1 MKIRLNP
8 HTLQRAFVLLLF
20 SLVAGISSVFAQG
33 YTYLQFSGNG
43 RTVLF
48 AKDGA
53 LTVVSTTE
61 DAPAG
66 DGYQWAL
73 ETVSGD
79 NVRLK
84 NKEGMYVTPNLTLT
98 NSQDQAATFTKTE
111 NTYSKGRK
119 SYGEGVEVPT
129 HGGSRY
135 DLVYGGKALGVKNG
149 QLIWTVE
156 DSRYGCIRLANNVKG
171 AKVNPF
177 VSSEGGKVHWYY
189 YMELLGNKSAECVMD
204 AGAEKKLEKYSTP
217 SAKDLRAYMW
227 CVYEAN
233 DKGDV
238 YFMSADGNFFCQ
250 KDDTYQYSTSTKTDR
265 CKYRI
270 CDVADQTDGKY
281 QEAFVLYNPQ
291 TTKYVFPYG
300 SGNTDVGNGSSLNP
314 AEAMRFILSTGPHIY
329 QFSANAATA
338 IYDNGT
344 GVTMQP
350 VGSEVAGYQWT
361 LEQVGGAYVLKSGR
375 DNYLKQAGDAFT
387 VTTNRDE
394 ALRLFPCGSA
404 YDDRHDVLTLAAD
417 ASKALG
423 VKDGQLAIVEANS
436 FYSVVRIL
444 DSTAEVKG
452 AVAPKFSDISNVYY
466 YKLQFKANPKGDARL
481 TLTGTGYDN
490 PVTRKEFEPTSAS
503 QNWKLEAARHANS
516 KTGDFYLVN
525 QSGEYL
531 IYKDGRFNFETLDV
545 NETTVFRLKQTD
557 EQPEYWTIDM
567 ALSGDDNHRLGLQA
581 GMTPYTLKACNSTSK
596 FNALSFKESERGS
609 DYDYL
614 QFSGCGRVVLY
625 DDGQNIKAV
634 ATTTEQLEGNGYQ
647 WTFDPI
653 MDGAGKVNGNNL
665 KNKAGRFLRY
675 DAADET
681 FTSVTDRSKASV
693 FDADQNTYYVIP
705 VHDVQGGTYNINIA
719 GGLRYNAVLRGVSE
733 PYNTLGVKNGK
744 LQLVKKNSRY
754 AVVRLAENI
763 EGGLVNPYVSTSA
776 NPHYYALNFFQNGS
790 EYLQDNTPGN
800 ILLKSPVAPFPL
812 RRYCWILEE
821 ANDDGDVYIRSTA
834 GNYISYNPDTD
845 NGKHKVNPT
854 LNDYSLYKICDVAD
868 QPDASLEGL
877 WSLYNCKNLYFVRP
891 FPSENAIGR
900 AEEVGKNTSMTFV
913 DVAANTTSYHFVF
926 PAMGQRALI
935 MDYDEAKKPRVKARD
950 ILASDKDARLYQW
963 VVEGQHIRNRA
974 GFYLTYD
981 GKNKQ
986 FGVSNQKADAYTFV
1000 YNVNNYENNN
1010 NVRYDLCSTDD
1021 QQALSIGEEGALCWA
1036 APGTRN
1042 SVVDLRPYIIA
1053 PELPIPSLG
1062 GADYQLYC
1070 IRTAGGDRYAYHMED
1085 ANSISLKPYEEK
1097 NLCQLWVLIRDGQGK
1112 GDGYLQSAY
1121 NRYFL
1126 KYDTGSNTFVAVADK
1141 KDATRIR
1148 LVETSGNYIHWQ
1160 IELPDVNDSR
1170 NLISHS
1176 YSGGGNPKT
1185 VSLSLQGPNN
1195 GNNFVEIF
1203 PVDITPDFYEEAGG
1217 AFRNLSLNELT
1228 PQLELTADGKALKA
1242 KASASEDDANN
1253 SWKNIGTKDDFV
1265 LRNGHGQ
1272 YIGADAEGNVFLTT
1286 DKAQATHFYLWLNH
1300 GDEDG
1305 TVSWCF
1311 AQLNAD
1317 GSKPEGKPEKCLGVS
1332 DVTNGTVAML
1342 SFSTY
1347 ETDKLHTLCFNFG
1360 RLTCPELSDAAEGK
1374 YYYNFICFDK
1384 VASDKFISEGYDTN
1398 KKVKAESQ
1406 QLINDQ
1412 MWALVGQSKDDVVL
1426 MSKDKYY
1433 MCLNGY
1439 KLCVTHDLKK
1449 AAHFSVDYISDVD
1462 RYVLVL
1468 VGGEGSEG
1476 HLKKCLNLSGDVDEN
1491 GVRHKDVIVWNWN
1504 KTDKNEGPRFYLNFI
1519 SIPVPEDYSDYEILP
1534 KRSWF
1539 VKQAHEATTD
1549 PMTGFIQRDE
1559 SGWTKNP
1566 YTGKM
1571 MQKTSTYTV
1580 IHYLKAEST
1589 RELYVPT
1596 CMVTNDNCPTLSR
1609 AFQRWYNYKTDEA
1622 VSDSVLNLDLPSSRR
1637 YKNGIV
1643 VGDQL
1648 KLNGQV
1654 NGNYVKKKIT
1664 FQMPEVIPDDWEYIL
1679 GADLTPYSDFVD
1691 YFGDNGNPIYNGNVT
1706 KYNGA
1711 VTNDIIL
1718 PSKQNIVEPT
1728 ITGRNLYVIRNA
1740 RAIANELLQC
1750 KEGNGNDKWY
1760 EEHTIA
1766 FPKKK
1771 VTLNYSS
1778 VALNMQKQD
1787 YWFYNNDSPSEDN
1800 LQNAVNSGE
1809 IVIEV
1814 DSLDSGITSAKFLR
1828 SAKTDNVDL
1837 GEGLDRF
1844 IAFDYPGDTD
1854 DGKGIGKAKGDSC
1867 TLKVYGV
1874 ASDGT
1879 RYQIAKFN
1887 LTFEDNFEP
1896 IIYSE
1901 IIGKKDDGSF
1911 KSERSPEALKKATG
1925 DPVATITF
1933 DPEQFDAFVTPP
1945 VGTYTGFLTGDKG
1958 PGTKC
1963 GLTYR
1968 YPFNYDNTSYCF
1980 APIDGDFNSTD
1991 GKTPE
1996 CTWGNYTIAHR
2007 FRMGD
2012 FGDGSSR
2019 GNFFA
2024 VKKYYENE
2032 YGSEKY
2038 DASQSGFLYI
2048 DASDL
2053 PGQIASIDF
2062 SGMPCKAS
2070 RLFVSAW
2077 MSSPSGKDEKPANVV
2092 FSVQGFKNGKAT
2104 TLYSYCPGSI
2114 LGEARDSLANKL
2126 EPKTNNGIGI
2136 WQQVY
2141 FSFVNKNADDFDS
2154 FRLTIDNACTSTVGG
2169 DILIDDVEVFS
2180 VKPEVQIERTIPVC
2194 GDQLTLCKMTVDY
2207 DQVRTQLGLNTG
2219 EVMKDNPKVWY
2230 CLLDKEMFDAE
2241 LGFDTGTSEGQER
2254 LYRMSDAEVK
2264 PAFVKALLGDPNSQ
2278 VSGEGIFRSVE
2289 FKTNFD
2295 SLPVFKYRDAVAA
2308 TVGMASRE
2316 VTSAGVRHFV
2326 ISDKVKEPRIKPN
2339 HDYYFLFVPRFSDD
2353 PVTLANAFHSF
2364 EINTRCS
2371 VRCKFRTLSPI
2382 RVVTDAD
2389 DEAAVEHETQTC
2401 AGKSVSLSVKQ
2412 VGEDEDGNIGERIV
2426 QYDWWRDYVG
2436 GAFTDVCI
2444 NVDNAT
2450 WRVLGKNESR
2460 LSNEISLREALLA
2473 FRHFYPKA
2481 TTVAGAAPKNDEGYT
2496 LEQSVI
2502 DVLHQFTLNSAD
2514 KVASLV
2520 LLNNTCNIYVPAAT
2534 KQGTILKVTV
2544 VPIDHEDSSGTQ
2556 YCYDPQQVGIKV
2568 SGEAP
2573 QLFDG
2578 LHGTQYKYPDKLT
2591 NVPVRSSLA
2600 AVEEV
2605 RARADGSAANVLRV
2619 PLRGIKTVTKDAIGL
2634 TSVSPE
2640 VFLAGT
2646 NDPNMKAY
2654 ETKAA
2659 EERAGLSVQNFRIV
2673 GQLKTLVA
2681 DTADREHAYA
2691 DIVFN
2696 SDFQPRE
2703 GYVYTLRFNY
2713 RELFNAGNATQSTVC
2728 DGNVL
2733 VDLIIVPKYQ
2743 KWTGA
2748 AGNTDWTND
2757 ANWQRADL
2765 EDLHFNADTEPG
2777 YAANADNGTAQGY
2790 VPMLH
2795 TSVIVTP
2802 KKAGP
2807 QLYET
2812 NGADDQFLNFVGNE
2826 GKRTA
2831 TPDIEYALLA
2841 APEAD
2846 KGVNLCGIY
2855 TPYQSKDLVVQ
2866 SGGELLHAERLDYK
2880 KAWVEYALTP
2890 DRWYTLGSPLRQSY
2904 AGEWYAP
2911 NNDACQATPYFKN
2924 VTYNTTDYHRFAP
2937 AVYQRSWDKAKS
2949 TLYYLDTYSAENPQ
2963 TANVKTTTENIYQAA
2978 NWSAVYNDVRE
2989 AYSQGGFSVK
2999 VNGIG
3004 IGAQKYN
3011 TSLFRL
3017 PKEDTAYGYYTELNK
3032 TDEQTYPVDRTH
3044 HHKLATDQL
3053 AKSGTEITVTLT
3065 NENRNNRF
3073 FLVGNPFACAL
3084 DLDKFF
3090 TVNAAQLN
3098 GAKYW
3103 VLTAGGQEGA
3113 MRQPNAGEWISVNG
3127 TTEAAL
3133 ASLPSGQGF
3142 FVEGK
3147 EGTNTITLKFT
3158 ADMQTSLHA
3167 SGTLLRAPAIG
3178 RAEAPMLRI
3187 RASRSGQGSEALV
3200 VKDTTAVNGYEAAED
3215 MQLLLDNSLQ
3225 EIPMV
3230 YTLAGNRTSTINRRR
3245 SLWRVPLGVL
3255 SNSEEPV
3262 QLTFSGM
3269 RSFGETLS
3277 LLDSQTGAVT
3287 PLRGNGNADCVK
3299 VEVPGVT
3306 TGRYFILS
3314 SERPALEDEQDFTQP
3329 LIQADNGSVTI
3340 SSSAAHVLTYVRIV
3354 AADGRTVY
3362 KLTPYVSRL
3371 SLKLPTG
3378 VYVVEARTDEGE
3390 SVGKVSL

>member
-1 MKIRLNP
+1 MKIRLTP

-20 SLVAGISSVFAQG
+20 SLVAGISSVFAQE

-43 RTVLF
+43 RTVLL

-66 DGYQWAL
+66 DGYQWTL
-73 ETVSGD
+73 ETVEGKD
-79 NVRLK
+79 NTVRLK
-84 NKEGMYVTPNLTLT
+84 NKGNQYVTASFTLT
-98 NSQDQAATFTKTE
+98 NEQSQAAEFTKTE
-111 NTYSKGRK
+111 NTYS
-119 SYGEGVEVPT
+119 SATY
-129 HGGSRY
+129 GGSRY
-135 DLVYGGKALGVKNG
+135 DLVYNGKALGVKNG
-149 QLIWTVE
+149 QLIWAVE
-156 DSRYGCIRLANNVKG
+156 DSRYGCIRLAKNVKG
-171 AKVNPF
+171 AKVTPF
-177 VSSEGGKVHWYY
+177 VSKEGGEVRWY
-189 YMELLGNKSAECVMD
+189 YMELLWNGSECVKD
-204 AGAEKKLEKYSTP
+204 AGAGKKLEKYSTP
-217 SAKDLRAYMW
+217 SAKNLRAFMW
-227 CVYEAN
+227 SVYEAN

-238 YFMSADGNFFCQ
+238 YFKSADGNYFYQ
-250 KDDTYQYSTSTKTDR
+250 NGSDQYSASTKPGNSEYTE
-265 CKYRI
+265 YTI
-270 CDVADQTDGKY
+270 CDVSDQSNDN
-281 QEAFVLYNPQ
+281 AFVLRNIGTGEYVLPYNNSN
-291 TTKYVFPYG
+291 K
-300 SGNTDVGNGSSLNP
+300 VGKAGAFNMI
-314 AEAMRFILSTGPHIY
+314 EAMRFIPTTPPTGPHIY

-344 GVTMQP
+344 SVTMQA
-350 VGSEVAGYQWT
+350 VGSEVVGYQWT

-375 DNYLKQAGDAFT
+375 NNYLKQAGEALI

-394 ALRLFPCGSA
+394 ALKVFPCGSA
-404 YDDRHDVLTLAAD
+404 YDDRHYVLTLAAD

-444 DSTAEVKG
+444 DSTDEVKG
-452 AVAPKFSDISNVYY
+452 AVVPKFSDISNVYY
-466 YKLQFKANPKGDARL
+466 YKLQFKANPKGNARL
-481 TLTGTGYDN
+481 TLTSTGYDN
-490 PVTRKEFEPTSAS
+490 PVTRMEFEPTSAS
-503 QNWKLEAARHANS
+503 QNWKLESAKHANS
-516 KTGDFYLVN
+516 KPGDFYLVN
-525 QSGEYL
+525 QLGEYL

-567 ALSGDDNHRLGLQA
+567 ALAGDDNHRLGLQA
-581 GMTPYTLKACNSTSK
+581 GMTPYTLQACNRTSK
-596 FNALSFKESERGS
+596 YNALSFKESKRGS

-614 QFSGCGRVVLY
+614 QFSGSGRVVLY
-625 DDGQNIKAV
+625 DDGQNVKAV

-653 MDGAGKVNGNNL
+653 MDGAGIVNGYNL
-665 KNKAGRFLRY
+665 KNKADRFLRY
-675 DAADET
+675 DATAKT

-693 FDADQNTYYVIP
+693 FDADPNTYYVVP
-705 VHDVQGGTYNINIA
+705 AHVPGGTYNIA
-719 GGLRYNAVLRGVSE
+719 GGLRYNAVLRGVSGT
-733 PYNTLGVKNGK
+733 YNTLGVKNGQ

-763 EGGLVNPYVSTSA
+763 EGGLVNPYVSTSD

-790 EYLQDNTPGN
+790 EYLQDNTSGD

-821 ANDDGDVYIRSTA
+821 ANDDGDVYIKSTA
-834 GNYISYNPDTD
+834 GNYISYNPATD

-913 DVAANTTSYHFVF
+913 DVAADTTSYHLVF

-935 MDYDEAKKPRVKARD
+935 MDYDEAKNPRVKARG

-974 GFYLTYD
+974 GFYLTYNK
-981 GKNKQ
+981 KNEQ
-986 FGVSNQKADAYTFV
+986 FGVSNQKTDAYTFV

-1010 NVRYDLCSTDD
+1010 SVRYDLCSTDD
-1021 QQALSIGEEGALCWA
+1021 QQALSIGAEGVLCWA

-1042 SVVDLRPYIIA
+1042 SVVDLRPYIIG
-1053 PELPIPSLG
+1053 PELPLPSTG
-1062 GADYQLYC
+1062 GVDYHLYC
-1070 IRTAGGDRYAYHMED
+1070 IRTANGDRYAYHMED
-1085 ANSISLKPYEEK
+1085 ANTISLKSYDEK
-1097 NLCQLWVLIRDGQGK
+1097 NLCQLWVLIRDGEGK

-1121 NRYFL
+1121 NRCFL
-1126 KYDTGSNTFVAVADK
+1126 KYDTSSNTFVAVADK
-1141 KDATRIR
+1141 NDATRIR
-1148 LVETSGNYIHWQ
+1148 LVETSGNYDHWQ
-1160 IELPDVNDSR
+1160 IELPDVAGNS

-1176 YSGGGNPKT
+1176 YSGEGNSKT

-1195 GNNFVEIF
+1195 GNNFVDIF

-1217 AFRNLSLNELT
+1217 VFRNINLDELT
-1228 PQLELTADGKALKA
+1228 PKLELTADGTALKA

-1265 LRNGHGQ
+1265 LRNSHGQ
-1272 YIGADAEGNVFLTT
+1272 YIGADVDGNVFLTP

-1300 GDEDG
+1300 GDKDG
-1305 TVSWCF
+1305 NVSWCF

-1317 GSKPEGKPEKCLGVS
+1317 GSKPEGKPDNCLGVS
-1332 DVTNGTVAML
+1332 DVENGTVAML
-1342 SFSTY
+1342 PFSTY
-1347 ETDKLHTLCFNFG
+1347 ETDKLHTLCFTFG

-1374 YYYNFICFDK
+1374 YYYNFMCFDLVGNKYVCDGNDTSK
-1384 VASDKFISEGYDTN
+1384 VVIAEG
-1398 KKVKAESQ
+1398 KRLV
-1406 QLINDQ
+1406 NDQ
-1412 MWALVGQSKDDVVL
+1412 MWALVGVSKDGFVL
-1426 MSKDKYY
+1426 MSKDRYY
-1433 MCLNGY
+1433 LYLNGGIFN
-1439 KLCVTHDLKK
+1439 VTHDLAK
-1449 AAHFSVDYISDVD
+1449 ATHFSGTYDVNKQ
-1462 RYVLVL
+1462 RYVLTVL
-1468 VGGEGSEG
+1468 SAVGGDSRFNGWQVLLSNNGSNVTVG
-1476 HLKKCLNLSGDVDEN
+1476 QKGTS
-1491 GVRHKDVIVWNWN
+1491 
-1504 KTDKNEGPRFYLNFI
+1504 TDNRYYLNFI
-1519 SIPVPEDYSDYEILP
+1519 PIPVPEDFSDYEVLP

-1539 VKQAHEATTD
+1539 VKQAHEATAD

-1571 MQKTSTYTV
+1571 MQKTSTYT
-1580 IHYLKAEST
+1580 ITHYLKAEST
-1589 RELYVPT
+1589 RKLYVPT
-1596 CMVTNDNCPTLSR
+1596 CMVGSANTRSR

-1622 VSDSVLNLDLPSSRR
+1622 VSDSVLNLDLSSSRR
-1637 YKNGIV
+1637 YRNGIV
-1643 VGDQL
+1643 VGEQL
-1648 KLNGQV
+1648 NLNGQ
-1654 NGNYVKKKIT
+1654 NYGNYVDHYVT

-1679 GADLTPYSDFVD
+1679 GGDLTTYSDFVD

-1706 KYNGA
+1706 KYNGN

-1740 RAIANELLQC
+1740 RAIANELLQY
-1750 KEGNGNDKWY
+1750 KADEGNDKWY

-1787 YWFYNNDSPSEDN
+1787 YWFYNGGIASEDN
-1800 LQNAVNSGE
+1800 LQNAVNSGA
-1809 IVIEV
+1809 IEV
-1814 DSLDSGITSAKFLR
+1814 KVDDLGSGITFAGFLN
-1828 SAKTDNVDL
+1828 SGA
-1837 GEGLDRF
+1837 GAGADRA
-1844 IAFDYPGDTD
+1844 IAFNYPGDNN
-1854 DGKGIGKAKGDSC
+1854 GKGRGEANAGSC

-1887 LTFEDNFEP
+1887 LIFEDDFEP

-1911 KSERSPEALKKATG
+1911 KSARSPEALLKTTG

-1933 DPEQFDAFVTPP
+1933 DPDEFDSFVSPP
-1945 VGTYTGFLTGDKG
+1945 VGTYTGFTNSGKGDNANQKYS
-1958 PGTKC
+1958 
-1963 GLTYR
+1963 LTYR

-1980 APIDGDFNSTD
+1980 APIGGDFNSTN
-1991 GKTPE
+1991 GRTSE
-1996 CTWGNYTIAHR
+1996 CTWGNYTVAHR
-2007 FRMGD
+2007 FDMGD
-2012 FGDGSSR
+2012 NR

-2032 YGSEKY
+2032 YGSQNY

-2053 PGQIASIDF
+2053 PGKIASIDF
-2062 SGMPCKAS
+2062 AGMPCKAS

-2077 MSSPSGKDEKPANVV
+2077 MSSPDRDNESPANVV
-2092 FSVQGFKNGKAT
+2092 FSIQGFKNGKAT

-2114 LGEARDSLANKL
+2114 LGQARDSLD
-2126 EPKTNNGIGI
+2126 KTLKPMDNGGKGI

-2141 FSFVNKNADDFDS
+2141 FSFVNKNADDFDN
-2154 FRLTIDNACTSTVGG
+2154 FRLTIDNACTNTSGG

-2180 VKPEVQIERTIPVC
+2180 VKPDVQIERTIPVC

-2207 DQVRTQLGLNTG
+2207 DQVRAQLGLNTG

-2241 LGFDTGTSEGQER
+2241 LGFDTGTPEGQER
-2254 LYRMSDAEVK
+2254 LYRMSDVEVK

-2412 VGEDEDGNIGERIV
+2412 VGEDVDGNIGERIV

-2544 VPIDHEDSSGTQ
+2544 VPIDHEDTSGTQ
-2556 YCYDPQQVGIKV
+2556 YCYDPEQVGIKV

-2578 LHGTQYKYPDKLT
+2578 LHGDKYKYPDKLT

-2600 AVEEV
+2600 AVAEV

-2619 PLRGIKTVTKDAIGL
+2619 PLRGIETVTKDAIGL

-2673 GQLKTLVA
+2673 GQLKKLVA
-2681 DTADREHAYA
+2681 DTADREHAHA

-2713 RELFNAGNATQSTVC
+2713 RELFNAGSATQTTVC

-2765 EDLHFNADTEPG
+2765 ADLHFKADTETG
-2777 YAANADNGTAQGY
+2777 YATNANNGTAQGY

-2802 KKAGP
+2802 DKAGP

-2812 NGADDQFLNFVGNE
+2812 NYAGADDQFLNFVGHE
-2826 GKRTA
+2826 DEQRTA

-2911 NNDACQATPYFKN
+2911 NNDACQATPYFKD
-2924 VTYNTTDYHRFAP
+2924 VKYNTAHYHRFAP
-2937 AVYQRSWDKAKS
+2937 AVYQRSWDKANPK
-2949 TLYYLDTYSAENPQ
+2949 LYYLEPYSANKPQ
-2963 TANVKTTTENIYQAA
+2963 EARVDTTTENIYQAA

-3004 IGAQKYN
+3004 IGAQKY
-3011 TSLFRL
+3011 TKSLFRL
-3017 PKEDTAYGYYTELNK
+3017 PKEDTDYGYYTELNETDGK
-3032 TDEQTYPVDRTH
+3032 TYTVDRTY

-3053 AKSGTEITVTLT
+3053 KSGTKELTVTLK
-3065 NENRNNRF
+3065 NENANNRF

-3084 DLDKFF
+3084 DLNEFF
-3090 TVNAAQLN
+3090 KENETQLN

-3158 ADMQTSLHA
+3158 TDMQTSLHT

-3314 SERPALEDEQDFTQP
+3314 SERPALEDEQNFTQP

-3378 VYVVEARTDEGE
+3378 VYVVEARTNEGE

>member
-20 SLVAGISSVFAQG
+20 SLVAGISSVFAQE

-43 RTVLF
+43 RTVLL

-66 DGYQWAL
+66 DGYQWTL

-84 NKEGMYVTPNLTLT
+84 NKEGMYVTSNLTLT
-98 NSQDQAATFTKTE
+98 NRQDQAATFTKTE
-111 NTYSKGRK
+111 NTYS
-119 SYGEGVEVPT
+119 SATY
-129 HGGSRY
+129 GGSRY
-135 DLVYGGKALGVKNG
+135 DLVYGGKGALGVKNG
-149 QLIWTVE
+149 QLFWTVE

-171 AKVNPF
+171 AKVTPF
-177 VSSEGGKVHWYY
+177 VCSEGGEVHWY
-189 YMELLGNKSAECVMD
+189 YMELLGNGSECVKD
-204 AGAEKKLEKYSTP
+204 AGAGNKLQKYPTP
-217 SAKDLRAYMW
+217 SAKNLRAYKW
-227 CVYEAN
+227 SVYEAN
-233 DKGDV
+233 EQGDIYIKSV
-238 YFMSADGNFFCQ
+238 DGNYM
-250 KDDTYQYSTSTKTDR
+250 YQSGDRQYATSNKSDV

-281 QEAFVLYNPQ
+281 QDAFVLYNTQ

-300 SGNTDVGNGSSLNP
+300 SGNPDVGMGSTLNQ
-314 AEAMRFILSTGPHIY
+314 AEAMRFISTPPPTGPHIY
-329 QFSANAATA
+329 QFSTNAATA

-344 GVTMQP
+344 SVTMQP

-375 DNYLKQAGDAFT
+375 NNYLKRAGDALT
-387 VTTNRDE
+387 VTTSRDE

-404 YDDRHDVLTLAAD
+404 YDDGHDVLTLADD

-444 DSTAEVKG
+444 DSTNEVKG
-452 AVAPKFSDISNVYY
+452 AVAPKFSDISNFYY

-516 KTGDFYLVN
+516 KPGDFYLVN

-581 GMTPYTLKACNSTSK
+581 GNTPYTLKACNRTSTY
-596 FNALSFKESERGS
+596 NALSFKESERGS

-614 QFSGCGRVVLY
+614 QFSGSGRVVLY
-625 DDGQNIKAV
+625 DDGQNVKAV

-653 MDGAGKVNGNNL
+653 MDGAGIVNGFNL

-693 FDADQNTYYVIP
+693 FDANQNTYYVVP
-705 VHDVQGGTYNINIA
+705 AVQGGTCYIA
-719 GGLRYNAVLRGVSE
+719 GGLRYNAVLRGISGT
-733 PYNTLGVKNGK
+733 YNTLGVKNGK

-790 EYLQDNTPGN
+790 EYLQDNTPGG

-834 GNYISYNPDTD
+834 GNYISYNPATD
-845 NGKHKVNPT
+845 NGKHKVNTT

-868 QPDASLEGL
+868 QPDASLDGL
-877 WSLYNCKNLYFVRP
+877 WSLYNCNNHYFVRP
-891 FPSENAIGR
+891 FPSENSVGR

-913 DVAANTTSYHFVF
+913 DVAADTTSYHFVF

-935 MDYDEAKKPRVKARD
+935 MDYDEAKNPRVKARD

-981 GKNKQ
+981 EKNKQ

-1010 NVRYDLCSTDD
+1010 SVRYDLCSTDD
-1021 QQALSIGEEGALCWA
+1021 QQALSIGEEGVLCWA
-1036 APGTRN
+1036 APNTRN
-1042 SVVDLRPYIIA
+1042 SAVDLRPYIIA

-1062 GADYQLYC
+1062 GADYHLYC
-1070 IRTAGGDRYAYHMED
+1070 IRTAEGDDRYAYHMED
-1085 ANSISLKPYEEK
+1085 ATNSISLKPYEEK

-1126 KYDTGSNTFVAVADK
+1126 KYDTVSNTFVAVADK

-1148 LVETSGNYIHWQ
+1148 LVETSGNYVHWQ
-1160 IELPDVNDSR
+1160 IELPDVNGSS

-1176 YSGGGNPKT
+1176 YSGDGNPKT
-1185 VSLSLQGPNN
+1185 VSLSLQEPNN
-1195 GNNFVEIF
+1195 SNNFVEIF

-1217 AFRNLSLNELT
+1217 AFRNINLDELT
-1228 PQLELTADGKALKA
+1228 PKLELTTDGTALKA

-1272 YIGADAEGNVFLTT
+1272 YIGADAGGNVFLTT

-1317 GSKPEGKPEKCLGVS
+1317 GSEPEGKPEKCLGVS
-1332 DVTNGTVAML
+1332 DVANGTVAML
-1342 SFSTY
+1342 PFSTY
-1347 ETDKLHTLCFNFG
+1347 ETNRLHTLCFNFG

-1384 VASDKFISEGYDTN
+1384 ALDKN
-1398 KKVKAESQ
+1398 KKNINRYISDGNDTSKLVFAENDKKHV
-1406 QLINDQ
+1406 NDQ

-1433 MCLNGY
+1433 VYLDGDRFY
-1439 KLCVTHDLKK
+1439 VTHDPKK
-1449 AAHFSVDYISDVD
+1449 AVHFSVKYISSKQ
-1462 RYVLVL
+1462 RYALTI
-1468 VGGEGSEG
+1468 VGGLNAGGKIG
-1476 HLKKCLNLSGDVDEN
+1476 HSMNLSGADDN
-1491 GVRHKDVIVWNWN
+1491 RNTIITWDSDIQ
-1504 KTDKNEGPRFYLNFI
+1504 TDDNYCLNFI
-1519 SIPVPEDYSDYEILP
+1519 SIPVPEDYSDYEVLP

-1539 VKQAHEATTD
+1539 VKQAHEATAD

-1566 YTGKM
+1566 YTGKL

-1589 RELYVPT
+1589 RKLYVPT
-1596 CMVTNDNCPTLSR
+1596 CMVGSANTRSR

-1622 VSDSVLNLDLPSSRR
+1622 VSDSVLNLDLSSSRR

-1648 KLNGQV
+1648 NLNGQ
-1654 NGNYVKKKIT
+1654 NYGNYVDHNVI

-1679 GADLTPYSDFVD
+1679 GGDLTTYSDFVD
-1691 YFGDNGNPIYNGNVT
+1691 YFGDNGNPLYNGNVT
-1706 KYNGA
+1706 S
-1711 VTNDIIL
+1711 DIIL

-1750 KEGNGNDKWY
+1750 KEEGNSNDKWY

-1787 YWFYNNDSPSEDN
+1787 YWFYNNGSASEDN
-1800 LQNAVNSGE
+1800 LQNAVNSGA
-1809 IVIEV
+1809 IEV
-1814 DSLDSGITSAKFLR
+1814 EVEDPLHSGITFAKFLDSGAG
-1828 SAKTDNVDL
+1828 A
-1837 GEGLDRF
+1837 GADRA
-1844 IAFDYPGDTD
+1844 IAFNYPD
-1854 DGKGIGKAKGDSC
+1854 DANGKGIGTAKAGSC
-1867 TLKVYGV
+1867 TLKVYGR
-1874 ASDGT
+1874 ASNGT

-1887 LTFEDNFEP
+1887 LKFEENFEP

-1901 IIGKKDDGSF
+1901 IIGKKDDGTF
-1911 KSERSPEALKKATG
+1911 KSERSPEALLKATG

-1933 DPEQFDAFVTPP
+1933 DPDQFDAFVSPP
-1945 VGTYTGFLTGDKG
+1945 VGTYTGFTNSGKGDNANQKYS
-1958 PGTKC
+1958 
-1963 GLTYR
+1963 LTYR

-1980 APIDGDFNSTD
+1980 APIRGDFNSIN
-1991 GKTPE
+1991 GKTDE
-1996 CTWGNYTIAHR
+1996 CTWGNYTVAHR
-2007 FRMGD
+2007 FDMGD
-2012 FGDGSSR
+2012 NR

-2032 YGSEKY
+2032 YDSENY

-2062 SGMPCKAS
+2062 AGMPCKAS

-2077 MSSPSGKDEKPANVV
+2077 MSSPDRDNESPANVV
-2092 FSVQGFKNGKAT
+2092 FSIQGFKNGKAT

-2114 LGEARDSLANKL
+2114 LGQARDSLD
-2126 EPKTNNGIGI
+2126 KTLKPMDNGGKGI

-2154 FRLTIDNACTSTVGG
+2154 FRLTIDNACTNTSGG

-2180 VKPEVQIERTIPVC
+2180 VKPDVQIERTIPVC

-2207 DQVRTQLGLNTG
+2207 DQVRAQLGLNTG

-2241 LGFDTGTSEGQER
+2241 LGFDTGKPEGQER

-2289 FKTNFD
+2289 FKTKFED
-2295 SLPVFKYRDAVAA
+2295 LPRFTYRDAVAA

-2412 VGEDEDGNIGERIV
+2412 VGEDAEGNIGERIV

-2450 WRVLGKNESR
+2450 WRVLEKNESR

-2502 DVLHQFTLNSAD
+2502 DVLHQFTLNRAD

-2568 SGEAP
+2568 SGQAP

-2578 LHGTQYKYPDKLT
+2578 LHGDKYKYPDKLT

-2600 AVEEV
+2600 AVAEV

-2619 PLRGIKTVTKDAIGL
+2619 PLRGIETVTDGAIGL

-2681 DTADREHAYA
+2681 RTADPENAHA

-2713 RELFNAGNATQSTVC
+2713 RELFNAGGTAQSTVC

-2812 NGADDQFLNFVGNE
+2812 NDPGADDQFLNFVGNE

-2866 SGGELLHAERLDYK
+2866 SGGELLHAERLSYE

-2911 NNDACQATPYFKN
+2911 NNDACQATPYFKD
-2924 VTYNTTDYHRFAP
+2924 VKYNTAHYHRFAP
-2937 AVYQRSWDKAKS
+2937 AVYQRSWDKANPK
-2949 TLYYLDTYSAENPQ
+2949 LYYLEPYLADKPQ
-2963 TANVKTTTENIYQAA
+2963 EAKVDTTTENIYQAA

-3004 IGAQKYN
+3004 IGAQKY
-3011 TSLFRL
+3011 TKSLFRL
-3017 PKEDTAYGYYTELNK
+3017 PKEDTAYGYYTELNE
-3032 TDEQTYPVDRTH
+3032 TDRKTYPVDRTY

-3053 AKSGTEITVTLT
+3053 KSGTELTVTLK
-3065 NENRNNRF
+3065 NENANNRF

-3084 DLDKFF
+3084 DLNEFF
-3090 TVNAAQLN
+3090 KENETQLN

-3147 EGTNTITLKFT
+3147 EGKNTITLKFT
-3158 ADMQTSLHA
+3158 TDMQTSLHT

-3245 SLWRVPLGVL
+3245 SLWRVPMGVL
-3255 SNSEEPV
+3255 SNSEDPV

-3306 TGRYFILS
+3306 TGRYYILS
-3314 SERPALEDEQDFTQP
+3314 SERPSLEEEQDFTQP
-3329 LIQADNGSVTI
+3329 LIQADNGSVTVT
-3340 SSSAAHVLTYVRIV
+3340 SSAAHVLTYVRII

>member
-20 SLVAGISSVFAQG
+20 SLVAGISSVFAQE

-43 RTVLF
+43 RTVLL

-66 DGYQWAL
+66 DGYQWTL
-73 ETVSGD
+73 ETVPGD

-84 NKEGMYVTPNLTLT
+84 NKEGMYVTANLTLT
-98 NSQDQAATFTKTE
+98 NRQDQAATFTKTE
-111 NTYSKGRK
+111 NTYSKGT
-119 SYGEGVEVPT
+119 Y
-129 HGGSRY
+129 GGSRY
-135 DLVYGGKALGVKNG
+135 DLVYGDKALGVKNG
-149 QLIWTVE
+149 QFFWAVRN
-156 DSRYGCIRLANNVKG
+156 SRYGCIRLANNVRG
-171 AKVNPF
+171 AKVTPF
-177 VSSEGGKVHWYY
+177 VSSEGGEVHWY
-189 YMELLGNKSAECVMD
+189 YMELLGNGSECVKD
-204 AGAEKKLEKYSTP
+204 AGAGNKLQKYPTP
-217 SAKDLRAYMW
+217 SAKNLRAYKW
-227 CVYEAN
+227 SVYEAN
-233 DKGDV
+233 EQGDIYIKSV
-238 YFMSADGNFFCQ
+238 DGNYM
-250 KDDTYQYSTSTKTDR
+250 YQSGDRQYATSNKSDV

-281 QEAFVLYNPQ
+281 QEAFVLKNTEKNQ
-291 TTKYVFPYG
+291 FVFPYG
-300 SGNTDVGNGSSLNP
+300 SGNPDVGMGSNIHP
-314 AEAMRFILSTGPHIY
+314 AEAMRFISTPPPTGPHIY

-344 GVTMQP
+344 SVTMQP
-350 VGSEVAGYQWT
+350 VGSEVVGYQWT

-375 DNYLKQAGDAFT
+375 DNYLKQAGEALT

-404 YDDRHDVLTLAAD
+404 YDDRHDVLTLAGD

-516 KTGDFYLVN
+516 KPGDFYLVN

-531 IYKDGRFNFETLDV
+531 IYKEGRFNFETLDV

-581 GMTPYTLKACNSTSK
+581 GNTPYTLQACNSTSK
-596 FNALSFKESERGS
+596 YNALSFKESERGS

-625 DDGQNIKAV
+625 DDGQNVKAV

-653 MDGAGKVNGNNL
+653 MDGAGIVNGFNL

-693 FDADQNTYYVIP
+693 FDADQNTYYVVP
-705 VHDVQGGTYNINIA
+705 AHVQGGTCNIA
-719 GGLRYNAVLRGVSE
+719 GGLRYNAMLRGVTGT
-733 PYNTLGVKNGK
+733 YNTLGVKNGK

-845 NGKHKVNPT
+845 GYQHKVNT
-854 LNDYSLYKICDVAD
+854 TTNEYSRYKICDVAD
-868 QPDASLEGL
+868 QPDASLDGL
-877 WSLYNCKNLYFVRP
+877 WSLYNCTNHYFVRP
-891 FPSENAIGR
+891 SDSDNFIGR
-900 AEEVGKNTSMTFV
+900 AEKVGKNTSMTFV

-935 MDYDEAKKPRVKARD
+935 MDYDEAKNPRVKARD

-974 GFYLTYD
+974 GFYLTYNE
-981 GKNKQ
+981 KNKQ

-1010 NVRYDLCSTDD
+1010 SVRYDLCSTDD

-1042 SVVDLRPYIIA
+1042 SAVDLRPYIIA
-1053 PELPIPSLG
+1053 PELPITSLG

-1085 ANSISLKPYEEK
+1085 ANTISLKPYEEK
-1097 NLCQLWVLIRDGQGK
+1097 NLCQLWILIRDRQGK

-1121 NRYFL
+1121 NRHFL
-1126 KYDTGSNTFVAVADK
+1126 KYDTGSNTFVAVAEK

-1160 IELPDVNDSR
+1160 IELPDVNSSS

-1176 YSGGGNPKT
+1176 YSKDGNPKT
-1185 VSLSLQGPNN
+1185 VSLSLQDPNN
-1195 GNNFVEIF
+1195 GNNFLYIF

-1217 AFRNLSLNELT
+1217 AFRNINLDELT
-1228 PQLELTADGKALKA
+1228 PKLELTADGKALKA

-1272 YIGADAEGNVFLTT
+1272 YIGADAKGNVFLTT

-1332 DVTNGTVAML
+1332 DVANGTVAML
-1342 SFSTY
+1342 PFSTY
-1347 ETDKLHTLCFNFG
+1347 ETDKQHTLCFTFG
-1360 RLTCPELSDAAEGK
+1360 RLTSPELSDAAEGK
-1374 YYYNFICFDK
+1374 YYYNFMCFDLVGNKYVCDGNDTSK
-1384 VASDKFISEGYDTN
+1384 VVIAEG
-1398 KKVKAESQ
+1398 KRLV
-1406 QLINDQ
+1406 NDQ
-1412 MWALVGQSKDDVVL
+1412 MWALVGVSKDGFVL
-1426 MSKDKYY
+1426 MSKDRYY
-1433 MCLNGY
+1433 LYLNGGIFN
-1439 KLCVTHDLKK
+1439 VTHDLAK
-1449 AAHFSVDYISDVD
+1449 ATHFSGTYDVNKQ
-1462 RYVLVL
+1462 RYVLTVL
-1468 VGGEGSEG
+1468 SAVGGDSRFNGWQVLLSNNGSNVTVG
-1476 HLKKCLNLSGDVDEN
+1476 QKGTS
-1491 GVRHKDVIVWNWN
+1491 
-1504 KTDKNEGPRFYLNFI
+1504 TDNRYYLNFI
-1519 SIPVPEDYSDYEILP
+1519 PIPVPEDYSDYEVLP

-1539 VKQAHEATTD
+1539 VKQAHEATAD

-1571 MQKTSTYTV
+1571 MQKTSTYT
-1580 IHYLKAEST
+1580 ITHYLKAEST
-1589 RELYVPT
+1589 RKLYVPT
-1596 CMVTNDNCPTLSR
+1596 CMVGSAATRSR

-1622 VSDSVLNLDLPSSRR
+1622 VSDSVLNLDLSSSRR
-1637 YKNGIV
+1637 YRNGIV
-1643 VGDQL
+1643 VGEQL
-1648 KLNGQV
+1648 NLNGQ
-1654 NGNYVKKKIT
+1654 NYGNYVDHYVT

-1706 KYNGA
+1706 KYNGN
-1711 VTNDIIL
+1711 VTSDIIL

-1740 RAIANELLQC
+1740 RAIANELLQY
-1750 KEGNGNDKWY
+1750 KADEGNDKWY

-1787 YWFYNNDSPSEDN
+1787 YWFYNGGIASEDN
-1800 LQNAVNSGE
+1800 LQNAVNSGA
-1809 IVIEV
+1809 IEV
-1814 DSLDSGITSAKFLR
+1814 KVDDLGSGITFAGFLN
-1828 SAKTDNVDL
+1828 SGA
-1837 GEGLDRF
+1837 GAGADRA
-1844 IAFDYPGDTD
+1844 IAFNYPGDNN
-1854 DGKGIGKAKGDSC
+1854 GKGRGEANAGSC

-1887 LTFEDNFEP
+1887 LIFEDDFEP

-1901 IIGKKDDGSF
+1901 IIGKKDDGTF
-1911 KSERSPEALKKATG
+1911 KSARSPEALLKTTG

-1933 DPEQFDAFVTPP
+1933 DPDQFDAFVSPP
-1945 VGTYTGFLTGDKG
+1945 VGTYTGFTNSGKGDNANQKYS
-1958 PGTKC
+1958 
-1963 GLTYR
+1963 LTYR

-1980 APIDGDFNSTD
+1980 APIGGDFNSTN
-1991 GKTPE
+1991 GRTSE
-1996 CTWGNYTIAHR
+1996 CTWGNYTVAHR
-2007 FRMGD
+2007 FDMGD
-2012 FGDGSSR
+2012 NR

-2032 YGSEKY
+2032 YGSQNY

-2062 SGMPCKAS
+2062 AGMPCKAS

-2077 MSSPSGKDEKPANVV
+2077 MSSPDRGDESPANVV
-2092 FSVQGFKNGKAT
+2092 FSIQGFKNGKAT

-2114 LGEARDSLANKL
+2114 LGEARDSLSKTL
-2126 EPKTNNGIGI
+2126 KPKDNGGIGI

-2154 FRLTIDNACTSTVGG
+2154 FRLTIDNACTNTSGG

-2180 VKPEVQIERTIPVC
+2180 VKPDVQIERTIPVC

-2207 DQVRTQLGLNTG
+2207 DQVRAQLGLNTG

-2241 LGFDTGTSEGQER
+2241 LGFDTGKPEGQER

-2278 VSGEGIFRSVE
+2278 ASGEGIFRSVE
-2289 FKTNFD
+2289 FKTKFED
-2295 SLPVFKYRDAVAA
+2295 LPRFIYRDAVAA

-2412 VGEDEDGNIGERIV
+2412 VGEDAEGNIGERIV

-2534 KQGTILKVTV
+2534 KQGKILKVTV
-2544 VPIDHEDSSGTQ
+2544 VPIDHEDGNGTQ
-2556 YCYDPQQVGIKV
+2556 YCYDPQQVGVKV

-2578 LHGTQYKYPDKLT
+2578 LHGYKYPDKLT

-2600 AVEEV
+2600 AVAEV

-2619 PLRGIKTVTKDAIGL
+2619 PLRGIETVTKDAIGL

-2646 NDPNMKAY
+2646 NDPKMKAY
-2654 ETKAA
+2654 ETMAA

-2681 DTADREHAYA
+2681 DTADREHAHA

-2713 RELFNAGNATQSTVC
+2713 RELFNAGGTAQSTVC

-2765 EDLHFNADTEPG
+2765 ADLHFKADTETG
-2777 YAANADNGTAQGY
+2777 YATNADNGTAQGY

-2802 KKAGP
+2802 DKAGP

-2812 NGADDQFLNFVGNE
+2812 NNAGADDQFLNFVDHE
-2826 GKRTA
+2826 GEQRTA

-2841 APEAD
+2841 APKAVA
-2846 KGVNLCGIY
+2846 GVNRCDIY

-2866 SGGELLHAERLDYK
+2866 SGGELLHAERLSYE

-2911 NNDACQATPYFKN
+2911 NNDACQATPYFKD
-2924 VTYNTTDYHRFAP
+2924 VKYTTAHYHRFAP
-2937 AVYQRSWDKAKS
+2937 AVYQRSWDKANPK
-2949 TLYYLDTYSAENPQ
+2949 LYYLEPYLADNPQ
-2963 TANVKTTTENIYQAA
+2963 EAKVDTTTENIYQAA

-3004 IGAQKYN
+3004 IGAQKYA

-3017 PKEDTAYGYYTELNK
+3017 PKEDTVYGYYTELNETDGK
-3032 TDEQTYPVDRTH
+3032 TYLVDRTYH
-3044 HHKLATDQL
+3044 HRLATDQL
-3053 AKSGTEITVTLT
+3053 KSGTELTVTLK
-3065 NENRNNRF
+3065 NENANNRF

-3084 DLDKFF
+3084 DLNEFF
-3090 TVNAAQLN
+3090 KENETQLN

-3158 ADMQTSLHA
+3158 ADMQTSLHT

-3187 RASRSGQGSEALV
+3187 HASRSGQGSEALV

>member
-43 RTVLF
+43 RTVLL

-66 DGYQWAL
+66 DGYQWTL

-79 NVRLK
+79 KVHLK
-84 NKEGMYVTPNLTLT
+84 NKEGMYVTAELTLT
-98 NSQDQAATFTKTE
+98 NRQDQAATFTKTE
-111 NTYSKGRK
+111 NTYSKGT
-119 SYGEGVEVPT
+119 Y
-129 HGGSRY
+129 GGSRY
-135 DLVYGGKALGVKNG
+135 DLVYDGKGALGVKNG
-149 QLIWTVE
+149 QLFWTVE

-171 AKVNPF
+171 AKVTPF
-177 VSSEGGKVHWYY
+177 VCSEGGEVHWY
-189 YMELLGNKSAECVMD
+189 YMELLWNGSECVKD
-204 AGAEKKLEKYSTP
+204 AGAGKNLEKYSTP
-217 SAKDLRAYMW
+217 SAKNLRAYMW
-227 CVYEAN
+227 SVYEAN

-238 YFMSADGNFFCQ
+238 YFKSADGNYFYQ
-250 KDDTYQYSTSTKTDR
+250 NGVDQYSASTKPGNSEYT
-265 CKYRI
+265 I
-270 CDVADQTDGKY
+270 CDVSDQSNDN
-281 QEAFVLYNPQ
+281 AFVLRNSGTGEYVLPYNNSN
-291 TTKYVFPYG
+291 K
-300 SGNTDVGNGSSLNP
+300 VGKAGKFNMI
-314 AEAMRFILSTGPHIY
+314 EAMRFISTPPPTGPHIY

-344 GVTMQP
+344 SVTMQP

-375 DNYLKQAGDAFT
+375 DNYLKQAGAALT
-387 VTTNRDE
+387 VTTSRDE
-394 ALRLFPCGSA
+394 ALKVFLSGSA
-404 YDDRHDVLTLAAD
+404 YDDRHYVLTLAGD
-417 ASKALG
+417 ASKAVG
-423 VKDGQLAIVEANS
+423 IKDGQLAIVEANS

-444 DSTAEVKG
+444 NSTNEVKG

-516 KTGDFYLVN
+516 KPGDFYLVN

-531 IYKDGRFNFETLDV
+531 IYKEGRFNFETLDV

-581 GMTPYTLKACNSTSK
+581 GMTPYTLQACNRTSK
-596 FNALSFKESERGS
+596 YNALSFKESERGS

-625 DDGQNIKAV
+625 DDGQNVKAV

-653 MDGAGKVNGNNL
+653 MDGAGIVNGYNL
-665 KNKAGRFLRY
+665 KNKADRFLRY

-693 FDADQNTYYVIP
+693 FDADQNTYYVVP
-705 VHDVQGGTYNINIA
+705 AHVQGGTYNIA
-719 GGLRYNAVLRGVSE
+719 GGLRYNAVLRGVTGT
-733 PYNTLGVKNGK
+733 YNTLGVKNGK

-834 GNYISYNPDTD
+834 GNYISYNPDMD
-845 NGKHKVNPT
+845 VYQHKVNT
-854 LNDYSLYKICDVAD
+854 TTNEYSLYKICDLAD
-868 QPDASLEGL
+868 QPDASLDGL
-877 WSLYNCKNLYFVRP
+877 WSLYNCKNHYFVRP
-891 FPSENAIGR
+891 SDSDNFIGR
-900 AEEVGKNTSMTFV
+900 AEKVGKNTSMTFV

-974 GFYLTYD
+974 GFYLTYNE
-981 GKNKQ
+981 KNKQ
-986 FGVSNQKADAYTFV
+986 FGVSNQKAEAYTFV

-1010 NVRYDLCSTDD
+1010 SVRYDLCSTDD
-1021 QQALSIGEEGALCWA
+1021 QQALSIGAEGVLCWA

-1042 SVVDLRPYIIA
+1042 SAVDLRPYIIA

-1070 IRTAGGDRYAYHMED
+1070 IRTAGGDRYAYHMEE

-1097 NLCQLWVLIRDGQGK
+1097 NLCQLWVLIRDGEGK

-1141 KDATRIR
+1141 NDATRIR
-1148 LVETSGNYIHWQ
+1148 LVETSGNYDHWQ
-1160 IELPDVNDSR
+1160 IELPDVNGNR

-1185 VSLSLQGPNN
+1185 VSLSLQEPYNVNN
-1195 GNNFVEIF
+1195 GNNVNNFVEIF

-1217 AFRNLSLNELT
+1217 AFRNINLDELT
-1228 PQLELTADGKALKA
+1228 PKLELTADGTALKA

-1272 YIGADAEGNVFLTT
+1272 YIGADAEGKVFLTT

-1300 GDEDG
+1300 GEKDG

-1317 GSKPEGKPEKCLGVS
+1317 GSKPEGKPENCLGVS
-1332 DVTNGTVAML
+1332 DVANGTVAML
-1342 SFSTY
+1342 PFSTY
-1347 ETDKLHTLCFNFG
+1347 ETDKQHTLCFTFG
-1360 RLTCPELSDAAEGK
+1360 RLTSPELSDAAKGK
-1374 YYYNFICFDK
+1374 YYYYFICFDK
-1384 VASDKFISEGYDTN
+1384 AGNKYVSDGNGTSKVVFAEND
-1398 KKVKAESQ
+1398 KKLV
-1406 QLINDQ
+1406 NDQ
-1412 MWALVGQSKDDVVL
+1412 MWALVGQNKDDVVL

-1433 MCLNGY
+1433 VCLSGNGFN
-1439 KLCVTHDLKK
+1439 VTHDPER
-1449 AAHFSVDYISDVD
+1449 AVHFRVNYISTQQ
-1462 RYVLVL
+1462 RYALTI
-1468 VGGEGSEG
+1468 VGGWNAEG
-1476 HLKKCLNLSGDVDEN
+1476 KKGYGMNLDG
-1491 GVRHKDVIVWNWN
+1491 KDFKTIIPW
-1504 KTDKNEGPRFYLNFI
+1504 KSDIQTDKNFWLNFEP
-1519 SIPVPEDYSDYEILP
+1519 IPVPEDYSDYEVLP

-1539 VKQAHEATTD
+1539 VKQAHEATAD

-1571 MQKTSTYTV
+1571 MQKTSTYT
-1580 IHYLKAEST
+1580 ITHYLKAEST

-1596 CMVTNDNCPTLSR
+1596 CMVGSANTRSR

-1622 VSDSVLNLDLPSSRR
+1622 VSDSVLNLDLSSSRR
-1637 YKNGIV
+1637 YRNGIV

-1648 KLNGQV
+1648 NLNGQ
-1654 NGNYVKKKIT
+1654 NYGNYVDHYVT

-1679 GADLTPYSDFVD
+1679 GGDLTTYSDFVD
-1691 YFGDNGNPIYNGNVT
+1691 YFGDNGNPLYNGTVT
-1706 KYNGA
+1706 S
-1711 VTNDIIL
+1711 DIIL

-1740 RAIANELLQC
+1740 RAIANELLLY
-1750 KEGNGNDKWY
+1750 KDDGSNDKWY
-1760 EEHTIA
+1760 EEHTFA

-1787 YWFYNNDSPSEDN
+1787 YWFYNNGIASEDN
-1800 LQNAVNSGE
+1800 LQNAVNSGA
-1809 IVIEV
+1809 IEV
-1814 DSLDSGITSAKFLR
+1814 KVDDLGSGITFAGFLN
-1828 SAKTDNVDL
+1828 SGA
-1837 GEGLDRF
+1837 GAGADRA
-1844 IAFDYPGDTD
+1844 IAFNYPGDNN
-1854 DGKGIGKAKGDSC
+1854 GKGRGEANAGSC

-1887 LTFEDNFEP
+1887 LIFEDDFEP

-1901 IIGKKDDGSF
+1901 IIGKKDDGTF
-1911 KSERSPEALKKATG
+1911 KSARSPEALLKTTG

-1933 DPEQFDAFVTPP
+1933 DPDEFDSFVSPP
-1945 VGTYTGFLTGDKG
+1945 VGTYTGFTNSGKGDNANQKYS
-1958 PGTKC
+1958 
-1963 GLTYR
+1963 LTYR

-1980 APIDGDFNSTD
+1980 APIGGDFNSTN
-1991 GKTPE
+1991 GRTSE
-1996 CTWGNYTIAHR
+1996 CTWGNYTVAHR
-2007 FRMGD
+2007 FDMGD
-2012 FGDGSSR
+2012 NR

-2032 YGSEKY
+2032 YGSQNY

-2053 PGQIASIDF
+2053 PGKIASIDF
-2062 SGMPCKAS
+2062 AGMPCKAS

-2077 MSSPSGKDEKPANVV
+2077 MSSPDRDNESPANVV
-2092 FSVQGFKNGKAT
+2092 FSIQGFKNGKAT

-2114 LGEARDSLANKL
+2114 LGEARDSLD
-2126 EPKTNNGIGI
+2126 KTLKPMDNGGKGI

-2141 FSFVNKNADDFDS
+2141 FSFVNKNADDFDN
-2154 FRLTIDNACTSTVGG
+2154 FRLTIDNACTNTSGG

-2180 VKPEVQIERTIPVC
+2180 VKPDVQIERTIPVC

-2207 DQVRTQLGLNTG
+2207 DQVRAQLGLNTG

-2241 LGFDTGTSEGQER
+2241 LGFDTGKPEGQER

-2278 VSGEGIFRSVE
+2278 ASGEGIFRSVE

-2389 DEAAVEHETQTC
+2389 DETAVEHETQTC

-2412 VGEDEDGNIGERIV
+2412 VGEDAEGVIGERIV

-2436 GAFTDVCI
+2436 GAFNDVCI

-2534 KQGTILKVTV
+2534 PQGEILKVTV
-2544 VPIDHEDSSGTQ
+2544 VPIDHEDGNGTQ

-2568 SGEAP
+2568 SGQAP

-2578 LHGTQYKYPDKLT
+2578 KPGNQYKYPEKLT

-2600 AVEEV
+2600 AVAEV
-2605 RARADGSAANVLRV
+2605 RAGDDGSVANVLRV
-2619 PLRGIKTVTKDAIGL
+2619 PLRGIKTVTDGAIGL

-2673 GQLKTLVA
+2673 GQLKTLNASKA
-2681 DTADREHAYA
+2681 DSVNAHA

-2696 SDFQPRE
+2696 NDFQPRE

-2713 RELFNAGNATQSTVC
+2713 RELFNAGSATQTKVC

-2802 KKAGP
+2802 DKAGP

-2812 NGADDQFLNFVGNE
+2812 NYAGADDQFLNFVGHE
-2826 GKRTA
+2826 DEQRTA

-2866 SGGELLHAERLDYK
+2866 SGGELLHAERLSYE

-2911 NNDACQATPYFKN
+2911 NNDACQATPYFKD
-2924 VTYNTTDYHRFAP
+2924 VKYNTAHYHRFAP
-2937 AVYQRSWDKAKS
+2937 AVYQRSWDKANPK
-2949 TLYYLDTYSAENPQ
+2949 LYYLEPYLADKPQ
-2963 TANVKTTTENIYQAA
+2963 EAKVDTTTENIYQAA

-3004 IGAQKYN
+3004 IGAQKY
-3011 TSLFRL
+3011 TKSLFRL
-3017 PKEDTAYGYYTELNK
+3017 PKEDTAYGYYTELNETDRK
-3032 TDEQTYPVDRTH
+3032 TYTVDRTY

-3053 AKSGTEITVTLT
+3053 KSGTELTVTLR
-3065 NENRNNRF
+3065 NENANNRF

-3084 DLDKFF
+3084 DLNEFF
-3090 TVNAAQLN
+3090 KENEAQLN

-3158 ADMQTSLHA
+3158 ADMQTSLHT

-3178 RAEAPMLRI
+3178 RAEVPVLRI
-3187 RASRSGQGSEALV
+3187 HASRSGQGSEALV

-3314 SERPALEDEQDFTQP
+3314 SERPSLEDEQNFTQP

>member
-20 SLVAGISSVFAQG
+20 SLVAGISSVFAQDT

-43 RTVLF
+43 RTVLL

-66 DGYQWAL
+66 DGYQWTL

-84 NKEGMYVTPNLTLT
+84 NKEGMYVTTNLTLT
-98 NSQDQAATFTKTE
+98 NRQDQAATFTKTE
-111 NTYSKGRK
+111 NTYSKGT
-119 SYGEGVEVPT
+119 Y
-129 HGGSRY
+129 GGSRY
-135 DLVYGGKALGVKNG
+135 DLVYDGKALGVKNG
-149 QLIWTVE
+149 QFFWAVRN
-156 DSRYGCIRLANNVKG
+156 SRYGCIRLANNVRG
-171 AKVNPF
+171 AKVTPF
-177 VSSEGGKVHWYY
+177 VSSEGGEVHWY
-189 YMELLGNKSAECVMD
+189 YMELLRNGSECVKD
-204 AGAEKKLEKYSTP
+204 AGAGKNLEKYSTP
-217 SAKDLRAYMW
+217 SAKNLRAYMW

-233 DKGDV
+233 EKGDV
-238 YFMSADGNFFCQ
+238 YIKSVDGNYFYRNGY
-250 KDDTYQYSTSTKTDR
+250 YQCSASTKPGNSVYT
-265 CKYRI
+265 I
-270 CDVADQTDGKY
+270 CDVSDQSNDN
-281 QEAFVLYNPQ
+281 AFVLRNSGTSY
-291 TTKYVFPYG
+291 YVLPYG
-300 SGNTDVGNGSSLNP
+300 NKENKVGWASSFQM
-314 AEAMRFILSTGPHIY
+314 AAAMRFISTPPPTGPHIY

-344 GVTMQP
+344 GVTMQA

-361 LEQVGGAYVLKSGR
+361 LEQVGSAYVFKSGR
-375 DNYLKQAGDAFT
+375 NNYLKQAGEALT
-387 VTTNRDE
+387 VTTSRDE
-394 ALRLFPCGSA
+394 ALRLFLCGSA
-404 YDDRHDVLTLAAD
+404 YDDRHYVLTLADD
-417 ASKALG
+417 ASRALG

-444 DSTAEVKG
+444 DSTDEVKG

-466 YKLQFKANPKGDARL
+466 YKLQFKANPKGDNRL
-481 TLTGTGYDN
+481 TLTGTDYDN
-490 PVTRKEFEPTSAS
+490 PVTRMEFQPTSAR
-503 QNWKLEAARHANS
+503 QNWELRPAKHPNS
-516 KTGDFYLVN
+516 KPGDFYLVN
-525 QSGEYL
+525 QEGEYL
-531 IYKDGRFNFETLDV
+531 IYKDGRFNFKPLDV

-557 EQPEYWTIDM
+557 EQPEYWAIDM
-567 ALSGDDNHRLGLQA
+567 ALFGDDNHRLGLQA
-581 GMTPYTLKACNSTSK
+581 GTTPYTLKVCSSTSK
-596 FNALSFKESERGS
+596 YNALSFKESERGS

-614 QFSGCGRVVLY
+614 QFSGSGRIVLY
-625 DDGQNIKAV
+625 DDGQNVKAV
-634 ATTTEQLEGNGYQ
+634 ATTTEPLEGDGYR

-653 MDGAGKVNGNNL
+653 MDGAGKVNGYNL

-675 DAADET
+675 DTAAKT

-693 FDADQNTYYVIP
+693 FDADQNTYYIVP
-705 VHDVQGGTYNINIA
+705 AHVSGGTYNINIA
-719 GGLRYNAVLRGVSE
+719 GGLRYNAVLRGVTGT
-733 PYNTLGVKNGK
+733 YNTLGVKNGK

-776 NPHYYALNFFQNGS
+776 NPRYYAFNFFQNGS
-790 EYLQDNTPGN
+790 GEYMQDNTPGD

-834 GNYISYNPDTD
+834 GNYISYNPATD
-845 NGKHKVNPT
+845 NNQHKVNT
-854 LNDYSLYKICDVAD
+854 TKNAYSRYKICDVAD
-868 QPDASLEGL
+868 QPDASLDGL
-877 WSLYNCKNLYFVRP
+877 WSLYNCENHYFVRP
-891 FPSENAIGR
+891 SDSDNSIGR
-900 AEEVGKNTSMTFV
+900 AEEVGRNTSMTFV
-913 DVAANTTSYHFVF
+913 DIAADTTSYHLVF

-935 MDYDEAKKPRVKARD
+935 MDYDEAQKPRVKARG

-963 VVEGQHIRNRA
+963 VIEGQHIRNRA

-981 GKNKQ
+981 EKNKQ
-986 FGVSNQKADAYTFV
+986 FGVSNPKAEAYTFV
-1000 YNVNNYENNN
+1000 YDENDYQNNN
-1010 NVRYDLCSTDD
+1010 SVRYDFLSSDGR
-1021 QQALSIGEEGALCWA
+1021 QALSIGAEGVLCWA

-1053 PELPIPSLG
+1053 PELPIPSSG

-1085 ANSISLKPYEEK
+1085 ANAISLKPYVEK
-1097 NLCQLWVLIRDGQGK
+1097 NLCQLWILIRDGQGK

-1141 KDATRIR
+1141 NDATRIR
-1148 LVETSGNYIHWQ
+1148 LVETSGNYDHWQ
-1160 IELPDVNDSR
+1160 IELPDVAGNN

-1176 YSGGGNPKT
+1176 YGGNPKT
-1185 VSLSLQGPNN
+1185 VTLSLQVPNN
-1195 GNNFVEIF
+1195 ADNYVDLI

-1228 PQLELTADGKALKA
+1228 PELELTADGPALKA

-1272 YIGADAEGNVFLTT
+1272 YIGADAGGNVFLTT

-1300 GDEDG
+1300 GEKDG
-1305 TVSWCF
+1305 NVSWCF

-1317 GSKPEGKPEKCLGVS
+1317 GSKPEGKPDKCLGVS
-1332 DVTNGTVAML
+1332 DVANGTVAML
-1342 SFSTY
+1342 PFSIY
-1347 ETDKLHTLCFNFG
+1347 ETAKLHTLCFTFG
-1360 RLTCPELSDAAEGK
+1360 RLTSPELSDAAKGK
-1374 YYYNFICFDK
+1374 YYYYFICFDK
-1384 VASDKFISEGYDTN
+1384 AGNKFVSDGNDTN
-1398 KKVKAESQ
+1398 KKVFAEGQ
-1406 QLINDQ
+1406 KLVNDQ
-1412 MWALVGQSKDDVVL
+1412 MWALVGQNKDDVVL

-1433 MCLNGY
+1433 VYLDGDRFY
-1439 KLCVTHDLKK
+1439 VTHDPER
-1449 AAHFSVDYISDVD
+1449 AVHFSVKYISSQQ
-1462 RYVLVL
+1462 RYALTIVKGPND
-1468 VGGEGSEG
+1468 GGKSGYSM
-1476 HLKKCLNLSGDVDEN
+1476 NLHGGD
-1491 GVRHKDVIVWNWN
+1491 HTTILPWKDSSIQ
-1504 KTDKNEGPRFYLNFI
+1504 TDQNFWLNFI
-1519 SIPVPEDYSDYEILP
+1519 AVPQPEDYSDYEVLP

-1539 VKQAHEATTD
+1539 VKQAREATVD

-1580 IHYLKAEST
+1580 THYLKAEST
-1589 RELYVPT
+1589 RMLYVPT
-1596 CMVTNDNCPTLSR
+1596 CMVGSANTRSR

-1622 VSDSVLNLDLPSSRR
+1622 VSDSVLNLDISSSRR

-1648 KLNGQV
+1648 KLNGQ
-1654 NGNYVKKKIT
+1654 NRGNYVDHSVI

-1691 YFGDNGNPIYNGNVT
+1691 YFGDNGNPLYNGTVT
-1706 KYNGA
+1706 S
-1711 VTNDIIL
+1711 DIIL
-1718 PSKQNIVEPT
+1718 PSKQSIVEPT

-1750 KEGNGNDKWY
+1750 KKGEGNDKWY

-1787 YWFYNNDSPSEDN
+1787 YWFYNNGSASEDN
-1800 LQNAVNSGE
+1800 LQNAVNGGR
-1809 IVIEV
+1809 IEV
-1814 DSLDSGITSAKFLR
+1814 KVEDPLGSGITFAKFL
-1828 SAKTDNVDL
+1828 SSGAGGAATD
-1837 GEGLDRF
+1837 RA
-1844 IAFDYPGDTD
+1844 IAFNYPGDTA
-1854 DGKGIGKAKGDSC
+1854 DGKGTGTAEAGSC

-1887 LTFEDNFEP
+1887 LTFEDNSEP

-1901 IIGKKDDGSF
+1901 IIGKKDGSF
-1911 KSERSPEALKKATG
+1911 KSERSPEALLKTTG
-1925 DPVATITF
+1925 DPVATIPF
-1933 DPEQFDAFVTPP
+1933 DPDQFDAFVSPP
-1945 VGTYTGFLTGDKG
+1945 VGTYTGFDNVVGAS
-1958 PGTKC
+1958 TKS

-1980 APIDGDFNSTD
+1980 APIGGDFNSIS
-1991 GKTPE
+1991 GRTPE
-1996 CTWGNYTIAHR
+1996 CTWGNYAVAHR
-2007 FRMGD
+2007 FNMGD
-2012 FGDGSSR
+2012 NR

-2032 YGSEKY
+2032 YGSQNY

-2053 PGQIASIDF
+2053 PGKIASIDF
-2062 SGMPCKAS
+2062 AGMPCKAS

-2077 MSSPSGKDEKPANVV
+2077 MSSPDRGNESPANVM
-2092 FSVQGFKNGKAT
+2092 FSIQGFKNGKAT

-2114 LGEARDSLANKL
+2114 LGEARDANDNKL
-2126 EPKTNNGIGI
+2126 TPNTNKGKGI

-2154 FRLTIDNACTSTVGG
+2154 FRLTIDNACTNTQGG

-2207 DQVRTQLGLNTG
+2207 DQVRAQLGLNTG
-2219 EVMKDNPKVWY
+2219 EVMKENPKMWY

-2241 LGFDTGTSEGQER
+2241 LGFDTGTPEGKER

-2278 VSGEGIFRSVE
+2278 ASGEGIFRSVE
-2289 FKTNFD
+2289 FKTKFD
-2295 SLPVFKYRDAVAA
+2295 DLPLFKYRAAVEA
-2308 TVGMASRE
+2308 TSGMASRE

-2339 HDYYFLFVPRFSDD
+2339 HDYYFLLVPRFSDD

-2412 VGEDEDGNIGERIV
+2412 VGEDENGNIGERIV

-2450 WRVLGKNESR
+2450 WRVLGKNENR

-2502 DVLHQFTLNSAD
+2502 NVLHQFTLNSAD

-2520 LLNNTCNIYVPAAT
+2520 LLNNTCNVYVPAAT
-2534 KQGTILKVTV
+2534 KQGEILKVTV
-2544 VPIDHEDSSGTQ
+2544 VPIDHEDGNGTQ
-2556 YCYDPQQVGIKV
+2556 YCYDPQQVDIKV
-2568 SGEAP
+2568 SGQAP

-2578 LHGTQYKYPDKLT
+2578 LHGNQYKYPKKLT

-2619 PLRGIKTVTKDAIGL
+2619 PLRGIETVTDGAIGL
-2634 TSVSPE
+2634 TSVSPD

-2646 NDPNMKAY
+2646 NDPTMKAY

-2659 EERAGLSVQNFRIV
+2659 EERTGLSVQNFRIV
-2673 GQLKTLVA
+2673 GQLKTLEA
-2681 DTADREHAYA
+2681 STTNPENAHA

-2696 SDFQPRE
+2696 SGFQPRE
-2703 GYVYTLRFNY
+2703 GYVYTLRFDY
-2713 RELFNAGNATQSTVC
+2713 RERFDAGSTTQTTAC

-2733 VDLIIVPKYQ
+2733 VDLVIVPKYQ

-2765 EDLHFNADTEPG
+2765 ADLHFKADTETG
-2777 YAANADNGTAQGY
+2777 YATNANNGTAQGY

-2802 KKAGP
+2802 DKAGP

-2812 NGADDQFLNFVGNE
+2812 NNAGADDQFLNFVGHE
-2826 GKRTA
+2826 GKQRTA

-2841 APEAD
+2841 APKAEA
-2846 KGVNLCGIY
+2846 GVNLCGIY
-2855 TPYQSKDLVVQ
+2855 KPYQSKDLVVQ
-2866 SGGELLHAERLDYK
+2866 SGGELLHAERLSYE

-2911 NNDACQATPYFKN
+2911 NNDACQATPYFKD

-3004 IGAQKYN
+3004 IGAQKY
-3011 TSLFRL
+3011 TKSLFRL

-3053 AKSGTEITVTLT
+3053 KSGTEMTVKLT

-3084 DLDKFF
+3084 DLNEFF

-3113 MRQPNAGEWISVNG
+3113 MRQPNAGEWITVNG

-3147 EGTNTITLKFT
+3147 EGTNTINLKFT
-3158 ADMQTSLHA
+3158 ADMQTSLHT

-3255 SNSEEPV
+3255 SNSEAPV

-3314 SERPALEDEQDFTQP
+3314 SERPALEDEQNFTQP
-3329 LIQADNGSVTI
+3329 LIQADKGCVTVT
-3340 SSSAAHVLTYVRIV
+3340 SSAAHVLTYVHIV

>member
-43 RTVLF
+43 RTVLL

-66 DGYQWAL
+66 DGYQWTL
-73 ETVSGD
+73 ETVSGN

-84 NKEGMYVTPNLTLT
+84 NKEGMYVTADLGLT
-98 NSQDQAATFTKTE
+98 NSQNQAAVFTKTE
-111 NTYSKGRK
+111 NTYS
-119 SYGEGVEVPT
+119 SATY
-129 HGGSRY
+129 GGSRY

-149 QLIWTVE
+149 QLFWTVE

-171 AKVNPF
+171 AKVTPF
-177 VSSEGGKVHWYY
+177 VSSEGGEVHWY
-189 YMELLGNKSAECVMD
+189 YMELLWNGSECVKD
-204 AGAEKKLEKYSTP
+204 AGAGKNLEKYSTP
-217 SAKDLRAYMW
+217 SAKNLRAYMW
-227 CVYEAN
+227 SVYEAN

-238 YFMSADGNFFCQ
+238 YFKSADGNYFYQ
-250 KDDTYQYSTSTKTDR
+250 NGSDQYSASTKPGNSEYT
-265 CKYRI
+265 I
-270 CDVADQTDGKY
+270 CDVSDQSNDN
-281 QEAFVLYNPQ
+281 AFVLRNIG
-291 TTKYVFPYG
+291 TGKYVLPYNN
-300 SGNTDVGNGSSLNP
+300 SNKVGWASAFNMI
-314 AEAMRFILSTGPHIY
+314 EAMRFISTPPPTGPHIY

-344 GVTMQP
+344 SVTMQP

-361 LEQVGGAYVLKSGR
+361 LEQVGDAYVLKSGR
-375 DNYLKQAGDAFT
+375 DNYLKQAGNALT

-404 YDDRHDVLTLAAD
+404 YDDRHDVLALAND
-417 ASKALG
+417 ASKAVG

-444 DSTAEVKG
+444 DSTNEVKG
-452 AVAPKFSDISNVYY
+452 AVVPKFSDISNVYY

-481 TLTGTGYDN
+481 TLTGTDYDN
-490 PVTRKEFEPTSAS
+490 PVTRMEFEPTSAS
-503 QNWKLEAARHANS
+503 QNWKLESARHANS
-516 KTGDFYLVN
+516 KPGDFYLVN
-525 QSGEYL
+525 QEGEYL
-531 IYKDGRFNFETLDV
+531 IYKDGRFNFEWLDV

-581 GMTPYTLKACNSTSK
+581 GNTPYTLKACNRTSTY
-596 FNALSFKESERGS
+596 NALSFKESERGS

-614 QFSGCGRVVLY
+614 QFSGSGRVVLY

-653 MDGAGKVNGNNL
+653 MDGAGIVNGFNL

-693 FDADQNTYYVIP
+693 FDTNQNTYYVVP
-705 VHDVQGGTYNINIA
+705 AHVQGGTYNIA
-719 GGLRYNAVLRGVSE
+719 GGLRYNAMLRGVTGT
-733 PYNTLGVKNGK
+733 YNTLGVKNGK

-800 ILLKSPVAPFPL
+800 ILLKSLVAPFPL

-845 NGKHKVNPT
+845 GYQHKVNT
-854 LNDYSLYKICDVAD
+854 TTNEYSLYKICDLAD

-877 WSLYNCKNLYFVRP
+877 WSLYNCTNHYFVRP
-891 FPSENAIGR
+891 SDSDNFIGR
-900 AEEVGKNTSMTFV
+900 AEKVGKNTSMTFV

-935 MDYDEAKKPRVKARD
+935 MDYDEAKNPRVKARG

-974 GFYLTYD
+974 GFYFTYD
-981 GKNKQ
+981 EKNKQ

-1010 NVRYDLCSTDD
+1010 SVRYDLCSTDD
-1021 QQALSIGEEGALCWA
+1021 QQALSIGEEGVLCWA
-1036 APGTRN
+1036 APSTRN
-1042 SVVDLRPYIIA
+1042 SAVDLRPYIIA

-1070 IRTAGGDRYAYHMED
+1070 IRTAGGDRYAYHMEE
-1085 ANSISLKPYEEK
+1085 ANAISLKPYEEK
-1097 NLCQLWVLIRDGQGK
+1097 NLCQLWVLIRDGEGK

-1121 NRYFL
+1121 NRHFL

-1141 KDATRIR
+1141 NDATRIR

-1160 IELPDVNDSR
+1160 IELPDVNGSS

-1185 VSLSLQGPNN
+1185 VSLSLQDPNN
-1195 GNNFVEIF
+1195 GNNFVDIF

-1217 AFRNLSLNELT
+1217 AFRNINLDELT
-1228 PQLELTADGKALKA
+1228 PKLELTADGTALKA
-1242 KASASEDDANN
+1242 KPSASEDGANN

-1272 YIGADAEGNVFLTT
+1272 YIGADAGSNVFLTT

-1300 GDEDG
+1300 GEKDG

-1317 GSKPEGKPEKCLGVS
+1317 GSEPEGKPKKCLGVS
-1332 DVTNGTVAML
+1332 DVANGTVAML
-1342 SFSTY
+1342 PFSTY
-1347 ETDKLHTLCFNFG
+1347 ETDKQHTLCFTFG
-1360 RLTCPELSDAAEGK
+1360 RLTSPELSDAAEGK
-1374 YYYNFICFDK
+1374 YYYNFMCFDLVGNKYVCDGNDTSK
-1384 VASDKFISEGYDTN
+1384 VVIAEG
-1398 KKVKAESQ
+1398 KRLV
-1406 QLINDQ
+1406 NDQ
-1412 MWALVGQSKDDVVL
+1412 MWALVGVSKDGFVL
-1426 MSKDKYY
+1426 MSKDRYY
-1433 MCLNGY
+1433 LYLNGGIFN
-1439 KLCVTHDLKK
+1439 VTHDLAK
-1449 AAHFSVDYISDVD
+1449 ATHFSGTYDVNKQ
-1462 RYVLVL
+1462 RYVLTVL
-1468 VGGEGSEG
+1468 SAVGGDSRFNGWQVLLSNNGSNVTVG
-1476 HLKKCLNLSGDVDEN
+1476 QKGTN
-1491 GVRHKDVIVWNWN
+1491 
-1504 KTDKNEGPRFYLNFI
+1504 TDNRYYLNFI
-1519 SIPVPEDYSDYEILP
+1519 PIPVPEDYSDYEVLP

-1539 VKQAHEATTD
+1539 VKQAHEATAD

-1571 MQKTSTYTV
+1571 MQKTSTYT
-1580 IHYLKAEST
+1580 ITHYLKAEST
-1589 RELYVPT
+1589 RVLYVPT
-1596 CMVTNDNCPTLSR
+1596 CMVGSAATRSR

-1622 VSDSVLNLDLPSSRR
+1622 VSDSVLNLDLSSSRR
-1637 YKNGIV
+1637 YRNGIV
-1643 VGDQL
+1643 VGEQL
-1648 KLNGQV
+1648 NLNGQ
-1654 NGNYVKKKIT
+1654 NYDNYVDHYVT

-1679 GADLTPYSDFVD
+1679 GADLTTYSDFVD

-1706 KYNGA
+1706 KYNGS
-1711 VTNDIIL
+1711 VTSDIIL

-1740 RAIANELLQC
+1740 RAIANELLQY
-1750 KEGNGNDKWY
+1750 KADEGNDKWY

-1787 YWFYNNDSPSEDN
+1787 YWFYNGGIASEDN
-1800 LQNAVNSGE
+1800 LQNAVNSGA
-1809 IVIEV
+1809 IEV
-1814 DSLDSGITSAKFLR
+1814 KVDALGSGITFAKFLN
-1828 SAKTDNVDL
+1828 SGA
-1837 GEGLDRF
+1837 GAGADRA
-1844 IAFDYPGDTD
+1844 IAFNYPD
-1854 DGKGIGKAKGDSC
+1854 DDNGKGRGEAKAGSC
-1867 TLKVYGV
+1867 TLKVYGR

-1887 LTFEDNFEP
+1887 LIFEDDFEP

-1901 IIGKKDDGSF
+1901 IIGKKDDGTF
-1911 KSERSPEALKKATG
+1911 KSARSPEALLKTTG

-1933 DPEQFDAFVTPP
+1933 DPDEFDSFVSPP
-1945 VGTYTGFLTGDKG
+1945 VGTYTGFTNSGKGDNANQKYS
-1958 PGTKC
+1958 
-1963 GLTYR
+1963 LTYR

-1980 APIDGDFNSTD
+1980 APIGGDFNSTN
-1991 GKTPE
+1991 GRTSE
-1996 CTWGNYTIAHR
+1996 CTWGNYTVAHR
-2007 FRMGD
+2007 FDMGD
-2012 FGDGSSR
+2012 NR

-2032 YGSEKY
+2032 YGSQNY

-2053 PGQIASIDF
+2053 PGKIASIDF
-2062 SGMPCKAS
+2062 AGMPCKAS

-2077 MSSPSGKDEKPANVV
+2077 MSSPDRDNESPANVV
-2092 FSVQGFKNGKAT
+2092 FSIQGFKNGKAT

-2114 LGEARDSLANKL
+2114 LGEARDSLD
-2126 EPKTNNGIGI
+2126 KTLKPTDNGGKGI

-2141 FSFVNKNADDFDS
+2141 FSFVNKNADDFDN
-2154 FRLTIDNACTSTVGG
+2154 FRLTIDNACTNTSGG

-2180 VKPEVQIERTIPVC
+2180 VKPDVQIERTIPVC

-2207 DQVRTQLGLNTG
+2207 DQVRAQLGLSTG

-2241 LGFDTGTSEGQER
+2241 LGFDTGKPEGQER
-2254 LYRMSDAEVK
+2254 LYRMSDVEVK

-2278 VSGEGIFRSVE
+2278 ASGEGIFRSVE

-2412 VGEDEDGNIGERIV
+2412 VGEDVDGNIGERIV

-2544 VPIDHEDSSGTQ
+2544 VPIDHEDTSGTQ
-2556 YCYDPQQVGIKV
+2556 YCYDPEQVGIKV

-2578 LHGTQYKYPDKLT
+2578 LHGDQYKYPDKLT

-2600 AVEEV
+2600 AVAEV

-2619 PLRGIKTVTKDAIGL
+2619 PLRGIETVTKDAIGL

-2646 NDPNMKAY
+2646 NDPTMKAY
-2654 ETKAA
+2654 ETMAA
-2659 EERAGLSVQNFRIV
+2659 EERAGISVQNFRIV

-2765 EDLHFNADTEPG
+2765 ADLHFKADTETD
-2777 YAANADNGTAQGY
+2777 YATNTNNGTAQGY

-2812 NGADDQFLNFVGNE
+2812 NDPGADDQFLNFVGNE

-2846 KGVNLCGIY
+2846 KGVNRCDIY
-2855 TPYQSKDLVVQ
+2855 RPYQSKDLVVQ

-2911 NNDACQATPYFKN
+2911 NNDACQATPYFKD
-2924 VTYNTTDYHRFAP
+2924 VKYTTAHYHRFAP
-2937 AVYQRSWDKAKS
+2937 AVYQRSWDKANPK
-2949 TLYYLDTYSAENPQ
+2949 LYYLEPYLADNPQ
-2963 TANVKTTTENIYQAA
+2963 EAKVDTTTENIYQAA

-3004 IGAQKYN
+3004 IGAQKY
-3011 TSLFRL
+3011 TKSLFRL
-3017 PKEDTAYGYYTELNK
+3017 PKEDTAYGYYTELNE
-3032 TDEQTYPVDRTH
+3032 TDGKTYPVDRTY

-3053 AKSGTEITVTLT
+3053 KSGTELTVTLR
-3065 NENRNNRF
+3065 NENANNRF

-3084 DLDKFF
+3084 DLNEFF
-3090 TVNAAQLN
+3090 KENETQLN

-3158 ADMQTSLHA
+3158 ADMQTSLHT

-3187 RASRSGQGSEALV
+3187 RASRSGQASEALV
-3200 VKDTTAVNGYEAAED
+3200 VKDTTAVNGYETAED

-3287 PLRGNGNADCVK
+3287 PLRGNGNADSVK

-3329 LIQADNGSVTI
+3329 LIQADNGSVTVT
-3340 SSSAAHVLTYVRIV
+3340 SSAAHVLTYVRIV

>member
-20 SLVAGISSVFAQG
+20 SLVAGISSVFAQE

-43 RTVLF
+43 RTVLL

-66 DGYQWAL
+66 DGYQWIL

-79 NVRLK
+79 KVRLK
-84 NKEGMYVTPNLTLT
+84 NKEGMYVTADLTLT

-111 NTYSKGRK
+111 NTYS
-119 SYGEGVEVPT
+119 SATYGGLK
-129 HGGSRY
+129 RY

-171 AKVNPF
+171 AKVTPF
-177 VSSEGGKVHWYY
+177 VSSEGGEVHWY
-189 YMELLGNKSAECVMD
+189 YMELLGYGSECIKD
-204 AGAEKKLEKYSTP
+204 AGAGNKLQKYPTP
-217 SAKDLRAYMW
+217 SAKNLRAYMW

-238 YFMSADGNFFCQ
+238 YIKSVDGNYM
-250 KDDTYQYSTSTKTDR
+250 YQSGDRQYATSNKSDV

-281 QEAFVLYNPQ
+281 QDAFVLYNTQ
-291 TTKYVFPYG
+291 TKQYVFPYG
-300 SGNTDVGNGSSLNP
+300 SGNPDVGMGSYINS
-314 AEAMRFILSTGPHIY
+314 AEAMRFISTPPPTGPHIY

-344 GVTMQP
+344 SVTMQP

-375 DNYLKQAGDAFT
+375 NNYLKQAGTALT

-404 YDDRHDVLTLAAD
+404 YDDKHDVLTLAAD

-423 VKDGQLAIVEANS
+423 VKDAQLAIVEANS

-444 DSTAEVKG
+444 DSTDEVKG
-452 AVAPKFSDISNVYY
+452 AVAPKISDISNVYY

-581 GMTPYTLKACNSTSK
+581 GMTPYTLQACNSTSK
-596 FNALSFKESERGS
+596 YNALSFKESERGS

-647 WTFDPI
+647 WTFEPI
-653 MDGAGKVNGNNL
+653 MDGAGIVNGFNL

-693 FDADQNTYYVIP
+693 FDADQNTYYVVP
-705 VHDVQGGTYNINIA
+705 AHVQGGTYNIA
-719 GGLRYNAVLRGVSE
+719 GGLRYNAMLRGVTGT
-733 PYNTLGVKNGK
+733 YNTLGVKNGK

-790 EYLQDNTPGN
+790 EYLQDNTPGDK
-800 ILLKSPVAPFPL
+800 LLKSPVAPFPL

-845 NGKHKVNPT
+845 GYQHKVNT
-854 LNDYSLYKICDVAD
+854 TTNEYSRYKICDLAD

-877 WSLYNCKNLYFVRP
+877 WSLYNCTNHYFVRP
-891 FPSENAIGR
+891 SENDNFIGR
-900 AEEVGKNTSMTFV
+900 AEKVGKNTSMTFV

-935 MDYDEAKKPRVKARD
+935 MDYDEAKNPRVKARD

-981 GKNKQ
+981 KKNKQ

-1010 NVRYDLCSTDD
+1010 SVRYDLCSTDD
-1021 QQALSIGEEGALCWA
+1021 QQALSIGEEGVLCWA
-1036 APGTRN
+1036 APNTRN
-1042 SVVDLRPYIIA
+1042 SAVDLRPYIIA

-1085 ANSISLKPYEEK
+1085 ATNSISLKPYEEK
-1097 NLCQLWVLIRDGQGK
+1097 NLCQLWVLIRDGEGK

-1121 NRYFL
+1121 NRCFL

-1160 IELPDVNDSR
+1160 IELPDVNGSR

-1176 YSGGGNPKT
+1176 YSKDGNPKT
-1185 VSLSLQGPNN
+1185 VSLSLQDPNN
-1195 GNNFVEIF
+1195 SNNFLYIF

-1217 AFRNLSLNELT
+1217 AFRNINLDEFT
-1228 PQLELTADGKALKA
+1228 PKLELTADGTALKA

-1272 YIGADAEGNVFLTT
+1272 YIGADAKGNVFLTT

-1332 DVTNGTVAML
+1332 DVANGTVAML
-1342 SFSTY
+1342 PFSTY
-1347 ETDKLHTLCFNFG
+1347 ETDRQHTLCFTFG

-1384 VASDKFISEGYDTN
+1384 VASDKFISDGYDTN
-1398 KKVKAESQ
+1398 KKVKAESKK
-1406 QLINDQ
+1406 LVNDQ
-1412 MWALVGQSKDDVVL
+1412 MWALVGQNKDDVVL

-1433 MCLNGY
+1433 VCLSGSGFN
-1439 KLCVTHDLKK
+1439 VTHDPEK
-1449 AAHFSVDYISDVD
+1449 AVHFSVKYISSQKRYALTIVKGPNDGGKSGYSMNLDGGDKTTIIPYNGTSIQTD
-1462 RYVLVL
+1462 R
-1468 VGGEGSEG
+1468 
-1476 HLKKCLNLSGDVDEN
+1476 NF
-1491 GVRHKDVIVWNWN
+1491 W
-1504 KTDKNEGPRFYLNFI
+1504 LNFEP
-1519 SIPVPEDYSDYEILP
+1519 IPVPEDYSDYEVLP

-1539 VKQAHEATTD
+1539 VKQAHEATAD

-1580 IHYLKAEST
+1580 THYLKAEST
-1589 RELYVPT
+1589 RDLYVPT
-1596 CMVTNDNCPTLSR
+1596 CMVGSAATRSR

-1622 VSDSVLNLDLPSSRR
+1622 VSDSVLNLDLSSSRR
-1637 YKNGIV
+1637 YRNGIV

-1648 KLNGQV
+1648 NLNGQ
-1654 NGNYVKKKIT
+1654 NYGNYVDHYVT

-1679 GADLTPYSDFVD
+1679 GGDLTTYSDFVD
-1691 YFGDNGNPIYNGNVT
+1691 YFGDNGNPLYNGNVT
-1706 KYNGA
+1706 S
-1711 VTNDIIL
+1711 DIIL

-1750 KEGNGNDKWY
+1750 KEGSDKWY

-1787 YWFYNNDSPSEDN
+1787 YWFYNGGIASEDN
-1800 LQNAVNSGE
+1800 LQNAVNSGA
-1809 IVIEV
+1809 IEV
-1814 DSLDSGITSAKFLR
+1814 KVDDLGSGITFAGFLN
-1828 SAKTDNVDL
+1828 SGA
-1837 GEGLDRF
+1837 GAGADRA
-1844 IAFDYPGDTD
+1844 IAFNYPGDNN
-1854 DGKGIGKAKGDSC
+1854 GKGRGEANAGSC

-1887 LTFEDNFEP
+1887 LIFEDDFEP

-1911 KSERSPEALKKATG
+1911 KSARSPEALLKATG

-1933 DPEQFDAFVTPP
+1933 DPEQFDAFVSPP
-1945 VGTYTGFLTGDKG
+1945 VGTYTGFSNSGKG
-1958 PGTKC
+1958 ENANQKHA
-1963 GLTYR
+1963 LTYR

-1980 APIDGDFNSTD
+1980 APIGGDFNSTD
-1991 GKTPE
+1991 VETSE

-2007 FRMGD
+2007 LQYKFSGD
-2012 FGDGSSR
+2012 PSHR

-2024 VKKYYENE
+2024 VKKYYKNE

-2053 PGQIASIDF
+2053 PGKIASIDF
-2062 SGMPCKAS
+2062 AGMPCKAS

-2077 MSSPSGKDEKPANVV
+2077 MSSPGNGKDSPANVV
-2092 FSVQGFKNGKAT
+2092 FSIQGFKNGKAT
-2104 TLYSYCPGSI
+2104 TLYSYCPGGI
-2114 LGEARDSLANKL
+2114 LGEARDAKSNTL
-2126 EPKTNNGIGI
+2126 ESKGGIGI

-2141 FSFVNKNADDFDS
+2141 FSFVNKNADDFDN
-2154 FRLTIDNACTSTVGG
+2154 FRLTIDNACTNTSGG

-2180 VKPEVQIERTIPVC
+2180 VKPDVQIERTIPVC

-2207 DQVRTQLGLNTG
+2207 DQVRAQLGLNTG

-2278 VSGEGIFRSVE
+2278 ASGEGIFRSVE

-2389 DEAAVEHETQTC
+2389 DETAVEHETQTC

-2412 VGEDEDGNIGERIV
+2412 VGEDVDGNIGERIV

-2436 GAFTDVCI
+2436 GAFNDVCI

-2450 WRVLGKNESR
+2450 SRVLGKNESR

-2481 TTVAGAAPKNDEGYT
+2481 TTVAGATPKNDEGYT

-2534 KQGTILKVTV
+2534 PQGEILKVTV

-2568 SGEAP
+2568 SGQAP

-2578 LHGTQYKYPDKLT
+2578 KPGNQYKYPEKLT

-2600 AVEEV
+2600 AVAEV

-2619 PLRGIKTVTKDAIGL
+2619 PLRGIQTVTKGAIGL

-2659 EERAGLSVQNFRIV
+2659 EERAGLSVQNFRKV
-2673 GQLKTLVA
+2673 GQLQALDA
-2681 DTADREHAYA
+2681 STADSANAHA

-2713 RELFNAGNATQSTVC
+2713 RELFNAGSATQTTVC

-2765 EDLHFNADTEPG
+2765 EDLHFKADTETG

-2802 KKAGP
+2802 DKAGP

-2812 NGADDQFLNFVGNE
+2812 NYAGADDQFLNFVGHE
-2826 GKRTA
+2826 DEQRTA

-2866 SGGELLHAERLDYK
+2866 SGGELLHAERLSYE

-2911 NNDACQATPYFKN
+2911 NNDACQATPYFKD
-2924 VTYNTTDYHRFAP
+2924 VKYNTAHYHRFAP
-2937 AVYQRSWDKAKS
+2937 AVYQRSWDKANPK
-2949 TLYYLDTYSAENPQ
+2949 LYYLEPYLADKPQ
-2963 TANVKTTTENIYQAA
+2963 EAKVDTTTENIYQAA

-2989 AYSQGGFSVK
+2989 PYSQGGFSVK

-3004 IGAQKYN
+3004 IGAQKY
-3011 TSLFRL
+3011 TKSLFRL
-3017 PKEDTAYGYYTELNK
+3017 PKEDTAYGYYTELNE
-3032 TDEQTYPVDRTH
+3032 TDRKTYPVDRTY

-3053 AKSGTEITVTLT
+3053 KSGTELTVTLR
-3065 NENRNNRF
+3065 NENANNRF

-3084 DLDKFF
+3084 DLNEFF
-3090 TVNAAQLN
+3090 KENETQLN

-3147 EGTNTITLKFT
+3147 EGTNTINLKFT
-3158 ADMQTSLHA
+3158 ADMQTSLHT

-3314 SERPALEDEQDFTQP
+3314 SERPALEDEQDFTRP

-3362 KLTPYVSRL
+3362 KLTPYISRL
-3371 SLKLPTG
+3371 SLKLPIG

>member
-20 SLVAGISSVFAQG
+20 SLVAGISSVFAQE

-43 RTVLF
+43 RTVLL

-66 DGYQWAL
+66 DGYQWTL
-73 ETVSGD
+73 EAVSGD

-84 NKEGMYVTPNLTLT
+84 NKEGMYVTAELTLT
-98 NSQDQAATFTKTE
+98 NSQDQAAEFTKTE
-111 NTYSKGRK
+111 NTYS
-119 SYGEGVEVPT
+119 SATYGGLK
-129 HGGSRY
+129 RY
-135 DLVYGGKALGVKNG
+135 DLVYGGKGALGVKNG
-149 QLIWTVE
+149 QLIWAVE

-171 AKVNPF
+171 AKVTPF
-177 VSSEGGKVHWYY
+177 VCSEGGEVHWY
-189 YMELLGNKSAECVMD
+189 YMELLLNGSECVKD
-204 AGAEKKLEKYSTP
+204 AGAGNKLQKYPTP
-217 SAKDLRAYMW
+217 SAKNLRAYMW

-233 DKGDV
+233 EQGDV
-238 YFMSADGNFFCQ
+238 YIKSVDGNYM
-250 KDDTYQYSTSTKTDR
+250 YQSGDRQYATSNKSDV

-281 QEAFVLYNPQ
+281 QEAFVLYN
-291 TTKYVFPYG
+291 TETKKYVFPYG
-300 SGNTDVGNGSSLNP
+300 SGNPDVGMGSNIHP
-314 AEAMRFILSTGPHIY
+314 AEAMRFIPTTPPPTGPHIY

-344 GVTMQP
+344 SVTMQP
-350 VGSEVAGYQWT
+350 VGSEVVGYQWT

-375 DNYLKQAGDAFT
+375 DNYLKRAGDAFT

-394 ALRLFPCGSA
+394 ALRLFPCGNA
-404 YDDRHDVLTLAAD
+404 YDDRHHVLTLADD
-417 ASKALG
+417 ASKAVG
-423 VKDGQLAIVEANS
+423 VKDGQLVIVEANS

-444 DSTAEVKG
+444 DSTNEVKG

-466 YKLQFKANPKGDARL
+466 YKLQFKANPKGNARL
-481 TLTGTGYDN
+481 TLTSTGYDN
-490 PVTRKEFEPTSAS
+490 PVTRMEFEPTSAS
-503 QNWKLEAARHANS
+503 QNWKLESARHANS
-516 KTGDFYLVN
+516 KSGDFYLVN

-581 GMTPYTLKACNSTSK
+581 GMTPYTLQACNRTSTY
-596 FNALSFKESERGS
+596 NALSFKESERGS

-625 DDGQNIKAV
+625 DDGQNVKAV

-647 WTFDPI
+647 WTFEPI
-653 MDGAGKVNGNNL
+653 MDGAGNVDGFNL
-665 KNKAGRFLRY
+665 KNKADRFLRY
-675 DAADET
+675 DAADKT

-693 FDADQNTYYVIP
+693 FDADQNTYYVVP
-705 VHDVQGGTYNINIA
+705 AHVTGGTCNIA
-719 GGLRYNAVLRGVSE
+719 GGLRYNAVLRGVTGT
-733 PYNTLGVKNGK
+733 YNTLGVKNGQ

-821 ANDDGDVYIRSTA
+821 ANDDGDVYIKSTA
-834 GNYISYNPDTD
+834 GNYISYNPASD
-845 NGKHKVNPT
+845 GYQHKVNT
-854 LNDYSLYKICDVAD
+854 TTNAYSLYKICDVAD
-868 QPDASLEGL
+868 QPDASLDGL
-877 WSLYNCKNLYFVRP
+877 WSLYNCTNHYFVRP
-891 FPSENAIGR
+891 SDSDNSIGR
-900 AEEVGKNTSMTFV
+900 AEKVGKNTSMTFV
-913 DVAANTTSYHFVF
+913 DVAADTTSYHLVF

-935 MDYDEAKKPRVKARD
+935 MDYDEAKNPRVKARG

-963 VVEGQHIRNRA
+963 VIEGQHIRNRA

-981 GKNKQ
+981 EKNKQ

-1010 NVRYDLCSTDD
+1010 SVRYDLCSTDD
-1021 QQALSIGEEGALCWA
+1021 QQALSIGAEGVLCWA

-1042 SVVDLRPYIIA
+1042 SVVDLRPYIIG
-1053 PELPIPSLG
+1053 PELPIPSTG
-1062 GADYQLYC
+1062 GVDYHLYC
-1070 IRTAGGDRYAYHMED
+1070 ICTAGGDRYAYHMED
-1085 ANSISLKPYEEK
+1085 ANSISLKSYEEK
-1097 NLCQLWVLIRDGQGK
+1097 NLCQLWVLIRDGEGK

-1121 NRYFL
+1121 NRCFL
-1126 KYDTGSNTFVAVADK
+1126 KYDTDNNTFVAVADK
-1141 KDATRIR
+1141 NDATRIR
-1148 LVETSGNYIHWQ
+1148 LVETSGNYDHWQ
-1160 IELPDVNDSR
+1160 IELPDVNGNN

-1176 YSGGGNPKT
+1176 YSGEGSSKT

-1195 GNNFVEIF
+1195 GNNFVDIF

-1217 AFRNLSLNELT
+1217 AFRNINLDELT
-1228 PQLELTADGKALKA
+1228 PKLELTADGRALKA

-1272 YIGADAEGNVFLTT
+1272 YIGADIDGNVFLTT

-1305 TVSWCF
+1305 SVSWCF

-1317 GSKPEGKPEKCLGVS
+1317 GSKPEGKPENCLGVS
-1332 DVTNGTVAML
+1332 DVANGTVAML
-1342 SFSTY
+1342 PFSTY
-1347 ETDKLHTLCFNFG
+1347 ETDKLHTLCFTFG

-1384 VASDKFISEGYDTN
+1384 VASDKFISDGYDTN
-1398 KKVKAESQ
+1398 KKVKAESK

-1433 MCLNGY
+1433 MCLDGY

-1476 HLKKCLNLSGDVDEN
+1476 HLQKCLNLSGAPDEN

-1519 SIPVPEDYSDYEILP
+1519 SIPVPEDYSDYEVLP

-1539 VKQAHEATTD
+1539 VKQAYEATAD

-1566 YTGKM
+1566 YTGKL

-1580 IHYLKAEST
+1580 THYLKAEST
-1589 RELYVPT
+1589 RVLYVPT
-1596 CMVTNDNCPTLSR
+1596 CMVGSAATRSR

-1622 VSDSVLNLDLPSSRR
+1622 VSDSVLNLDISSSRR
-1637 YKNGIV
+1637 YRNGIV

-1648 KLNGQV
+1648 KLNGQ
-1654 NGNYVKKKIT
+1654 NSGYYVTHNVT

-1691 YFGDNGNPIYNGNVT
+1691 YFGDNGNPLYNGTVT
-1706 KYNGA
+1706 S
-1711 VTNDIIL
+1711 DIIL
-1718 PSKQNIVEPT
+1718 PSKQSIVEPT

-1740 RAIANELLQC
+1740 RAIANELLQY
-1750 KEGNGNDKWY
+1750 KDDGSNDKWY

-1787 YWFYNNDSPSEDN
+1787 YWFYNNGIASEDN
-1800 LQNAVNSGE
+1800 LQNAVNNGA
-1809 IVIEV
+1809 IEV
-1814 DSLDSGITSAKFLR
+1814 KVDDLGSGITFAKFL
-1828 SAKTDNVDL
+1828 SSGAGGAATD
-1837 GEGLDRF
+1837 RA
-1844 IAFDYPGDTD
+1844 IAFNYPGDTA
-1854 DGKGIGKAKGDSC
+1854 DGKGTGKANAGSC

-1887 LTFEDNFEP
+1887 LTFEDDFEP

-1901 IIGKKDDGSF
+1901 IIGKKDGSF
-1911 KSERSPEALKKATG
+1911 KSERSPEALQKTTG

-1933 DPEQFDAFVTPP
+1933 DPDQFDAFVSPP
-1945 VGTYTGFLTGDKG
+1945 VGTYTGFSNSGKGDNANQKYS
-1958 PGTKC
+1958 
-1963 GLTYR
+1963 LTYR
-1968 YPFNYDNTSYCF
+1968 YPFNFDNTSYCF
-1980 APIDGDFNSTD
+1980 APIGGDFNSTN
-1991 GKTPE
+1991 GRTSE
-1996 CTWGNYTIAHR
+1996 CTWGNYTVAHR
-2007 FRMGD
+2007 FDMGD
-2012 FGDGSSR
+2012 NR

-2032 YGSEKY
+2032 YGSENY

-2053 PGQIASIDF
+2053 PGKIASIDF
-2062 SGMPCKAS
+2062 AGMPCKAS

-2077 MSSPSGKDEKPANVV
+2077 MSSPDRGNESPANVV
-2092 FSVQGFKNGKAT
+2092 FSIQGFKNGKAT

-2114 LGEARDSLANKL
+2114 LGEARDSLTNKL
-2126 EPKTNNGIGI
+2126 EPNTNNGKGI

-2154 FRLTIDNACTSTVGG
+2154 FRLTIDNACTNTQGG

-2207 DQVRTQLGLNTG
+2207 DQVRAQLGLNTG
-2219 EVMKDNPKVWY
+2219 EVMKVNPKVWY

-2241 LGFDTGTSEGQER
+2241 LGFNTGTSEGQER

-2278 VSGEGIFRSVE
+2278 ASGEGIFRSVE

-2295 SLPVFKYRDAVAA
+2295 SLPDFKYRNAVAA

-2371 VRCKFRTLSPI
+2371 VRCKFRTQSPI

-2412 VGEDEDGNIGERIV
+2412 VGENVDGVIGERIV

-2450 WRVLGKNESR
+2450 WRVLGKNENR

-2534 KQGTILKVTV
+2534 PQGEILRVTV
-2544 VPIDHEDSSGTQ
+2544 VPIDHEDTSGTQ
-2556 YCYDPQQVGIKV
+2556 YCYDPEQVGIKV
-2568 SGEAP
+2568 SGQAP

-2578 LHGTQYKYPDKLT
+2578 LRGDKYKYPKKLT

-2600 AVEEV
+2600 AVAEV
-2605 RARADGSAANVLRV
+2605 TAGADGSAVNVLRV
-2619 PLRGIKTVTKDAIGL
+2619 PLRGIKTVTTDAIGL

-2654 ETKAA
+2654 ETRTA
-2659 EERAGLSVQNFRIV
+2659 EERTGLSVQNFRIV

-2681 DTADREHAYA
+2681 DTADSVNAHA

-2696 SDFQPRE
+2696 SDFHPRE

-2713 RELFNAGNATQSTVC
+2713 RERFNAGSTAQTTVC

-2765 EDLHFNADTEPG
+2765 ADLHFKADTETD
-2777 YAANADNGTAQGY
+2777 YATNANNGTAQGY

-2802 KKAGP
+2802 DKAGP

-2812 NGADDQFLNFVGNE
+2812 DYAGADKFLNFVDHE
-2826 GKRTA
+2826 GKQRTA

-2841 APEAD
+2841 APKAVA
-2846 KGVNLCGIY
+2846 GVNLCDIY
-2855 TPYQSKDLVVQ
+2855 KPYQSKDLVVQ
-2866 SGGELLHAERLDYK
+2866 SGGELLHAERLSYE

-2911 NNDACQATPYFKN
+2911 NSDACQATPYFKN

-2937 AVYQRSWDKAKS
+2937 AVYQRSWDKAQPK
-2949 TLYYLDTYSAENPQ
+2949 LYYLEPYSADNPQ
-2963 TANVKTTTENIYQAA
+2963 EANVTTTTENIYQAA

-2999 VNGIG
+2999 VNGVG
-3004 IGAQKYN
+3004 IGAQKY
-3011 TSLFRL
+3011 TKSLFRL
-3017 PKEDTAYGYYTELNK
+3017 PKEDTDYGYYTEMNE
-3032 TDEQTYPVDRTH
+3032 TDGRTYPVDRTYH
-3044 HHKLATDQL
+3044 HMLATDQL
-3053 AKSGTEITVTLT
+3053 KSGTELTVTLR
-3065 NENRNNRF
+3065 NENANNRF

-3084 DLDKFF
+3084 DLNQFF
-3090 TVNAAQLN
+3090 TKNADQLN

-3147 EGTNTITLKFT
+3147 EGTNTINLKFT
-3158 ADMQTSLHA
+3158 ADMQTSLHTN
-3167 SGTLLRAPAIG
+3167 GTLLRVPAIG

-3200 VKDTTAVNGYEAAED
+3200 VKDTTAVNGYETAED

-3255 SNSEEPV
+3255 SNSEDPV

-3314 SERPALEDEQDFTQP
+3314 SERPALEDEQNFTQP
-3329 LIQADNGSVTI
+3329 LIQADNGSVTVT
-3340 SSSAAHVLTYVRIV
+3340 SSAAHVLTYVHII

>member
-43 RTVLF
+43 RTVLL

-66 DGYQWAL
+66 DGYQWTL

-79 NVRLK
+79 KVHLK
-84 NKEGMYVTPNLTLT
+84 NKEGMYVTAELTLT
-98 NSQDQAATFTKTE
+98 NRQDQAATFTKTE
-111 NTYSKGRK
+111 NTYSKGT
-119 SYGEGVEVPT
+119 Y
-129 HGGSRY
+129 GGSRY
-135 DLVYGGKALGVKNG
+135 DLVYDGKGALGVKNG
-149 QLIWTVE
+149 QLFWTVE

-171 AKVNPF
+171 AKVTPF
-177 VSSEGGKVHWYY
+177 VCSEGGEVHWY
-189 YMELLGNKSAECVMD
+189 YMELLWNGSECVKD
-204 AGAEKKLEKYSTP
+204 AGAGKNLEKYSTP
-217 SAKDLRAYMW
+217 SAKNLRAYMW
-227 CVYEAN
+227 SVYEAN

-238 YFMSADGNFFCQ
+238 YFKSADGNYF
-250 KDDTYQYSTSTKTDR
+250 YQNGVDRYSASTKPGNSEYT
-265 CKYRI
+265 I
-270 CDVADQTDGKY
+270 CDVSDQSNDN
-281 QEAFVLYNPQ
+281 AFVLRNSGTGEYVLPYNNSN
-291 TTKYVFPYG
+291 K
-300 SGNTDVGNGSSLNP
+300 VGKAGKFNMI
-314 AEAMRFILSTGPHIY
+314 EAMRFISTPPPTGPHIY

-344 GVTMQP
+344 SVTMQP

-375 DNYLKQAGDAFT
+375 DNYLKQAGAALT
-387 VTTNRDE
+387 VTTSRDE
-394 ALRLFPCGSA
+394 ALKVFLSGSA
-404 YDDRHDVLTLAAD
+404 YDDRHYVLTLAGD
-417 ASKALG
+417 ASKAVG
-423 VKDGQLAIVEANS
+423 IKDGQLAIVEANS

-444 DSTAEVKG
+444 NSTNEVKG

-516 KTGDFYLVN
+516 KPGDFYLVN

-531 IYKDGRFNFETLDV
+531 IYKEGRFNFETLDV

-581 GMTPYTLKACNSTSK
+581 GMTPYTLQACNRTSK
-596 FNALSFKESERGS
+596 YNALSFKESEGGS

-625 DDGQNIKAV
+625 DDGQNVKAV

-647 WTFDPI
+647 WTFEPI
-653 MDGAGKVNGNNL
+653 MDGAGIVNGFNL
-665 KNKAGRFLRY
+665 KNKEGRFLRY

-693 FDADQNTYYVIP
+693 FDADQNTYYVVP
-705 VHDVQGGTYNINIA
+705 AHVQGGTYNIA
-719 GGLRYNAVLRGVSE
+719 GGLRYNAVLRGVTGT
-733 PYNTLGVKNGK
+733 YNTLGVKNGK

-834 GNYISYNPDTD
+834 GNYISYNPDMD
-845 NGKHKVNPT
+845 VYQHKVNT
-854 LNDYSLYKICDVAD
+854 TTNEYSLYKICDLAD
-868 QPDASLEGL
+868 QPDASLDGL
-877 WSLYNCKNLYFVRP
+877 WSLYNCKNHYFVRP
-891 FPSENAIGR
+891 SDSDNFIGR
-900 AEEVGKNTSMTFV
+900 AEKVGKNTSMTFV

-981 GKNKQ
+981 EKNKQ

-1010 NVRYDLCSTDD
+1010 SVRYDLCSTDD
-1021 QQALSIGEEGALCWA
+1021 QQALSIGEEGVLCWA
-1036 APGTRN
+1036 APNTRN
-1042 SVVDLRPYIIA
+1042 SAVDLRPYIIA
-1053 PELPIPSLG
+1053 PELPIPSSG

-1085 ANSISLKPYEEK
+1085 ANTISLKPYEEK

-1141 KDATRIR
+1141 NDATRIR
-1148 LVETSGNYIHWQ
+1148 LVETSGNYDHWQ
-1160 IELPDVNDSR
+1160 IELPDVADNN

-1176 YSGGGNPKT
+1176 YGGNPKT
-1185 VSLSLQGPNN
+1185 VTLSLQGPNN

-1217 AFRNLSLNELT
+1217 AFRNINLDELT
-1228 PQLELTADGKALKA
+1228 PKLELTADGTALKA

-1272 YIGADAEGNVFLTT
+1272 YIGADAEGKVFLTT

-1300 GDEDG
+1300 GEKDG

-1317 GSKPEGKPEKCLGVS
+1317 GSKPEGKPENCLGVS
-1332 DVTNGTVAML
+1332 DVANGTVAML
-1342 SFSTY
+1342 PFSTY
-1347 ETDKLHTLCFNFG
+1347 ETNKQHTLCFTFG
-1360 RLTCPELSDAAEGK
+1360 RLTSPELSDAAKGK
-1374 YYYNFICFDK
+1374 YYYYFICFDK
-1384 VASDKFISEGYDTN
+1384 AGNKYVSDGNDTN
-1398 KKVKAESQ
+1398 KVVFAEGQ
-1406 QLINDQ
+1406 KLVNDQ
-1412 MWALVGQSKDDVVL
+1412 MWALMGQNKDDVVL

-1433 MCLNGY
+1433 MYLDGDRFY
-1439 KLCVTHDLKK
+1439 VTHDPEK
-1449 AAHFSVDYISDVD
+1449 AVHFSVKYISSQQ
-1462 RYVLVL
+1462 RYALT
-1468 VGGEGSEG
+1468 
-1476 HLKKCLNLSGDVDEN
+1476 
-1491 GVRHKDVIVWNWN
+1491 IV
-1504 KTDKNEGPRFYLNFI
+1504 EGPNDGGKKDYSMNLHGGDNTTILPWKDSSIQTDRNFWLNFI
-1519 SIPVPEDYSDYEILP
+1519 AVPQPEDYSDYEVLP

-1539 VKQAHEATTD
+1539 VKQAHEATAD

-1571 MQKTSTYTV
+1571 MQKTSTYT
-1580 IHYLKAEST
+1580 ITHYLKAEST

-1596 CMVTNDNCPTLSR
+1596 CMVGSANTRSR

-1622 VSDSVLNLDLPSSRR
+1622 VSDSVLNLDLSSSRR
-1637 YKNGIV
+1637 YRNGIV

-1648 KLNGQV
+1648 NLNGQ
-1654 NGNYVKKKIT
+1654 NKGDYVDHYVT

-1679 GADLTPYSDFVD
+1679 GGDLTTYSDFVD

-1706 KYNGA
+1706 S
-1711 VTNDIIL
+1711 DIIL
-1718 PSKQNIVEPT
+1718 PSKQSIVEPT

-1740 RAIANELLQC
+1740 RAIANELLLY
-1750 KEGNGNDKWY
+1750 KDDGSNDKWY

-1787 YWFYNNDSPSEDN
+1787 YWFYNNGIASEDN
-1800 LQNAVNSGE
+1800 LQNAVNSGA
-1809 IVIEV
+1809 IEV
-1814 DSLDSGITSAKFLR
+1814 KVDDLGSGITFAGFLN
-1828 SAKTDNVDL
+1828 SGA
-1837 GEGLDRF
+1837 GAGADRA
-1844 IAFDYPGDTD
+1844 IAFNYPGDNN
-1854 DGKGIGKAKGDSC
+1854 GKGRGEANAGSC
-1867 TLKVYGV
+1867 TLKVYGR

-1887 LTFEDNFEP
+1887 LIFEDDFEP

-1911 KSERSPEALKKATG
+1911 KSARSPEALLKTTG

-1933 DPEQFDAFVTPP
+1933 DPDQFDAFVSPP
-1945 VGTYTGFLTGDKG
+1945 VGTYTGFTNSGKGDNANQKYS
-1958 PGTKC
+1958 
-1963 GLTYR
+1963 LTYR

-1980 APIDGDFNSTD
+1980 APIGGDFNSTN
-1991 GKTPE
+1991 GRTSE
-1996 CTWGNYTIAHR
+1996 CTWGNYTVAHR
-2007 FRMGD
+2007 FDMGD
-2012 FGDGSSR
+2012 NR

-2032 YGSEKY
+2032 YGSENY

-2053 PGQIASIDF
+2053 PGKIASIDF
-2062 SGMPCKAS
+2062 AGMPCKAS

-2077 MSSPSGKDEKPANVV
+2077 MSSPDRDNESPANVV
-2092 FSVQGFKNGKAT
+2092 FSIQGFKNGKAT

-2114 LGEARDSLANKL
+2114 LGQARDSLD
-2126 EPKTNNGIGI
+2126 KTLKPMDNGGKGI

-2141 FSFVNKNADDFDS
+2141 FSFVNKNADDFDN
-2154 FRLTIDNACTSTVGG
+2154 FRLTIDNACTNTSGG

-2180 VKPEVQIERTIPVC
+2180 VKPDVQIERTIPVC

-2207 DQVRTQLGLNTG
+2207 DQVRAQLGLNTG
-2219 EVMKDNPKVWY
+2219 EVLTDNPKVWY

-2278 VSGEGIFRSVE
+2278 ASGEGIFRSVE
-2289 FKTNFD
+2289 FKTKFD
-2295 SLPVFKYRDAVAA
+2295 DLPVFKYRAAVEA

-2412 VGEDEDGNIGERIV
+2412 VGEDAEGNIGERIV

-2450 WRVLGKNESR
+2450 SRVLGKNESR

-2568 SGEAP
+2568 SGQAP

-2578 LHGTQYKYPDKLT
+2578 KPGDQYKYPEKLT

-2600 AVEEV
+2600 AVAEV
-2605 RARADGSAANVLRV
+2605 RARADGSVANVLRV
-2619 PLRGIKTVTKDAIGL
+2619 PLRGIKTVTAGAIGL

-2659 EERAGLSVQNFRIV
+2659 EERSGLSVQNFRIV
-2673 GQLKTLVA
+2673 GQLKTLYA
-2681 DTADREHAYA
+2681 STADSVNAHA

-2765 EDLHFNADTEPG
+2765 EDLHFKADTETG

-2802 KKAGP
+2802 DKAGP

-2812 NGADDQFLNFVGNE
+2812 NYAGADDKFLNFVGHE
-2826 GKRTA
+2826 DEQRTA

-2841 APEAD
+2841 KPKAEA
-2846 KGVNLCGIY
+2846 GVNRCDIY
-2855 TPYQSKDLVVQ
+2855 APYQSKDLVVQ
-2866 SGGELLHAERLDYK
+2866 SGGELLHAERLSYE

-2911 NNDACQATPYFKN
+2911 NNDACQATPYFKD
-2924 VTYNTTDYHRFAP
+2924 VKYTTAHYHRFAP

-3004 IGAQKYN
+3004 IGAQKY
-3011 TSLFRL
+3011 TKSLFRL

-3084 DLDKFF
+3084 DLNEFF
-3090 TVNAAQLN
+3090 TKNAAQLN

-3147 EGTNTITLKFT
+3147 EGTNTINLKFT
-3158 ADMQTSLHA
+3158 ADMQTSLHT

-3255 SNSEEPV
+3255 SNSEDPV

-3314 SERPALEDEQDFTQP
+3314 SERPSLEEEQDFTQP
-3329 LIQADNGSVTI
+3329 LIQADKGCVTVT
-3340 SSSAAHVLTYVRIV
+3340 SSAAHVLTYVRII

>member
-20 SLVAGISSVFAQG
+20 SLVAGISSVFAQE

-43 RTVLF
+43 RTVLL

-66 DGYQWAL
+66 DGYQWTL

-84 NKEGMYVTPNLTLT
+84 NKEGMYVNANLTLT
-98 NSQDQAATFTKTE
+98 NSQDQAAVFTKTE
-111 NTYSKGRK
+111 NTYS
-119 SYGEGVEVPT
+119 STTYGSNT
-129 HGGSRY
+129 KRY

-149 QLIWTVE
+149 HLFWTVE

-171 AKVNPF
+171 AKVTPF
-177 VSSEGGKVHWYY
+177 VCSEGGEVHWYY
-189 YMELLGNKSAECVMD
+189 LELLWNGSECVKD
-204 AGAEKKLEKYSTP
+204 AGAGKNLEKYSTP
-217 SAKDLRAYMW
+217 SAKNLRAYMW
-227 CVYEAN
+227 SVYEAN

-238 YFMSADGNFFCQ
+238 YFKSADGNYFYQ
-250 KDDTYQYSTSTKTDR
+250 NGSDQYSASTKPGNSEYT
-265 CKYRI
+265 I
-270 CDVADQTDGKY
+270 CDVSDQSNDN
-281 QEAFVLYNPQ
+281 AFVLRNIG
-291 TTKYVFPYG
+291 TGKYVLPYNN
-300 SGNTDVGNGSSLNP
+300 SNKVGWASAFNMI
-314 AEAMRFILSTGPHIY
+314 EAMRFIPTTPPPTGPHIY

-344 GVTMQP
+344 SVTMQP

-375 DNYLKQAGDAFT
+375 DNYLKRAGAVLT

-404 YDDRHDVLTLAAD
+404 YDDRHDVLTLAGD

-436 FYSVVRIL
+436 FYGVVRIL
-444 DSTAEVKG
+444 DSTNEVKG

-481 TLTGTGYDN
+481 TLTGTDYDN
-490 PVTRKEFEPTSAS
+490 PVTRMEFEPTSAS
-503 QNWKLEAARHANS
+503 QNWKLEPARHANS

-525 QSGEYL
+525 QLGEYF
-531 IYKDGRFNFETLDV
+531 IYKDGRFNFATLDV

-581 GMTPYTLKACNSTSK
+581 GLTLYTLKACNSTSK
-596 FNALSFKESERGS
+596 YNALSFKESERGS

-614 QFSGCGRVVLY
+614 QFSGSGRVVLY
-625 DDGQNIKAV
+625 DDGQNVKAV
-634 ATTTEQLEGNGYQ
+634 ATTTTEQLEGNGYQ

-653 MDGAGKVNGNNL
+653 MDGAGIVNGFNL

-693 FDADQNTYYVIP
+693 FDADQNTYYVVP
-705 VHDVQGGTYNINIA
+705 AHVQGGTCNIA
-719 GGLRYNAVLRGVSE
+719 GGLRYNAVLRGVTGT
-733 PYNTLGVKNGK
+733 YNTLGVKNGK

-845 NGKHKVNPT
+845 GYQHKVNT
-854 LNDYSLYKICDVAD
+854 TTNEYSRYKICDLAD
-868 QPDASLEGL
+868 QPDASLDGL
-877 WSLYNCKNLYFVRP
+877 WSLYNCTNHYFVRP
-891 FPSENAIGR
+891 SENDKFIGR
-900 AEEVGKNTSMTFV
+900 AEKVGKNTSMTFV

-935 MDYDEAKKPRVKARD
+935 MDYDEAKNPRVKARD

-974 GFYLTYD
+974 GFYLTYNE
-981 GKNKQ
+981 KNKQ

-1010 NVRYDLCSTDD
+1010 SVRYDLCSTDD
-1021 QQALSIGEEGALCWA
+1021 QQALSIGEEGVLCWA

-1042 SVVDLRPYIIA
+1042 SAVDLRPYIIA

-1085 ANSISLKPYEEK
+1085 ATNSISLKPYEEK

-1121 NRYFL
+1121 NRHFL

-1195 GNNFVEIF
+1195 GNNFLYIF

-1217 AFRNLSLNELT
+1217 AFRNINLDELT
-1228 PQLELTADGKALKA
+1228 SKLELTADGEALKA
-1242 KASASEDDANN
+1242 KASASEDGANN

-1300 GDEDG
+1300 GEKDG

-1332 DVTNGTVAML
+1332 DVANGTVAML
-1342 SFSTY
+1342 PFSTY
-1347 ETDKLHTLCFNFG
+1347 ETNKRHTLCFTFG
-1360 RLTCPELSDAAEGK
+1360 RLTSPELSDAAEGK
-1374 YYYNFICFDK
+1374 YYYNFMCFDLVGNKYICDGNDTSK
-1384 VASDKFISEGYDTN
+1384 VVIAEG
-1398 KKVKAESQ
+1398 KRLV
-1406 QLINDQ
+1406 NDQ
-1412 MWALVGQSKDDVVL
+1412 MWALMGVSKDGFVL
-1426 MSKDKYY
+1426 MSKDRYY
-1433 MCLNGY
+1433 LYLNGGIFN
-1439 KLCVTHDLKK
+1439 VTHDLAK
-1449 AAHFSVDYISDVD
+1449 ATHFSGTYDVNKQ
-1462 RYVLVL
+1462 RYVLTVL
-1468 VGGEGSEG
+1468 SAVGGDSQYNGWQMLLSNNGSNVTVG
-1476 HLKKCLNLSGDVDEN
+1476 KKGTS
-1491 GVRHKDVIVWNWN
+1491 
-1504 KTDKNEGPRFYLNFI
+1504 TDNRYYLNFI
-1519 SIPVPEDYSDYEILP
+1519 PIPVPEDFSDYEVLP

-1539 VKQAHEATTD
+1539 VKQAHEATAD

-1571 MQKTSTYTV
+1571 MQKTSTYT
-1580 IHYLKAEST
+1580 ITHYLKAEST
-1589 RELYVPT
+1589 RDLYVPT
-1596 CMVTNDNCPTLSR
+1596 CMVGSAATRSR

-1622 VSDSVLNLDLPSSRR
+1622 VSDSVLNLDLSSSRR
-1637 YKNGIV
+1637 YRNGIV
-1643 VGDQL
+1643 VGEQL
-1648 KLNGQV
+1648 NLNGQ
-1654 NGNYVKKKIT
+1654 NYGNYVDHYVT

-1679 GADLTPYSDFVD
+1679 GGDLTTYSDFVD

-1706 KYNGA
+1706 KYNGN
-1711 VTNDIIL
+1711 VTSDIIL

-1740 RAIANELLQC
+1740 RAIANELLQY
-1750 KEGNGNDKWY
+1750 KADEGNDKWY

-1787 YWFYNNDSPSEDN
+1787 YWFYNGGIASEDN
-1800 LQNAVNSGE
+1800 LQNAVNSGA
-1809 IVIEV
+1809 IEV
-1814 DSLDSGITSAKFLR
+1814 KVDALGSGITFAGFLN
-1828 SAKTDNVDL
+1828 SGA
-1837 GEGLDRF
+1837 GAGADRA
-1844 IAFDYPGDTD
+1844 IAFNYPGDNN
-1854 DGKGIGKAKGDSC
+1854 GKGRGEANAGSC

-1887 LTFEDNFEP
+1887 LIFEDDFEP

-1911 KSERSPEALKKATG
+1911 KSARSPEALLKTTG

-1933 DPEQFDAFVTPP
+1933 DPDEFDAFVSPP
-1945 VGTYTGFLTGDKG
+1945 VGTYTGFTNSGKGDNANQKYS
-1958 PGTKC
+1958 
-1963 GLTYR
+1963 LTYR

-1980 APIDGDFNSTD
+1980 APIGGDFNSTN
-1991 GKTPE
+1991 GRTSE
-1996 CTWGNYTIAHR
+1996 CTWGNYTVAHR
-2007 FRMGD
+2007 FDMGD
-2012 FGDGSSR
+2012 NR

-2032 YGSEKY
+2032 YGSENY

-2053 PGQIASIDF
+2053 PGKIASIDF
-2062 SGMPCKAS
+2062 AGMPCKAS

-2077 MSSPSGKDEKPANVV
+2077 MSSPDRDNESPANVV
-2092 FSVQGFKNGKAT
+2092 FSIQGFKNGKAT

-2114 LGEARDSLANKL
+2114 LGQARDSLSKTLN
-2126 EPKTNNGIGI
+2126 PKDNGGKGI

-2154 FRLTIDNACTSTVGG
+2154 FRLTIDNACTNTSGG

-2180 VKPEVQIERTIPVC
+2180 VKPDVQIERTIPVC

-2207 DQVRTQLGLNTG
+2207 DQVRAQLGLNTG
-2219 EVMKDNPKVWY
+2219 EVLTDNPKVWY

-2254 LYRMSDAEVK
+2254 LYRMSDVKVK

-2289 FKTNFD
+2289 FKTKFED
-2295 SLPVFKYRDAVAA
+2295 LPRFIYRDAVAA

-2412 VGEDEDGNIGERIV
+2412 VGEDVDGNIGERIV

-2544 VPIDHEDSSGTQ
+2544 VPIDHEDTSGTQ

-2568 SGEAP
+2568 SGQAP

-2578 LHGTQYKYPDKLT
+2578 LHGNQYKYPDKLT

-2600 AVEEV
+2600 AVAEV

-2619 PLRGIKTVTKDAIGL
+2619 PLRGIETVTKDAIGL

-2681 DTADREHAYA
+2681 RTADPENAHA

-2713 RELFNAGNATQSTVC
+2713 RELFNADNATQSTVC

-2765 EDLHFNADTEPG
+2765 ADLHFKADTETG
-2777 YAANADNGTAQGY
+2777 YATNANNGTAQGY

-2812 NGADDQFLNFVGNE
+2812 NDPGADDQFLNFVGNE

-2866 SGGELLHAERLDYK
+2866 SGGELLHAERLSYE

-2911 NNDACQATPYFKN
+2911 NNDACQATPYFKD
-2924 VTYNTTDYHRFAP
+2924 VTYNTAHYHRFAP
-2937 AVYQRSWDKAKS
+2937 AVYQRSWDKANPK
-2949 TLYYLDTYSAENPQ
+2949 LYYLEPYSANNPQ
-2963 TANVKTTTENIYQAA
+2963 EANVNTATENIYQAA
-2978 NWSAVYNDVRE
+2978 NWSAVYNDVQE
-2989 AYSQGGFSVK
+2989 PYSQGGFSVK
-2999 VNGIG
+2999 VNGVG
-3004 IGAQKYN
+3004 IGAQKY
-3011 TSLFRL
+3011 TKSLFRL
-3017 PKEDTAYGYYTELNK
+3017 PKEDTAYGYYTELNE
-3032 TDEQTYPVDRTH
+3032 TDRKTYPVDRTY

-3053 AKSGTEITVTLT
+3053 KSGTDLTVTLT
-3065 NENRNNRF
+3065 NENANNRF

-3084 DLDKFF
+3084 DLNEFF
-3090 TVNAAQLN
+3090 KENETQLN

-3158 ADMQTSLHA
+3158 TDMQTSLHT

-3187 RASRSGQGSEALV
+3187 HASRSGQGSEALV

-3314 SERPALEDEQDFTQP
+3314 SERPALEDEQNFTQP

-3340 SSSAAHVLTYVRIV
+3340 SSSAAHVLTYVHII
-3354 AADGRTVY
+3354 AADGRTLY

>member
-43 RTVLF
+43 RTVLL

-84 NKEGMYVTPNLTLT
+84 NKDGMYVTPELTLT
-98 NSQDQAATFTKTE
+98 NRQDQAATFTKTE
-111 NTYSKGRK
+111 NTYSSKDT
-119 SYGEGVEVPT
+119 Y
-129 HGGSRY
+129 GGSRY
-135 DLVYGGKALGVKNG
+135 DLVYDGKALGVKNG

-171 AKVNPF
+171 AKVTPF
-177 VSSEGGKVHWYY
+177 VSSEGGEVHWY
-189 YMELLGNKSAECVMD
+189 YMELLRNGSECVKD
-204 AGAEKKLEKYSTP
+204 AGAGKILEKSSTP
-217 SAKDLRAYMW
+217 SAKNLRAFMW

-238 YFMSADGNFFCQ
+238 YIKSVDGNYFYRNGS
-250 KDDTYQYSTSTKTDR
+250 YQCSASTKPGNSVYT
-265 CKYRI
+265 I
-270 CDVADQTDGKY
+270 CDVSDQSNDN
-281 QEAFVLYNPQ
+281 AFVLRNSGTNY
-291 TTKYVFPYG
+291 YVLPYG
-300 SGNTDVGNGSSLNP
+300 NNDNKVGWASSFLM
-314 AEAMRFILSTGPHIY
+314 AAAMRFISIPPPTGPHIY

-375 DNYLKQAGDAFT
+375 DNYLKQAGAALT

-404 YDDRHDVLTLAAD
+404 YDDKHDVLTLAGD

-436 FYSVVRIL
+436 FYGVVRIL
-444 DSTAEVKG
+444 DSTDEVKG

-490 PVTRKEFEPTSAS
+490 PVTRKEFESTSAS
-503 QNWKLEAARHANS
+503 QNWKLAPAKHANS
-516 KTGDFYLVN
+516 KPGDFYLVN
-525 QSGEYL
+525 QEGEYL
-531 IYKDGRFNFETLDV
+531 IYKDGRFNFEWLDV

-581 GMTPYTLKACNSTSK
+581 GMTPYTLQACNSTSK
-596 FNALSFKESERGS
+596 YNALSFKESERGL

-653 MDGAGKVNGNNL
+653 MDGAGIVNGFNL

-675 DAADET
+675 NAADET

-800 ILLKSPVAPFPL
+800 NLLKSPVAPFPL

-845 NGKHKVNPT
+845 GYKHKVNT
-854 LNDYSLYKICDVAD
+854 TTNEYSRYKICDVAD
-868 QPDASLEGL
+868 QPDASLDGL
-877 WSLYNCKNLYFVRP
+877 WSLYNCTNHYFVRP
-891 FPSENAIGR
+891 FPSENSVGR

-974 GFYLTYD
+974 GFYLTYNE
-981 GKNKQ
+981 KNKQ

-1010 NVRYDLCSTDD
+1010 SVRYDLCSTDD
-1021 QQALSIGEEGALCWA
+1021 QQALSIGEEGVLCWA
-1036 APGTRN
+1036 APNTRN
-1042 SVVDLRPYIIA
+1042 SAVDLRPYIIA

-1062 GADYQLYC
+1062 GADYHLYC
-1070 IRTAGGDRYAYHMED
+1070 IRTDRGDRYAYHMEE

-1121 NRYFL
+1121 NRHFL
-1126 KYDTGSNTFVAVADK
+1126 KYDMGSNTFVAVADK

-1148 LVETSGNYIHWQ
+1148 LVETSGNYVHWQ
-1160 IELPDVNDSR
+1160 IELPDVNGNR

-1185 VSLSLQGPNN
+1185 VSLSLQEPYNVNNGNN

-1217 AFRNLSLNELT
+1217 AFRNINLNELT
-1228 PQLELTADGKALKA
+1228 PKLELTADGEALKA

-1272 YIGADAEGNVFLTT
+1272 YIGADAGGNVFLTT

-1311 AQLNAD
+1311 AQLNVD
-1317 GSKPEGKPEKCLGVS
+1317 GSKPEGKPDKCLGVS

-1342 SFSTY
+1342 PFSTY
-1347 ETDKLHTLCFNFG
+1347 ETDKQHTLCFTFG
-1360 RLTCPELSDAAEGK
+1360 RLTCPELSDAVAGK

-1384 VASDKFISEGYDTN
+1384 VGNKFVSDGNDTN
-1398 KKVKAESQ
+1398 KVVFAENGKK
-1406 QLINDQ
+1406 LVNDQ
-1412 MWALVGQSKDDVVL
+1412 MWALVGQNKDDVVL

-1433 MCLNGY
+1433 VYLDGDRFY
-1439 KLCVTHDLKK
+1439 VTHDPER
-1449 AAHFSVDYISDVD
+1449 AVHFSVKYISSQQ
-1462 RYVLVL
+1462 RYALT
-1468 VGGEGSEG
+1468 
-1476 HLKKCLNLSGDVDEN
+1476 
-1491 GVRHKDVIVWNWN
+1491 IV
-1504 KTDKNEGPRFYLNFI
+1504 EGPNDGGKSGYSMNLHGGDHTTILPWKDSSIQTDQNFWLNFI
-1519 SIPVPEDYSDYEILP
+1519 AVPQPEDYSDYEVLP

-1539 VKQAHEATTD
+1539 VKQAREATAD

-1596 CMVTNDNCPTLSR
+1596 CMVGSAATRSR

-1622 VSDSVLNLDLPSSRR
+1622 VSDSVLNLSNRLYRNGIVVDELDLPSSRR
-1637 YKNGIV
+1637 YRNGIV

-1648 KLNGQV
+1648 KLNGQ
-1654 NGNYVKKKIT
+1654 NDGNYVDHNVT

-1691 YFGDNGNPIYNGNVT
+1691 YFGDNGNPLYNGNVT

-1711 VTNDIIL
+1711 VTSDIIL

-1750 KEGNGNDKWY
+1750 KEGSGKWY

-1787 YWFYNNDSPSEDN
+1787 YWFYNGGIASEDN
-1800 LQNAVNSGE
+1800 LQNAVNSGA
-1809 IVIEV
+1809 IEV
-1814 DSLDSGITSAKFLR
+1814 KVDDLGSGITFAKFLDSGAG
-1828 SAKTDNVDL
+1828 A
-1837 GEGLDRF
+1837 GADRA
-1844 IAFDYPGDTD
+1844 IAFNYPGDTD
-1854 DGKGIGKAKGDSC
+1854 GKGTGTANAGSC
-1867 TLKVYGV
+1867 TLKVYGR
-1874 ASDGT
+1874 ASDGTT

-1911 KSERSPEALKKATG
+1911 KSERSPEALLKTTG

-1933 DPEQFDAFVTPP
+1933 DPEQFDAFVSPP
-1945 VGTYTGFLTGDKG
+1945 VGTYTGFSDSGIGENANQKHS
-1958 PGTKC
+1958 
-1963 GLTYR
+1963 LTYR

-1980 APIDGDFNSTD
+1980 APIGDFNN

-1996 CTWGNYTIAHR
+1996 CTWGNYTVAHR
-2007 FRMGD
+2007 FNMGD
-2012 FGDGSSR
+2012 NR

-2032 YGSEKY
+2032 YGSQNY

-2053 PGQIASIDF
+2053 PGKIASIDF
-2062 SGMPCKAS
+2062 AGMPCKAS

-2077 MSSPSGKDEKPANVV
+2077 MSSPGRNKESSEKKDDSPANVV
-2092 FSVQGFKNGKAT
+2092 FSIQGFKNGKAT
-2104 TLYSYCPGSI
+2104 TLYSYCPGGI
-2114 LGEARDSLANKL
+2114 LGEARDAKGNTLK
-2126 EPKTNNGIGI
+2126 PKTNNGKGI

-2154 FRLTIDNACTSTVGG
+2154 FRLTIDNACTNTQGG

-2207 DQVRTQLGLNTG
+2207 DQVRAQLGLNTG

-2241 LGFDTGTSEGQER
+2241 LGFDTGTPEGKER

-2278 VSGEGIFRSVE
+2278 ASGEGIFRSVE
-2289 FKTNFD
+2289 FKTKFD
-2295 SLPVFKYRDAVAA
+2295 DLPLFKYRAAVEA
-2308 TVGMASRE
+2308 TSGMASRE

-2412 VGEDEDGNIGERIV
+2412 VGEDENGNIGERIV

-2481 TTVAGAAPKNDEGYT
+2481 TTVAGAAPKDDEGYT

-2502 DVLHQFTLNSAD
+2502 DVLHQFTLNRAD

-2544 VPIDHEDSSGTQ
+2544 VPIDREDPISGTQ
-2556 YCYDPQQVGIKV
+2556 YCYDPEQVDIKV

-2578 LHGTQYKYPDKLT
+2578 LHGDKYKYPDKLT

-2619 PLRGIKTVTKDAIGL
+2619 PLRGIQTVTKDAIGL

-2654 ETKAA
+2654 ETMAA

-2673 GQLKTLVA
+2673 GQLRKLVA
-2681 DTADREHAYA
+2681 DTADRENAHA

-2713 RELFNAGNATQSTVC
+2713 RELFNAGGTAQSTVC

-2765 EDLHFNADTEPG
+2765 ADLHFKADTETG
-2777 YAANADNGTAQGY
+2777 YATNTDNGTAQGY

-2812 NGADDQFLNFVGNE
+2812 NYAGADDQFLNFVDYE
-2826 GKRTA
+2826 GEQRTA

-2841 APEAD
+2841 APKA
-2846 KGVNLCGIY
+2846 KAGVNRCDIY

-2866 SGGELLHAERLDYK
+2866 SGGELLHAERLSYE

-2911 NNDACQATPYFKN
+2911 NNDACQATPYFKD
-2924 VTYNTTDYHRFAP
+2924 VTYSTALYHRFAP
-2937 AVYQRSWDKAKS
+2937 AVYQRSWDKANPK
-2949 TLYYLDTYSAENPQ
+2949 LYYLEPYSANNPQ
-2963 TANVKTTTENIYQAA
+2963 EANVNTATENIYQAA
-2978 NWSAVYNDVRE
+2978 NWSAVYNDVQE

-3004 IGAQKYN
+3004 IGAQKYAK
-3011 TSLFRL
+3011 SLFRL
-3017 PKEDTAYGYYTELNK
+3017 PKEDTAFGYYTETNE
-3032 TDEQTYPVDRTH
+3032 TDGKTYPVDRTY

-3053 AKSGTEITVTLT
+3053 KSGIDLTVTLT
-3065 NENRNNRF
+3065 NENANNRF

-3084 DLDKFF
+3084 DLNEFF
-3090 TVNAAQLN
+3090 TQNADQLN

-3158 ADMQTSLHA
+3158 ADMQTSLHT

-3187 RASRSGQGSEALV
+3187 RASRSGQASEALV

-3287 PLRGNGNADCVK
+3287 PLRGNGNADSVK

-3314 SERPALEDEQDFTQP
+3314 SERPTLEDEKDFTQP

>member
-20 SLVAGISSVFAQG
+20 SLVAGISSVFAQDN

-43 RTVLF
+43 RTVLL

-66 DGYQWAL
+66 DGYQWTL

-84 NKEGMYVTPNLTLT
+84 NKEGMYVTADLALTVHQ
-98 NSQDQAATFTKTE
+98 NAAATFTKTE
-111 NTYSKGRK
+111 NTYSKGT
-119 SYGEGVEVPT
+119 Y
-129 HGGSRY
+129 GGSRY

-149 QLIWTVE
+149 QFFWTVRN
-156 DSRYGCIRLANNVKG
+156 SRYGCIRLANNVRG
-171 AKVNPF
+171 AKVTPF
-177 VSSEGGKVHWYY
+177 VSSEGDVVHWY
-189 YMELLGNKSAECVMD
+189 YMELLLNGSECIKD
-204 AGAEKKLEKYSTP
+204 AGAEKKLEKDPTP
-217 SAKDLRAYMW
+217 SDKNLRAYMW

-233 DKGDV
+233 EEGDV
-238 YFMSADGNFFCQ
+238 YFKSADGNYI
-250 KDDTYQYSTSTKTDR
+250 YQNGSYPGSLQYATSTKSDV

-270 CDVADQTDGKY
+270 CDVADQTDGKC
-281 QEAFVLYNPQ
+281 QDAFFLKNTQKNQFVY
-291 TTKYVFPYG
+291 PYG
-300 SGNTDVGNGSSLNP
+300 SGNPDVGMGSNPNP
-314 AEAMRFILSTGPHIY
+314 AEAMRFIPTTPTGPHIY

-338 IYDNGT
+338 IYDTGT
-344 GVTMQP
+344 GVTMQA
-350 VGSEVAGYQWT
+350 VGAEVAGYQWT
-361 LEQVGGAYVLKSGR
+361 LEQVGGAYVFKSGR
-375 DNYLKQAGDAFT
+375 NNYLKQAGEALT

-394 ALRLFPCGSA
+394 ALKLIPYGSA
-404 YDDRHDVLTLAAD
+404 YDDKHDVLTLAAD

-423 VKDGQLAIVEANS
+423 VEDGQLAIVEANS
-436 FYSVVRIL
+436 FYGVVRIL
-444 DSTAEVKG
+444 DSTDEVKG
-452 AVAPKFSDISNVYY
+452 AVAPKFSDISNAYY
-466 YKLQFKANPKGDARL
+466 YKLQFKANPEGDNRL
-481 TLTGTGYDN
+481 TLTGTDYDN
-490 PVTRKEFEPTSAS
+490 PVTRMEFQPTSAR
-503 QNWKLEAARHANS
+503 QNWELRPARHPNS
-516 KTGDFYLVN
+516 KPGDFYLVN
-525 QSGEYL
+525 QEGEYL
-531 IYKDGRFNFETLDV
+531 IYKNGSFNFKPLDV

-581 GMTPYTLKACNSTSK
+581 GMTPYTLKVCSNASK
-596 FNALSFKESERGS
+596 YNALSFKESERGS

-614 QFSGCGRVVLY
+614 QFSGSGRVVLY
-625 DDGQNIKAV
+625 DDGQNVKAV
-634 ATTTEQLEGNGYQ
+634 ATTTEQLEGDGYR

-653 MDGAGKVNGNNL
+653 MDGAGKVNGYNL

-675 DAADET
+675 DTAAKT

-693 FDADQNTYYVIP
+693 FDADQNTYYVVP
-705 VHDVQGGTYNINIA
+705 AHVTGGTCNIA
-719 GGLRYNAVLRGVSE
+719 GGLRYNAVLRGVSK

-800 ILLKSPVAPFPL
+800 ILLKSPVEPFPL

-845 NGKHKVNPT
+845 GCQHKVNT
-854 LNDYSLYKICDVAD
+854 TTNEYSRYKICDVAD

-877 WSLYNCKNLYFVRP
+877 WSLYNCTNHYFVRP
-891 FPSENAIGR
+891 SDSDNSIGR

-913 DVAANTTSYHFVF
+913 DIAADTTSYHLVF

-935 MDYDEAKKPRVKARD
+935 MDYDEAKNPRVRARA

-981 GKNKQ
+981 KKNKQ
-986 FGVSNQKADAYTFV
+986 FGVSNQKAEAYTFV
-1000 YNVNNYENNN
+1000 YDKNTYQNNN
-1010 NVRYDLCSTDD
+1010 NVRYDFLSSDGK
-1021 QQALSIGEEGALCWA
+1021 QALSIGEEGTLCWA

-1053 PELPIPSLG
+1053 PELPIPSSG
-1062 GADYQLYC
+1062 GVDYHLYC
-1070 IRTAGGDRYAYHMED
+1070 IRTAGGDRYAYHMEE
-1085 ANSISLKPYEEK
+1085 ANAISLKTYVEK
-1097 NLCQLWVLIRDGQGK
+1097 NLCQLWILIRDGQGK

-1121 NRYFL
+1121 NRCFL
-1126 KYDTGSNTFVAVADK
+1126 KYDTGSKTFVAVADK
-1141 KDATRIR
+1141 NDATRIR
-1148 LVETSGNYIHWQ
+1148 LVETSGNYDHWQ
-1160 IELPDVNDSR
+1160 IELPDVDGNK

-1176 YSGGGNPKT
+1176 YGGNPKT
-1185 VSLSLQGPNN
+1185 VTLSLQGPNN
-1195 GNNFVEIF
+1195 GNNYVDLI

-1228 PQLELTADGKALKA
+1228 PELELTADDTALKA

-1272 YIGADAEGNVFLTT
+1272 YIGADDDGNVFLTT

-1300 GDEDG
+1300 GEKDG
-1305 TVSWCF
+1305 NVSWCF

-1317 GSKPEGKPEKCLGVS
+1317 GSKPEGKPDKCLGVS
-1332 DVTNGTVAML
+1332 DVANGTVAML
-1342 SFSTY
+1342 SFATY
-1347 ETDKLHTLCFNFG
+1347 ETNKLHTLCFTFG
-1360 RLTCPELSDAAEGK
+1360 RLTCPELSDAVAGK
-1374 YYYNFICFDK
+1374 YYYHFICFDK
-1384 VASDKFISEGYDTN
+1384 VGNKFVSDGNDTN
-1398 KKVKAESQ
+1398 KRVFAENGKK
-1406 QLINDQ
+1406 LVNDQ
-1412 MWALVGQSKDDVVL
+1412 MWALVGQNKDDVVL

-1433 MCLNGY
+1433 VYLDGDRFY
-1439 KLCVTHDLKK
+1439 VTHDPEK
-1449 AAHFSVDYISDVD
+1449 AVHFSVKYISSQK
-1462 RYVLVL
+1462 RYALT
-1468 VGGEGSEG
+1468 
-1476 HLKKCLNLSGDVDEN
+1476 
-1491 GVRHKDVIVWNWN
+1491 IV
-1504 KTDKNEGPRFYLNFI
+1504 EGPNDGGKSGYSMNLHGGDHTTILPWKDSSIQTDQNFWLNFI
-1519 SIPVPEDYSDYEILP
+1519 AVPQPEDYSDYEVLP

-1539 VKQAHEATTD
+1539 VKQAQEATAD

-1580 IHYLKAEST
+1580 THYLKAEST
-1589 RELYVPT
+1589 RDLYVPT
-1596 CMVTNDNCPTLSR
+1596 CMVGSAATRSR

-1622 VSDSVLNLDLPSSRR
+1622 VSDSVLNLDISSSRR

-1648 KLNGQV
+1648 KLNGQ
-1654 NGNYVKKKIT
+1654 NSGYYVTHNVT

-1706 KYNGA
+1706 S
-1711 VTNDIIL
+1711 DIIL
-1718 PSKQNIVEPT
+1718 PSKQSIVEPT
-1728 ITGRNLYVIRNA
+1728 ITGRNLYIIRNA

-1750 KEGNGNDKWY
+1750 KVSEGNDKWY

-1778 VALNMQKQD
+1778 VALNMQKQN
-1787 YWFYNNDSPSEDN
+1787 YWFYNNGIASEEN
-1800 LQNAVNSGE
+1800 LQNAVNSGA
-1809 IVIEV
+1809 IEV
-1814 DSLDSGITSAKFLR
+1814 KVEDPLGSGITFAKFLDSGGGAG
-1828 SAKTDNVDL
+1828 A
-1837 GEGLDRF
+1837 DRA
-1844 IAFDYPGDTD
+1844 IAFNYPRDT
-1854 DGKGIGKAKGDSC
+1854 DGKGIGKANAGSC

-1874 ASDGT
+1874 ASDGTT

-1887 LTFEDNFEP
+1887 LTFEDNSEP

-1911 KSERSPEALKKATG
+1911 KSERSPEALLKNTG

-1933 DPEQFDAFVTPP
+1933 DPDQFDAFVSPP
-1945 VGTYTGFLTGDKG
+1945 VGTYTGFDKVAG
-1958 PGTKC
+1958 AGTKY

-1980 APIDGDFNSTD
+1980 APIGGDFNSTD
-1991 GKTPE
+1991 GITPE

-2007 FRMGD
+2007 FRMGN
-2012 FGDGSSR
+2012 FLNGKSR

-2024 VKKYYENE
+2024 VKQYYENV
-2032 YGSEKY
+2032 YGSENY
-2038 DASQSGFLYI
+2038 DASQAGFLYI

-2053 PGQIASIDF
+2053 PGKIASIDF
-2062 SGMPCKAS
+2062 AGMPCKAS

-2077 MSSPSGKDEKPANVV
+2077 MSSPGGGDENPANVV

-2114 LGEARDSLANKL
+2114 LCDARDSLGNKL
-2126 EPKTNNGIGI
+2126 EPNTNNGVGI

-2154 FRLTIDNACTSTVGG
+2154 FRLTIDNACTNTKGG

-2207 DQVRTQLGLNTG
+2207 DQVRAQLGLNTG
-2219 EVMKDNPKVWY
+2219 EVMKENPKVWY

-2241 LGFDTGTSEGQER
+2241 LGFDTGTPEGKER

-2278 VSGEGIFRSVE
+2278 ASGEGIFRSVE
-2289 FKTNFD
+2289 FKTKFD
-2295 SLPVFKYRDAVAA
+2295 DLPVFKYRAAVEA

-2412 VGEDEDGNIGERIV
+2412 VGEDAEGNIGERIV
-2426 QYDWWRDYVG
+2426 QYDWWRDYVR

-2502 DVLHQFTLNSAD
+2502 NVLHQFTLNSAD

-2520 LLNNTCNIYVPAAT
+2520 LLNNTCNVYVPAAT
-2534 KQGTILKVTV
+2534 KQGEILKVTV
-2544 VPIDHEDSSGTQ
+2544 VPIDHEDGNGTQ
-2556 YCYDPQQVGIKV
+2556 YCYDPQQVGVKV
-2568 SGEAP
+2568 SGQAP

-2578 LHGTQYKYPDKLT
+2578 LHGNQYKYPKKLT

-2619 PLRGIKTVTKDAIGL
+2619 PLRDIKTVTDGAIGL
-2634 TSVSPE
+2634 TSVSPD

-2646 NDPNMKAY
+2646 NDPTMKAY

-2659 EERAGLSVQNFRIV
+2659 EERTGLSVQNFRIV
-2673 GQLKTLVA
+2673 GQLKTLEA
-2681 DTADREHAYA
+2681 STTNPENAHA

-2696 SDFQPRE
+2696 SGFQPRE

-2713 RELFNAGNATQSTVC
+2713 RECFNAGSTTQTTAC

-2765 EDLHFNADTEPG
+2765 ADLHFKADTETG

-2802 KKAGP
+2802 DKAGP

-2812 NGADDQFLNFVGNE
+2812 NYAGGEDQFLNFVGHE
-2826 GKRTA
+2826 DEQRTA

-2841 APEAD
+2841 APKAVA
-2846 KGVNLCGIY
+2846 GVNRCDIY
-2855 TPYQSKDLVVQ
+2855 RPYQSKDLVVQ

-2890 DRWYTLGSPLRQSY
+2890 DRWYTLGSPLLQSY

-2911 NNDACQATPYFKN
+2911 NNDACQATPYFKD
-2924 VTYNTTDYHRFAP
+2924 VTYNTAHYHRFAP

-2999 VNGIG
+2999 VNGVG
-3004 IGAQKYN
+3004 IGAQKY
-3011 TSLFRL
+3011 TKSLFRL

-3032 TDEQTYPVDRTH
+3032 TDEQTYPVDRTY

-3053 AKSGTEITVTLT
+3053 AKSGTEITVKLT

-3084 DLDKFF
+3084 DLNEFF
-3090 TVNAAQLN
+3090 TKNADQLE

-3147 EGTNTITLKFT
+3147 EGTNTINLKFT
-3158 ADMQTSLHA
+3158 ADMQTSLHT

-3187 RASRSGQGSEALV
+3187 HASRSGQGSEALV

-3255 SNSEEPV
+3255 SDSEAPV

-3314 SERPALEDEQDFTQP
+3314 SERPSLEDEQDFTQP
-3329 LIQADNGSVTI
+3329 LIQADKGSVTI

>member
-20 SLVAGISSVFAQG
+20 SLVAGISSVFAQE

-43 RTVLF
+43 RTVLL

-84 NKEGMYVTPNLTLT
+84 NKEGMYVTSNLTLT

-119 SYGEGVEVPT
+119 SYGDGVEVST

-149 QLIWTVE
+149 QLIWTIE
-156 DSRYGCIRLANNVKG
+156 DSRYGCIRMANNVKG
-171 AKVNPF
+171 AKVTPL
-177 VSSEGGKVHWYY
+177 VCSEGGKAYWY
-189 YMELLGNKSAECVMD
+189 YMELLGSGSECVKD
-204 AGAEKKLEKYSTP
+204 AGAENKLQKDPTP
-217 SAKDLRAYMW
+217 SAKNLRAYMW

-233 DKGDV
+233 EQGDV
-238 YFMSADGNFFCQ
+238 YFKSVDGNFFCQ
-250 KDDTYQYSTSTKTDR
+250 KDNTYQYSTSTESSKHI
-265 CKYRI
+265 YRI

-281 QEAFVLYNPQ
+281 LDAFVLYNTN
-291 TTKYVFPYG
+291 TTRYVYPYG
-300 SGNTDVGNGSSLNP
+300 SGNPDVGILSQLDPG
-314 AEAMRFILSTGPHIY
+314 EAMRFIPTTGPHIY

-344 GVTMQP
+344 SVTMQP
-350 VGSEVAGYQWT
+350 VGSEVVGYQWT

-375 DNYLKQAGDAFT
+375 DNYLKRAGDALT

-394 ALRLFPCGSA
+394 ALKVFLSGSA
-404 YDDRHDVLTLAAD
+404 YDDRHDVLTLADD

-444 DSTAEVKG
+444 DSTDEVKG
-452 AVAPKFSDISNVYY
+452 AVAPKISDISNVYY
-466 YKLQFKANPKGDARL
+466 YKLQFKANPKGNARL
-481 TLTGTGYDN
+481 TLTSTGYDN

-503 QNWKLEAARHANS
+503 QNWKLEPARHANS
-516 KTGDFYLVN
+516 KPGDFYLVN
-525 QSGEYL
+525 QMGEYL

-581 GMTPYTLKACNSTSK
+581 GMTPYTLQACNSTSK
-596 FNALSFKESERGS
+596 FNALSFKESKRGS

-614 QFSGCGRVVLY
+614 QFSGSGRVVLY
-625 DDGQNIKAV
+625 DDGQNVKAV

-653 MDGAGKVNGNNL
+653 MDGAGIVNGFNL

-675 DAADET
+675 NAADET

-693 FDADQNTYYVIP
+693 FDADLNTYYVVP
-705 VHDVQGGTYNINIA
+705 AYVPGGTYNIA
-719 GGLRYNAVLRGVSE
+719 GGLRYNAVLRGVTGT
-733 PYNTLGVKNGK
+733 YNTLGVKNGK

-763 EGGLVNPYVSTSA
+763 EGGLVNPYVSTSD

-790 EYLQDNTPGN
+790 EYLQDNTPGAN
-800 ILLKSPVAPFPL
+800 LLKSPVAPFPL

-821 ANDDGDVYIRSTA
+821 ANDDGDVYIKSTA
-834 GNYISYNPDTD
+834 GNYISYNPAPDVD
-845 NGKHKVNPT
+845 GYRHKVNAT

-900 AEEVGKNTSMTFV
+900 AEKVGKNTSMTFV

-981 GKNKQ
+981 KKNKQ

-1010 NVRYDLCSTDD
+1010 SVRYDLCSTDD
-1021 QQALSIGEEGALCWA
+1021 QQALSIGEEGVLCWA

-1042 SVVDLRPYIIA
+1042 SAVDLRPYIIA

-1062 GADYQLYC
+1062 GADYHLYC
-1070 IRTAGGDRYAYHMED
+1070 IRTDRGDRYAYHMED
-1085 ANSISLKPYEEK
+1085 ATNSISLKPYEEK
-1097 NLCQLWVLIRDGQGK
+1097 SLCQLWVLIRDGEGK

-1121 NRYFL
+1121 NRCFL
-1126 KYDTGSNTFVAVADK
+1126 KYDTSSNTFVAVADK

-1148 LVETSGNYIHWQ
+1148 LVETSGNYVHWQ
-1160 IELPDVNDSR
+1160 IELPDVADNN

-1176 YSGGGNPKT
+1176 YGGNPKT
-1185 VSLSLQGPNN
+1185 VTLSLQGPNN

-1217 AFRNLSLNELT
+1217 AFRNINLDELT
-1228 PQLELTADGKALKA
+1228 PKLELTADGTALKA

-1300 GDEDG
+1300 GDKDG

-1317 GSKPEGKPEKCLGVS
+1317 GSEPEGKPEKCLGVS
-1332 DVTNGTVAML
+1332 DVANGTVAML
-1342 SFSTY
+1342 PFSTY
-1347 ETDKLHTLCFNFG
+1347 ETDRQHTLCFTFG
-1360 RLTCPELSDAAEGK
+1360 RLTSPELSDAAKGK

-1384 VASDKFISEGYDTN
+1384 VASDKFISAGYDTN
-1398 KKVKAESQ
+1398 KKVKAESKK
-1406 QLINDQ
+1406 LVNDQ
-1412 MWALVGQSKDDVVL
+1412 MWALVGQNKDDVVL

-1433 MCLNGY
+1433 VCLSGSGFN
-1439 KLCVTHDLKK
+1439 VTHDLEK
-1449 AAHFSVDYISDVD
+1449 AVHFSVKYISSQKRYALTIVKGPNDGGKSGYSMNLDGGDKTTIIPYNGTSIQTD
-1462 RYVLVL
+1462 R
-1468 VGGEGSEG
+1468 
-1476 HLKKCLNLSGDVDEN
+1476 NF
-1491 GVRHKDVIVWNWN
+1491 W
-1504 KTDKNEGPRFYLNFI
+1504 LNFEP
-1519 SIPVPEDYSDYEILP
+1519 IPVPEDYSDYEILP

-1539 VKQAHEATTD
+1539 VKQAHEATAD

-1580 IHYLKAEST
+1580 THYLKAEST

-1596 CMVTNDNCPTLSR
+1596 CMVGSANTRSR

-1622 VSDSVLNLDLPSSRR
+1622 VSDSVLNLNLSSSRR

-1643 VGDQL
+1643 VGEQL
-1648 KLNGQV
+1648 NLNGQ
-1654 NGNYVKKKIT
+1654 NYGNYVDHSVT

-1679 GADLTPYSDFVD
+1679 GGDLTTYSDFVD
-1691 YFGDNGNPIYNGNVT
+1691 YFGDNGNPLYNGNVT
-1706 KYNGA
+1706 S
-1711 VTNDIIL
+1711 DIIL

-1750 KEGNGNDKWY
+1750 KKGSGKWY
-1760 EEHTIA
+1760 EEHTIT

-1787 YWFYNNDSPSEDN
+1787 YWFYNNGIASEDN
-1800 LQNAVNSGE
+1800 LQNAVNSGA
-1809 IVIEV
+1809 IEV
-1814 DSLDSGITSAKFLR
+1814 EVEDSLHSGITFAKFLD
-1828 SAKTDNVDL
+1828 SCA
-1837 GEGLDRF
+1837 GAGADRA
-1844 IAFDYPGDTD
+1844 IAFNYPGDTD
-1854 DGKGIGKAKGDSC
+1854 DGKGTGEAHAGSC
-1867 TLKVYGV
+1867 TLKVYGK
-1874 ASDGT
+1874 ASDNT

-1887 LTFEDNFEP
+1887 LTFEDKFEP

-1911 KSERSPEALKKATG
+1911 KSERSPEALLKTTG

-1933 DPEQFDAFVTPP
+1933 DPDEFDSFVSPP
-1945 VGTYTGFLTGDKG
+1945 VGTYTGFTDKG
-1958 PGTKC
+1958 KGEDANQKHA
-1963 GLTYR
+1963 LAYR

-1980 APIDGDFNSTD
+1980 APIGGDFNSTN
-1991 GKTPE
+1991 GRTPE
-1996 CTWGNYTIAHR
+1996 CTWGNYTVAHR
-2007 FRMGD
+2007 FNMGD
-2012 FGDGSSR
+2012 TR

-2053 PGQIASIDF
+2053 PGKIASIDF
-2062 SGMPCKAS
+2062 AGMPCKAS

-2077 MSSPSGKDEKPANVV
+2077 MSSPDRDNESPANVV
-2092 FSVQGFKNGKAT
+2092 FSIQGFKNGKAT

-2114 LGEARDSLANKL
+2114 LGDARDAQKNILRTR
-2126 EPKTNNGIGI
+2126 TNGDIGI

-2154 FRLTIDNACTSTVGG
+2154 FRLTIDNACTNTQGG

-2194 GDQLTLCKMTVDY
+2194 GDQLTLCKMTADY

-2219 EVMKDNPKVWY
+2219 EVLTDNPKVWY

-2241 LGFDTGTSEGQER
+2241 LGFDTGKPEGQER
-2254 LYRMSDAEVK
+2254 LYRMPDAEVK

-2278 VSGEGIFRSVE
+2278 ASGEGIFRSVE
-2289 FKTNFD
+2289 FKTKFD
-2295 SLPVFKYRDAVAA
+2295 DLPEFIYREAVAA

-2316 VTSAGVRHFV
+2316 VTSAGVRHFI

-2353 PVTLANAFHSF
+2353 PVTLANAFQSF

-2371 VRCKFRTLSPI
+2371 VRCKFRTQSPI

-2412 VGEDEDGNIGERIV
+2412 VGEDGDGNIDERIV

-2534 KQGTILKVTV
+2534 KQGTILKLTV
-2544 VPIDHEDSSGTQ
+2544 VPIDREDPISGTQ
-2556 YCYDPQQVGIKV
+2556 YCYDPEQVGVKV

-2578 LHGTQYKYPDKLT
+2578 RHGYKYPAKLT

-2600 AVEEV
+2600 AVAEV

-2619 PLRGIKTVTKDAIGL
+2619 PLRGIKTVTRGAIGL

-2646 NDPNMKAY
+2646 NDSTMMAY

-2659 EERAGLSVQNFRIV
+2659 EEHAGLSVQNFRIV

-2681 DTADREHAYA
+2681 DTADQENAHA

-2713 RELFNAGNATQSTVC
+2713 RELFNAGSTTQSTVC

-2765 EDLHFNADTEPG
+2765 ADLHFNADTETD
-2777 YAANADNGTAQGY
+2777 YATNANNGTAQGY

-2802 KKAGP
+2802 DKAGP

-2812 NGADDQFLNFVGNE
+2812 NYAGDGFLNFVGHE
-2826 GKRTA
+2826 DEQRTA

-2841 APEAD
+2841 APKAEE
-2846 KGVNLCGIY
+2846 GVNLCGIY
-2855 TPYQSKDLVVQ
+2855 KPYQSKDLVVQ
-2866 SGGELLHAERLDYK
+2866 SGGELLHAERLSYK

-2911 NNDACQATPYFKN
+2911 NNDACQATPYFKD
-2924 VTYNTTDYHRFAP
+2924 VTYDTALYHRFAP
-2937 AVYQRSWDKAKS
+2937 AVYQRSWDKAQTK
-2949 TLYYLDTYSAENPQ
+2949 LYYLEPYLADNPQ
-2963 TANVKTTTENIYQAA
+2963 EAKVDTTTENIYQAA

-2999 VNGIG
+2999 VNGTG
-3004 IGAQKYN
+3004 IGPKKY
-3011 TSLFRL
+3011 TESLFRL
-3017 PKEDTAYGYYTELNK
+3017 PKEDTAYGYYTETNK
-3032 TDEQTYPVDRTH
+3032 TDKRTYPVDRTY

-3053 AKSGTEITVTLT
+3053 KSGTEMTVTLT
-3065 NENRNNRF
+3065 NENTNNRF

-3084 DLDKFF
+3084 DLNEFF
-3090 TVNAAQLN
+3090 TKNADQLN

-3113 MRQPNAGEWISVNG
+3113 MRQPNAGKWISVNG

-3158 ADMQTSLHA
+3158 ADMQTSLHT

-3178 RAEAPMLRI
+3178 RTEAPMLRI
-3187 RASRSGQGSEALV
+3187 RALRSGQASEALV

-3255 SNSEEPV
+3255 SNSEDPV

-3287 PLRGNGNADCVK
+3287 PLRGNGNTDSVK

-3314 SERPALEDEQDFTQP
+3314 SERPALEDEQNFTQP

-3340 SSSAAHVLTYVRIV
+3340 SSSAAHVLTYVHIV

-3390 SVGKVSL
+3390 SVAKVSL

>member
-20 SLVAGISSVFAQG
+20 SLVAGISSVFAQE

-43 RTVLF
+43 RTVLL

-66 DGYQWAL
+66 DGYQWTL

-84 NKEGMYVTPNLTLT
+84 NKEGMYVTSELRLT
-98 NSQDQAATFTKTE
+98 NNQNQAATFTKTE
-111 NTYSKGRK
+111 NTYS
-119 SYGEGVEVPT
+119 SATYGGLK
-129 HGGSRY
+129 RY
-135 DLVYGGKALGVKNG
+135 DLVYGGKGALGVKNG
-149 QLIWTVE
+149 QLFWTVE

-171 AKVNPF
+171 AKVTPF
-177 VSSEGGKVHWYY
+177 VCSEGVEVHWF
-189 YMELLGNKSAECVMD
+189 YMELLGNGSECVKD
-204 AGAEKKLEKYSTP
+204 AGAENKLQKYPTP
-217 SAKDLRAYMW
+217 SAKNLRAYMW

-233 DKGDV
+233 EQGDV
-238 YFMSADGNFFCQ
+238 YIKSVDGNFFCQ
-250 KDDTYQYSTSTKTDR
+250 KDGTYQYSTSTKTDR

-281 QEAFVLYNPQ
+281 QEAFVLYNTQ
-291 TTKYVFPYG
+291 TKKYVFPYG
-300 SGNTDVGNGSSLNP
+300 SGNPDVGMGSNINP
-314 AEAMRFILSTGPHIY
+314 AEAMRFISTPPPTGPHIY

-375 DNYLKQAGDAFT
+375 NNYLKQAGDAFT

-444 DSTAEVKG
+444 DSTNEVKG
-452 AVAPKFSDISNVYY
+452 AVAPKFLDISNVYY

-490 PVTRKEFEPTSAS
+490 PVTRMEFEPTSAS

-516 KTGDFYLVN
+516 KPGDFYLVN
-525 QSGEYL
+525 QEGEYL
-531 IYKDGRFNFETLDV
+531 IYKDGRFNFEWLDV

-581 GMTPYTLKACNSTSK
+581 GNTPYTLKACNSTSK

-625 DDGQNIKAV
+625 DDGQNVKAV

-653 MDGAGKVNGNNL
+653 MDGAGIVNGFNL
-665 KNKAGRFLRY
+665 KNKAGRFLCY
-675 DAADET
+675 NAADES

-693 FDADQNTYYVIP
+693 FDANQNTYYVVP
-705 VHDVQGGTYNINIA
+705 AVQGGTCYIA
-719 GGLRYNAVLRGVSE
+719 GGLRYNAVLRGVSGT
-733 PYNTLGVKNGK
+733 YNTLGVKNGK

-790 EYLQDNTPGN
+790 EYLQDNTPGD

-845 NGKHKVNPT
+845 NGKHKVNT
-854 LNDYSLYKICDVAD
+854 TTNEYSRYKICDVAD
-868 QPDASLEGL
+868 QPDASLDGL
-877 WSLYNCKNLYFVRP
+877 WSLYNCENHYFVRP
-891 FPSENAIGR
+891 FPSENSIGR
-900 AEEVGKNTSMTFV
+900 AEKVGKNTSMTFV
-913 DVAANTTSYHFVF
+913 DVAANATSYHFVF

-974 GFYLTYD
+974 GFYLTYNE
-981 GKNKQ
+981 KNKQ

-1010 NVRYDLCSTDD
+1010 SVRYDLCSTDD

-1062 GADYQLYC
+1062 GADYHLYC

-1085 ANSISLKPYEEK
+1085 ATNTISLKPYEEK

-1121 NRYFL
+1121 NRHFL

-1141 KDATRIR
+1141 KDATRLR
-1148 LVETSGNYIHWQ
+1148 LVETSGNYVHWQ
-1160 IELPDVNDSR
+1160 IELPDVNGSS

-1195 GNNFVEIF
+1195 GNNFVYIF

-1217 AFRNLSLNELT
+1217 AFRNINLNELT
-1228 PQLELTADGKALKA
+1228 PKLELTADGTVLKA

-1272 YIGADAEGNVFLTT
+1272 YIGADAGGKVFLTT

-1300 GDEDG
+1300 GEKDG

-1332 DVTNGTVAML
+1332 DVANGTVAML

-1347 ETDKLHTLCFNFG
+1347 ETDKQHTLCFTFG

-1384 VASDKFISEGYDTN
+1384 AGNKYVSDGNGTSKVVFAEND
-1398 KKVKAESQ
+1398 KKLV
-1406 QLINDQ
+1406 NDQ
-1412 MWALVGQSKDDVVL
+1412 MWALVGQNKDDVVL

-1433 MCLNGY
+1433 VCLSGRGFN
-1439 KLCVTHDLKK
+1439 VTHDPER
-1449 AAHFSVDYISDVD
+1449 AVHFSVKYISSKQ
-1462 RYVLVL
+1462 RYALTI
-1468 VGGEGSEG
+1468 VGGLNAEGKIGYSM
-1476 HLKKCLNLSGDVDEN
+1476 NLSGADAN
-1491 GVRHKDVIVWNWN
+1491 RNTIIFWNSDIQ
-1504 KTDKNEGPRFYLNFI
+1504 TDPNICLNFEP
-1519 SIPVPEDYSDYEILP
+1519 IPVPEDYSDYEVLP

-1539 VKQAHEATTD
+1539 VKQAHEATAD

-1571 MQKTSTYTV
+1571 MQKTSTYT
-1580 IHYLKAEST
+1580 ITHYLKAEST
-1589 RELYVPT
+1589 RKLYVPT
-1596 CMVTNDNCPTLSR
+1596 CMVGSANTRSR

-1622 VSDSVLNLDLPSSRR
+1622 VSDSVLNLDLSSSRR
-1637 YKNGIV
+1637 YRNGIV

-1648 KLNGQV
+1648 NLNGQN
-1654 NGNYVKKKIT
+1654 NGNYVDHYVT

-1679 GADLTPYSDFVD
+1679 GGDLTTYSDFVD
-1691 YFGDNGNPIYNGNVT
+1691 YFGDNGNPIYNGNIT
-1706 KYNGA
+1706 KYNGN
-1711 VTNDIIL
+1711 VTSDIIL

-1740 RAIANELLQC
+1740 RAIANELLLY
-1750 KEGNGNDKWY
+1750 KDDGSNDKWY

-1787 YWFYNNDSPSEDN
+1787 YWFYNGGIASEDN
-1800 LQNAVNSGE
+1800 LQNAVNSGA
-1809 IVIEV
+1809 IEV
-1814 DSLDSGITSAKFLR
+1814 KVEDLGSGITFAGFLN
-1828 SAKTDNVDL
+1828 SGA
-1837 GEGLDRF
+1837 GAGADRA
-1844 IAFDYPGDTD
+1844 IAFNYPGDNN
-1854 DGKGIGKAKGDSC
+1854 GKGRGEANAGSC

-1887 LTFEDNFEP
+1887 LIFEDDFEP

-1901 IIGKKDDGSF
+1901 IIGKKDDGTF
-1911 KSERSPEALKKATG
+1911 KSERSPEALLKTTG

-1933 DPEQFDAFVTPP
+1933 DPDQFDAFVSPP
-1945 VGTYTGFLTGDKG
+1945 VGTYTGFTNSGKGDNANQKYS
-1958 PGTKC
+1958 
-1963 GLTYR
+1963 LTYR

-1980 APIDGDFNSTD
+1980 APIGGDFNSTN
-1991 GKTPE
+1991 GRTSE
-1996 CTWGNYTIAHR
+1996 CTWGNYTVAHR
-2007 FRMGD
+2007 FDMGD
-2012 FGDGSSR
+2012 NR

-2032 YGSEKY
+2032 YGSENY

-2053 PGQIASIDF
+2053 PGKIASIDF
-2062 SGMPCKAS
+2062 AGMPCKAS

-2077 MSSPSGKDEKPANVV
+2077 MSSPDRDNESPANVV
-2092 FSVQGFKNGKAT
+2092 FSIQGFKNGKAT

-2114 LGEARDSLANKL
+2114 LGQARDSLD
-2126 EPKTNNGIGI
+2126 KTLKPMDNGGKGI

-2141 FSFVNKNADDFDS
+2141 FSFVNKNADDFDN
-2154 FRLTIDNACTSTVGG
+2154 FRLTIDNACTNTSGG

-2180 VKPEVQIERTIPVC
+2180 VKPDVQIERTIPVC

-2207 DQVRTQLGLNTG
+2207 DQVRAQLGLNTG
-2219 EVMKDNPKVWY
+2219 EVLTNNPKVWY

-2254 LYRMSDAEVK
+2254 LYRMSDVEVK

-2289 FKTNFD
+2289 FKTKFED
-2295 SLPVFKYRDAVAA
+2295 LPVFKYRDAVAA

-2316 VTSAGVRHFV
+2316 VTSAGVRHFI

-2353 PVTLANAFHSF
+2353 PVTLANAFQSF

-2371 VRCKFRTLSPI
+2371 VRCKFRTQSPI

-2412 VGEDEDGNIGERIV
+2412 VGENLDGVIDERIV

-2450 WRVLGKNESR
+2450 WRVLEKNESR

-2502 DVLHQFTLNSAD
+2502 DVLHQFTLNRAD

-2568 SGEAP
+2568 SGQAP

-2578 LHGTQYKYPDKLT
+2578 LHGDKYKYPDKLT

-2600 AVEEV
+2600 AVAEV

-2619 PLRGIKTVTKDAIGL
+2619 PLRGIETVTKGAIGL

-2654 ETKAA
+2654 ETMAA
-2659 EERAGLSVQNFRIV
+2659 EERAGISVQNFRIV

-2681 DTADREHAYA
+2681 RTADPENAHA

-2765 EDLHFNADTEPG
+2765 ADLHFKADTETD
-2777 YAANADNGTAQGY
+2777 YATNANNGTAQGY

-2812 NGADDQFLNFVGNE
+2812 NDPGADDQFLNFVGNE

-2866 SGGELLHAERLDYK
+2866 SGGELLHAERLSYE

-2911 NNDACQATPYFKN
+2911 NNDACQATPYFKD
-2924 VTYNTTDYHRFAP
+2924 VKYNTAHYHRFAP
-2937 AVYQRSWDKAKS
+2937 AVYQRSWDKANPK
-2949 TLYYLDTYSAENPQ
+2949 LYYLEPYLADNPQ
-2963 TANVKTTTENIYQAA
+2963 EAKVDTTTENIYQAA

-3004 IGAQKYN
+3004 IGAQKY
-3011 TSLFRL
+3011 TKSLFRL
-3017 PKEDTAYGYYTELNK
+3017 PKEDTAYGYYTELNE
-3032 TDEQTYPVDRTH
+3032 TDRKTYPVDRTY

-3053 AKSGTEITVTLT
+3053 KSGTELTVTLR
-3065 NENRNNRF
+3065 NENANNRF

-3084 DLDKFF
+3084 DLNEFF
-3090 TVNAAQLN
+3090 KENEAQLN

-3127 TTEAAL
+3127 MTEAAL

-3158 ADMQTSLHA
+3158 ADMQTSLHT

-3255 SNSEEPV
+3255 SNSEDPV

-3314 SERPALEDEQDFTQP
+3314 LERPSLEDEQNFTQP

>member
-1 MKIRLNP
+1 MKIRLNS

-43 RTVLF
+43 RTVLL

-53 LTVVSTTE
+53 LAVVSTTE

-66 DGYQWAL
+66 DGYQWTL

-84 NKEGMYVTPNLTLT
+84 NKEGMYVTAELTLT

-111 NTYSKGRK
+111 NTYS
-119 SYGEGVEVPT
+119 STTY
-129 HGGSRY
+129 GGSRY
-135 DLVYGGKALGVKNG
+135 DLVYDGKALGVKNG

-171 AKVNPF
+171 AKVTPF
-177 VSSEGGKVHWYY
+177 VSIEGGEVHWY
-189 YMELLGNKSAECVMD
+189 YMELLWNGSECVKD
-204 AGAEKKLEKYSTP
+204 AGAGKNLEKYSTP
-217 SAKDLRAYMW
+217 SAKNLRAYMW
-227 CVYEAN
+227 SVYEAN

-238 YFMSADGNFFCQ
+238 YFKSADGNYFYQ
-250 KDDTYQYSTSTKTDR
+250 NGVDQYSASTKPGNSEYT
-265 CKYRI
+265 I
-270 CDVADQTDGKY
+270 CDVSDQSNDN
-281 QEAFVLYNPQ
+281 AFVLRNSGTGEYVLPYNNSN
-291 TTKYVFPYG
+291 K
-300 SGNTDVGNGSSLNP
+300 VGKAGKFNMI
-314 AEAMRFILSTGPHIY
+314 EAMRFIPTTPPPTGPHIY

-344 GVTMQP
+344 SVTMQP

-375 DNYLKQAGDAFT
+375 DNYLKQAGAALT
-387 VTTNRDE
+387 VTTSRDE

-404 YDDRHDVLTLAAD
+404 YDDGHDVLTLAND

-444 DSTAEVKG
+444 DSTDEVKG

-516 KTGDFYLVN
+516 KPGDFYLVN

-567 ALSGDDNHRLGLQA
+567 ALSGDDNHRLGLKA
-581 GMTPYTLKACNSTSK
+581 GNTPYTLQACNRTSK

-614 QFSGCGRVVLY
+614 QFSGSGRVVLY

-653 MDGAGKVNGNNL
+653 MDGAGKVNGYNL

-675 DAADET
+675 DTADET

-693 FDADQNTYYVIP
+693 FDADQNTYYVVP
-705 VHDVQGGTYNINIA
+705 AHVQGGTYNIA
-719 GGLRYNAVLRGVSE
+719 GGLRYNAVLCGVSGT
-733 PYNTLGVKNGK
+733 YNTLGVKNGK

-821 ANDDGDVYIRSTA
+821 VNDDGDVYIRSTA

-845 NGKHKVNPT
+845 GYQHKVNT
-854 LNDYSLYKICDVAD
+854 TTNEYSRYKICDLAD
-868 QPDASLEGL
+868 QPDASLDGL
-877 WSLYNCKNLYFVRP
+877 WSLYNCTNHYFVRP
-891 FPSENAIGR
+891 SDSDNFIGR
-900 AEEVGKNTSMTFV
+900 AEKVGKNTSMTFV

-935 MDYDEAKKPRVKARD
+935 MDYDEAKNPRVKARD

-986 FGVSNQKADAYTFV
+986 FGVSDQKADAYTFV

-1010 NVRYDLCSTDD
+1010 SVRYDLCSTDD
-1021 QQALSIGEEGALCWA
+1021 QQALSIGEEGVLCWA

-1042 SVVDLRPYIIA
+1042 SAVDLRPYIIA

-1062 GADYQLYC
+1062 GADYHLYC

-1085 ANSISLKPYEEK
+1085 ATNSISLKPYEEK

-1160 IELPDVNDSR
+1160 IELPDVNGSR

-1185 VSLSLQGPNN
+1185 VSLSLQDPNN
-1195 GNNFVEIF
+1195 GNNFLYIF

-1217 AFRNLSLNELT
+1217 AFRNINLDELT
-1228 PQLELTADGKALKA
+1228 PKLELTADGEALKA

-1317 GSKPEGKPEKCLGVS
+1317 GSKPEGKPKNCLGVS
-1332 DVTNGTVAML
+1332 DVANGTVAML
-1342 SFSTY
+1342 PFSTY
-1347 ETDKLHTLCFNFG
+1347 ETDKLHTLCFTFG
-1360 RLTCPELSDAAEGK
+1360 RLTSPELSDAAEGK
-1374 YYYNFICFDK
+1374 YYYTFMCFDK
-1384 VASDKFISEGYDTN
+1384 VGDNKYVSDGNDTSKVVIAEG
-1398 KKVKAESQ
+1398 KRLV
-1406 QLINDQ
+1406 NDQ
-1412 MWALVGQSKDDVVL
+1412 MWALVGVSKDGFVL
-1426 MSKDKYY
+1426 MSKDRYY
-1433 MCLNGY
+1433 LYLNGGIFN
-1439 KLCVTHDLKK
+1439 VTHDLAK
-1449 AAHFSVDYISDVD
+1449 ATHFSGTYDVNKQ
-1462 RYVLVL
+1462 RYVLTVL
-1468 VGGEGSEG
+1468 SAVGGDSKYNGWQMLLSNNGSNVTVG
-1476 HLKKCLNLSGDVDEN
+1476 QKGTS
-1491 GVRHKDVIVWNWN
+1491 
-1504 KTDKNEGPRFYLNFI
+1504 TDNRYYLNFI
-1519 SIPVPEDYSDYEILP
+1519 PIPVPEDFSDYEVLP

-1539 VKQAHEATTD
+1539 VKQAYEATAD

-1571 MQKTSTYTV
+1571 MQKTSTYT
-1580 IHYLKAEST
+1580 ITHYLKAEST
-1589 RELYVPT
+1589 RKLYVPT
-1596 CMVTNDNCPTLSR
+1596 CMVGSANTRSR

-1622 VSDSVLNLDLPSSRR
+1622 VSDSVLNLDLSSSRR
-1637 YKNGIV
+1637 YRNGIV
-1643 VGDQL
+1643 VGEQL
-1648 KLNGQV
+1648 NLNGQ
-1654 NGNYVKKKIT
+1654 NYGNYVDHYVT

-1706 KYNGA
+1706 KYNGN
-1711 VTNDIIL
+1711 VTSDIIL

-1740 RAIANELLQC
+1740 RAIANELLLY
-1750 KEGNGNDKWY
+1750 KDDGSNDKWY

-1787 YWFYNNDSPSEDN
+1787 YWFYNGGIASEDN
-1800 LQNAVNSGE
+1800 LQNAVNSGA
-1809 IVIEV
+1809 IEV
-1814 DSLDSGITSAKFLR
+1814 KVDDLGSGITFAKFLN
-1828 SAKTDNVDL
+1828 SGA
-1837 GEGLDRF
+1837 GAGADRA
-1844 IAFDYPGDTD
+1844 IAFNYPD
-1854 DGKGIGKAKGDSC
+1854 DDNGKGTGTATAGSC

-1887 LTFEDNFEP
+1887 LIFEDDFEP

-1901 IIGKKDDGSF
+1901 IIGKKDDGTF
-1911 KSERSPEALKKATG
+1911 KSARSPEALLKTTG

-1933 DPEQFDAFVTPP
+1933 DPDEFDSFVSPP
-1945 VGTYTGFLTGDKG
+1945 VGTYTGFTNSGKGDNANQKYS
-1958 PGTKC
+1958 
-1963 GLTYR
+1963 LTYR

-1980 APIDGDFNSTD
+1980 APIGGDFNSTN
-1991 GKTPE
+1991 GRTSE
-1996 CTWGNYTIAHR
+1996 CTWGNYTVAHR
-2007 FRMGD
+2007 FDMGD
-2012 FGDGSSR
+2012 NR

-2032 YGSEKY
+2032 YGSQNY

-2053 PGQIASIDF
+2053 PGKIASIDF
-2062 SGMPCKAS
+2062 AGMPCKAS

-2077 MSSPSGKDEKPANVV
+2077 MSSPDRGNESPANVV
-2092 FSVQGFKNGKAT
+2092 FSIQGFKNGKAT

-2114 LGEARDSLANKL
+2114 LGEARDSLD
-2126 EPKTNNGIGI
+2126 KTLKPMDNGGKGI

-2141 FSFVNKNADDFDS
+2141 FSFVNKNADDFDN
-2154 FRLTIDNACTSTVGG
+2154 FRLTIDNACTNTSGG

-2180 VKPEVQIERTIPVC
+2180 VKPDVQIERTIPVC

-2207 DQVRTQLGLNTG
+2207 DQVRAQLGLNTG

-2241 LGFDTGTSEGQER
+2241 LGFDTGTPEGQER
-2254 LYRMSDAEVK
+2254 LYRMSDVEVK

-2412 VGEDEDGNIGERIV
+2412 VGEDVDGNIGERIV

-2534 KQGTILKVTV
+2534 KQGTILKLTV

-2556 YCYDPQQVGIKV
+2556 YCYDPEQVGVKV

-2578 LHGTQYKYPDKLT
+2578 LHGDKYKYPDKLT

-2605 RARADGSAANVLRV
+2605 RAKADGSAANVLRV
-2619 PLRGIKTVTKDAIGL
+2619 PLRGITTVTEGAIGL
-2634 TSVSPE
+2634 TSVSTD

-2646 NDPNMKAY
+2646 NDPKMEAY

-2681 DTADREHAYA
+2681 RNANPENAHA

-2713 RELFNAGNATQSTVC
+2713 RELFNAGSATQTTVC

-2812 NGADDQFLNFVGNE
+2812 NDPGADDQFLNFVGNE

-2855 TPYQSKDLVVQ
+2855 RPYQSKDLVVQ
-2866 SGGELLHAERLDYK
+2866 SGGELLHAERLSYE

-2911 NNDACQATPYFKN
+2911 NNDACQATPYFKD

-3147 EGTNTITLKFT
+3147 EGKNTINLKFT
-3158 ADMQTSLHA
+3158 ADMQTSLHT

-3340 SSSAAHVLTYVRIV
+3340 SSSAAHVLTYVRII

>member
-20 SLVAGISSVFAQG
+20 SLVAGISSVFAQE

-43 RTVLF
+43 RTVLL

-66 DGYQWAL
+66 DGYQWTL

-84 NKEGMYVTPNLTLT
+84 NKEGMYVTAELTLT
-98 NSQDQAATFTKTE
+98 NRQNQAATFTKTE
-111 NTYSKGRK
+111 NTYS
-119 SYGEGVEVPT
+119 STTYGGLK
-129 HGGSRY
+129 RY
-135 DLVYGGKALGVKNG
+135 DLVYGGKGALGVKNG

-171 AKVNPF
+171 AKVTPF
-177 VSSEGGKVHWYY
+177 VSSEGGEVHWY
-189 YMELLGNKSAECVMD
+189 YMELLRNGSECVKD
-204 AGAEKKLEKYSTP
+204 AGAGKILEKYSTP
-217 SAKDLRAYMW
+217 SAKNLRAFMW

-238 YFMSADGNFFCQ
+238 YIKSVDGNYFYRNG
-250 KDDTYQYSTSTKTDR
+250 KYQCSASTKPGNSVYT
-265 CKYRI
+265 I
-270 CDVADQTDGKY
+270 CDVSDQSNDN
-281 QEAFVLYNPQ
+281 AFVLCNSGTSY
-291 TTKYVFPYG
+291 YVLPYG
-300 SGNTDVGNGSSLNP
+300 NNDNKVGWASSFLM
-314 AEAMRFILSTGPHIY
+314 AAAMRFISTPPPTGSHIY

-344 GVTMQP
+344 SVTMQP

-375 DNYLKQAGDAFT
+375 NNYLKQAGEALT
-387 VTTNRDE
+387 VTTSRDE
-394 ALRLFPCGSA
+394 ALKLFPSGSE
-404 YDDRHDVLTLAAD
+404 YDDKHDVLTLAAD
-417 ASKALG
+417 ASKAVG

-436 FYSVVRIL
+436 FYGVVRIL
-444 DSTAEVKG
+444 DSTDEVKG
-452 AVAPKFSDISNVYY
+452 AVAPKFSDISNAYY
-466 YKLQFKANPKGDARL
+466 YKLQFKANPEGDNRL
-481 TLTGTGYDN
+481 TLTGTDYDN
-490 PVTRKEFEPTSAS
+490 PVTRMEFQPTSAR
-503 QNWKLEAARHANS
+503 QNWELRPAKHPNS
-516 KTGDFYLVN
+516 KPGDFYLVN
-525 QSGEYL
+525 QEGEYL
-531 IYKDGRFNFETLDV
+531 IYKNGSFNFKPLDV

-567 ALSGDDNHRLGLQA
+567 ALSGDDNRRLGLQD
-581 GMTPYTLKACNSTSK
+581 GMTPYTLKACNSASK
-596 FNALSFKESERGS
+596 YNALSFKESERGS

-614 QFSGCGRVVLY
+614 QFSGSGRVVLY
-625 DDGQNIKAV
+625 DDGQNVKAV
-634 ATTTEQLEGNGYQ
+634 ATTTEQLEGDGYR

-653 MDGAGKVNGNNL
+653 MDGAGKVNGYNL
-665 KNKAGRFLRY
+665 KNKAGRYLHY
-675 DAADET
+675 DTAAKT

-693 FDADQNTYYVIP
+693 FDADQNTYYIVP
-705 VHDVQGGTYNINIA
+705 AHVSGGTCNIA
-719 GGLRYNAVLRGVSE
+719 GGLRYNAVLRGVSK
-733 PYNTLGVKNGK
+733 PYNTLGVKNGQ

-763 EGGLVNPYVSTSA
+763 EGGLVNPYVSTSD
-776 NPHYYALNFFQNGS
+776 NPRYYAFNFFQNGS
-790 EYLQDNTPGN
+790 GEYMQDNTPGD

-812 RRYCWILEE
+812 RRFCWILEE

-834 GNYISYNPDTD
+834 GNYISYNPASD
-845 NGKHKVNPT
+845 GYQHKVNT
-854 LNDYSLYKICDVAD
+854 TTNAYSRYKLCDVAD
-868 QPDASLEGL
+868 QPDASLDGL
-877 WSLYNCKNLYFVRP
+877 WSLYNCENHYFVRP
-891 FPSENAIGR
+891 SDRDNSIGR

-913 DVAANTTSYHFVF
+913 DIAADTTSHHLVF

-935 MDYDEAKKPRVKARD
+935 MDYDEAKNPRVKARA

-963 VVEGQHIRNRA
+963 VIEGQHIRNRA

-981 GKNKQ
+981 KKNKQ

-1000 YNVNNYENNN
+1000 YDENDYENNN
-1010 NVRYDLCSTDD
+1010 NVRYDFLSSDGR
-1021 QQALSIGEEGALCWA
+1021 QALSIGAEGVLCWA
-1036 APGTRN
+1036 APNTRN
-1042 SVVDLRPYIIA
+1042 SVVDLRPYIIG
-1053 PELPIPSLG
+1053 PELPLPSSG
-1062 GADYQLYC
+1062 GVDYHLYC
-1070 IRTAGGDRYAYHMED
+1070 IRTAGGDRYAYHMEE
-1085 ANSISLKPYEEK
+1085 ANSISLKPYVEK
-1097 NLCQLWVLIRDGQGK
+1097 NLCQLWILIRDGQGK

-1121 NRYFL
+1121 NRCFL
-1126 KYDTGSNTFVAVADK
+1126 KYDTGNNTFVAVADK
-1141 KDATRIR
+1141 NDATRIR
-1148 LVETSGNYIHWQ
+1148 LVETSGNYDHWQ
-1160 IELPDVNDSR
+1160 IELPDVDGNN

-1176 YSGGGNPKT
+1176 YSGNPKT
-1185 VSLSLQGPNN
+1185 VTLSLQGPNN
-1195 GNNFVEIF
+1195 ADNYVDLI

-1228 PQLELTADGKALKA
+1228 PELELTADGTALKA

-1272 YIGADAEGNVFLTT
+1272 YIGADIDGNVFLTT

-1300 GDEDG
+1300 GDKDG
-1305 TVSWCF
+1305 NVSWCF

-1317 GSKPEGKPEKCLGVS
+1317 GSKPEGKPGNCLGVS
-1332 DVTNGTVAML
+1332 DVANGTVAML

-1347 ETDKLHTLCFNFG
+1347 ETQKLHTLCFTFG

-1384 VASDKFISEGYDTN
+1384 AASDKFISDGNDTN
-1398 KKVKAESQ
+1398 KKVKAEGKK
-1406 QLINDQ
+1406 LVNDQ
-1412 MWALVGQSKDDVVL
+1412 MWALVGQNKDDVVL

-1433 MCLNGY
+1433 VYLDGDRFY
-1439 KLCVTHDLKK
+1439 VTHDPEK
-1449 AAHFSVDYISDVD
+1449 AVHFSVKYISSQK
-1462 RYVLVL
+1462 RYALT
-1468 VGGEGSEG
+1468 
-1476 HLKKCLNLSGDVDEN
+1476 
-1491 GVRHKDVIVWNWN
+1491 IV
-1504 KTDKNEGPRFYLNFI
+1504 EGPNDGGKSGYSMNLHGGDHTTILPYNGASIQTDRNFWLNFI
-1519 SIPVPEDYSDYEILP
+1519 AVPQPEDYSDYEVLP

-1539 VKQAHEATTD
+1539 VKQAREATAD

-1589 RELYVPT
+1589 RMLYVPT
-1596 CMVTNDNCPTLSR
+1596 CMVGSAATRSR

-1622 VSDSVLNLDLPSSRR
+1622 VSDSVLNLDISSSRR

-1648 KLNGQV
+1648 KLNGQ
-1654 NGNYVKKKIT
+1654 NSGYYVTHNVT

-1691 YFGDNGNPIYNGNVT
+1691 YFGDNGNPLYNGNVT
-1706 KYNGA
+1706 S
-1711 VTNDIIL
+1711 DIIL
-1718 PSKQNIVEPT
+1718 PSKQSIVEPT
-1728 ITGRNLYVIRNA
+1728 ITGRNLYIIRNA
-1740 RAIANELLQC
+1740 RAIANELLQY
-1750 KEGNGNDKWY
+1750 KDDGSNDKWY

-1787 YWFYNNDSPSEDN
+1787 YWFYNNGSASEDN
-1800 LQNAVNSGE
+1800 LQNAVNSGA
-1809 IVIEV
+1809 IEV
-1814 DSLDSGITSAKFLR
+1814 EVEDPLHSGITFAKFL
-1828 SAKTDNVDL
+1828 SSGAGGDATD
-1837 GEGLDRF
+1837 RA
-1844 IAFDYPGDTD
+1844 IAFNYPGDTA
-1854 DGKGIGKAKGDSC
+1854 DGKGTGKANAGSC

-1901 IIGKKDDGSF
+1901 IIGKKDGSF
-1911 KSERSPEALKKATG
+1911 KSERSPEALLKTTG

-1933 DPEQFDAFVTPP
+1933 DPDQFDAFVSPP
-1945 VGTYTGFLTGDKG
+1945 VGTYTGFDKVAG
-1958 PGTKC
+1958 ASTKC

-1968 YPFNYDNTSYCF
+1968 YLFNYDNTSYCF
-1980 APIDGDFNSTD
+1980 APIGGDFNSPD
-1991 GKTPE
+1991 GKTAE
-1996 CTWGNYTIAHR
+1996 CTWGNYTVAHR
-2007 FRMGD
+2007 FNMGD
-2012 FGDGSSR
+2012 NR

-2032 YGSEKY
+2032 YGSQNY

-2062 SGMPCKAS
+2062 AGMPCKAS

-2077 MSSPSGKDEKPANVV
+2077 MSSPDRGNESPANVV
-2092 FSVQGFKNGKAT
+2092 FSIQGFKNGKAT

-2114 LGEARDSLANKL
+2114 LGEARDANDNKL
-2126 EPKTNNGIGI
+2126 TPNTNKGKGI

-2154 FRLTIDNACTSTVGG
+2154 FRLTIDNACTNTQGG

-2207 DQVRTQLGLNTG
+2207 DQVRAQLGLNTG

-2241 LGFDTGTSEGQER
+2241 LGFDTGTPEGQER

-2278 VSGEGIFRSVE
+2278 ASGEGIFRSVE
-2289 FKTNFD
+2289 FKTKFED
-2295 SLPVFKYRDAVAA
+2295 LPVFKYRDAVAA

-2371 VRCKFRTLSPI
+2371 VRCKFRTQSPI

-2412 VGEDEDGNIGERIV
+2412 VGENVDGVIGERIV

-2481 TTVAGAAPKNDEGYT
+2481 TTVAGAAPKDDEGYT

-2534 KQGTILKVTV
+2534 PQGEILRVTV
-2544 VPIDHEDSSGTQ
+2544 VPIDHEDTSGTQ
-2556 YCYDPQQVGIKV
+2556 YCYDPEQVGIKV
-2568 SGEAP
+2568 SGQAP

-2578 LHGTQYKYPDKLT
+2578 LHGNQYKYPEKLT

-2600 AVEEV
+2600 AVAEV
-2605 RARADGSAANVLRV
+2605 TAGADGSAVNVLRV
-2619 PLRGIKTVTKDAIGL
+2619 PLRGIETVTKGAIGL

-2654 ETKAA
+2654 ETMAA
-2659 EERAGLSVQNFRIV
+2659 EERAGISVQNFRIV

-2812 NGADDQFLNFVGNE
+2812 NDPGADDQFLNFVGNE

-2855 TPYQSKDLVVQ
+2855 TPYQSKDLVMQ
-2866 SGGELLHAERLDYK
+2866 SGGELLHAERLSYE

-2911 NNDACQATPYFKN
+2911 NNDACQATPYFKD
-2924 VTYNTTDYHRFAP
+2924 VTYDTALHHRFAP
-2937 AVYQRSWDKAKS
+2937 AVYQRSWDKANPK
-2949 TLYYLDTYSAENPQ
+2949 LYYLEPYSANKPQ
-2963 TANVKTTTENIYQAA
+2963 EARVDTTTENIYQAA

-3004 IGAQKYN
+3004 IGAQKY
-3011 TSLFRL
+3011 TKSLFRL
-3017 PKEDTAYGYYTELNK
+3017 PKEDTAYGYYTETNK
-3032 TDEQTYPVDRTH
+3032 TDGSTYSVDRTY

-3053 AKSGTEITVTLT
+3053 KSGSELTVTLR
-3065 NENRNNRF
+3065 NENANNRF

-3084 DLDKFF
+3084 DLNQFF
-3090 TVNAAQLN
+3090 KENEAQLN

-3147 EGTNTITLKFT
+3147 EGTNTINLKFT
-3158 ADMQTSLHA
+3158 ADMQTSLHT

-3314 SERPALEDEQDFTQP
+3314 SERPALEDEQNFTQP

>member
-20 SLVAGISSVFAQG
+20 SLVAGISSVFAQE

-43 RTVLF
+43 RTVLL

-66 DGYQWAL
+66 DGYQWTL

-84 NKEGMYVTPNLTLT
+84 NKEGMYVTSNLTLT

-119 SYGEGVEVPT
+119 SYNEGVEVST

-171 AKVNPF
+171 AKVTPL
-177 VSSEGGKVHWYY
+177 VCSEGGKAYWY
-189 YMELLGNKSAECVMD
+189 YMELLGNGSECVKD

-217 SAKDLRAYMW
+217 SDKNLRAYMW
-227 CVYEAN
+227 SVYEAN
-233 DKGDV
+233 EQGDV
-238 YFMSADGNFFCQ
+238 YFKSADGNFFCQ
-250 KDDTYQYSTSTKTDR
+250 KDNTYQYSTSTESSKHI
-265 CKYRI
+265 YRI
-270 CDVADQTDGKY
+270 CDVADQTNEKY
-281 QEAFVLYNPQ
+281 QDAFVLYNTN
-291 TTKYVFPYG
+291 TTRYVYPYR
-300 SGNTDVGNGSSLNP
+300 SGNSDVGILSQLDPG
-314 AEAMRFILSTGPHIY
+314 EAMRFIPTTGPHIY

-375 DNYLKQAGDAFT
+375 DNYLKRAGNVLT

-394 ALRLFPCGSA
+394 ALKVFLSGSA
-404 YDDRHDVLTLAAD
+404 YDDRHYVLTLADD
-417 ASKALG
+417 ASKAVG

-444 DSTAEVKG
+444 DSTDEVKG
-452 AVAPKFSDISNVYY
+452 AVAPKISDISNVYY

-490 PVTRKEFEPTSAS
+490 PVTRKEFELTSAR
-503 QNWKLEAARHANS
+503 QNWKLEPARHANS
-516 KTGDFYLVN
+516 KPGDFYLVN

-581 GMTPYTLKACNSTSK
+581 GMTPYTLQACNRTSK
-596 FNALSFKESERGS
+596 YNALSFKESKRGS

-614 QFSGCGRVVLY
+614 QFSGSGRVVLY
-625 DDGQNIKAV
+625 DDGQNVKAV

-653 MDGAGKVNGNNL
+653 MDGAGKVNGYNL
-665 KNKAGRFLRY
+665 KNKAGRYLHY
-675 DAADET
+675 DTAAKT

-693 FDADQNTYYVIP
+693 FDADPNTYYVVP
-705 VHDVQGGTYNINIA
+705 AHVQGGTCNIA
-719 GGLRYNAVLRGVSE
+719 GGLRYNAVLRGVTGT
-733 PYNTLGVKNGK
+733 YNTLGVKNGK

-763 EGGLVNPYVSTSA
+763 EGGLVNPYVSTSD
-776 NPHYYALNFFQNGS
+776 NPRYYAFNFFQNGS
-790 EYLQDNTPGN
+790 EYMQDNTPGD
-800 ILLKSPVAPFPL
+800 ILLKSPVTPFPL

-834 GNYISYNPDTD
+834 GNYISYNPAAD
-845 NGKHKVNPT
+845 GYRHKVNT
-854 LNDYSLYKICDVAD
+854 TTNAYSLYKICDVAD
-868 QPDASLEGL
+868 QPDASLDGL
-877 WSLYNCKNLYFVRP
+877 WSLYNCENHYFVRP
-891 FPSENAIGR
+891 SDSDNSIGH

-913 DVAANTTSYHFVF
+913 DVAANTTSYHLVF

-935 MDYDEAKKPRVKARD
+935 MDYDEAKNPRVKARA

-981 GKNKQ
+981 EKNKQ

-1010 NVRYDLCSTDD
+1010 SVRYDLCSTDD
-1021 QQALSIGEEGALCWA
+1021 QQALSIGADGVLCWA
-1036 APGTRN
+1036 APNTRN

-1053 PELPIPSLG
+1053 PEIPIPSLG

-1070 IRTAGGDRYAYHMED
+1070 IRTAGGDHYAYHMED
-1085 ANSISLKPYEEK
+1085 ANAISLKPYDEK
-1097 NLCQLWVLIRDGQGK
+1097 NLCQLWILIRDGQGK

-1121 NRYFL
+1121 NRCFL
-1126 KYDTGSNTFVAVADK
+1126 KYDTGNNTFVAVADK
-1141 KDATRIR
+1141 NDATRIR
-1148 LVETSGNYIHWQ
+1148 LVETSGNYDHWQ
-1160 IELPDVNDSR
+1160 IELPDVADNN

-1176 YSGGGNPKT
+1176 YSKDGDPKT
-1185 VSLSLQGPNN
+1185 VTLSRQVPNN
-1195 GNNFVEIF
+1195 ADNYVDLI

-1217 AFRNLSLNELT
+1217 AFRNLSLNKLT
-1228 PQLELTADGKALKA
+1228 PKLELTADGTALKA
-1242 KASASEDDANN
+1242 KNVASEDDANN

-1272 YIGADAEGNVFLTT
+1272 YIGADVDGNVFLTT

-1300 GDEDG
+1300 GDKDS

-1332 DVTNGTVAML
+1332 DVANGTVAML
-1342 SFSTY
+1342 PFSTY
-1347 ETDKLHTLCFNFG
+1347 ETNRQHTLCFTFG
-1360 RLTCPELSDAAEGK
+1360 RLTSPELSDAAKGK

-1384 VASDKFISEGYDTN
+1384 VASDKFISDGYDTN
-1398 KKVKAESQ
+1398 KKVKAESKK
-1406 QLINDQ
+1406 LVNDQ
-1412 MWALVGQSKDDVVL
+1412 MWALVGQNKDDVVL

-1433 MCLNGY
+1433 VCLSGSGFN
-1439 KLCVTHDLKK
+1439 VTHDLEK
-1449 AAHFSVDYISDVD
+1449 AVHFSVKYISSQKRYALTIVKGPNDGGKSGYSMNLDGGDKTTIIPYNGTSIQTD
-1462 RYVLVL
+1462 R
-1468 VGGEGSEG
+1468 
-1476 HLKKCLNLSGDVDEN
+1476 NF
-1491 GVRHKDVIVWNWN
+1491 W
-1504 KTDKNEGPRFYLNFI
+1504 LNFI
-1519 SIPVPEDYSDYEILP
+1519 AIPVPEDYSDYEVLP

-1539 VKQAHEATTD
+1539 VKQAQEATAD

-1580 IHYLKAEST
+1580 THYLKAEST

-1596 CMVTNDNCPTLSR
+1596 CMVGSAATRSR

-1622 VSDSVLNLDLPSSRR
+1622 VSDSVLNLDISSSRR

-1648 KLNGQV
+1648 KLNGQ
-1654 NGNYVKKKIT
+1654 NSGYYVTHNVT

-1691 YFGDNGNPIYNGNVT
+1691 YFGDNGNPLYNGT
-1706 KYNGA
+1706 I
-1711 VTNDIIL
+1711 TNDIIL

-1750 KEGNGNDKWY
+1750 KEEGNSNDKWY

-1787 YWFYNNDSPSEDN
+1787 YWFYNNGSASEDN
-1800 LQNAVNSGE
+1800 LQNAVNSGA
-1809 IVIEV
+1809 IEV
-1814 DSLDSGITSAKFLR
+1814 KVEDPLGSGITFAKFLDSGAG
-1828 SAKTDNVDL
+1828 AGTD
-1837 GEGLDRF
+1837 RA
-1844 IAFDYPGDTD
+1844 IAFNYPGDTA
-1854 DGKGIGKAKGDSC
+1854 DGKGTGTAEAGSC

-1887 LTFEDNFEP
+1887 LTFEENFEP

-1901 IIGKKDDGSF
+1901 IIGKKDDGTF
-1911 KSERSPEALKKATG
+1911 KSERSPEALQKTTG

-1933 DPEQFDAFVTPP
+1933 DPDQFDAFVSPP
-1945 VGTYTGFLTGDKG
+1945 VGTYTGFDNVVGAS
-1958 PGTKC
+1958 TKC

-1980 APIDGDFNSTD
+1980 APIGGDFNSIS
-1991 GKTPE
+1991 GRTPE
-1996 CTWGNYTIAHR
+1996 CTWGNYTVAHR
-2007 FRMGD
+2007 FNMGD
-2012 FGDGSSR
+2012 TR

-2053 PGQIASIDF
+2053 PGKIASIDF
-2062 SGMPCKAS
+2062 AGMPCKAS

-2077 MSSPSGKDEKPANVV
+2077 MSSPDRDNESPANVV
-2092 FSVQGFKNGKAT
+2092 FSIQGFKNGKAT

-2114 LGEARDSLANKL
+2114 LGDARDSTRTKL
-2126 EPKTNNGIGI
+2126 TTKTNGDIGI

-2154 FRLTIDNACTSTVGG
+2154 FRLTIDNACTNTQGG

-2194 GDQLTLCKMTVDY
+2194 GDQLTLCKMTADY

-2241 LGFDTGTSEGQER
+2241 LGFDTGKPEGQER

-2278 VSGEGIFRSVE
+2278 ASGEGIFRSVE
-2289 FKTNFD
+2289 FKTKFED
-2295 SLPVFKYRDAVAA
+2295 LPVFKYRKAVEA
-2308 TVGMASRE
+2308 TVGMASSE
-2316 VTSAGVRHFV
+2316 VTSAGVRHFI

-2353 PVTLANAFHSF
+2353 PVTLANAFQSF

-2371 VRCKFRTLSPI
+2371 VRCKFRTQSPI

-2412 VGEDEDGNIGERIV
+2412 VGEDENGNIGERIV

-2436 GAFTDVCI
+2436 DAFTDVCI

-2534 KQGTILKVTV
+2534 KQGTILKLTV
-2544 VPIDHEDSSGTQ
+2544 VPIDREDPISGTQ
-2556 YCYDPQQVGIKV
+2556 YCYDPEQVGVKV

-2578 LHGTQYKYPDKLT
+2578 RHGYKYPAKLT

-2600 AVEEV
+2600 AVAEV

-2619 PLRGIKTVTKDAIGL
+2619 PLRGIKTVTRGAIGL

-2646 NDPNMKAY
+2646 NDSTMMAY

-2659 EERAGLSVQNFRIV
+2659 EEHAGLSVQNFRIV

-2681 DTADREHAYA
+2681 DTADPENAHA

-2696 SDFQPRE
+2696 SDFKPRE

-2713 RELFNAGNATQSTVC
+2713 REFFNVGSTTQSTVC

-2765 EDLHFNADTEPG
+2765 ADLHFNADTETD
-2777 YAANADNGTAQGY
+2777 YATNANNGTAQGY

-2802 KKAGP
+2802 DKAGP

-2812 NGADDQFLNFVGNE
+2812 NSADGQFLNFVDHE
-2826 GKRTA
+2826 DEQRTA

-2841 APEAD
+2841 APKAE
-2846 KGVNLCGIY
+2846 KGVNLCDVY
-2855 TPYQSKDLVVQ
+2855 KPYQSKDLVVQ
-2866 SGGELLHAERLDYK
+2866 SGGELLHAERLSYE

-2911 NNDACQATPYFKN
+2911 NNDACQATPYFKD
-2924 VTYNTTDYHRFAP
+2924 VKYDTALYHRFAP
-2937 AVYQRSWDKAKS
+2937 AVYQRSWDKANPK
-2949 TLYYLDTYSAENPQ
+2949 LYYLEPYLADNPHEAQ
-2963 TANVKTTTENIYQAA
+2963 VDTTTENIYQAA

-2999 VNGIG
+2999 VNGTG
-3004 IGAQKYN
+3004 IGTKKY
-3011 TSLFRL
+3011 TKSLFRL
-3017 PKEDTAYGYYTELNK
+3017 PKEDTFYGYYTETNK
-3032 TDEQTYPVDRTH
+3032 TDGKTYPVDRTY

-3053 AKSGTEITVTLT
+3053 KSGTELTVTLT
-3065 NENRNNRF
+3065 NENANNRF

-3084 DLDKFF
+3084 NLNKFF
-3090 TVNAAQLN
+3090 KENANQLN

-3113 MRQPNAGEWISVNG
+3113 MRQPNAGKWISVNG

-3158 ADMQTSLHA
+3158 ANMQTSLHT

-3178 RAEAPMLRI
+3178 RAEVPMLRI
-3187 RASRSGQGSEALV
+3187 RASRSGQTSEALV
-3200 VKDTTAVNGYEAAED
+3200 VKDTTAANGYEAAED

-3255 SNSEEPV
+3255 SNSEDPV

-3287 PLRGNGNADCVK
+3287 PLRGNGNADSVK

-3314 SERPALEDEQDFTQP
+3314 SERPALEDEQNFTQP

-3390 SVGKVSL
+3390 SVAKVSL

>member
-20 SLVAGISSVFAQG
+20 SLVAGISSVFAQDT

-43 RTVLF
+43 RTVLL

-73 ETVSGD
+73 ETASGD
-79 NVRLK
+79 KVHLK
-84 NKEGMYVTPNLTLT
+84 NKEGMYVTAELRLT
-98 NSQDQAATFTKTE
+98 NSQDQAATFMKTE
-111 NTYSKGRK
+111 NTYSSKDT
-119 SYGEGVEVPT
+119 Y
-129 HGGSRY
+129 GGSRY
-135 DLVYGGKALGVKNG
+135 DLVCGGKGALGVKNG

-171 AKVNPF
+171 AKVTPF
-177 VSSEGGKVHWYY
+177 VSSEGGEVHWY
-189 YMELLGNKSAECVMD
+189 YMELLGNGSECVKD
-204 AGAEKKLEKYSTP
+204 AGAGNKLQKYPTP
-217 SAKDLRAYMW
+217 SAKNLRAYKW
-227 CVYEAN
+227 SVYEAN
-233 DKGDV
+233 EQGDIYIKSV
-238 YFMSADGNFFCQ
+238 DGNYM
-250 KDDTYQYSTSTKTDR
+250 YQSGNRQYATSNKSDV

-281 QEAFVLYNPQ
+281 QEAFVLKNTEKNQ
-291 TTKYVFPYG
+291 FVFPYG
-300 SGNTDVGNGSSLNP
+300 SGNPDVGMGSNIHP
-314 AEAMRFILSTGPHIY
+314 AEAMRFISTPPPTGPHIY

-344 GVTMQP
+344 SVTMQP
-350 VGSEVAGYQWT
+350 VGSEVVGYQWT

-375 DNYLKQAGDAFT
+375 DNYLKQVGDALT

-404 YDDRHDVLTLAAD
+404 YDDRHDVLTLAGD

-444 DSTAEVKG
+444 NSTNEVKG

-481 TLTGTGYDN
+481 TLTSTGYDN

-581 GMTPYTLKACNSTSK
+581 GMTPYTLQACNSTSTY
-596 FNALSFKESERGS
+596 NALSFKESERGS

-653 MDGAGKVNGNNL
+653 MDGAGIVNGFNL

-675 DAADET
+675 NAADET

-693 FDADQNTYYVIP
+693 FDADQNTYYVVP
-705 VHDVQGGTYNINIA
+705 AYVQGGTYNIA
-719 GGLRYNAVLRGVSE
+719 GGLRYNAMLRGVTGT
-733 PYNTLGVKNGK
+733 YNTLGVKNGK

-790 EYLQDNTPGN
+790 EYLQDNTPGDK
-800 ILLKSPVAPFPL
+800 LLKSPVAPFPL

-845 NGKHKVNPT
+845 GYQHKVNT
-854 LNDYSLYKICDVAD
+854 TTNEYSLYKICDLAD
-868 QPDASLEGL
+868 QPDASLDGL
-877 WSLYNCKNLYFVRP
+877 WSLYNCTNHYFVRP
-891 FPSENAIGR
+891 SENDKFIGR
-900 AEEVGKNTSMTFV
+900 AEKVGKNTSMTFV

-935 MDYDEAKKPRVKARD
+935 MDYDEAKNPRVKARD

-974 GFYLTYD
+974 GFYLTYNE
-981 GKNKQ
+981 KNKQ
-986 FGVSNQKADAYTFV
+986 FGVSNQKAEAYTFV

-1010 NVRYDLCSTDD
+1010 SVRYELCSTDD

-1062 GADYQLYC
+1062 GADYHLYC

-1085 ANSISLKPYEEK
+1085 ANTISLKPYVEK
-1097 NLCQLWVLIRDGQGK
+1097 SLCQLWVLIRDGQGK
-1112 GDGYLQSAY
+1112 GDAYLQSAY
-1121 NRYFL
+1121 NRRFL
-1126 KYDTGSNTFVAVADK
+1126 KYDTSNNTFVPVADE

-1148 LVETSGNYIHWQ
+1148 LVETSGNYVHWQ
-1160 IELPDVNDSR
+1160 IELPDVGGNR
-1170 NLISHS
+1170 NIISHS
-1176 YSGGGNPKT
+1176 YSGGGNSKT
-1185 VSLSLQGPNN
+1185 VTLSLQGPNN
-1195 GNNFVEIF
+1195 GNNFVDVF
-1203 PVDITPDFYEEAGG
+1203 PVDITPDFYEKAGG
-1217 AFRNLSLNELT
+1217 AFRRINLDELS
-1228 PQLELTADGKALKA
+1228 PRLELSADGTVLKA
-1242 KASASEDDANN
+1242 KNIASDDARHN

-1272 YIGADAEGNVFLTT
+1272 YIGENADGNVFLTT
-1286 DKAQATHFYLWLNH
+1286 EKAQAIHFYLWLNH
-1300 GDEDG
+1300 GENNG
-1305 TVSWCF
+1305 NVSWSF

-1332 DVTNGTVAML
+1332 DVANGTVAML
-1342 SFSTY
+1342 QFSTY
-1347 ETDKLHTLCFNFG
+1347 ETDKLHTLCFTFG

-1374 YYYNFICFDK
+1374 FYYNFMCFDK
-1384 VASDKFISEGYDTN
+1384 AGNKYVSDGNDTSKLVFAEN
-1398 KKVKAESQ
+1398 DKKLV
-1406 QLINDQ
+1406 NDQ
-1412 MWALVGQSKDDVVL
+1412 MWALVGKIQDDVVL

-1433 MCLNGY
+1433 VYLNGDRFN
-1439 KLCVTHDLKK
+1439 VTHDREK
-1449 AAHFSVDYISDVD
+1449 AVHFSVNYIPSKQ
-1462 RYVLVL
+1462 RYALTI
-1468 VGGEGSEG
+1468 VGGWNTEGKIGKSM
-1476 HLKKCLNLSGDVDEN
+1476 NLSGADPNRNTIIFWDSN
-1491 GVRHKDVIVWNWN
+1491 IQ
-1504 KTDKNEGPRFYLNFI
+1504 TDDNVCLNFI
-1519 SIPVPEDYSDYEILP
+1519 PIPVPEDYSDYEVLP

-1539 VKQAHEATTD
+1539 VKQAHEATAD

-1589 RELYVPT
+1589 RQLYVPT
-1596 CMVTNDNCPTLSR
+1596 CMVGSAATRSR

-1622 VSDSVLNLDLPSSRR
+1622 VSDSVLNLDLSSSRR

-1648 KLNGQV
+1648 KMNGQ
-1654 NGNYVKKKIT
+1654 NRGDYVT
-1664 FQMPEVIPDDWEYIL
+1664 HSVAFQMPEVIPDDWEYIL

-1691 YFGDNGNPIYNGNVT
+1691 YFGDNGNPIYNGTVT
-1706 KYNGA
+1706 S
-1711 VTNDIIL
+1711 DIIL

-1750 KEGNGNDKWY
+1750 KEGDGNDKWY

-1787 YWFYNNDSPSEDN
+1787 YWFYNNGIASEDN
-1800 LQNAVNSGE
+1800 LQNAVNSGA
-1809 IVIEV
+1809 IEV
-1814 DSLDSGITSAKFLR
+1814 KVDQLGSGITFAKFL
-1828 SAKTDNVDL
+1828 SSGDGGDATD
-1837 GEGLDRF
+1837 RA
-1844 IAFDYPGDTD
+1844 IAFNYPGDNN
-1854 DGKGIGKAKGDSC
+1854 GKGIGTAKAGSC
-1867 TLKVYGV
+1867 TLKVYGI

-1887 LTFEDNFEP
+1887 LIFEDDFEP

-1901 IIGKKDDGSF
+1901 IIGKKDDGTF
-1911 KSERSPEALKKATG
+1911 KSERSPEALLKTTG

-1933 DPEQFDAFVTPP
+1933 DPDQFDAFVSPP
-1945 VGTYTGFLTGDKG
+1945 VGTYTGFTNSGKGDNANQKYS
-1958 PGTKC
+1958 
-1963 GLTYR
+1963 LTYR

-1980 APIDGDFNSTD
+1980 APIGGDFNSTN
-1991 GKTPE
+1991 GRTSE
-1996 CTWGNYTIAHR
+1996 CTWGNYTVAHR
-2007 FRMGD
+2007 FDMGD
-2012 FGDGSSR
+2012 NR

-2032 YGSEKY
+2032 YGSQNY

-2053 PGQIASIDF
+2053 PGKIASIDF
-2062 SGMPCKAS
+2062 AGMPCKAS

-2077 MSSPSGKDEKPANVV
+2077 MSSPDRDNESPANVV
-2092 FSVQGFKNGKAT
+2092 FSIQGFKNGKAT

-2114 LGEARDSLANKL
+2114 LGQARDSLS
-2126 EPKTNNGIGI
+2126 KTLNPMDNGGKGI

-2141 FSFVNKNADDFDS
+2141 FSFVNKNADDFDN
-2154 FRLTIDNACTSTVGG
+2154 FRLTIDNACTNTSGG
-2169 DILIDDVEVFS
+2169 DILIDDVEMFS

-2207 DQVRTQLGLNTG
+2207 DQVRAQLGLNTG

-2241 LGFDTGTSEGQER
+2241 LGFDTGKPEGQER

-2278 VSGEGIFRSVE
+2278 ASAEGSFRSVE

-2295 SLPVFKYRDAVAA
+2295 SLPSFKYRKAVEA
-2308 TVGMASRE
+2308 TSGMASRE
-2316 VTSAGVRHFV
+2316 VTSDGVRHFV

-2371 VRCKFRTLSPI
+2371 VRCQFRTQSPI

-2412 VGEDEDGNIGERIV
+2412 VGEDADGVIGERIV

-2450 WRVLGKNESR
+2450 WRVLGKNENR

-2481 TTVAGAAPKNDEGYT
+2481 TTVAGATPKDDEGYT

-2578 LHGTQYKYPDKLT
+2578 LPGDQYKYPEKLT

-2600 AVEEV
+2600 AVAEV
-2605 RARADGSAANVLRV
+2605 RAGADGSVANVLRV
-2619 PLRGIKTVTKDAIGL
+2619 PLRGIKTVTADAIGL
-2634 TSVSPE
+2634 TSVSPK

-2646 NDPNMKAY
+2646 NDPKMKAY
-2654 ETKAA
+2654 ETMAA

-2673 GQLKTLVA
+2673 GQLKTLNA
-2681 DTADREHAYA
+2681 SKADRENAHA

-2765 EDLHFNADTEPG
+2765 ADLHFKADTETG
-2777 YAANADNGTAQGY
+2777 YATNANNGTVQGY

-2802 KKAGP
+2802 DKAGP

-2812 NGADDQFLNFVGNE
+2812 NYAGADDKFLNFVGHE
-2826 GKRTA
+2826 DEQRTA

-2841 APEAD
+2841 APKA
-2846 KGVNLCGIY
+2846 KAGVNLCGIY

-2866 SGGELLHAERLDYK
+2866 SGGELLHAERLSYE

-2911 NNDACQATPYFKN
+2911 NNDACQATPYFKD

-3004 IGAQKYN
+3004 IGAQKY
-3011 TSLFRL
+3011 TKSLFRL
-3017 PKEDTAYGYYTELNK
+3017 PKEDTAYGYYTELNETDGK
-3032 TDEQTYPVDRTH
+3032 TYTVDRTY

-3053 AKSGTEITVTLT
+3053 KSGTDLTVTLR
-3065 NENRNNRF
+3065 NENANNRF

-3084 DLDKFF
+3084 DLNEFF

-3147 EGTNTITLKFT
+3147 EGTNTINLKFT
-3158 ADMQTSLHA
+3158 ADMQTSLHT

-3178 RAEAPMLRI
+3178 RVEAPMLRI

-3314 SERPALEDEQDFTQP
+3314 SERPALEDEKDFTQP

>member
-20 SLVAGISSVFAQG
+20 SLVAGISSVFAQE

-43 RTVLF
+43 RTVLL

-66 DGYQWAL
+66 DGYQWTL

-84 NKEGMYVTPNLTLT
+84 NKEGMYVTPELALTSHQ
-98 NSQDQAATFTKTE
+98 NAAATFTKTE
-111 NTYSKGRK
+111 NTYS
-119 SYGEGVEVPT
+119 STTYGSNT
-129 HGGSRY
+129 KRY
-135 DLVYGGKALGVKNG
+135 DLVYDGKALGAKNG
-149 QLIWTVE
+149 QFFWAVRN
-156 DSRYGCIRLANNVKG
+156 SRYGCIRLANNVKG
-171 AKVNPF
+171 AKVTPF
-177 VSSEGGKVHWYY
+177 VCSKGGEVHWY
-189 YMELLGNKSAECVMD
+189 YMELLWNGSECVKD
-204 AGAEKKLEKYSTP
+204 AGAGKNLEKYSTP
-217 SAKDLRAYMW
+217 SAKNLRAYMW
-227 CVYEAN
+227 SVYEAN

-238 YFMSADGNFFCQ
+238 YFKSADGNYFYQ
-250 KDDTYQYSTSTKTDR
+250 NGSDQYSASTKPDNSEYT
-265 CKYRI
+265 I
-270 CDVADQTDGKY
+270 CDVSDQSNDN
-281 QEAFVLYNPQ
+281 AFVLRNIGKGDYVLPYNNSN
-291 TTKYVFPYG
+291 K
-300 SGNTDVGNGSSLNP
+300 VGKAYKFNMI
-314 AEAMRFILSTGPHIY
+314 EAMRFIPTTPPPTGPHIY

-344 GVTMQP
+344 GVTMQA
-350 VGSEVAGYQWT
+350 VGAEVAGYQWT
-361 LEQVGGAYVLKSGR
+361 LEQVGSAYVLKSGR
-375 DNYLKQAGDAFT
+375 NNYLKQAGEALT
-387 VTTNRDE
+387 VTTSRDE
-394 ALRLFPCGSA
+394 ALKLFPSGSE
-404 YDDRHDVLTLAAD
+404 YDDKHDVLTLAAD

-423 VKDGQLAIVEANS
+423 VKDGQLAIVETNS

-444 DSTAEVKG
+444 DSTDEVKG

-466 YKLQFKANPKGDARL
+466 YKLQFKANPEGDNRL
-481 TLTGTGYDN
+481 TLTGTDYDN
-490 PVTRKEFEPTSAS
+490 PVTRMEFQPTSAR
-503 QNWKLEAARHANS
+503 QNWELRPAKHPNS
-516 KTGDFYLVN
+516 KPGDFYLVN
-525 QSGEYL
+525 QEGEYL
-531 IYKDGRFNFETLDV
+531 IYKNGSFNFKPLDV

-581 GMTPYTLKACNSTSK
+581 GTTPYTLKVCSSTSK
-596 FNALSFKESERGS
+596 YNALSFKESERGS

-614 QFSGCGRVVLY
+614 QFSGSGRVVLY
-625 DDGQNIKAV
+625 DDGQNVKAV
-634 ATTTEQLEGNGYQ
+634 ATTTEQLEGNGYR

-653 MDGAGKVNGNNL
+653 MDGAGKVNGYNL

-675 DAADET
+675 DTAAKT

-693 FDADQNTYYVIP
+693 FDADQNTYYVVP
-705 VHDVQGGTYNINIA
+705 AHVSGGTCNIA

-733 PYNTLGVKNGK
+733 PYNTLGVKNGQ

-763 EGGLVNPYVSTSA
+763 EGGLVNPYVSTSD
-776 NPHYYALNFFQNGS
+776 NPRYYAFNFFQNGS
-790 EYLQDNTPGN
+790 GEYMQDNTPGD

-812 RRYCWILEE
+812 RRFCWILEE

-834 GNYISYNPDTD
+834 GNYISYNPATD
-845 NGKHKVNPT
+845 NYQHKVNT
-854 LNDYSLYKICDVAD
+854 TTNAYSRYKICDVAD
-868 QPDASLEGL
+868 QPDASLDGL
-877 WSLYNCKNLYFVRP
+877 WSLYNCENHYFVRP
-891 FPSENAIGR
+891 SDSDNSIGR

-913 DVAANTTSYHFVF
+913 DIAADTTSYHLVF

-935 MDYDEAKKPRVKARD
+935 MDYDEAKNPRVKARG

-981 GKNKQ
+981 KNNKQ

-1000 YNVNNYENNN
+1000 YDKNTYQNNN
-1010 NVRYDLCSTDD
+1010 NVRYDFLSSDGR
-1021 QQALSIGEEGALCWA
+1021 QALSIGEEGTLCWA

-1042 SVVDLRPYIIA
+1042 SVVDLRSYIIA
-1053 PELPIPSLG
+1053 PELPIPSSG
-1062 GADYQLYC
+1062 GVDYHLYC
-1070 IRTAGGDRYAYHMED
+1070 IRTAGGDRYAYHMEE
-1085 ANSISLKPYEEK
+1085 ANAISLKPYVEK
-1097 NLCQLWVLIRDGQGK
+1097 NLCQLWILIRDGQGK

-1121 NRYFL
+1121 NRSFL

-1141 KDATRIR
+1141 NDATRIR
-1148 LVETSGNYIHWQ
+1148 LVETSGKYDHWQ
-1160 IELPDVNDSR
+1160 IELPDVDDNK

-1176 YSGGGNPKT
+1176 YSKDGDPKT
-1185 VSLSLQGPNN
+1185 VTLSRQVPNN
-1195 GNNFVEIF
+1195 ADNYVDLI

-1228 PQLELTADGKALKA
+1228 PELELTADGTALKA

-1272 YIGADAEGNVFLTT
+1272 YIGADAGGNVFLTT

-1300 GDEDG
+1300 GEKDG
-1305 TVSWCF
+1305 NVSWCF

-1317 GSKPEGKPEKCLGVS
+1317 GSKPEGKPDKCLGVS
-1332 DVTNGTVAML
+1332 DVANGTVAML
-1342 SFSTY
+1342 PFSTY
-1347 ETDKLHTLCFNFG
+1347 ETAKLHTLCFTFG
-1360 RLTCPELSDAAEGK
+1360 RLTCPELSDAVEGK
-1374 YYYNFICFDK
+1374 YYYHFICFDK
-1384 VASDKFISEGYDTN
+1384 VGNKFVSDGNDTN
-1398 KKVKAESQ
+1398 KVVFAENGKK
-1406 QLINDQ
+1406 LVNDQ
-1412 MWALVGQSKDDVVL
+1412 MWALVGQNKDDVVL

-1433 MCLNGY
+1433 VYLDGDRFY
-1439 KLCVTHDLKK
+1439 VTHDPER
-1449 AAHFSVDYISDVD
+1449 AVHFSVKYISSQQ
-1462 RYVLVL
+1462 RYALT
-1468 VGGEGSEG
+1468 
-1476 HLKKCLNLSGDVDEN
+1476 
-1491 GVRHKDVIVWNWN
+1491 IV
-1504 KTDKNEGPRFYLNFI
+1504 EGPNDGGKSGYSMNLHGGDNTTILPWKNSSIQTDRNFWLNFI
-1519 SIPVPEDYSDYEILP
+1519 AVPQPEDYSDYEVLP

-1539 VKQAHEATTD
+1539 VKQAREATAD

-1580 IHYLKAEST
+1580 THYLKAEST
-1589 RELYVPT
+1589 RDLYVPT
-1596 CMVTNDNCPTLSR
+1596 CMVGSAATHSR

-1622 VSDSVLNLDLPSSRR
+1622 VSDSVLNLDISSSRR
-1637 YKNGIV
+1637 YRNGIV
-1643 VGDQL
+1643 VGEQL
-1648 KLNGQV
+1648 KLNGQ
-1654 NGNYVKKKIT
+1654 NKGYYVTHNVT

-1691 YFGDNGNPIYNGNVT
+1691 YFGDNGNPLYNGT
-1706 KYNGA
+1706 

-1750 KEGNGNDKWY
+1750 KEDKVKGNDKWY

-1787 YWFYNNDSPSEDN
+1787 YWFYNNGIASEDN
-1800 LQNAVNSGE
+1800 LQNAVNNGA
-1809 IVIEV
+1809 IEV
-1814 DSLDSGITSAKFLR
+1814 EVDDLGSGITFAKFL
-1828 SAKTDNVDL
+1828 SSGAGGAATD
-1837 GEGLDRF
+1837 RA
-1844 IAFDYPGDTD
+1844 IAFNYPGDDD
-1854 DGKGIGKAKGDSC
+1854 DGKGTGKANAGSC

-1887 LTFEDNFEP
+1887 LTFEDDFEP

-1901 IIGKKDDGSF
+1901 IIGKKDGSF
-1911 KSERSPEALKKATG
+1911 KSERSPEALLKTTG

-1933 DPEQFDAFVTPP
+1933 DPDQFDAFVSPP
-1945 VGTYTGFLTGDKG
+1945 VGTYTGFDDVVGAS
-1958 PGTKC
+1958 TKS

-1980 APIDGDFNSTD
+1980 APIGGDFNSIS
-1991 GKTPE
+1991 GRTPE
-1996 CTWGNYTIAHR
+1996 CTWGNYTVAHR
-2007 FRMGD
+2007 FNMGD
-2012 FGDGSSR
+2012 NR

-2024 VKKYYENE
+2024 VKKYYEKE
-2032 YGSEKY
+2032 YGSQNY

-2053 PGQIASIDF
+2053 PGKIASIDF
-2062 SGMPCKAS
+2062 AGMPCKAS

-2077 MSSPSGKDEKPANVV
+2077 MSSPDRGNESPANVV
-2092 FSVQGFKNGKAT
+2092 FSIQGFKNGKAT

-2114 LGEARDSLANKL
+2114 LGEARDSLDKTLN
-2126 EPKTNNGIGI
+2126 PKDNGGKGI

-2154 FRLTIDNACTSTVGG
+2154 FRLTIDNACTNTKGG

-2207 DQVRTQLGLNTG
+2207 DQVRAQLGLSTG

-2241 LGFDTGTSEGQER
+2241 LGFDTGTPEGQER

-2278 VSGEGIFRSVE
+2278 ASGEGIFRSVE
-2289 FKTNFD
+2289 FKTKFD
-2295 SLPVFKYRDAVAA
+2295 DLPRFIYRDAVAA

-2412 VGEDEDGNIGERIV
+2412 VGEDDEGNIGERIV

-2450 WRVLGKNESR
+2450 WRVLRKNENR

-2520 LLNNTCNIYVPAAT
+2520 LLNNTCNVYVPAAT
-2534 KQGTILKVTV
+2534 KQGEILKVTV
-2544 VPIDHEDSSGTQ
+2544 VPIDHEDGNGTQ

-2568 SGEAP
+2568 SGQAP

-2578 LHGTQYKYPDKLT
+2578 LHGDKYKYPDKLT

-2605 RARADGSAANVLRV
+2605 RAGADGSAANVLRV
-2619 PLRGIKTVTKDAIGL
+2619 PLRGIETVTDGAIGL
-2634 TSVSPE
+2634 TSVSPD

-2646 NDPNMKAY
+2646 NDPTMKAY

-2659 EERAGLSVQNFRIV
+2659 EERTGLSVQNFRIV
-2673 GQLKTLVA
+2673 GQLKTLEA
-2681 DTADREHAYA
+2681 STTNPENAHA

-2696 SDFQPRE
+2696 SKFQPRE
-2703 GYVYTLRFNY
+2703 GYVYTLRFDY
-2713 RELFNAGNATQSTVC
+2713 RERFNAGSTTQTKAC

-2733 VDLIIVPKYQ
+2733 VDLVIVPKYQ

-2765 EDLHFNADTEPG
+2765 ADLHFNADTETG
-2777 YAANADNGTAQGY
+2777 YATNADNGTAQGY

-2802 KKAGP
+2802 DKAGP

-2812 NGADDQFLNFVGNE
+2812 NYAGGEDQFLNFVGHE
-2826 GKRTA
+2826 DEQRTA

-2841 APEAD
+2841 APKAE
-2846 KGVNLCGIY
+2846 KGVNRCDIY
-2855 TPYQSKDLVVQ
+2855 KPYQSKDLVVQ
-2866 SGGELLHAERLDYK
+2866 SGGELLHAERLSYE

-2911 NNDACQATPYFKN
+2911 NNDACQATPYFKD

-3004 IGAQKYN
+3004 IGAQKY
-3011 TSLFRL
+3011 TKSLFRL

-3032 TDEQTYPVDRTH
+3032 TDRQTYPVDRTH

-3053 AKSGTEITVTLT
+3053 AKSGTEMKVKLT

-3084 DLDKFF
+3084 DLNEFF
-3090 TVNAAQLN
+3090 TKNADQLE

-3147 EGTNTITLKFT
+3147 EGTNTINLKFT
-3158 ADMQTSLHA
+3158 ADMQTSLHN

-3187 RASRSGQGSEALV
+3187 RASRSRQGSEALV

-3255 SNSEEPV
+3255 SDSEAPV

-3314 SERPALEDEQDFTQP
+3314 SERPSLEEEQDFVQP
-3329 LIQADNGSVTI
+3329 LIQADNGCVTVT
-3340 SSSAAHVLTYVRIV
+3340 SSAAHVLTYVHIV

>member
-20 SLVAGISSVFAQG
+20 SLVAGISSVFAQDN

-43 RTVLF
+43 RTVLL

-66 DGYQWAL
+66 DGYQWTL

-84 NKEGMYVTPNLTLT
+84 NKEGMYVTPELRLT
-98 NSQDQAATFTKTE
+98 NSQNQAATFTKEE
-111 NTYSKGRK
+111 NAYSKDT
-119 SYGEGVEVPT
+119 Y
-129 HGGSRY
+129 GGSRY

-149 QLIWTVE
+149 QFFWAVRN
-156 DSRYGCIRLANNVKG
+156 SRYGCIRLANNVRG
-171 AKVNPF
+171 AKVTPF
-177 VSSEGGKVHWYY
+177 VSSEGGEVHWY
-189 YMELLGNKSAECVMD
+189 YMELLGNGSECVKD
-204 AGAEKKLEKYSTP
+204 AGAGNKLQKENTP
-217 SAKDLRAYMW
+217 SAKNLRAYKW
-227 CVYEAN
+227 SVYEAN
-233 DKGDV
+233 EQGDV
-238 YFMSADGNFFCQ
+238 YIKSVDGNYM
-250 KDDTYQYSTSTKTDR
+250 YQNGSYPGSLQYATSTKSDV
-265 CKYRI
+265 CIYRI

-281 QEAFVLYNPQ
+281 QEAFVLYNTQ
-291 TTKYVFPYG
+291 TKKYVFPYG
-300 SGNTDVGNGSSLNP
+300 SGNPDVGMGSNPNP
-314 AEAMRFILSTGPHIY
+314 AEAMRFISTPPPTGPHIY

-344 GVTMQP
+344 GVTMQA
-350 VGSEVAGYQWT
+350 VGAELAGYQWT
-361 LEQVGGAYVLKSGR
+361 LEQVGSAYVLKSGR
-375 DNYLKQAGDAFT
+375 NNYLKQAGDALT
-387 VTTNRDE
+387 VTTSRDE
-394 ALRLFPCGSA
+394 ALKLFPSGSE
-404 YDDRHDVLTLAAD
+404 YDDKHDVLTLAAD

-444 DSTAEVKG
+444 DSTDEVKG

-466 YKLQFKANPKGDARL
+466 YKLQFKANPEGDNRL
-481 TLTGTGYDN
+481 TLTGTDYDN
-490 PVTRKEFEPTSAS
+490 PVTRMESQPTSAR
-503 QNWKLEAARHANS
+503 QNWELRPAKHPNS
-516 KTGDFYLVN
+516 KPGDFYLVN
-525 QSGEYL
+525 QEGEYL
-531 IYKDGRFNFETLDV
+531 IYKNGSFNFKPLDV

-567 ALSGDDNHRLGLQA
+567 ALSGDDNHRLGLKA
-581 GMTPYTLKACNSTSK
+581 GTTPYTLKVCSSTSK

-614 QFSGCGRVVLY
+614 QFSGSGRVVLY
-625 DDGQNIKAV
+625 DDGQNVKAV
-634 ATTTEQLEGNGYQ
+634 ATTTEQLEGNGYR

-653 MDGAGKVNGNNL
+653 MDGAGIVNGFNL
-665 KNKAGRFLRY
+665 KNKAGRYFHY
-675 DAADET
+675 DTAAKT

-693 FDADQNTYYVIP
+693 FDADQNTYYVVP
-705 VHDVQGGTYNINIA
+705 AHVSGGTCNIA

-733 PYNTLGVKNGK
+733 PYNTLGVKNGQ

-763 EGGLVNPYVSTSA
+763 EGGLVNPYVSTSD
-776 NPHYYALNFFQNGS
+776 NPRYYAFNFFQNGS
-790 EYLQDNTPGN
+790 GEYMQDNTPGD

-812 RRYCWILEE
+812 RRFCWILEE
-821 ANDDGDVYIRSTA
+821 ANDDGDVYIKSTA
-834 GNYISYNPDTD
+834 GNYISYNPASD
-845 NGKHKVNPT
+845 GYQHKVNT
-854 LNDYSLYKICDVAD
+854 TTNAYSLYKICDVAD
-868 QPDASLEGL
+868 QPDASLDGL
-877 WSLYNCKNLYFVRP
+877 WSLYNCENHYFVRP
-891 FPSENAIGR
+891 SDRDNSIGR

-913 DVAANTTSYHFVF
+913 DIAADTTSYHLVF

-935 MDYDEAKKPRVKARD
+935 MDYDEAKNPRVKARG

-981 GKNKQ
+981 KKNEQ
-986 FGVSNQKADAYTFV
+986 FGVSNQKAEAYTFV
-1000 YNVNNYENNN
+1000 YDKNTYQNNN
-1010 NVRYDLCSTDD
+1010 NVRYDFLSSDGK
-1021 QQALSIGEEGALCWA
+1021 QALSIGEEGTLCWA

-1042 SVVDLRPYIIA
+1042 SVVDLRSYIIA
-1053 PELPIPSLG
+1053 PELPIPSSG
-1062 GADYQLYC
+1062 GVDYHLYC
-1070 IRTAGGDRYAYHMED
+1070 IRTAGGDRYAYHMEE
-1085 ANSISLKPYEEK
+1085 ANAISLKAYNEK
-1097 NLCQLWVLIRDGQGK
+1097 NLCQLWILIRDGQGK

-1121 NRYFL
+1121 NRCFL
-1126 KYDTGSNTFVAVADK
+1126 KYDTGNNTFVAVADK
-1141 KDATRIR
+1141 NDATRIR
-1148 LVETSGNYIHWQ
+1148 LVETSGNYDHWQ
-1160 IELPDVNDSR
+1160 IELPDVDGNN

-1176 YSGGGNPKT
+1176 YGGNPKT
-1185 VSLSLQGPNN
+1185 VTLSLQGPND
-1195 GNNFVEIF
+1195 GNNYVDLI

-1228 PQLELTADGKALKA
+1228 PELELTADGTALKA

-1265 LRNGHGQ
+1265 LRNGYGQ
-1272 YIGADAEGNVFLTT
+1272 YIGADVDGNVFLTT

-1300 GDEDG
+1300 GEKDG
-1305 TVSWCF
+1305 NVSWCF

-1332 DVTNGTVAML
+1332 DLDNGTVAML

-1347 ETDKLHTLCFNFG
+1347 ETDKLHTLCFTFG
-1360 RLTCPELSDAAEGK
+1360 RLTCPELSDAVEGK
-1374 YYYNFICFDK
+1374 YYYTFMCFDLVGKKYVSDGNDTSK
-1384 VASDKFISEGYDTN
+1384 VVIAEDK
-1398 KKVKAESQ
+1398 KLV
-1406 QLINDQ
+1406 NDQ
-1412 MWALVGQSKDDVVL
+1412 MWALVGGSKDGFVL
-1426 MSKDKYY
+1426 MSKDRYY
-1433 MCLNGY
+1433 LYLNNGIFN
-1439 KLCVTHDLKK
+1439 VTHDLAK
-1449 AAHFSVDYISDVD
+1449 ATHFSSTYDVNKQ
-1462 RYVLVL
+1462 RYVLTVVSAWGSDSRYNGWQML
-1468 VGGEGSEG
+1468 LSNNYSNVTVGPKNTS
-1476 HLKKCLNLSGDVDEN
+1476 
-1491 GVRHKDVIVWNWN
+1491 
-1504 KTDKNEGPRFYLNFI
+1504 TDNRYYLNFI
-1519 SIPVPEDYSDYEILP
+1519 SIPVPEDYSDYEVLP

-1539 VKQAHEATTD
+1539 VKQAQEATAD

-1580 IHYLKAEST
+1580 TNYLKAEST

-1596 CMVTNDNCPTLSR
+1596 CMVGSAATRSR

-1622 VSDSVLNLDLPSSRR
+1622 VSDSVLNLDISSSRR

-1648 KLNGQV
+1648 KLNGQ
-1654 NGNYVKKKIT
+1654 NSGYYVTHNVT

-1691 YFGDNGNPIYNGNVT
+1691 YFGDNGNPIYNGT
-1706 KYNGA
+1706 

-1718 PSKQNIVEPT
+1718 PSKQSIVEPT

-1740 RAIANELLQC
+1740 RAIANELLLY
-1750 KEGNGNDKWY
+1750 KDDGSNDKWY

-1787 YWFYNNDSPSEDN
+1787 YWFYNNGIASEDN
-1800 LQNAVNSGE
+1800 LQNAVNSGA
-1809 IVIEV
+1809 IEV
-1814 DSLDSGITSAKFLR
+1814 KVDDLGSGITFANFL
-1828 SAKTDNVDL
+1828 SSGAGGAATD
-1837 GEGLDRF
+1837 RA
-1844 IAFDYPGDTD
+1844 IAFNYPGDD
-1854 DGKGIGKAKGDSC
+1854 NGKGTGTATAGSC

-1887 LTFEDNFEP
+1887 LTFEDDFEP

-1901 IIGKKDDGSF
+1901 IIGKKDGSF
-1911 KSERSPEALKKATG
+1911 KSERSPEALLKTTG

-1933 DPEQFDAFVTPP
+1933 DPDQFDAFVSPP
-1945 VGTYTGFLTGDKG
+1945 VGTYTGFDNVVGAS
-1958 PGTKC
+1958 TKC

-1980 APIDGDFNSTD
+1980 APIGGDFNSIS
-1991 GKTPE
+1991 GRTPE
-1996 CTWGNYTIAHR
+1996 CTWGNYTVAHR
-2007 FRMGD
+2007 FNMGD
-2012 FGDGSSR
+2012 NR

-2032 YGSEKY
+2032 YGSQNY

-2053 PGQIASIDF
+2053 PGKIASIDF
-2062 SGMPCKAS
+2062 AGMPCKAS

-2077 MSSPSGKDEKPANVV
+2077 MSSPDRGNESPANVV
-2092 FSVQGFKNGKAT
+2092 FSIQGFKNGKAT

-2114 LGEARDSLANKL
+2114 LGEARDSLSKTLN
-2126 EPKTNNGIGI
+2126 PKDNGGKGI

-2154 FRLTIDNACTSTVGG
+2154 FRLTIDNACTNTQGG

-2207 DQVRTQLGLNTG
+2207 DQVRAQLGLNTG

-2241 LGFDTGTSEGQER
+2241 LGFDTGTPEGQER

-2278 VSGEGIFRSVE
+2278 APGEGIFRSVE
-2289 FKTNFD
+2289 FKTKFD
-2295 SLPVFKYRDAVAA
+2295 DLPLFKYRNAVEA

-2412 VGEDEDGNIGERIV
+2412 VGENVDGVIGERIV

-2444 NVDNAT
+2444 NVNNAT

-2520 LLNNTCNIYVPAAT
+2520 LLNNTCNVYVPAAT
-2534 KQGTILKVTV
+2534 TQGTILKVTV
-2544 VPIDHEDSSGTQ
+2544 VPIDHEDGNGTQ
-2556 YCYDPQQVGIKV
+2556 YCYDPQQVGVKV
-2568 SGEAP
+2568 SGQAP

-2578 LHGTQYKYPDKLT
+2578 LHGDKYKYPDKLT

-2619 PLRGIKTVTKDAIGL
+2619 PLRGIETVTKDAIGL
-2634 TSVSPE
+2634 TSVSPD

-2681 DTADREHAYA
+2681 DTADRGNAHA

-2696 SDFQPRE
+2696 SGFQPRE
-2703 GYVYTLRFNY
+2703 GYVYTLRFDY
-2713 RELFNAGNATQSTVC
+2713 RECFNAGSTTQTKAC

-2765 EDLHFNADTEPG
+2765 ADLHFKADTETG
-2777 YAANADNGTAQGY
+2777 YATNADNGTAQGY

-2802 KKAGP
+2802 DKAGP

-2812 NGADDQFLNFVGNE
+2812 NYAGADDPFLNFVDHE
-2826 GKRTA
+2826 GEQRTA

-2841 APEAD
+2841 APKAVA
-2846 KGVNLCGIY
+2846 GVNRCDIY
-2855 TPYQSKDLVVQ
+2855 RPYQSKDLVVQ
-2866 SGGELLHAERLDYK
+2866 SGGELLHAERLSYE

-2911 NNDACQATPYFKN
+2911 NNDACQATPYFKD

-3004 IGAQKYN
+3004 IGAQKY
-3011 TSLFRL
+3011 TKSLFRL

-3053 AKSGTEITVTLT
+3053 KSGTEITVTLT

-3084 DLDKFF
+3084 DLNQFF
-3090 TVNAAQLN
+3090 TKNAAQLN

-3147 EGTNTITLKFT
+3147 EGTNTINLKFT
-3158 ADMQTSLHA
+3158 ADMQTSLHT

>member
-20 SLVAGISSVFAQG
+20 SLVAGISSVFAQE

-43 RTVLF
+43 RTVLL

-66 DGYQWAL
+66 DGYQWTL

-84 NKEGMYVTPNLTLT
+84 NKEGMYVTSNLTLT
-98 NSQDQAATFTKTE
+98 NRQDQAATFTKTE
-111 NTYSKGRK
+111 NTYSKGT
-119 SYGEGVEVPT
+119 Y
-129 HGGSRY
+129 GGSRY
-135 DLVYGGKALGVKNG
+135 DLVYGGKGALGVKNG

-171 AKVNPF
+171 AKVTPF
-177 VSSEGGKVHWYY
+177 VRSEGDVVRWY
-189 YMELLGNKSAECVMD
+189 YMELLGNGSECVKD
-204 AGAEKKLEKYSTP
+204 AGAENKLQKDPTP
-217 SAKDLRAYMW
+217 SAKNLRAYMW

-233 DKGDV
+233 EQGDV
-238 YFMSADGNFFCQ
+238 YIKSFDGNYMWQ
-250 KDDTYQYSTSTKTDR
+250 NGTVQYSTSTKSNV

-281 QEAFVLYNPQ
+281 LEAFVLKNTEKDQ
-291 TTKYVFPYG
+291 FVFPYG
-300 SGNTDVGNGSSLNP
+300 SGNSDVGMGSTLNP
-314 AEAMRFILSTGPHIY
+314 AEAMRFIPTTPPTGPHIY

-344 GVTMQP
+344 SVTMQP

-375 DNYLKQAGDAFT
+375 NNYLKQAGAALT

-394 ALRLFPCGSA
+394 ALKLFPSGSE
-404 YDDRHDVLTLAAD
+404 YDDKHDVLTLAAD

-444 DSTAEVKG
+444 DSTDEVKG
-452 AVAPKFSDISNVYY
+452 AVAPKISDISNVYY

-503 QNWKLEAARHANS
+503 QNWKLEPARHANS
-516 KTGDFYLVN
+516 KPGDFYLVN
-525 QSGEYL
+525 QMGEYL

-581 GMTPYTLKACNSTSK
+581 GMTPYTLQACNRTSK
-596 FNALSFKESERGS
+596 YNALSFKESERGS

-614 QFSGCGRVVLY
+614 QFSGSGRVVLY

-653 MDGAGKVNGNNL
+653 MDGAGKVYGFNL
-665 KNKAGRFLRY
+665 KNKADRFLRY

-693 FDADQNTYYVIP
+693 FDADQNTYYVVP
-705 VHDVQGGTYNINIA
+705 AHVQGGTYNIA
-719 GGLRYNAVLRGVSE
+719 GGLRYNAMLRGVSE

-790 EYLQDNTPGN
+790 EYLQDNTPGG

-834 GNYISYNPDTD
+834 GNYISYNPTPGAD
-845 NGKHKVNPT
+845 GYQHKVNPT

-877 WSLYNCKNLYFVRP
+877 WSLYNCKNHYFVRP
-891 FPSENAIGR
+891 APSENFIGR

-935 MDYDEAKKPRVKARD
+935 MDYDEAKNPRVKARD

-981 GKNKQ
+981 EKNKQ

-1010 NVRYDLCSTDD
+1010 SVRYDLCSTDD
-1021 QQALSIGEEGALCWA
+1021 QQALSIGEEGVLCWA
-1036 APGTRN
+1036 APNTRN
-1042 SVVDLRPYIIA
+1042 SAVDLRPYIIA

-1062 GADYQLYC
+1062 GADYHLYC
-1070 IRTAGGDRYAYHMED
+1070 IRTAEGDRYAYHMED
-1085 ANSISLKPYEEK
+1085 ATNSISLKPYEEK

-1121 NRYFL
+1121 NRHFL
-1126 KYDTGSNTFVAVADK
+1126 KYDTVSNTFVAVADK
-1141 KDATRIR
+1141 NDATRIR
-1148 LVETSGNYIHWQ
+1148 LVETSGNYVHWQ
-1160 IELPDVNDSR
+1160 IELPDVNGSR

-1176 YSGGGNPKT
+1176 YSADGNPKT
-1185 VSLSLQGPNN
+1185 VSLSLQEPYNVNN
-1195 GNNFVEIF
+1195 GNNVNNFVDIF

-1217 AFRNLSLNELT
+1217 AFRNINLDELT
-1228 PQLELTADGKALKA
+1228 PKLELTADGEVLKA

-1272 YIGADAEGNVFLTT
+1272 YIGADAKGNVFLTT

-1300 GDEDG
+1300 GDNDG

-1317 GSKPEGKPEKCLGVS
+1317 GNKPEGKPEKCLGVS
-1332 DVTNGTVAML
+1332 DVANGTVAML
-1342 SFSTY
+1342 PFSTY
-1347 ETDKLHTLCFNFG
+1347 ETDKLHTLCFTFG
-1360 RLTCPELSDAAEGK
+1360 RLTSPELSDAAEGK
-1374 YYYNFICFDK
+1374 YYYTFMCFDK
-1384 VASDKFISEGYDTN
+1384 VGDNKYVSDGNDTSKVVIAEG
-1398 KKVKAESQ
+1398 KRLV
-1406 QLINDQ
+1406 NDQ
-1412 MWALVGQSKDDVVL
+1412 MWALVGVSKDGFVL
-1426 MSKDKYY
+1426 MSKDRYY
-1433 MCLNGY
+1433 LYLNGGIFN
-1439 KLCVTHDLKK
+1439 VTHDLAK
-1449 AAHFSVDYISDVD
+1449 ATHFSGTYDVNKQ
-1462 RYVLVL
+1462 RYVLTVL
-1468 VGGEGSEG
+1468 SAVGGDSKYNGWQMLLSNNGSNVTVG
-1476 HLKKCLNLSGDVDEN
+1476 QKGTS
-1491 GVRHKDVIVWNWN
+1491 
-1504 KTDKNEGPRFYLNFI
+1504 TDNRYYLNFI
-1519 SIPVPEDYSDYEILP
+1519 PIPVPEDYSDYEVLP

-1539 VKQAHEATTD
+1539 VKQAYEATAD

-1571 MQKTSTYTV
+1571 MQKTSTYT
-1580 IHYLKAEST
+1580 ITHYLKAEST
-1589 RELYVPT
+1589 RKLYVPT
-1596 CMVTNDNCPTLSR
+1596 CMVGSANTRSR

-1622 VSDSVLNLDLPSSRR
+1622 VSDSVLNLDLSSSRR
-1637 YKNGIV
+1637 YRNGIV
-1643 VGDQL
+1643 VGEQL
-1648 KLNGQV
+1648 NLNGQ
-1654 NGNYVKKKIT
+1654 NYGNYVDHYVT

-1679 GADLTPYSDFVD
+1679 GGDLTTYSDFVD

-1706 KYNGA
+1706 KYNGN
-1711 VTNDIIL
+1711 VTSDIIL

-1740 RAIANELLQC
+1740 RAIANELLLY
-1750 KEGNGNDKWY
+1750 KDDGSNDKWY

-1787 YWFYNNDSPSEDN
+1787 YWFYNGGIASEDN
-1800 LQNAVNSGE
+1800 LQNAVNSGA
-1809 IVIEV
+1809 IEV
-1814 DSLDSGITSAKFLR
+1814 KVDDLGSGITFAKFLN
-1828 SAKTDNVDL
+1828 SGA
-1837 GEGLDRF
+1837 GAGADRA
-1844 IAFDYPGDTD
+1844 IAFNYPD
-1854 DGKGIGKAKGDSC
+1854 DDNGKGTGTATAGSC

-1887 LTFEDNFEP
+1887 LIFEDDFEP

-1901 IIGKKDDGSF
+1901 IIGKKDDGTF
-1911 KSERSPEALKKATG
+1911 KSARSPEALLKTTG

-1933 DPEQFDAFVTPP
+1933 DPDEFDSFVSPP
-1945 VGTYTGFLTGDKG
+1945 VGTYTGFTNSGKGDNANQKYS
-1958 PGTKC
+1958 
-1963 GLTYR
+1963 LTYR

-1980 APIDGDFNSTD
+1980 APIGGDFNSTN
-1991 GKTPE
+1991 GRTSE
-1996 CTWGNYTIAHR
+1996 CTWGNYTVAHR
-2007 FRMGD
+2007 FDMGD
-2012 FGDGSSR
+2012 NR

-2032 YGSEKY
+2032 YGSQNY

-2053 PGQIASIDF
+2053 PGKIASIDF
-2062 SGMPCKAS
+2062 AGMPCKAS

-2077 MSSPSGKDEKPANVV
+2077 MSSPDRDNESPANVV
-2092 FSVQGFKNGKAT
+2092 FSIQGFKNGKAT

-2114 LGEARDSLANKL
+2114 LGEARDSLD
-2126 EPKTNNGIGI
+2126 KTLKPMDNGGKGI

-2154 FRLTIDNACTSTVGG
+2154 FRLTIDNACTNTSGG

-2180 VKPEVQIERTIPVC
+2180 VKPDVQIERTIPVC

-2207 DQVRTQLGLNTG
+2207 DQVRAQLGLNTG

-2241 LGFDTGTSEGQER
+2241 LGFDTGKPEGQER

-2412 VGEDEDGNIGERIV
+2412 VGEDAEGNIGERIV

-2450 WRVLGKNESR
+2450 WRVLEKNESR

-2502 DVLHQFTLNSAD
+2502 DVLHQFTLNTAD

-2520 LLNNTCNIYVPAAT
+2520 LLNNTCNVYVPAAT
-2534 KQGTILKVTV
+2534 TQGTILKVTV
-2544 VPIDHEDSSGTQ
+2544 VPIDHEDGNGTQ

-2634 TSVSPE
+2634 TSVSPD

-2703 GYVYTLRFNY
+2703 GYVYTLRFDY
-2713 RELFNAGNATQSTVC
+2713 RECFNAGSTTQTKAC

-2765 EDLHFNADTEPG
+2765 ADLYFKADTETG
-2777 YAANADNGTAQGY
+2777 YATNADNGTAQGY

-2802 KKAGP
+2802 DKAGP

-2812 NGADDQFLNFVGNE
+2812 NYAGADDQFLNFVDHE
-2826 GKRTA
+2826 SEQRTA

-2841 APEAD
+2841 APKAVAGINRCD
-2846 KGVNLCGIY
+2846 IY

-2866 SGGELLHAERLDYK
+2866 SGGELLHAERLSYE

-2911 NNDACQATPYFKN
+2911 NNDACQATPYFKD

-2949 TLYYLDTYSAENPQ
+2949 TLYYLEPYSANKPQ
-2963 TANVKTTTENIYQAA
+2963 EARVDTTTENIYQAA

-2999 VNGIG
+2999 VNGVG
-3004 IGAQKYN
+3004 IGAQKY
-3011 TSLFRL
+3011 TKSLFRL
-3017 PKEDTAYGYYTELNK
+3017 PKEDTAYGYYTELNE
-3032 TDEQTYPVDRTH
+3032 TDRRTYPVDRTY

-3053 AKSGTEITVTLT
+3053 KSGTELTVTLK
-3065 NENRNNRF
+3065 NENANNRF

-3084 DLDKFF
+3084 DLNEFF
-3090 TVNAAQLN
+3090 KKNADQLN

-3158 ADMQTSLHA
+3158 ADMQTSLHT

-3187 RASRSGQGSEALV
+3187 RASRGGQGSEALV

-3255 SNSEEPV
+3255 SNSEDPV

-3314 SERPALEDEQDFTQP
+3314 SERPALEDEKDFTQP
-3329 LIQADNGSVTI
+3329 LIQADNGCVTVT
-3340 SSSAAHVLTYVRIV
+3340 SSAAHVLTYVRIV

>member
-20 SLVAGISSVFAQG
+20 SLVAGISSVFAQE

-43 RTVLF
+43 RTVLL

-66 DGYQWAL
+66 DGYQWML

-84 NKEGMYVTPNLTLT
+84 NKEGMYVNADLTLT
-98 NSQDQAATFTKTE
+98 NRQDQAATFTKTE
-111 NTYSKGRK
+111 NTYS
-119 SYGEGVEVPT
+119 SATYGGLK
-129 HGGSRY
+129 RY

-149 QLIWTVE
+149 QLFWTVE

-171 AKVNPF
+171 AKVTPF
-177 VSSEGGKVHWYY
+177 VSSEGGEVHWY
-189 YMELLGNKSAECVMD
+189 YMELLWNGSECVKD
-204 AGAEKKLEKYSTP
+204 AGAGKNLEKYSTP
-217 SAKDLRAYMW
+217 SAKNLRAYMW
-227 CVYEAN
+227 SVYEAN

-238 YFMSADGNFFCQ
+238 YFKSADGNYFYQ
-250 KDDTYQYSTSTKTDR
+250 NGSDQYSASTKPGNSEYT
-265 CKYRI
+265 I
-270 CDVADQTDGKY
+270 CDVSDQSNDN
-281 QEAFVLYNPQ
+281 AFVLRNIG
-291 TTKYVFPYG
+291 TGKYVLPYNN
-300 SGNTDVGNGSSLNP
+300 SNKVGWASAFNMI
-314 AEAMRFILSTGPHIY
+314 EAMRFIPTTPPPTGPHIY

-344 GVTMQP
+344 SVTMQP

-375 DNYLKQAGDAFT
+375 DNYLKQAGDALT

-404 YDDRHDVLTLAAD
+404 YDDRHDVLALAGD

-423 VKDGQLAIVEANS
+423 VNKDGQLAIVEANS

-444 DSTAEVKG
+444 DSTNEVKG

-481 TLTGTGYDN
+481 TLTGTDYDN
-490 PVTRKEFEPTSAS
+490 PVTRMEFEPTSAS
-503 QNWKLEAARHANS
+503 QNWKLEPAKHANS
-516 KTGDFYLVN
+516 KPGDFYLVN
-525 QSGEYL
+525 QEGEYL
-531 IYKDGRFNFETLDV
+531 IYKDGRFNFEWLDV

-567 ALSGDDNHRLGLQA
+567 ALSGDENHRLGLQA

-614 QFSGCGRVVLY
+614 QFSGSGRVVLY
-625 DDGQNIKAV
+625 DDGQNVKAV

-653 MDGAGKVNGNNL
+653 MDGAGIVNGFNL

-693 FDADQNTYYVIP
+693 FDADQNTYYVVP
-705 VHDVQGGTYNINIA
+705 AHVQGGTYNIA
-719 GGLRYNAVLRGVSE
+719 GGLRYNAMLRGVTGT
-733 PYNTLGVKNGK
+733 YNTLGVKNGK
-744 LQLVKKNSRY
+744 LQLVKKNSCY

-845 NGKHKVNPT
+845 GYQHKVNT
-854 LNDYSLYKICDVAD
+854 TTNEYSRYKICDLAD
-868 QPDASLEGL
+868 QPDASLDGL
-877 WSLYNCKNLYFVRP
+877 WSLYNCKNHYFVRP
-891 FPSENAIGR
+891 SDSDNFIGR
-900 AEEVGKNTSMTFV
+900 AEKVGKNTSMTFV

-974 GFYLTYD
+974 GFYLTYNE
-981 GKNKQ
+981 KNKQ
-986 FGVSNQKADAYTFV
+986 FGVSNQKANAYTFV

-1010 NVRYDLCSTDD
+1010 SVRYDLCSTDD
-1021 QQALSIGEEGALCWA
+1021 QQALSIGEEGVLCWA

-1042 SVVDLRPYIIA
+1042 SAVDLRPYIIA

-1062 GADYQLYC
+1062 GADYHLYC

-1085 ANSISLKPYEEK
+1085 ATNSISLKPYEEK

-1121 NRYFL
+1121 NRHFL

-1176 YSGGGNPKT
+1176 YSKDGNPKT
-1185 VSLSLQGPNN
+1185 VSLSLQDPNN
-1195 GNNFVEIF
+1195 GNNFLYIF

-1217 AFRNLSLNELT
+1217 ASRNINLDELT
-1228 PQLELTADGKALKA
+1228 PKLELTADGEALKA
-1242 KASASEDDANN
+1242 KASASEDGANN

-1272 YIGADAEGNVFLTT
+1272 YIGADAEGNVFLTP

-1300 GDEDG
+1300 GDKDG

-1317 GSKPEGKPEKCLGVS
+1317 GSKPEGKPKNCLGVS
-1332 DVTNGTVAML
+1332 DVANGTVAML
-1342 SFSTY
+1342 PFSTY
-1347 ETDKLHTLCFNFG
+1347 ETDKLHTLCFTFG
-1360 RLTCPELSDAAEGK
+1360 RLTSPELSDAAEGK
-1374 YYYNFICFDK
+1374 YYYNFMCFDLVGNKYVCDGNDTSK
-1384 VASDKFISEGYDTN
+1384 VVIAEG
-1398 KKVKAESQ
+1398 KRLV
-1406 QLINDQ
+1406 NDQ
-1412 MWALVGQSKDDVVL
+1412 MWALVGVSKDDFVL
-1426 MSKDKYY
+1426 MSKDRYY
-1433 MCLNGY
+1433 LYLNGGIFN
-1439 KLCVTHDLKK
+1439 VTHDLAK
-1449 AAHFSVDYISDVD
+1449 ATHFSGTYDVNKQ
-1462 RYVLVL
+1462 RYVLTVL
-1468 VGGEGSEG
+1468 SAVGGDSRFNGWQVLLSNNGSNVTVG
-1476 HLKKCLNLSGDVDEN
+1476 PKGTN
-1491 GVRHKDVIVWNWN
+1491 
-1504 KTDKNEGPRFYLNFI
+1504 TDNRYYLN
-1519 SIPVPEDYSDYEILP
+1519 SIPVPEDFSDYEVLP

-1539 VKQAHEATTD
+1539 VKQAHEATAD

-1571 MQKTSTYTV
+1571 MQKTSTYT
-1580 IHYLKAEST
+1580 ITHYLKAEST
-1589 RELYVPT
+1589 RKLYVPT
-1596 CMVTNDNCPTLSR
+1596 CMVGSANTRSR

-1637 YKNGIV
+1637 YRNGIV

-1648 KLNGQV
+1648 NLNGQ
-1654 NGNYVKKKIT
+1654 NYGNYVDHYVT

-1706 KYNGA
+1706 KYNGN
-1711 VTNDIIL
+1711 VTSDIIL

-1740 RAIANELLQC
+1740 RAIANELLQY
-1750 KEGNGNDKWY
+1750 KADEGNDKWY

-1787 YWFYNNDSPSEDN
+1787 YWFYNGGIASEDN
-1800 LQNAVNSGE
+1800 LQNAVNSGA
-1809 IVIEV
+1809 IEV
-1814 DSLDSGITSAKFLR
+1814 KVDDLGSGITFAKFLN
-1828 SAKTDNVDL
+1828 SGA
-1837 GEGLDRF
+1837 GAGADRA
-1844 IAFDYPGDTD
+1844 IAFNYPRDNN
-1854 DGKGIGKAKGDSC
+1854 GKGRGTANAGSC

-1887 LTFEDNFEP
+1887 LIFEDDFEP

-1901 IIGKKDDGSF
+1901 IIGKKDDGTF
-1911 KSERSPEALKKATG
+1911 KSARSPEALLKTTG

-1933 DPEQFDAFVTPP
+1933 DPDQFDAFVSPP
-1945 VGTYTGFLTGDKG
+1945 VGTYTGFTNSGKGDNANQKYS
-1958 PGTKC
+1958 
-1963 GLTYR
+1963 LTYR

-1980 APIDGDFNSTD
+1980 APIGGDFNSTG
-1991 GKTPE
+1991 GKTSE
-1996 CTWGNYTIAHR
+1996 CTWGNYTVAHR
-2007 FRMGD
+2007 FDMGD
-2012 FGDGSSR
+2012 NR

-2032 YGSEKY
+2032 YGSQNY

-2062 SGMPCKAS
+2062 AGMPCKAS

-2077 MSSPSGKDEKPANVV
+2077 MSSPDRGDESPANVV
-2092 FSVQGFKNGKAT
+2092 FSIQGFKNGKAT

-2114 LGEARDSLANKL
+2114 LGEARDSLS
-2126 EPKTNNGIGI
+2126 KTLKPMDNGGKGI

-2141 FSFVNKNADDFDS
+2141 FSFVNKNADDFDN
-2154 FRLTIDNACTSTVGG
+2154 FRLTIDNACTNTSGG

-2180 VKPEVQIERTIPVC
+2180 VKPDVQIERTIPVC

-2207 DQVRTQLGLNTG
+2207 DQVRAQLGLNTG

-2241 LGFDTGTSEGQER
+2241 LGFDTGKPEGQER

-2278 VSGEGIFRSVE
+2278 ASGEGIFRSVE

-2412 VGEDEDGNIGERIV
+2412 VGEDVDGNIGERIV

-2450 WRVLGKNESR
+2450 WRVLRKNESR

-2534 KQGTILKVTV
+2534 KQGTILKLTV

-2556 YCYDPQQVGIKV
+2556 YCYDPEQVGVKV

-2578 LHGTQYKYPDKLT
+2578 LHGDQYKYPDKLT

-2600 AVEEV
+2600 AVEEL

-2646 NDPNMKAY
+2646 NDPAMKAY
-2654 ETKAA
+2654 ETMAA

-2681 DTADREHAYA
+2681 DTADRVNAHA

-2807 QLYET
+2807 QLYDT
-2812 NGADDQFLNFVGNE
+2812 NDPGADDQFLNFVGNE

-2866 SGGELLHAERLDYK
+2866 SGGELLHAERLSYE

-2911 NNDACQATPYFKN
+2911 NNDACQATPYFKD
-2924 VTYNTTDYHRFAP
+2924 VTYSTDLYHRFAP
-2937 AVYQRSWDKAKS
+2937 AVYQRSWDKANPK
-2949 TLYYLDTYSAENPQ
+2949 LYYLEPYSANNPQ
-2963 TANVKTTTENIYQAA
+2963 ETNVNTTTENIYQAA
-2978 NWSAVYNDVRE
+2978 NWSAVYNDVQE
-2989 AYSQGGFSVK
+2989 PYSQGGFSVK

-3004 IGAQKYN
+3004 IGAQKY
-3011 TSLFRL
+3011 TKSLFRL
-3017 PKEDTAYGYYTELNK
+3017 PKEDTAYGYYTELNE
-3032 TDEQTYPVDRTH
+3032 TDRKTYPVDRTY

-3053 AKSGTEITVTLT
+3053 KSGTDLTVTLK
-3065 NENRNNRF
+3065 NENANNRF

-3084 DLDKFF
+3084 DLNEFF
-3090 TVNAAQLN
+3090 KENETQLN

-3147 EGTNTITLKFT
+3147 EGKNAITLKFT
-3158 ADMQTSLHA
+3158 ADMQTSLHT

-3314 SERPALEDEQDFTQP
+3314 SERPSLEEEQNFTQP

-3390 SVGKVSL
+3390 SVAKVSL

>member
-20 SLVAGISSVFAQG
+20 SLVAGISSVFAQE

-43 RTVLF
+43 RTVLL
-48 AKDGA
+48 AKDGV

-79 NVRLK
+79 KVRLK
-84 NKEGMYVTPNLTLT
+84 NKEGMYVTSNLTLT
-98 NSQDQAATFTKTE
+98 NSQNQAAEFTKTE
-111 NTYSKGRK
+111 NTYS
-119 SYGEGVEVPT
+119 STTYGSNT
-129 HGGSRY
+129 KRY
-135 DLVYGGKALGVKNG
+135 DLVYGGKGALGVKNG
-149 QLIWTVE
+149 HLFWTVE

-171 AKVNPF
+171 AKVTPF
-177 VSSEGGKVHWYY
+177 VSSEGGEVHWY
-189 YMELLGNKSAECVMD
+189 YMELLWNGSECVKD
-204 AGAEKKLEKYSTP
+204 AGAGKNLEKSSTP
-217 SAKDLRAYMW
+217 SAKNLRAYMW
-227 CVYEAN
+227 SVYEAN
-233 DKGDV
+233 EKGDV
-238 YFMSADGNFFCQ
+238 YFKSADGNYFYQ
-250 KDDTYQYSTSTKTDR
+250 NGSDQYSASTKPGNSEYT
-265 CKYRI
+265 I
-270 CDVADQTDGKY
+270 CDVSDQSNDN
-281 QEAFVLYNPQ
+281 AFVLRNIG
-291 TTKYVFPYG
+291 TGKYVLPYNN
-300 SGNTDVGNGSSLNP
+300 SNKVGWASAFNMI
-314 AEAMRFILSTGPHIY
+314 EAMRFIPTTPPPTGPHIY

-350 VGSEVAGYQWT
+350 VGSEVVGYQWT

-375 DNYLKQAGDAFT
+375 DNYLKQAGDALT
-387 VTTNRDE
+387 VTTNREE
-394 ALRLFPCGSA
+394 ALRLFPSGSA
-404 YDDRHDVLTLAAD
+404 YDDRHYVLALAND
-417 ASKALG
+417 ASKAVG

-444 DSTAEVKG
+444 NSTDEVKG

-490 PVTRKEFEPTSAS
+490 PVTRMEFEPTSAS
-503 QNWKLEAARHANS
+503 QNWKLEPARHANS
-516 KTGDFYLVN
+516 KPGDFYLVN

-581 GMTPYTLKACNSTSK
+581 GNTPYTLKACNSTSK
-596 FNALSFKESERGS
+596 YNALSFKESERGS

-625 DDGQNIKAV
+625 DDGQNVKAV

-653 MDGAGKVNGNNL
+653 MDGAGIVNGFNL
-665 KNKAGRFLRY
+665 KNKADRFLRY

-693 FDADQNTYYVIP
+693 FDADQNTYYVVP
-705 VHDVQGGTYNINIA
+705 AHVQGGTYNIA
-719 GGLRYNAVLRGVSE
+719 GGLRYNAMLRGVTGT
-733 PYNTLGVKNGK
+733 YNTLGVKNGK

-845 NGKHKVNPT
+845 NYQHKVNPT
-854 LNDYSLYKICDVAD
+854 RNDYSLYKICDLAD

-877 WSLYNCKNLYFVRP
+877 WSLYNCTNHYFVRP
-891 FPSENAIGR
+891 SDSDNFIGR
-900 AEEVGKNTSMTFV
+900 AEKVGKNTSMTFV

-935 MDYDEAKKPRVKARD
+935 MDYDEAKNPRVKARD

-981 GKNKQ
+981 EKNKQ

-1010 NVRYDLCSTDD
+1010 SVRYDLCSTDD
-1021 QQALSIGEEGALCWA
+1021 QQALSIGEEGVLCWA

-1042 SVVDLRPYIIA
+1042 SAVDLRPYIIA

-1085 ANSISLKPYEEK
+1085 ATNSISLKPYEEK

-1121 NRYFL
+1121 NRHFL

-1148 LVETSGNYIHWQ
+1148 LVETSGNYVHWQ
-1160 IELPDVNDSR
+1160 IELPDVNGSR

-1176 YSGGGNPKT
+1176 YSKDGNPKT

-1195 GNNFVEIF
+1195 GNNFVDIF

-1217 AFRNLSLNELT
+1217 AFRNINLDELT
-1228 PQLELTADGKALKA
+1228 SKLELTADGETLKA
-1242 KASASEDDANN
+1242 KASASEDGANN

-1300 GDEDG
+1300 GEKDG

-1317 GSKPEGKPEKCLGVS
+1317 GSKPEGKPGKCLGVS
-1332 DVTNGTVAML
+1332 DEANGTVAML
-1342 SFSTY
+1342 PFSTY
-1347 ETDKLHTLCFNFG
+1347 ETDKQHTLCFTFG
-1360 RLTCPELSDAAEGK
+1360 RLTSPELSDAAEGK
-1374 YYYNFICFDK
+1374 YYYTFMCFDLVGNNKYVSDGNDTSK
-1384 VASDKFISEGYDTN
+1384 VVIAEG
-1398 KKVKAESQ
+1398 KRLV
-1406 QLINDQ
+1406 NDQ
-1412 MWALVGQSKDDVVL
+1412 MWALVGVSKDGFVL
-1426 MSKDKYY
+1426 MSKDRYY
-1433 MCLNGY
+1433 LYLNGGIFN
-1439 KLCVTHDLKK
+1439 VTHDLAK
-1449 AAHFSVDYISDVD
+1449 ATHFSGTYDVNKQ
-1462 RYVLVL
+1462 RYVLTVVSA
-1468 VGGEGSEG
+1468 VGGDSRFNGWQV
-1476 HLKKCLNLSGDVDEN
+1476 LLSSDSRRVTVGNE
-1491 GVRHKDVIVWNWN
+1491 
-1504 KTDKNEGPRFYLNFI
+1504 KNASNVNRYYLNFI
-1519 SIPVPEDYSDYEILP
+1519 PIPVPEDYSDYEVLP

-1539 VKQAHEATTD
+1539 VKQAHEATAD

-1580 IHYLKAEST
+1580 THYLKAEST
-1589 RELYVPT
+1589 RKLYVPT
-1596 CMVTNDNCPTLSR
+1596 CMVGSANTRSR

-1622 VSDSVLNLDLPSSRR
+1622 VSDSVLNLDLRSSRR
-1637 YKNGIV
+1637 YRNGIV

-1648 KLNGQV
+1648 KLNGQDR
-1654 NGNYVKKKIT
+1654 GNYVDHYVT

-1679 GADLTPYSDFVD
+1679 GGDLTTYSDFVD
-1691 YFGDNGNPIYNGNVT
+1691 YFGDNGNPLYNGNVT

-1711 VTNDIIL
+1711 VTSDIIL

-1750 KEGNGNDKWY
+1750 KEGSGKWY

-1787 YWFYNNDSPSEDN
+1787 YWFYNGGIASEDN
-1800 LQNAVNSGE
+1800 LQNAVNSGA
-1809 IVIEV
+1809 IEV
-1814 DSLDSGITSAKFLR
+1814 KVDDLGSGITFAKFLDSGAG
-1828 SAKTDNVDL
+1828 A
-1837 GEGLDRF
+1837 GADRA
-1844 IAFDYPGDTD
+1844 IAFNYPGDTD
-1854 DGKGIGKAKGDSC
+1854 GKGTGTANAGSC
-1867 TLKVYGV
+1867 TLKVYGR
-1874 ASDGT
+1874 ASNGT

-1911 KSERSPEALKKATG
+1911 KSERSPEALLKTTG

-1933 DPEQFDAFVTPP
+1933 DPDQFDAFVSPP
-1945 VGTYTGFLTGDKG
+1945 VGTYTGFSNVAGA
-1958 PGTKC
+1958 GTKY

-1980 APIDGDFNSTD
+1980 APIRGDFNSIN
-1991 GKTPE
+1991 GKTDE
-1996 CTWGNYTIAHR
+1996 CTWGNYTVAHR
-2007 FRMGD
+2007 FNLGD
-2012 FGDGSSR
+2012 TR

-2032 YGSEKY
+2032 YSSQNY

-2053 PGQIASIDF
+2053 PGKIASIDF
-2062 SGMPCKAS
+2062 AGMPCKAS

-2077 MSSPSGKDEKPANVV
+2077 MSSPDRDNESPANVV
-2092 FSVQGFKNGKAT
+2092 FSIQGFKNGKAT

-2114 LGEARDSLANKL
+2114 LGDARDAKGTKL
-2126 EPKTNNGIGI
+2126 TTKTNGNIGI

-2141 FSFVNKNADDFDS
+2141 FSFVNKNADDFDN
-2154 FRLTIDNACTSTVGG
+2154 FRLTIDNACTNTRGG

-2207 DQVRTQLGLNTG
+2207 DQVRAQLGLSTG
-2219 EVMKDNPKVWY
+2219 EVLTDNPKVWY

-2254 LYRMSDAEVK
+2254 LYRMSDVEVK

-2278 VSGEGIFRSVE
+2278 ASGEGIFRSVE
-2289 FKTNFD
+2289 FKTKFED
-2295 SLPVFKYRDAVAA
+2295 LPRFTYRDAVAA
-2308 TVGMASRE
+2308 TVGMASCE
-2316 VTSAGVRHFV
+2316 ITSAGVRHFI

-2353 PVTLANAFHSF
+2353 PVTLANAFQSF

-2412 VGEDEDGNIGERIV
+2412 VGEDENGNIGERIV

-2481 TTVAGAAPKNDEGYT
+2481 TTVAGAAPKDDEGYT

-2544 VPIDHEDSSGTQ
+2544 VPIDHEDGNGTQ

-2568 SGEAP
+2568 SGQAP

-2578 LHGTQYKYPDKLT
+2578 LHGDKYKYPDKLT

-2600 AVEEV
+2600 AVAEV

-2619 PLRGIKTVTKDAIGL
+2619 PLRGIETVTKDAIGL

-2659 EERAGLSVQNFRIV
+2659 EERAGISVQNFRIV
-2673 GQLKTLVA
+2673 GQLKTLEA
-2681 DTADREHAYA
+2681 RTADPEHAHA

-2765 EDLHFNADTEPG
+2765 ADLHFKADTEPG
-2777 YAANADNGTAQGY
+2777 YAANANNGTAQGY

-2812 NGADDQFLNFVGNE
+2812 NDPGADDQFLNFVGNE

-2866 SGGELLHAERLDYK
+2866 SGGELLHAERLSYE

-2911 NNDACQATPYFKN
+2911 NNDAWQATPYFKY
-2924 VTYNTTDYHRFAP
+2924 VTYNTALYHRFAP
-2937 AVYQRSWDKAKS
+2937 AVYQRSWDKANPK
-2949 TLYYLDTYSAENPQ
+2949 LYYLEPYSANNPQ
-2963 TANVKTTTENIYQAA
+2963 ETNVNTTTENIYQAA

-3004 IGAQKYN
+3004 IGAQKY
-3011 TSLFRL
+3011 TKSLFRL
-3017 PKEDTAYGYYTELNK
+3017 PKEDTAYGYYTELNETDRK
-3032 TDEQTYPVDRTH
+3032 TYTVDRTH

-3053 AKSGTEITVTLT
+3053 KSGTELTVTLR
-3065 NENRNNRF
+3065 NENANNRF

-3084 DLDKFF
+3084 DLNEFF
-3090 TVNAAQLN
+3090 KENETQLN

-3158 ADMQTSLHA
+3158 ADMQTSLHT

-3187 RASRSGQGSEALV
+3187 RASRSGQASEALV

-3314 SERPALEDEQDFTQP
+3314 SERPAPEDEQNFTQP
-3329 LIQADNGSVTI
+3329 LIQADNGCVTI

>member
-20 SLVAGISSVFAQG
+20 SLVAGISSVFAQE

-43 RTVLF
+43 RTVLL
-48 AKDGA
+48 AKDGV

-66 DGYQWAL
+66 DGYQWTL
-73 ETVSGD
+73 EAVEGKVNT
-79 NVRLK
+79 VRLK
-84 NKEGMYVTPNLTLT
+84 NKGNQYVTAGLALT
-98 NSQDQAATFTKTE
+98 NEQSKAAEFTKTE
-111 NTYSKGRK
+111 NTYS
-119 SYGEGVEVPT
+119 SATY
-129 HGGSRY
+129 GGSRY
-135 DLVYGGKALGVKNG
+135 DLVYNGQALGVKNG
-149 QLIWTVE
+149 QLFWTVE

-171 AKVNPF
+171 AKVTPF
-177 VSSEGGKVHWYY
+177 VCSEGGEAHWY
-189 YMELLGNKSAECVMD
+189 YMELLGNGSECVKD
-204 AGAEKKLEKYSTP
+204 AGAGNKLQKYPTP
-217 SAKDLRAYMW
+217 SAKNLRAYMW

-238 YFMSADGNFFCQ
+238 YIKSADGNFFYQ
-250 KDDTYQYSTSTKTDR
+250 NGNIQYSTSTESSKHL
-265 CKYRI
+265 YRI

-281 QEAFVLYNPQ
+281 QEAFVLYNTQ
-291 TTKYVFPYG
+291 MTKYVYPYG
-300 SGNTDVGNGSSLNP
+300 SGNPDVGMGSYLNP
-314 AEAMRFILSTGPHIY
+314 AEAMRFISTPPPTGPHIY

-344 GVTMQP
+344 SVTMQP

-375 DNYLKQAGDAFT
+375 NNYLKRAGEALT

-404 YDDRHDVLTLAAD
+404 YDDRHHVLTLADD
-417 ASKALG
+417 ASMALG
-423 VKDGQLAIVEANS
+423 VKDGQLVIVEANS

-444 DSTAEVKG
+444 DSTDEVKG
-452 AVAPKFSDISNVYY
+452 AVVPKFSDISNVYY
-466 YKLQFKANPKGDARL
+466 YKLQFKANPKGNARL
-481 TLTGTGYDN
+481 TLTSTDYDN
-490 PVTRKEFEPTSAS
+490 PVTRMEFQPTSAR
-503 QNWKLEAARHANS
+503 QNWELRPAKHPNS
-516 KTGDFYLVN
+516 KPGDFYLVN
-525 QSGEYL
+525 QEGEYL
-531 IYKDGRFNFETLDV
+531 IYKDGRFNFKPLDV

-557 EQPEYWTIDM
+557 EQPEYWAIDM
-567 ALSGDDNHRLGLQA
+567 ALSGDDNHRLGLQD
-581 GMTPYTLKACNSTSK
+581 GMTPYTLKVCNRTSK
-596 FNALSFKESERGS
+596 YNALSFKESERGS

-653 MDGAGKVNGNNL
+653 MDGAGIVNGFNL
-665 KNKAGRFLRY
+665 KNKADRFLRY
-675 DAADET
+675 DATAKT

-693 FDADQNTYYVIP
+693 FDANQNTYYVVP
-705 VHDVQGGTYNINIA
+705 AHVQGGTYNIA
-719 GGLRYNAVLRGVSE
+719 GGLRYNAVLRGVTDT
-733 PYNTLGVKNGK
+733 YNTLGVKNGQ
-744 LQLVKKNSRY
+744 LQLVKENSRY

-763 EGGLVNPYVSTSA
+763 EGGLVNPYVSTSD
-776 NPHYYALNFFQNGS
+776 NPRYYAFNFFQNGS
-790 EYLQDNTPGN
+790 GEYMQDNTPGD

-812 RRYCWILEE
+812 RRFCWILEE

-834 GNYISYNPDTD
+834 GNYISYNPASD
-845 NGKHKVNPT
+845 GYQHKVNT
-854 LNDYSLYKICDVAD
+854 TRNNYSRYKLCDVAD

-877 WSLYNCKNLYFVRP
+877 WSLYNCENHYFVRP
-891 FPSENAIGR
+891 SDSDNSIGR

-913 DVAANTTSYHFVF
+913 DIAADTTSYHLVF

-935 MDYDEAKKPRVKARD
+935 MDYDEAKNPRVRARA

-981 GKNKQ
+981 KKNKQ
-986 FGVSNQKADAYTFV
+986 FGVSNQKAEAYTFV
-1000 YNVNNYENNN
+1000 YDENDYQNNN
-1010 NVRYDLCSTDD
+1010 SVRYDFLSSDGR
-1021 QQALSIGEEGALCWA
+1021 QALSIGAEGVLCWA
-1036 APGTRN
+1036 APNTRN
-1042 SVVDLRPYIIA
+1042 SVVDLRSHIIA
-1053 PELPIPSLG
+1053 PELPIPSSG

-1070 IRTAGGDRYAYHMED
+1070 IRTAGGDRYAYHMEE
-1085 ANSISLKPYEEK
+1085 ANAISLKTYDEK
-1097 NLCQLWVLIRDGQGK
+1097 NLCQLWILIRDGQGK

-1121 NRYFL
+1121 NRCFL

-1141 KDATRIR
+1141 NDATRIR
-1148 LVETSGNYIHWQ
+1148 LVETSGNYDHWQ
-1160 IELPDVNDSR
+1160 IELPDVGGNN

-1176 YSGGGNPKT
+1176 YGGNPKT
-1185 VSLSLQGPNN
+1185 VTLSLQGPNN
-1195 GNNFVEIF
+1195 ADNYVDLI

-1228 PQLELTADGKALKA
+1228 PELELTADGTALKA

-1272 YIGADAEGNVFLTT
+1272 YIGADDDGNVFLTT

-1305 TVSWCF
+1305 SVSWCF

-1347 ETDKLHTLCFNFG
+1347 ETDKQHTLCFSFG

-1384 VASDKFISEGYDTN
+1384 AGNKYISDGNGTSKVVFAEND
-1398 KKVKAESQ
+1398 KKLV
-1406 QLINDQ
+1406 NDQ
-1412 MWALVGQSKDDVVL
+1412 MWALVGQNKDDVVL

-1433 MCLNGY
+1433 VCLSGNGFN
-1439 KLCVTHDLKK
+1439 VTHDPER
-1449 AAHFSVDYISDVD
+1449 AAHFSVKYISTQQ
-1462 RYVLVL
+1462 RYALTI
-1468 VGGEGSEG
+1468 VGGWNAEG
-1476 HLKKCLNLSGDVDEN
+1476 KKGQSMNLSGADAN
-1491 GVRHKDVIVWNWN
+1491 RNTIIFWNSDIQ
-1504 KTDKNEGPRFYLNFI
+1504 TDPNICLNFEP
-1519 SIPVPEDYSDYEILP
+1519 IPVPEDYSDYEVLP

-1539 VKQAHEATTD
+1539 VKQAYEATAD

-1580 IHYLKAEST
+1580 THYLKAEST
-1589 RELYVPT
+1589 RDLYVPT
-1596 CMVTNDNCPTLSR
+1596 CMVGSAATRSR

-1622 VSDSVLNLDLPSSRR
+1622 VSDSVLNLDISSSRR

-1648 KLNGQV
+1648 KLNGQ
-1654 NGNYVKKKIT
+1654 NSGYYVTHNVT

-1706 KYNGA
+1706 S
-1711 VTNDIIL
+1711 DIIL
-1718 PSKQNIVEPT
+1718 PSKQSIVEPT

-1740 RAIANELLQC
+1740 RAIANELLLY
-1750 KEGNGNDKWY
+1750 KDDGSNDKWY

-1787 YWFYNNDSPSEDN
+1787 YWFYNNGIASEDN
-1800 LQNAVNSGE
+1800 LQNAVNNGA
-1809 IVIEV
+1809 IEV
-1814 DSLDSGITSAKFLR
+1814 KVDDLGSGITFAKFL
-1828 SAKTDNVDL
+1828 SSGAGGAATD
-1837 GEGLDRF
+1837 RA
-1844 IAFDYPGDTD
+1844 IAFNYPGDTA
-1854 DGKGIGKAKGDSC
+1854 DGKGTGKANAGSC

-1887 LTFEDNFEP
+1887 LTFEEDFEP

-1901 IIGKKDDGSF
+1901 IIGKKDGSF
-1911 KSERSPEALKKATG
+1911 KSERSPEALLKTTG

-1933 DPEQFDAFVTPP
+1933 DPDQFDAFISPP
-1945 VGTYTGFLTGDKG
+1945 VGTYTGFERVAGA
-1958 PGTKC
+1958 GTKC

-1980 APIDGDFNSTD
+1980 APIGGDFNSIS
-1991 GKTPE
+1991 GRTPE
-1996 CTWGNYTIAHR
+1996 CTWGNYTVAHR
-2007 FRMGD
+2007 FDMGD
-2012 FGDGSSR
+2012 NR

-2024 VKKYYENE
+2024 VKKYYEKE
-2032 YGSEKY
+2032 YGSENY

-2053 PGQIASIDF
+2053 PGKIASIDF
-2062 SGMPCKAS
+2062 AGMPCKAS

-2077 MSSPSGKDEKPANVV
+2077 MSSPDRDNESPANVV
-2092 FSVQGFKNGKAT
+2092 FSIQGFKNGKAT

-2114 LGEARDSLANKL
+2114 LGQARDSLD
-2126 EPKTNNGIGI
+2126 KTLKPMDNGGKGI

-2141 FSFVNKNADDFDS
+2141 FSFVNKNADDFDN
-2154 FRLTIDNACTSTVGG
+2154 FRLTIDNACTNTQGG

-2207 DQVRTQLGLNTG
+2207 DQVRAQLGLNTG
-2219 EVMKDNPKVWY
+2219 EVLTDDPKVWY

-2241 LGFDTGTSEGQER
+2241 LGFDTGTPEGQER
-2254 LYRMSDAEVK
+2254 LYRMSDVEVK

-2278 VSGEGIFRSVE
+2278 ASGEGIFRSVE

-2412 VGEDEDGNIGERIV
+2412 VGEDAEGNIGERIV

-2450 WRVLGKNESR
+2450 SRVLGKNESR

-2534 KQGTILKVTV
+2534 KQGTILKLTV
-2544 VPIDHEDSSGTQ
+2544 VPIDREDPISGTQ
-2556 YCYDPQQVGIKV
+2556 YCYDPEQVGIKV

-2578 LHGTQYKYPDKLT
+2578 LHGAQYKYPDKLT

-2634 TSVSPE
+2634 TSVSPD

-2812 NGADDQFLNFVGNE
+2812 NDPGADDQFLNFVGNE

-2841 APEAD
+2841 APKAD

-2855 TPYQSKDLVVQ
+2855 TPYQSKNLVVQ

-2911 NNDACQATPYFKN
+2911 NNDACQATPYFKD

-2937 AVYQRSWDKAKS
+2937 AVYQRSWDKANPK
-2949 TLYYLDTYSAENPQ
+2949 LYYLEPYSANKPQ
-2963 TANVKTTTENIYQAA
+2963 EAKVDTTTENIYQAA
-2978 NWSAVYNDVRE
+2978 NWSAVYNDVQE

-3004 IGAQKYN
+3004 IGAQKY
-3011 TSLFRL
+3011 TKSLFRL
-3017 PKEDTAYGYYTELNK
+3017 PKEDTAYGYYTETNV
-3032 TDEQTYPVDRTH
+3032 TDGRTYPVDRTH

-3053 AKSGTEITVTLT
+3053 KSGTDLTVTLR
-3065 NENRNNRF
+3065 NENANNRF

-3084 DLDKFF
+3084 DLNEFF
-3090 TVNAAQLN
+3090 KENETQLN

-3158 ADMQTSLHA
+3158 ADMQTSLHT
-3167 SGTLLRAPAIG
+3167 SGTLLRAPVIG

-3390 SVGKVSL
+3390 SVAKVSL

>member
-20 SLVAGISSVFAQG
+20 SLVAGISSVFAQDT

-43 RTVLF
+43 RMVLL

-66 DGYQWAL
+66 DGYQWTL

-84 NKEGMYVTPNLTLT
+84 NKEGMYVTAELTLT
-98 NSQDQAATFTKTE
+98 NRQNQAATFTKTE
-111 NTYSKGRK
+111 NTYS
-119 SYGEGVEVPT
+119 STTY
-129 HGGSRY
+129 GGSRY
-135 DLVYGGKALGVKNG
+135 DLVYGGKGALGVKNG

-156 DSRYGCIRLANNVKG
+156 DSRYGCIRLANNVRG
-171 AKVNPF
+171 AKVTPF
-177 VSSEGGKVHWYY
+177 VCSEGGEVHWY
-189 YMELLGNKSAECVMD
+189 YMELLLNGSECVKD
-204 AGAEKKLEKYSTP
+204 AGAENKLQKYPTP
-217 SAKDLRAYMW
+217 SAKNLRAYMW

-233 DKGDV
+233 EQGDV
-238 YFMSADGNFFCQ
+238 YIKSVDGNFFCQ
-250 KDDTYQYSTSTKTDR
+250 KDGTYQYSTSTKTDR

-281 QEAFVLYNPQ
+281 QEAFVLYN
-291 TTKYVFPYG
+291 TETKKYVFPYG
-300 SGNTDVGNGSSLNP
+300 SGNPDVGMGSNIHP
-314 AEAMRFILSTGPHIY
+314 AEAMRFISTPPPTGPHIY

-375 DNYLKQAGDAFT
+375 NNYLKQAGDALT

-404 YDDRHDVLTLAAD
+404 YDDRHYVLTLAGD
-417 ASKALG
+417 ASMAVG
-423 VKDGQLAIVEANS
+423 VKNGQLVIVEANS

-444 DSTAEVKG
+444 DSTDEVKG
-452 AVAPKFSDISNVYY
+452 AVVPKFSDISNVYY
-466 YKLQFKANPKGDARL
+466 YKLQFKANPKGNARL
-481 TLTGTGYDN
+481 TLTSTGYDN
-490 PVTRKEFEPTSAS
+490 PVTRMEFEPTSAR
-503 QNWKLEAARHANS
+503 QNWKLEPARHANS
-516 KTGDFYLVN
+516 KPGDFYLVN
-525 QSGEYL
+525 QLGEYL
-531 IYKDGRFNFETLDV
+531 IYNKDGRFNFKPLDV

-557 EQPEYWTIDM
+557 EQPEYWAIDM
-567 ALSGDDNHRLGLQA
+567 ALSGDDNHRLGLQD
-581 GMTPYTLKACNSTSK
+581 GMTPYTLKACNNTSK
-596 FNALSFKESERGS
+596 YNALSFKESERGS

-614 QFSGCGRVVLY
+614 QFSGSGRVVLY

-634 ATTTEQLEGNGYQ
+634 ATTTEQLEGDGYR

-653 MDGAGKVNGNNL
+653 MDGAGIVNGYNL

-675 DAADET
+675 DATAKT

-693 FDADQNTYYVIP
+693 FDANQNTYYVVP
-705 VHDVQGGTYNINIA
+705 AHVQGGTYNIA
-719 GGLRYNAVLRGVSE
+719 GGLRYNAVLRGVTDT
-733 PYNTLGVKNGK
+733 YNTLGVKNGQ
-744 LQLVKKNSRY
+744 LQLVKENSRY

-763 EGGLVNPYVSTSA
+763 EGGLVNPYVSTSD
-776 NPHYYALNFFQNGS
+776 NPRYYAFNFFQNGS
-790 EYLQDNTPGN
+790 EYLQDNTPGD

-812 RRYCWILEE
+812 RRFCWILEE

-845 NGKHKVNPT
+845 NGRHKVNT
-854 LNDYSLYKICDVAD
+854 TTNEYSRYKICDVAD
-868 QPDASLEGL
+868 QPDASPDGL
-877 WSLYNCKNLYFVRP
+877 WSLYNCTNHYFVRP
-891 FPSENAIGR
+891 SDRDNSIGR

-913 DVAANTTSYHFVF
+913 DIAADTTSYHLVF

-935 MDYDEAKKPRVKARD
+935 MDYDEAKNPRVKARG

-981 GKNKQ
+981 KKNKQ
-986 FGVSNQKADAYTFV
+986 FGVSNQEAEAYTFV
-1000 YNVNNYENNN
+1000 YDENNYENNN
-1010 NVRYDLCSTDD
+1010 CVRYDFLSSDGR
-1021 QQALSIGEEGALCWA
+1021 QALSIGAEGVLCWA
-1036 APGTRN
+1036 APNTRN
-1042 SVVDLRPYIIA
+1042 SVVDLRPYIIG
-1053 PELPIPSLG
+1053 PELPLPSSG
-1062 GADYQLYC
+1062 GVDYHLYC
-1070 IRTAGGDRYAYHMED
+1070 LRTATGDRYAYHMED
-1085 ANSISLKPYEEK
+1085 ANSISLRPYEEK
-1097 NLCQLWVLIRDGQGK
+1097 NLCQLWVLIRDGEGK

-1121 NRYFL
+1121 NRNFL

-1141 KDATRIR
+1141 NDATRIR
-1148 LVETSGNYIHWQ
+1148 LVETSGNYDHWQ
-1160 IELPDVNDSR
+1160 IELPDVGGNN

-1176 YSGGGNPKT
+1176 YSGNPKT
-1185 VSLSLQGPNN
+1185 VTLSLQGPNN
-1195 GNNFVEIF
+1195 ADNYVDLI

-1228 PQLELTADGKALKA
+1228 PELELTADGTALKA

-1265 LRNGHGQ
+1265 LRNSHGQ
-1272 YIGADAEGNVFLTT
+1272 YIGTDAGGNVFLTE

-1300 GDEDG
+1300 GDKDG
-1305 TVSWCF
+1305 NVSWCF

-1317 GSKPEGKPEKCLGVS
+1317 GSKPEGKPKNCLGVS
-1332 DVTNGTVAML
+1332 DVANGTVAML

-1347 ETDKLHTLCFNFG
+1347 ETQKLHTLCFTFG

-1384 VASDKFISEGYDTN
+1384 VASDKFISDGNDTN
-1398 KKVKAESQ
+1398 KKVKAEGKK
-1406 QLINDQ
+1406 LVNDQ
-1412 MWALVGQSKDDVVL
+1412 MWALVGQNKDDVVL

-1433 MCLNGY
+1433 VYLDGDRFY
-1439 KLCVTHDLKK
+1439 VTHDPEK
-1449 AAHFSVDYISDVD
+1449 AVHFSVKYISSQK
-1462 RYVLVL
+1462 RYALT
-1468 VGGEGSEG
+1468 
-1476 HLKKCLNLSGDVDEN
+1476 
-1491 GVRHKDVIVWNWN
+1491 IV
-1504 KTDKNEGPRFYLNFI
+1504 EGPNDGGKSGYSMNLHGGDHTTILPWKDSSIQTDQNFWLNFI
-1519 SIPVPEDYSDYEILP
+1519 AVPQPEDYSDYEVLP

-1539 VKQAHEATTD
+1539 VKQAREATAD

-1580 IHYLKAEST
+1580 THYLKAEST
-1589 RELYVPT
+1589 RDLYVPT
-1596 CMVTNDNCPTLSR
+1596 CMVGSAATRSR

-1622 VSDSVLNLDLPSSRR
+1622 VSDSVLNLDISSSRR

-1648 KLNGQV
+1648 KLNGQ
-1654 NGNYVKKKIT
+1654 NSGYYVTHNVT

-1706 KYNGA
+1706 S
-1711 VTNDIIL
+1711 DIIL
-1718 PSKQNIVEPT
+1718 PSKQSIVEPT

-1740 RAIANELLQC
+1740 RAIANELLLY
-1750 KEGNGNDKWY
+1750 KDDGSNDKWY

-1787 YWFYNNDSPSEDN
+1787 YWFYNNGIASEDN
-1800 LQNAVNSGE
+1800 LQNAVNNGA
-1809 IVIEV
+1809 IEV
-1814 DSLDSGITSAKFLR
+1814 KVDDLGSGITFAKFL
-1828 SAKTDNVDL
+1828 SSGAGGAATD
-1837 GEGLDRF
+1837 RA
-1844 IAFDYPGDTD
+1844 IAFNYPGDTA
-1854 DGKGIGKAKGDSC
+1854 DGKGTGTATAGSC

-1887 LTFEDNFEP
+1887 LTFEEDFEP

-1901 IIGKKDDGSF
+1901 IIGKKDGSF
-1911 KSERSPEALKKATG
+1911 KSERSPEALLKTTG

-1933 DPEQFDAFVTPP
+1933 DPDQFDAFVSPP
-1945 VGTYTGFLTGDKG
+1945 VGTYTGFERVAGA
-1958 PGTKC
+1958 GTKC

-1980 APIDGDFNSTD
+1980 APIGGDFNSIS
-1991 GKTPE
+1991 GRTPE

-2007 FRMGD
+2007 FDMGD
-2012 FGDGSSR
+2012 NR

-2032 YGSEKY
+2032 YGSENY

-2053 PGQIASIDF
+2053 PGKIASIDF
-2062 SGMPCKAS
+2062 AGMPCKAS

-2077 MSSPSGKDEKPANVV
+2077 MSSPDRGNESPANVV
-2092 FSVQGFKNGKAT
+2092 FSIQGFKNGKAT

-2114 LGEARDSLANKL
+2114 LGEARDSLD
-2126 EPKTNNGIGI
+2126 KTLKPMDNGGKGI

-2154 FRLTIDNACTSTVGG
+2154 FRLTIDNACTNTQGG

-2207 DQVRTQLGLNTG
+2207 DQVRAQLGLNTG
-2219 EVMKDNPKVWY
+2219 EVLTDDPKVWY

-2241 LGFDTGTSEGQER
+2241 LGFDTGTPEGQER
-2254 LYRMSDAEVK
+2254 LYRMSDVEVK

-2278 VSGEGIFRSVE
+2278 ASGEGIFRSVE
-2289 FKTNFD
+2289 FKTKFD
-2295 SLPVFKYRDAVAA
+2295 DLPLFKYRDAVAA

-2371 VRCKFRTLSPI
+2371 VRCKFRTQSPI

-2412 VGEDEDGNIGERIV
+2412 VGEDGDGNIDERIV
-2426 QYDWWRDYVG
+2426 QYDWWRDYVR

-2520 LLNNTCNIYVPAAT
+2520 LLNNTCNVYVPAAT

-2544 VPIDHEDSSGTQ
+2544 VPIDHEDTSGTQ
-2556 YCYDPQQVGIKV
+2556 YCYDPEQVGIKV
-2568 SGEAP
+2568 SGQAP

-2578 LHGTQYKYPDKLT
+2578 LRGDKYKYPDKLT

-2600 AVEEV
+2600 AVAEV
-2605 RARADGSAANVLRV
+2605 TAGADGSAVNVLRV

-2659 EERAGLSVQNFRIV
+2659 EERTGLSVQNFRIV
-2673 GQLKTLVA
+2673 GQLKTLDASKA
-2681 DTADREHAYA
+2681 DSVNAHA

-2696 SDFQPRE
+2696 SDFHPRE

-2713 RELFNAGNATQSTVC
+2713 RERFNAGSTAQTTVC

-2765 EDLHFNADTEPG
+2765 ADLHFKADTETD
-2777 YAANADNGTAQGY
+2777 YADNAVNGTAQGY

-2802 KKAGP
+2802 DKAGP

-2812 NGADDQFLNFVGNE
+2812 DYAGADKFLNFVDHE
-2826 GKRTA
+2826 DEQRTA

-2841 APEAD
+2841 APKAEA
-2846 KGVNLCGIY
+2846 GVNLCGIY

-2866 SGGELLHAERLDYK
+2866 SGGELLHAEHLSYE

-2911 NNDACQATPYFKN
+2911 NNDACQTTPYFKN

-2949 TLYYLDTYSAENPQ
+2949 TLYYLEPYSANKPQ
-2963 TANVKTTTENIYQAA
+2963 EARVDTTTENIYQAA

-3004 IGAQKYN
+3004 IGAQKY
-3011 TSLFRL
+3011 TKSLFRL
-3017 PKEDTAYGYYTELNK
+3017 PKEDTAYGYYTELNE
-3032 TDEQTYPVDRTH
+3032 TDRRTYPVDRTH

-3053 AKSGTEITVTLT
+3053 KSGTELTMTLR
-3065 NENRNNRF
+3065 NENANNRY

-3084 DLDKFF
+3084 DLNQFF
-3090 TVNAAQLN
+3090 TKNADQLN

-3147 EGTNTITLKFT
+3147 EGTNTINLKFT
-3158 ADMQTSLHA
+3158 ADMQTSLHT

-3200 VKDTTAVNGYEAAED
+3200 VKDTTAVNGYEGAED

>member
-1 MKIRLNP
+1 MKIRWTS
-8 HTLQRAFVLLLF
+8 HTLQRSVVLLF
-20 SLVAGISSVFAQG
+20 FCLVAGVSSLLAQE
-33 YTYLQFSGNG
+33 YSYLQFSGNG
-43 RTVLF
+43 RTVLL

-66 DGYQWAL
+66 DGYQWTL

-79 NVRLK
+79 NVCLK
-84 NKEGMYVTPNLTLT
+84 NKEGMYVTPDLALT
-98 NSQDQAATFTKTE
+98 NRQDQAATFTKTE
-111 NTYSKGRK
+111 NTYSKDT
-119 SYGEGVEVPT
+119 Y
-129 HGGSRY
+129 GGSRY

-149 QLIWTVE
+149 QFFWAVRN
-156 DSRYGCIRLANNVKG
+156 SRYGCIRLANNVRG
-171 AKVNPF
+171 AKVTPF
-177 VSSEGGKVHWYY
+177 VSSEGGEVHWY
-189 YMELLGNKSAECVMD
+189 YMELLGNGSECVKD
-204 AGAEKKLEKYSTP
+204 AGAENKLQKYSTP
-217 SAKDLRAYMW
+217 SAKNLRAYKW

-233 DKGDV
+233 EEGDV
-238 YFMSADGNFFCQ
+238 YIKSADGYYMWQNG
-250 KDDTYQYSTSTKTDR
+250 TIQYSTSTKSDV

-270 CDVADQTDGKY
+270 CDVADQTDGKC
-281 QEAFVLYNPQ
+281 QDAFFLKNTQ
-291 TTKYVFPYG
+291 KKQFVFPYG
-300 SGNTDVGNGSSLNP
+300 SGNPDVGMGSYINP
-314 AEAMRFILSTGPHIY
+314 AEAMRFIPTPPPTGPHIY
-329 QFSANAATA
+329 QFSASAATA

-344 GVTMQP
+344 GVTMQA
-350 VGSEVAGYQWT
+350 VGAELAGYQWT
-361 LEQVGGAYVLKSGR
+361 LEQVGSAYVFKSGR
-375 DNYLKQAGDAFT
+375 NNYLKQAGEALT
-387 VTTNRDE
+387 VTTSRDE
-394 ALRLFPCGSA
+394 ALKLFPSGSE
-404 YDDRHDVLTLAAD
+404 YDDKHDVLTLAAD

-423 VKDGQLAIVEANS
+423 IKDGQLAIVEANS

-444 DSTAEVKG
+444 NSTDEVKG

-466 YKLQFKANPKGDARL
+466 YKLQFKANPEGDNRL

-490 PVTRKEFEPTSAS
+490 PVTRMEFQPTSAR
-503 QNWKLEAARHANS
+503 QNWELRPAKHPNS
-516 KTGDFYLVN
+516 KPGDFYLVN
-525 QSGEYL
+525 QEGEYL
-531 IYKDGRFNFETLDV
+531 IYKNGSFNFKPLDA

-567 ALSGDDNHRLGLQA
+567 ALSGDENHRLGLQA
-581 GMTPYTLKACNSTSK
+581 GMTPYTLKVCNSASK
-596 FNALSFKESERGS
+596 YNALSFKESERGS

-614 QFSGCGRVVLY
+614 QFSGSGRVVLY
-625 DDGQNIKAV
+625 DDGQNVKAV
-634 ATTTEQLEGNGYQ
+634 ATTTEQLEGNGYR

-653 MDGAGKVNGNNL
+653 MDGAGKVNGYNL
-665 KNKAGRFLRY
+665 KNKAGRYLHY
-675 DAADET
+675 DTAAKT

-693 FDADQNTYYVIP
+693 FDADQNTYYVVP
-705 VHDVQGGTYNINIA
+705 AHVSGGTCNIA
-719 GGLRYNAVLRGVSE
+719 GGLRYNAVLRGVTGT
-733 PYNTLGVKNGK
+733 YNTLGVKNGQ

-763 EGGLVNPYVSTSA
+763 EGGLVNPYVSTSD
-776 NPHYYALNFFQNGS
+776 NPRYYAFNFFQNGS
-790 EYLQDNTPGN
+790 GEYMQDNTPGD

-812 RRYCWILEE
+812 RRFCWILEE
-821 ANDDGDVYIRSTA
+821 ANDDGDVYIKSTA
-834 GNYISYNPDTD
+834 GNYISYNPATD
-845 NGKHKVNPT
+845 GYQHKVNT
-854 LNDYSLYKICDVAD
+854 TTNEYSLYKICDVAD
-868 QPDASLEGL
+868 QPDASLDGL
-877 WSLYNCKNLYFVRP
+877 WSLYNCKNLFFVRP
-891 FPSENAIGR
+891 SDSDNSIGR
-900 AEEVGKNTSMTFV
+900 AEELGKNTSMTFV
-913 DVAANTTSYHFVF
+913 DIAADTTSYHLVF

-935 MDYDEAKKPRVKARD
+935 MDYDEAKNPRVKARA

-981 GKNKQ
+981 KKNKQ
-986 FGVSNQKADAYTFV
+986 FGVSNQKAEAYTFV
-1000 YNVNNYENNN
+1000 YDENDYENNN
-1010 NVRYDLCSTDD
+1010 NVRYDFLSSDGK
-1021 QQALSIGEEGALCWA
+1021 QALSIGEEGVLCWA

-1053 PELPIPSLG
+1053 PELPIPSSG

-1085 ANSISLKPYEEK
+1085 ANAISLKPYEEK
-1097 NLCQLWVLIRDGQGK
+1097 NLCQLWILIRDGQGK

-1121 NRYFL
+1121 NRCFL
-1126 KYDTGSNTFVAVADK
+1126 KYDTGSNTFVAVADRN
-1141 KDATRIR
+1141 DATRIR
-1148 LVETSGNYIHWQ
+1148 LVETSGNYDHWQ
-1160 IELPDVNDSR
+1160 IELPDVADN

-1176 YSGGGNPKT
+1176 YGGNPKT
-1185 VSLSLQGPNN
+1185 VTLSLQGPNN
-1195 GNNFVEIF
+1195 ADNYVDLI

-1228 PQLELTADGKALKA
+1228 PELELTADDTALKA

-1272 YIGADAEGNVFLTT
+1272 YIGADAGGNVFLTT

-1300 GDEDG
+1300 GEKDG
-1305 TVSWCF
+1305 NVSWCF

-1317 GSKPEGKPEKCLGVS
+1317 GSKPESKPEKCLGVS
-1332 DVTNGTVAML
+1332 DVDNGTVAML

-1347 ETDKLHTLCFNFG
+1347 ETAKQHTLCFTFG
-1360 RLTCPELSDAAEGK
+1360 RLTCPELSDAVAGK

-1384 VASDKFISEGYDTN
+1384 VGNKFVSDGNDTN
-1398 KKVKAESQ
+1398 KVVFAENGKK
-1406 QLINDQ
+1406 LVNDQ
-1412 MWALVGQSKDDVVL
+1412 MWALVGQNKDDVVL

-1433 MCLNGY
+1433 VYLDGDRFY
-1439 KLCVTHDLKK
+1439 VTHDPEK
-1449 AAHFSVDYISDVD
+1449 AVHFSVKYISSQQ
-1462 RYVLVL
+1462 RYALT
-1468 VGGEGSEG
+1468 
-1476 HLKKCLNLSGDVDEN
+1476 
-1491 GVRHKDVIVWNWN
+1491 IV
-1504 KTDKNEGPRFYLNFI
+1504 EGPNDGGKSGYSMNLHGGDKTTILPYNGTSIQTDQNFWLNFI
-1519 SIPVPEDYSDYEILP
+1519 AVPQPEDYSDYEVLP

-1539 VKQAHEATTD
+1539 VKQAREATAD

-1580 IHYLKAEST
+1580 THYLKAEST
-1589 RELYVPT
+1589 RDLYVPT
-1596 CMVTNDNCPTLSR
+1596 CMVGSANTRSR

-1622 VSDSVLNLDLPSSRR
+1622 VSDSVLNLDLSSSRR

-1648 KLNGQV
+1648 KLNGQ
-1654 NGNYVKKKIT
+1654 NRGNYVDHSVI

-1691 YFGDNGNPIYNGNVT
+1691 YFGDNGNPLYNGTVT
-1706 KYNGA
+1706 S
-1711 VTNDIIL
+1711 DIIL

-1728 ITGRNLYVIRNA
+1728 ITGRNLFVIRNA

-1750 KEGNGNDKWY
+1750 KEDKGKGNDKWY

-1787 YWFYNNDSPSEDN
+1787 YWFYNNGSASEDN
-1800 LQNAVNSGE
+1800 LQNAVNGGR
-1809 IVIEV
+1809 IEV
-1814 DSLDSGITSAKFLR
+1814 KVEDPLGSGITFAKFL
-1828 SAKTDNVDL
+1828 SSGA
-1837 GEGLDRF
+1837 GGAAIDRA
-1844 IAFDYPGDTD
+1844 IAFNYPGDTA
-1854 DGKGIGKAKGDSC
+1854 DGKGTGTAEAGSC

-1887 LTFEDNFEP
+1887 LTFEDNSEP

-1901 IIGKKDDGSF
+1901 IIGKKDGSF
-1911 KSERSPEALKKATG
+1911 KSERSPEALLKTTG

-1933 DPEQFDAFVTPP
+1933 DPDQFDAFVSPP
-1945 VGTYTGFLTGDKG
+1945 VGTYTGFERVAGA
-1958 PGTKC
+1958 GTKC

-1980 APIDGDFNSTD
+1980 APIGGDFNSIS
-1991 GKTPE
+1991 GRTPE
-1996 CTWGNYTIAHR
+1996 CTWGNYTVAHR
-2007 FRMGD
+2007 FDMGD
-2012 FGDGSSR
+2012 NR

-2032 YGSEKY
+2032 YGSENY

-2053 PGQIASIDF
+2053 PGKIASIDF
-2062 SGMPCKAS
+2062 AGMPCKAS
-2070 RLFVSAW
+2070 RIFVSAW
-2077 MSSPSGKDEKPANVV
+2077 MSSPNRGNESPANVV
-2092 FSVQGFKNGKAT
+2092 LSILGFKNGKAT

-2114 LGEARDSLANKL
+2114 LGQARDSLD
-2126 EPKTNNGIGI
+2126 KTLNPMDNGGKGI

-2141 FSFVNKNADDFDS
+2141 FSFVNKNADDFDN
-2154 FRLTIDNACTSTVGG
+2154 FRLTIDNACTNTSGG

-2180 VKPEVQIERTIPVC
+2180 VKPDVQIERTIPVC

-2207 DQVRTQLGLNTG
+2207 DQVRAQLGLNTG

-2241 LGFDTGTSEGQER
+2241 LGFDTGKPEGQER

-2289 FKTNFD
+2289 FKTKFED
-2295 SLPVFKYRDAVAA
+2295 LPLFKYRAAVEA

-2412 VGEDEDGNIGERIV
+2412 VGEDAEGNIGERIV

-2450 WRVLGKNESR
+2450 WRVLRKNESR

-2520 LLNNTCNIYVPAAT
+2520 LLNNTCNVYVPAAT
-2534 KQGTILKVTV
+2534 PQGEVLKVTV

-2568 SGEAP
+2568 SGQAP

-2578 LHGTQYKYPDKLT
+2578 QPGNQYKYPEKLT

-2619 PLRGIKTVTKDAIGL
+2619 PLRGIKTVTDGAIGL
-2634 TSVSPE
+2634 TSVSPD

-2646 NDPNMKAY
+2646 NDPTMKAY

-2673 GQLKTLVA
+2673 GQLKKLVA
-2681 DTADREHAYA
+2681 DTADRGNAHV

-2812 NGADDQFLNFVGNE
+2812 NDPGADDQFLNFVGNE

-2841 APEAD
+2841 APKAEA
-2846 KGVNLCGIY
+2846 GVNRCDIY
-2855 TPYQSKDLVVQ
+2855 KPYQSKDLVVQ
-2866 SGGELLHAERLDYK
+2866 SGGELLHAERLSYE

-2911 NNDACQATPYFKN
+2911 NNDACQATPYFKD
-2924 VTYNTTDYHRFAP
+2924 VKYNTAHYHRFAP
-2937 AVYQRSWDKAKS
+2937 AVYQRSWDKAKAK
-2949 TLYYLDTYSAENPQ
+2949 LYYLEPYSADNPQ
-2963 TANVKTTTENIYQAA
+2963 EANVNTTTENIYQAA
-2978 NWSAVYNDVRE
+2978 NWSAVYNDVQE

-2999 VNGIG
+2999 VNGVG
-3004 IGAQKYN
+3004 IGAQKY
-3011 TSLFRL
+3011 TKSLFRL

-3032 TDEQTYPVDRTH
+3032 TDGKTYNVDRTH

-3053 AKSGTEITVTLT
+3053 KSGTEMTVTLT
-3065 NENRNNRF
+3065 NANANNRF

-3090 TVNAAQLN
+3090 TKNADQLD

-3158 ADMQTSLHA
+3158 ADMQTSLHT

-3255 SNSEEPV
+3255 SDSEAPV

-3287 PLRGNGNADCVK
+3287 PLQGNGNADCVK

-3314 SERPALEDEQDFTQP
+3314 SERPSLEEEQDFVQP
-3329 LIQADNGSVTI
+3329 LIQADKGCVTVT
-3340 SSSAAHVLTYVRIV
+3340 SSAAHVLTYVHIV

-3371 SLKLPTG
+3371 SLKLPSG

-3390 SVGKVSL
+3390 SIGKVSL

>member
-20 SLVAGISSVFAQG
+20 SLVAGISSVFAQDT

-43 RTVLF
+43 RTVLL

-61 DAPAG
+61 DAPVG
-66 DGYQWAL
+66 DGYQWML

-84 NKEGMYVTPNLTLT
+84 NKEGMYVTADLRLT

-111 NTYSKGRK
+111 NTYSKGT
-119 SYGEGVEVPT
+119 Y
-129 HGGSRY
+129 GGSRY
-135 DLVYGGKALGVKNG
+135 DLVYADKALGVKNG
-149 QLIWTVE
+149 QFFWAVRN
-156 DSRYGCIRLANNVKG
+156 SRYGCIRLANNVKG
-171 AKVNPF
+171 AKVTPF
-177 VSSEGGKVHWYY
+177 ISSEGGEVHWY
-189 YMELLGNKSAECVMD
+189 YMELLWNGSECVKD
-204 AGAEKKLEKYSTP
+204 AGAGKNLEKYSTP
-217 SAKDLRAYMW
+217 SAKNLRAYMW
-227 CVYEAN
+227 SVYEAN

-238 YFMSADGNFFCQ
+238 YFKSADGNYFYQ
-250 KDDTYQYSTSTKTDR
+250 NGSDQYSASTKPGNSEYT
-265 CKYRI
+265 I
-270 CDVADQTDGKY
+270 CDVSDQSNDN
-281 QEAFVLYNPQ
+281 AFVLRNSGKGDYVLPYNNSN
-291 TTKYVFPYG
+291 K
-300 SGNTDVGNGSSLNP
+300 VGKSYKFNMI
-314 AEAMRFILSTGPHIY
+314 EAMRFIPTTPPPTGPHIY

-344 GVTMQP
+344 GVTMQA
-350 VGSEVAGYQWT
+350 VGAELAGYQWT

-375 DNYLKQAGDAFT
+375 NNYLKQAGEALT

-394 ALRLFPCGSA
+394 ALRLFPSGSA
-404 YDDRHDVLTLAAD
+404 YDDKHDVLTLAAD

-444 DSTAEVKG
+444 DSTDEVKG

-466 YKLQFKANPKGDARL
+466 YKLQFKANPEGDNRL
-481 TLTGTGYDN
+481 TLTGTDYDN
-490 PVTRKEFEPTSAS
+490 PVTRMEFQPTSAR
-503 QNWKLEAARHANS
+503 QNWELRPARHPNS
-516 KTGDFYLVN
+516 KLGDFYLAN
-525 QSGEYL
+525 QEGEYL
-531 IYKDGRFNFETLDV
+531 IYKNGSFNFKPLDV

-567 ALSGDDNHRLGLQA
+567 ALSGDDNHRLGLQD
-581 GMTPYTLKACNSTSK
+581 GMTPYTLKVCNSTSK
-596 FNALSFKESERGS
+596 YNALSFKESERGS

-625 DDGQNIKAV
+625 DDGQNVKAV
-634 ATTTEQLEGNGYQ
+634 ATTTEQLEGDGYR

-653 MDGAGKVNGNNL
+653 MDGAGKVNGCNL

-675 DAADET
+675 DTAAKT

-693 FDADQNTYYVIP
+693 FDADQNTYYVVP
-705 VHDVQGGTYNINIA
+705 AHVSGGTYTIA
-719 GGLRYNAVLRGVSE
+719 GGLRYNAVLRGVSGT
-733 PYNTLGVKNGK
+733 YTTLGVKNGQ

-763 EGGLVNPYVSTSA
+763 EGGLVNPYVSTSD
-776 NPHYYALNFFQNGS
+776 NPRYYAFNFFQNGS
-790 EYLQDNTPGN
+790 GEYMQDNTPGD

-821 ANDDGDVYIRSTA
+821 ANDDGDVFIKSTA
-834 GNYISYNPDTD
+834 GNYISYNPATD
-845 NGKHKVNPT
+845 NGKHKVNT
-854 LNDYSLYKICDVAD
+854 TTNAYSRYKICDVAD
-868 QPDASLEGL
+868 QPEASLDGL
-877 WSLYNCKNLYFVRP
+877 WSLYNCENQYFVRP
-891 FPSENAIGR
+891 SDRDNSIGR

-913 DVAANTTSYHFVF
+913 DIAADTTSYHLVF

-935 MDYDEAKKPRVKARD
+935 MDYDEAKNPRVKARA

-981 GKNKQ
+981 KKNEQ

-1000 YNVNNYENNN
+1000 YDENDYENNN
-1010 NVRYDLCSTDD
+1010 CVRYDFLSSDGK
-1021 QQALSIGEEGALCWA
+1021 QALSIGEEGTLCWA

-1042 SVVDLRPYIIA
+1042 SVVDLRSYIIA
-1053 PELPIPSLG
+1053 PELPIPSSG
-1062 GADYQLYC
+1062 GVDYQLYC
-1070 IRTAGGDRYAYHMED
+1070 IRTAGGDRYAYHMEE
-1085 ANSISLKPYEEK
+1085 ANAISLKPYVEK
-1097 NLCQLWVLIRDGQGK
+1097 NLCQLWILIRDGQGK
-1112 GDGYLQSAY
+1112 GDAYLQSAY
-1121 NRYFL
+1121 NRCFL

-1141 KDATRIR
+1141 NDATRIR
-1148 LVETSGNYIHWQ
+1148 LVETSGNYDHWQ
-1160 IELPDVNDSR
+1160 IELPDVDDNK

-1176 YSGGGNPKT
+1176 YSGNPKT
-1185 VSLSLQGPNN
+1185 VTLSLQGPND
-1195 GNNFVEIF
+1195 GNNYVDLI

-1228 PQLELTADGKALKA
+1228 PELELTADGTALKA

-1272 YIGADAEGNVFLTT
+1272 YIGADDDGNVFLTK

-1300 GDEDG
+1300 GERDG
-1305 TVSWCF
+1305 NVSWCF

-1317 GSKPEGKPEKCLGVS
+1317 GSKPEGKPKNCLGVS
-1332 DVTNGTVAML
+1332 DLDNGTVAML
-1342 SFSTY
+1342 PFSTY
-1347 ETDKLHTLCFNFG
+1347 ETDKQHTLCFTFG
-1360 RLTCPELSDAAEGK
+1360 RLTCPELSDAVEGK
-1374 YYYNFICFDK
+1374 YYYHFICFDK
-1384 VASDKFISEGYDTN
+1384 VGNKFVSDGNDTN
-1398 KKVKAESQ
+1398 KVVFAENGKK
-1406 QLINDQ
+1406 LVNDQ
-1412 MWALVGQSKDDVVL
+1412 MWALVGQNKDDVVL

-1433 MCLNGY
+1433 VYLDGDRFY
-1439 KLCVTHDLKK
+1439 VTHDPER
-1449 AAHFSVDYISDVD
+1449 AVHFSVKYISSQQ
-1462 RYVLVL
+1462 RYALT
-1468 VGGEGSEG
+1468 
-1476 HLKKCLNLSGDVDEN
+1476 
-1491 GVRHKDVIVWNWN
+1491 IV
-1504 KTDKNEGPRFYLNFI
+1504 EGPNDGGKSGYSMNLHGGDHTTILPWKDSSIQTDQNFWLNFI
-1519 SIPVPEDYSDYEILP
+1519 AVPQPEDYSDYEVLP

-1539 VKQAHEATTD
+1539 VKQAREATAD

-1580 IHYLKAEST
+1580 THYLKAEST
-1589 RELYVPT
+1589 RNLYVPT
-1596 CMVTNDNCPTLSR
+1596 CMVGSAATRSR

-1622 VSDSVLNLDLPSSRR
+1622 VSDSVLNLDISSSRR

-1648 KLNGQV
+1648 KLNGQ
-1654 NGNYVKKKIT
+1654 NSGYYVTHNVT

-1691 YFGDNGNPIYNGNVT
+1691 YFGDNGNPLYNGTVIS
-1706 KYNGA
+1706 
-1711 VTNDIIL
+1711 DIIL

-1750 KEGNGNDKWY
+1750 KEDKGKGNDKWY

-1787 YWFYNNDSPSEDN
+1787 YWFYNNGSASEDN
-1800 LQNAVNSGE
+1800 LQNAVNGGA
-1809 IVIEV
+1809 IEV
-1814 DSLDSGITSAKFLR
+1814 KVEDLLGSGITFAKFL
-1828 SAKTDNVDL
+1828 SSGAGGDATD
-1837 GEGLDRF
+1837 RA
-1844 IAFDYPGDTD
+1844 IAFNYPGDTA
-1854 DGKGIGKAKGDSC
+1854 DGKGTGTAEAGSC

-1901 IIGKKDDGSF
+1901 IIGKKDGSF
-1911 KSERSPEALKKATG
+1911 KSERSPEALLKTTG

-1933 DPEQFDAFVTPP
+1933 DPDQFDAFVSPP
-1945 VGTYTGFLTGDKG
+1945 VGTYTGFDNVVGAS
-1958 PGTKC
+1958 TKC

-1980 APIDGDFNSTD
+1980 APIGGDFNSIS
-1991 GKTPE
+1991 GRTPE
-1996 CTWGNYTIAHR
+1996 CTWGNYTVAHR
-2007 FRMGD
+2007 FNMGD
-2012 FGDGSSR
+2012 NR

-2032 YGSEKY
+2032 YGSQNY

-2053 PGQIASIDF
+2053 PGKIASIDF
-2062 SGMPCKAS
+2062 AGMPCKAS

-2077 MSSPSGKDEKPANVV
+2077 MSSPDRGNESPANVV
-2092 FSVQGFKNGKAT
+2092 FSIQGFKNGKAT

-2114 LGEARDSLANKL
+2114 LGEARDANNNKL
-2126 EPKTNNGIGI
+2126 TPNTNKGKGI

-2154 FRLTIDNACTSTVGG
+2154 FRLTIDNACTNTQGG

-2207 DQVRTQLGLNTG
+2207 DQVRAQLGLNTG

-2241 LGFDTGTSEGQER
+2241 LGFDTGTPEGQER

-2278 VSGEGIFRSVE
+2278 ASGEGIFRSVE
-2289 FKTNFD
+2289 FKTKFD
-2295 SLPVFKYRDAVAA
+2295 DLPLFKYRNAVEA

-2339 HDYYFLFVPRFSDD
+2339 HDYYFLFVPRFSDG

-2412 VGEDEDGNIGERIV
+2412 VGEDENGNIGERIV

-2450 WRVLGKNESR
+2450 WRVLRKNESR

-2502 DVLHQFTLNSAD
+2502 NVLHQFTLNSAD

-2520 LLNNTCNIYVPAAT
+2520 LLNNTCNVYVPAAT

-2544 VPIDHEDSSGTQ
+2544 VPIDHEDGNGTQ

-2568 SGEAP
+2568 SGQAP

-2578 LHGTQYKYPDKLT
+2578 LHGDKYKYPDKLT

-2605 RARADGSAANVLRV
+2605 RAGADGSAANVLRV
-2619 PLRGIKTVTKDAIGL
+2619 PLRDIKTVTDGAIGL
-2634 TSVSPE
+2634 TSVSPD

-2646 NDPNMKAY
+2646 NDPTMKAY

-2659 EERAGLSVQNFRIV
+2659 EERTGLSVQNFRIV
-2673 GQLKTLVA
+2673 GQLKTLNAIEA
-2681 DTADREHAYA
+2681 DPENAYA

-2696 SDFQPRE
+2696 SGFQPRE
-2703 GYVYTLRFNY
+2703 GYVYTLRFDY
-2713 RELFNAGNATQSTVC
+2713 RERFNAGSTTQTTAC

-2765 EDLHFNADTEPG
+2765 ADLHFKADTETG
-2777 YAANADNGTAQGY
+2777 YATNADNGTAQGY

-2802 KKAGP
+2802 DKAGP

-2812 NGADDQFLNFVGNE
+2812 NYAGADDLFLNFVDHE
-2826 GKRTA
+2826 DELRTA

-2841 APEAD
+2841 APKAEE
-2846 KGVNLCGIY
+2846 GVNLCDIY
-2855 TPYQSKDLVVQ
+2855 KPYQSKDLVVQ
-2866 SGGELLHAERLDYK
+2866 SGGELLHAERLSYE

-2911 NNDACQATPYFKN
+2911 NNDACQATPYFKD
-2924 VTYNTTDYHRFAP
+2924 VTYNTAHYHRFAP
-2937 AVYQRSWDKAKS
+2937 AVYQRSWDKAQTK
-2949 TLYYLDTYSAENPQ
+2949 LYYLEPYLANNPQ
-2963 TANVKTTTENIYQAA
+2963 EAQVNMTTENIYQAA
-2978 NWSAVYNDVRE
+2978 NWSAVYNDVQE

-2999 VNGIG
+2999 VNGVG

-3032 TDEQTYPVDRTH
+3032 TDEQTYPVDRTY

-3147 EGTNTITLKFT
+3147 EGTNTINLKFT
-3158 ADMQTSLHA
+3158 ADMQTSLHN

-3255 SNSEEPV
+3255 SDSEAPV

-3314 SERPALEDEQDFTQP
+3314 SERPSLEEEQDFVQP

-3340 SSSAAHVLTYVRIV
+3340 SSSAAHVLTYVHIV

>member
-43 RTVLF
+43 RTVLL

-66 DGYQWAL
+66 DGYQWTL
-73 ETVSGD
+73 ETVEGKD
-79 NVRLK
+79 NTVRLK
-84 NKEGMYVTPNLTLT
+84 NKGNQYVTASLALT
-98 NSQDQAATFTKTE
+98 NEQSQAAEFTKTE
-111 NTYSKGRK
+111 NTYS
-119 SYGEGVEVPT
+119 SDTYGSNT
-129 HGGSRY
+129 KRY
-135 DLVYGGKALGVKNG
+135 DLVYGGKGALGVKNG
-149 QLIWTVE
+149 QLFWTVE

-171 AKVNPF
+171 AKVTPL
-177 VSSEGGKVHWYY
+177 VCSEGGKAYWY
-189 YMELLGNKSAECVMD
+189 YMELLGNGSECIKD
-204 AGAEKKLEKYSTP
+204 AGAGKILEKYSTP
-217 SAKDLRAYMW
+217 SAKNLRAFMW

-238 YFMSADGNFFCQ
+238 YIKSVDGNYFYRNGN
-250 KDDTYQYSTSTKTDR
+250 YQCSASTKPGNSVYT
-265 CKYRI
+265 I
-270 CDVADQTDGKY
+270 CDVSDQSNDN
-281 QEAFVLYNPQ
+281 AFVLRNSGTNY
-291 TTKYVFPYG
+291 YVLPYG
-300 SGNTDVGNGSSLNP
+300 NNDNKVGWASSFLM
-314 AEAMRFILSTGPHIY
+314 AAAMRFISTPPPTGPHIY

-361 LEQVGGAYVLKSGR
+361 LEQIGGAYVLKSGR
-375 DNYLKQAGDAFT
+375 DNYLKQAGEALT

-404 YDDRHDVLTLAAD
+404 YDDRHDVLALADD
-417 ASKALG
+417 ASMAVG

-444 DSTAEVKG
+444 DSTNEVKG
-452 AVAPKFSDISNVYY
+452 AVVPKFSDISNVYY

-490 PVTRKEFEPTSAS
+490 PVTRMEFEPTSAS

-516 KTGDFYLVN
+516 KPGDFYLVN
-525 QSGEYL
+525 QEGEYL
-531 IYKDGRFNFETLDV
+531 IYKDGRFNFEWLDV

-581 GMTPYTLKACNSTSK
+581 GMTPYTLQACNSTSK
-596 FNALSFKESERGS
+596 YNALSFKESERGS

-614 QFSGCGRVVLY
+614 QFSGSGRVVLY
-625 DDGQNIKAV
+625 DDGQNVKAV

-653 MDGAGKVNGNNL
+653 MDGAGIVNGFNL
-665 KNKAGRFLRY
+665 KNKADRFLRY

-693 FDADQNTYYVIP
+693 FDANQNTYYVVP
-705 VHDVQGGTYNINIA
+705 AHVQGGTCNIA
-719 GGLRYNAVLRGVSE
+719 GGLRYNAVLRGVTGT
-733 PYNTLGVKNGK
+733 YNTLGVKNGK

-845 NGKHKVNPT
+845 GYQHKVNT
-854 LNDYSLYKICDVAD
+854 TKNEYSLYKICDLAD
-868 QPDASLEGL
+868 QPDASLDGL
-877 WSLYNCKNLYFVRP
+877 WSLYNCTNHYFVRP
-891 FPSENAIGR
+891 FPSENSIGR

-935 MDYDEAKKPRVKARD
+935 MDYDEAKNLRVKARD

-974 GFYLTYD
+974 GFYLTYNE
-981 GKNKQ
+981 KNKQ
-986 FGVSNQKADAYTFV
+986 FGVSNQKAEAYTFV

-1010 NVRYDLCSTDD
+1010 SVRYDLCSTDD

-1036 APGTRN
+1036 APNTRN
-1042 SVVDLRPYIIA
+1042 SAVDLRPYIIA

-1062 GADYQLYC
+1062 GADYHLYC

-1121 NRYFL
+1121 NRHFL

-1148 LVETSGNYIHWQ
+1148 LVETSGNYVHWQ
-1160 IELPDVNDSR
+1160 IELPDVNGNR

-1176 YSGGGNPKT
+1176 YSGGDNSKT

-1195 GNNFVEIF
+1195 GNNFLYIF
-1203 PVDITPDFYEEAGG
+1203 PVDINPDFYEEAGG
-1217 AFRNLSLNELT
+1217 AFRNINLDELT
-1228 PQLELTADGKALKA
+1228 PKLELTTDGTALKA

-1272 YIGADAEGNVFLTT
+1272 YIGADAEGNVLLTT

-1342 SFSTY
+1342 PFSTY
-1347 ETDKLHTLCFNFG
+1347 ETDKQHTLCFTFG
-1360 RLTCPELSDAAEGK
+1360 RLTSPELSDAAEGK

-1384 VASDKFISEGYDTN
+1384 VGNKFVSDGNDTN
-1398 KKVKAESQ
+1398 KRVFAENGKK
-1406 QLINDQ
+1406 LVNDQ
-1412 MWALVGQSKDDVVL
+1412 MWALVGQNKDDVVL

-1433 MCLNGY
+1433 VYLDGDRFY
-1439 KLCVTHDLKK
+1439 VTHDPER
-1449 AAHFSVDYISDVD
+1449 AVHFSVKYISSQQ
-1462 RYVLVL
+1462 RYALT
-1468 VGGEGSEG
+1468 
-1476 HLKKCLNLSGDVDEN
+1476 
-1491 GVRHKDVIVWNWN
+1491 IV
-1504 KTDKNEGPRFYLNFI
+1504 EGPNDGGKSGYSMNLHGGDHTTILPWKDSSIQTDQNFWLNFI
-1519 SIPVPEDYSDYEILP
+1519 AVPQPEDYSDYEVLP

-1571 MQKTSTYTV
+1571 MQKTSTYT
-1580 IHYLKAEST
+1580 ITHYLKAEST
-1589 RELYVPT
+1589 RKLYVPT
-1596 CMVTNDNCPTLSR
+1596 CMVGSANTRSR

-1622 VSDSVLNLDLPSSRR
+1622 VSDSVLNLDLSSSRR
-1637 YKNGIV
+1637 YRNGIV

-1648 KLNGQV
+1648 NLNGQDR
-1654 NGNYVKKKIT
+1654 GNYVDHYVT

-1679 GADLTPYSDFVD
+1679 GGDLTTYSDFVD

-1706 KYNGA
+1706 KYNGN
-1711 VTNDIIL
+1711 VTSDIIL

-1740 RAIANELLQC
+1740 RAIANELLLY
-1750 KEGNGNDKWY
+1750 KDDGSNDKWY

-1787 YWFYNNDSPSEDN
+1787 YWFYNGGIASEDN
-1800 LQNAVNSGE
+1800 LQNAVNSGA
-1809 IVIEV
+1809 IEV
-1814 DSLDSGITSAKFLR
+1814 KVDDLGSGITFAGFLN
-1828 SAKTDNVDL
+1828 SGA
-1837 GEGLDRF
+1837 GAGADRA
-1844 IAFDYPGDTD
+1844 IAFKYPGDD
-1854 DGKGIGKAKGDSC
+1854 NGKGRGTAKSGSC

-1887 LTFEDNFEP
+1887 LTFEDDFEP

-1901 IIGKKDDGSF
+1901 IIGKKDDGTF
-1911 KSERSPEALKKATG
+1911 KSERSPEALLKTTG

-1933 DPEQFDAFVTPP
+1933 DPDQFDAFVSPP
-1945 VGTYTGFLTGDKG
+1945 VGTYTGFTNSGKGDNANQKYA
-1958 PGTKC
+1958 
-1963 GLTYR
+1963 LTYR

-1980 APIDGDFNSTD
+1980 APIGGDFNSTD
-1991 GKTPE
+1991 GVTSE

-2007 FRMGD
+2007 LQYKFPGD
-2012 FGDGSSR
+2012 PSHR

-2032 YGSEKY
+2032 YGSENY

-2062 SGMPCKAS
+2062 AGMPCKAS

-2077 MSSPSGKDEKPANVV
+2077 MSSPGRDNESPANVV
-2092 FSVQGFKNGKAT
+2092 FSIQGFKNGKAT

-2114 LGEARDSLANKL
+2114 LGQARDSLD
-2126 EPKTNNGIGI
+2126 KTLKPMDNGGKGI

-2141 FSFVNKNADDFDS
+2141 FSFVNKNADDFDN
-2154 FRLTIDNACTSTVGG
+2154 FRLTIDNACTNTSGG

-2180 VKPEVQIERTIPVC
+2180 VKPDVQIERTIPVC

-2207 DQVRTQLGLNTG
+2207 DQVRAQLGLNTG
-2219 EVMKDNPKVWY
+2219 EVLTDNPKVWY

-2289 FKTNFD
+2289 FKTKFED
-2295 SLPVFKYRDAVAA
+2295 LPVFKYRDAVAA

-2316 VTSAGVRHFV
+2316 VTSAGVRHFI

-2353 PVTLANAFHSF
+2353 PVTLANAFQSF
-2364 EINTRCS
+2364 DINTRCS
-2371 VRCKFRTLSPI
+2371 VRCKFRTQSPI

-2412 VGEDEDGNIGERIV
+2412 VGENLDGVIGERIV

-2436 GAFTDVCI
+2436 DAFTDVCI

-2450 WRVLGKNESR
+2450 WRVLEKNESR

-2520 LLNNTCNIYVPAAT
+2520 LLNNTCNVYVPAAT

-2544 VPIDHEDSSGTQ
+2544 VPIDHEDGNGTQ

-2568 SGEAP
+2568 SGQAP

-2578 LHGTQYKYPDKLT
+2578 LHGDKYKYPDKLT

-2619 PLRGIKTVTKDAIGL
+2619 PLRDIKTVTKDAIGL

-2654 ETKAA
+2654 ETMAA
-2659 EERAGLSVQNFRIV
+2659 EERAGISVQNFRIV
-2673 GQLKTLVA
+2673 GQLKTLEA
-2681 DTADREHAYA
+2681 STTNPENAHA

-2765 EDLHFNADTEPG
+2765 ADLHFKADTETG
-2777 YAANADNGTAQGY
+2777 YATNAANGTAQGY

-2802 KKAGP
+2802 DKAGP

-2812 NGADDQFLNFVGNE
+2812 NYASTDDQFLNFVDHE
-2826 GKRTA
+2826 GEQRTA

-2866 SGGELLHAERLDYK
+2866 SGGELLHAERLSYE

-2937 AVYQRSWDKAKS
+2937 AVYQRSWDKANPK
-2949 TLYYLDTYSAENPQ
+2949 LYYLEPYSANNPQ
-2963 TANVKTTTENIYQAA
+2963 ETNVNTTTENIYQAA

-3004 IGAQKYN
+3004 IGAQKY
-3011 TSLFRL
+3011 TKSLFRL
-3017 PKEDTAYGYYTELNK
+3017 PKEDTAYGYYTELNE
-3032 TDEQTYPVDRTH
+3032 TDRKTYPVDRTH

-3053 AKSGTEITVTLT
+3053 KSGSELTVTLK
-3065 NENRNNRF
+3065 NENANNRF

-3084 DLDKFF
+3084 DLNEFF
-3090 TVNAAQLN
+3090 KENEAQLN

-3158 ADMQTSLHA
+3158 ADMQTSLHT

-3187 RASRSGQGSEALV
+3187 RASRSGQGSEVLV

-3255 SNSEEPV
+3255 SNSEDPV

-3314 SERPALEDEQDFTQP
+3314 SERPALEDEQNFTQP

>member
-20 SLVAGISSVFAQG
+20 SLVAGISSVFAQDT

-43 RTVLF
+43 RTVLL

-66 DGYQWAL
+66 DGYQWTL

-79 NVRLK
+79 KVRLK
-84 NKEGMYVTPNLTLT
+84 NKEGMYVNADLRLT
-98 NSQDQAATFTKTE
+98 NSQNQAATFMKTE
-111 NTYSKGRK
+111 NTYS
-119 SYGEGVEVPT
+119 SATYGGLK
-129 HGGSRY
+129 RY

-149 QLIWTVE
+149 QLFWTVE

-171 AKVNPF
+171 AKVTPF
-177 VSSEGGKVHWYY
+177 VCSEGGEVHWY
-189 YMELLGNKSAECVMD
+189 YMELLLNGSECVKD
-204 AGAEKKLEKYSTP
+204 AGAENKLQKYPTP
-217 SAKDLRAYMW
+217 SAKNLRAYMW

-233 DKGDV
+233 EQGDV
-238 YFMSADGNFFCQ
+238 YIKSFDGNFFCQ
-250 KDDTYQYSTSTKTDR
+250 KDGTYQYSTSTKTDR

-281 QEAFVLYNPQ
+281 QDAFVLYN
-291 TTKYVFPYG
+291 TETNKYVFPYG
-300 SGNTDVGNGSSLNP
+300 SGNPDVGMGSNIHP
-314 AEAMRFILSTGPHIY
+314 AEAMRFISIPPPTGPHIY

-344 GVTMQP
+344 SVTMQP

-375 DNYLKQAGDAFT
+375 DNYLKQAGYALT

-394 ALRLFPCGSA
+394 ALKVFLSGSA
-404 YDDRHDVLTLAAD
+404 YDDRHYVLTLATD

-423 VKDGQLAIVEANS
+423 IKDGQLAIVEANS

-444 DSTAEVKG
+444 DSTDEVKG

-531 IYKDGRFNFETLDV
+531 IYKEGRFNFETLDV

-567 ALSGDDNHRLGLQA
+567 ALSGDDNHRLDLKA
-581 GMTPYTLKACNSTSK
+581 GMTPYTLQACNRTSTY
-596 FNALSFKESERGS
+596 NALSFKESERGS

-625 DDGQNIKAV
+625 DDGQNVKAV

-653 MDGAGKVNGNNL
+653 MDGAGKVNGYNL

-675 DAADET
+675 DTAAKT

-693 FDADQNTYYVIP
+693 FDADQNTYYVVP
-705 VHDVQGGTYNINIA
+705 AHVSGGTCNIA
-719 GGLRYNAVLRGVSE
+719 GGLRYNAVLRSVTGT
-733 PYNTLGVKNGK
+733 YNTLGVKNGK

-845 NGKHKVNPT
+845 GYQHKVNT
-854 LNDYSLYKICDVAD
+854 TKNEYSRYKICDLAD

-877 WSLYNCKNLYFVRP
+877 WSLYNCKNHYFVRP
-891 FPSENAIGR
+891 SDSDNFIGR
-900 AEEVGKNTSMTFV
+900 AEKVGKNTSMTFV
-913 DVAANTTSYHFVF
+913 DVAADTISYHFVF

-935 MDYDEAKKPRVKARD
+935 MDYDEAKNPRVKARD

-1010 NVRYDLCSTDD
+1010 SVRYDLCSTDD
-1021 QQALSIGEEGALCWA
+1021 QQALSIGEEGVLCWA

-1042 SVVDLRPYIIA
+1042 SAVDLRPYIIA

-1062 GADYQLYC
+1062 GADYHLYC

-1085 ANSISLKPYEEK
+1085 ANSISLKPYKEK
-1097 NLCQLWVLIRDGQGK
+1097 DLCQLWVLIRDGEGK

-1121 NRYFL
+1121 NRHFL

-1160 IELPDVNDSR
+1160 IELPDVNGSR

-1176 YSGGGNPKT
+1176 YSGGGNSKT

-1195 GNNFVEIF
+1195 GNNFLYIF

-1217 AFRNLSLNELT
+1217 AFRNINLDELT
-1228 PQLELTADGKALKA
+1228 PKLELTADGEALKA
-1242 KASASEDDANN
+1242 KASASEDGANN

-1300 GDEDG
+1300 GEKDG

-1332 DVTNGTVAML
+1332 DVANGTVAML
-1342 SFSTY
+1342 PFSTY
-1347 ETDKLHTLCFNFG
+1347 ETNKQHTLCFTFG
-1360 RLTCPELSDAAEGK
+1360 RLTSPELSDAAEGK
-1374 YYYNFICFDK
+1374 YYYTFMCFDK
-1384 VASDKFISEGYDTN
+1384 VGNDKYVSDGNDTSKLVIAEG
-1398 KKVKAESQ
+1398 KRLV
-1406 QLINDQ
+1406 NDQ
-1412 MWALVGQSKDDVVL
+1412 MWALVGVSKDGFVL
-1426 MSKDKYY
+1426 MSKDRYY
-1433 MCLNGY
+1433 LYLNGGIFN
-1439 KLCVTHDLKK
+1439 VTHDLAK
-1449 AAHFSVDYISDVD
+1449 ATHFSGTYDVNKQ
-1462 RYVLVL
+1462 RYVLTVVSA
-1468 VGGEGSEG
+1468 VGGDSRYNGWQV
-1476 HLKKCLNLSGDVDEN
+1476 LLSN
-1491 GVRHKDVIVWNWN
+1491 N
-1504 KTDKNEGPRFYLNFI
+1504 KSNVTVGQKGTNTDNRYYLNFI
-1519 SIPVPEDYSDYEILP
+1519 PIPVPEDFSDYEVLP

-1539 VKQAHEATTD
+1539 VKQAHEATAD

-1571 MQKTSTYTV
+1571 MQKTSTYT
-1580 IHYLKAEST
+1580 ITHYLKAEST
-1589 RELYVPT
+1589 RVLYVPT
-1596 CMVTNDNCPTLSR
+1596 CMVGSANTRSR

-1637 YKNGIV
+1637 YRNGIV

-1648 KLNGQV
+1648 NLNGQ
-1654 NGNYVKKKIT
+1654 NYGNYVDHYVT

-1679 GADLTPYSDFVD
+1679 GGDLTTFSDFVD

-1706 KYNGA
+1706 KYNGN
-1711 VTNDIIL
+1711 VTSDIIL

-1740 RAIANELLQC
+1740 RAIANELLLY
-1750 KEGNGNDKWY
+1750 KDDGSNDKWY

-1787 YWFYNNDSPSEDN
+1787 YWFYNGGIASEDN
-1800 LQNAVNSGE
+1800 LQNAVNSGA
-1809 IVIEV
+1809 IEV
-1814 DSLDSGITSAKFLR
+1814 KVDDLGSGITFAGFLN
-1828 SAKTDNVDL
+1828 SGA
-1837 GEGLDRF
+1837 GAGADRA
-1844 IAFDYPGDTD
+1844 IAFNYPGDNN
-1854 DGKGIGKAKGDSC
+1854 GKGRGEANAGSC

-1887 LTFEDNFEP
+1887 LIFEDDFEP

-1911 KSERSPEALKKATG
+1911 KSARSPEALLKTTG

-1933 DPEQFDAFVTPP
+1933 DPDQFDAFVSPP
-1945 VGTYTGFLTGDKG
+1945 VGTYTGFTNSGKGDNANQKYS
-1958 PGTKC
+1958 
-1963 GLTYR
+1963 LTYR

-1980 APIDGDFNSTD
+1980 APIGGDFNSTN
-1991 GKTPE
+1991 GRTSE
-1996 CTWGNYTIAHR
+1996 CTWGNYTVAHR
-2007 FRMGD
+2007 FNMGD
-2012 FGDGSSR
+2012 NR

-2032 YGSEKY
+2032 YGSQNY

-2053 PGQIASIDF
+2053 PGKIASIDF
-2062 SGMPCKAS
+2062 AGMPCKAS

-2077 MSSPSGKDEKPANVV
+2077 MSSPDRDNESPANVV
-2092 FSVQGFKNGKAT
+2092 FSIQGFKNGKAT

-2114 LGEARDSLANKL
+2114 LGQARDSLD
-2126 EPKTNNGIGI
+2126 KTLKPMDNGGKGI

-2141 FSFVNKNADDFDS
+2141 FSFVNKNADDFDN
-2154 FRLTIDNACTSTVGG
+2154 FRLTIDNACTNTSGG

-2207 DQVRTQLGLNTG
+2207 DQVRAQLGLNTG

-2254 LYRMSDAEVK
+2254 LYRMSDVEVK

-2289 FKTNFD
+2289 FKTNFED
-2295 SLPVFKYRDAVAA
+2295 LPVFKYRDAVEA
-2308 TVGMASRE
+2308 TSGMASRE
-2316 VTSAGVRHFV
+2316 VTSAGVRHFI

-2353 PVTLANAFHSF
+2353 PVTLANAFQSF
-2364 EINTRCS
+2364 EVNTRCS
-2371 VRCKFRTLSPI
+2371 VRCQFRTQSPI

-2412 VGEDEDGNIGERIV
+2412 VGEDMDGVIGERIV

-2450 WRVLGKNESR
+2450 WRVLGKNENR

-2502 DVLHQFTLNSAD
+2502 DVLHQFTLNTAD

-2544 VPIDHEDSSGTQ
+2544 VPIDHEDTSGTQ
-2556 YCYDPQQVGIKV
+2556 YCYDPEQVGIKV

-2578 LHGTQYKYPDKLT
+2578 LHGDKYKYPDKLT

-2600 AVEEV
+2600 AVAEV

-2619 PLRGIKTVTKDAIGL
+2619 PLRGIQTVTKDAIGL

-2654 ETKAA
+2654 ETMAA
-2659 EERAGLSVQNFRIV
+2659 EERAGISVQNFRIV

-2681 DTADREHAYA
+2681 SKADPANAYA

-2713 RELFNAGNATQSTVC
+2713 RELFNAGSATQSTVC

-2765 EDLHFNADTEPG
+2765 ADLHFNADTETD
-2777 YAANADNGTAQGY
+2777 YDANADNGTAQGY

-2802 KKAGP
+2802 DKAGP

-2812 NGADDQFLNFVGNE
+2812 NSGDGQFLNFVDHE
-2826 GKRTA
+2826 GEQRTA

-2841 APEAD
+2841 APKAEA
-2846 KGVNLCGIY
+2846 GVNLCGIY

-2866 SGGELLHAERLDYK
+2866 SGGELLHAERLSYE

-2937 AVYQRSWDKAKS
+2937 AVYQRSWDKANPK
-2949 TLYYLDTYSAENPQ
+2949 LYYLEPYLADKPQ
-2963 TANVKTTTENIYQAA
+2963 EAKVDTTTENIYQAA

-2989 AYSQGGFSVK
+2989 PYSQGGFSVK

-3011 TSLFRL
+3011 KSLFRL
-3017 PKEDTAYGYYTELNK
+3017 PKEDTDYGYYTETNVTDGK
-3032 TDEQTYPVDRTH
+3032 TYTVDRTY

-3053 AKSGTEITVTLT
+3053 KSGTELTVTLR
-3065 NENRNNRF
+3065 NENANNKF

-3084 DLDKFF
+3084 DLNEFF
-3090 TVNAAQLN
+3090 KENEAQLD

-3147 EGTNTITLKFT
+3147 EGTNTIALKFT
-3158 ADMQTSLHA
+3158 ADMQTSLHT

-3225 EIPMV
+3225 EVPMV

-3255 SNSEEPV
+3255 SNSEDPV

-3277 LLDSQTGAVT
+3277 LLDRQTGAVT

-3314 SERPALEDEQDFTQP
+3314 SERPALEDEKDFTQP

>member
-43 RTVLF
+43 RTVLL

-66 DGYQWAL
+66 DGYQWML

-84 NKEGMYVTPNLTLT
+84 NKEGMYVTADLRLT

-111 NTYSKGRK
+111 NTYS
-119 SYGEGVEVPT
+119 SATYGSNT
-129 HGGSRY
+129 KRY

-149 QLIWTVE
+149 QLFWTVE

-171 AKVNPF
+171 AKVTPF
-177 VSSEGGKVHWYY
+177 ICSEGGEVHWY
-189 YMELLGNKSAECVMD
+189 YMELLWNGSECVKD
-204 AGAEKKLEKYSTP
+204 AGAGRNLEKYSTP
-217 SAKDLRAYMW
+217 SAKNLRAYMW
-227 CVYEAN
+227 SVYEAN

-238 YFMSADGNFFCQ
+238 YFKSADGNYFYQ
-250 KDDTYQYSTSTKTDR
+250 NGSDQYSASTKPGNSEYT
-265 CKYRI
+265 I
-270 CDVADQTDGKY
+270 CDVSDQSNDN
-281 QEAFVLYNPQ
+281 AFVLRNIG
-291 TTKYVFPYG
+291 TGKYVLPYNN
-300 SGNTDVGNGSSLNP
+300 SNKVGWASAFNMI
-314 AEAMRFILSTGPHIY
+314 EAMRFIPTTPPPTGPHIY

-375 DNYLKQAGDAFT
+375 DNYLKQAGDALT

-394 ALRLFPCGSA
+394 ALRLFPSGSA
-404 YDDRHDVLTLAAD
+404 YDDRHDVLALADD

-444 DSTAEVKG
+444 DSTNEVKG

-490 PVTRKEFEPTSAS
+490 PVTRMEFEPTSAS

-516 KTGDFYLVN
+516 KPGDFYLVN
-525 QSGEYL
+525 QEGEYL
-531 IYKDGRFNFETLDV
+531 IYKDGRFNFEWLDV

-581 GMTPYTLKACNSTSK
+581 GNTPYTLKACNSTSK
-596 FNALSFKESERGS
+596 FNALSFKESERCS

-647 WTFDPI
+647 WTFEPI
-653 MDGAGKVNGNNL
+653 MDGAGIVNGFNL
-665 KNKAGRFLRY
+665 KNKADRFLRY

-693 FDADQNTYYVIP
+693 FDADQNTYYVVP
-705 VHDVQGGTYNINIA
+705 AHVQGGTYNIA
-719 GGLRYNAVLRGVSE
+719 GGLRYNAMLRGVSGT
-733 PYNTLGVKNGK
+733 YNTLGVKNGK

-845 NGKHKVNPT
+845 GYQHKVNT
-854 LNDYSLYKICDVAD
+854 TTNEYSRYKICDLAD
-868 QPDASLEGL
+868 QPDASLDGL
-877 WSLYNCKNLYFVRP
+877 WSLYNCKNHYFVRP
-891 FPSENAIGR
+891 SDSDNFIGR
-900 AEEVGKNTSMTFV
+900 AEKVGKNTSMTFV

-935 MDYDEAKKPRVKARD
+935 MDYDEAKNPRVKARD

-963 VVEGQHIRNRA
+963 LVEGQHIRNRA
-974 GFYLTYD
+974 GFYLTYNE
-981 GKNKQ
+981 KNKQ

-1010 NVRYDLCSTDD
+1010 SERYDLCSTDD

-1042 SVVDLRPYIIA
+1042 SAVDLRPYIIA

-1062 GADYQLYC
+1062 GADYHLYC
-1070 IRTAGGDRYAYHMED
+1070 IRTAGGDRCAYHMED
-1085 ANSISLKPYEEK
+1085 ATNTISLKPYEEK

-1160 IELPDVNDSR
+1160 IELPDVNGSR

-1195 GNNFVEIF
+1195 GNNFVEVF

-1217 AFRNLSLNELT
+1217 AFRNINLDELT
-1228 PQLELTADGKALKA
+1228 PKLELTADGEALKA
-1242 KASASEDDANN
+1242 KASASEDGANN

-1272 YIGADAEGNVFLTT
+1272 YIGADAGGNVFLTT

-1300 GDEDG
+1300 GEKDG

-1317 GSKPEGKPEKCLGVS
+1317 GSKPEGKPGKCLGVS
-1332 DVTNGTVAML
+1332 DVANGTVAML
-1342 SFSTY
+1342 PFSTY
-1347 ETDKLHTLCFNFG
+1347 ETGKLHTLCFTFG
-1360 RLTCPELSDAAEGK
+1360 RLTSPELSDAAEGK
-1374 YYYNFICFDK
+1374 YYYTFMCFDK
-1384 VASDKFISEGYDTN
+1384 VGDNKYVSDGNDTSKVVIAEG
-1398 KKVKAESQ
+1398 KRLV
-1406 QLINDQ
+1406 NDQ
-1412 MWALVGQSKDDVVL
+1412 MWALVGVSKDGFVL
-1426 MSKDKYY
+1426 MSKDRYY
-1433 MCLNGY
+1433 LYLNGGIFN
-1439 KLCVTHDLKK
+1439 VTHDLAK
-1449 AAHFSVDYISDVD
+1449 ATHFSGTYDVNKQ
-1462 RYVLVL
+1462 RYVLTVVSA
-1468 VGGEGSEG
+1468 VGGDSKYNGWQVLLGSDSRRVTVGNE
-1476 HLKKCLNLSGDVDEN
+1476 KNASNEN
-1491 GVRHKDVIVWNWN
+1491 RY
-1504 KTDKNEGPRFYLNFI
+1504 YLNFI
-1519 SIPVPEDYSDYEILP
+1519 PIPVPEDYSDYEVFP

-1539 VKQAHEATTD
+1539 VKQAHEATAD

-1571 MQKTSTYTV
+1571 MQKTSTYT
-1580 IHYLKAEST
+1580 ITHYLKAEST
-1589 RELYVPT
+1589 RKLYVPT
-1596 CMVTNDNCPTLSR
+1596 CIVGSAATRSR

-1622 VSDSVLNLDLPSSRR
+1622 VSDSVLNLDLSSSRR
-1637 YKNGIV
+1637 YRNGIV
-1643 VGDQL
+1643 VGEQL
-1648 KLNGQV
+1648 NLNGQ
-1654 NGNYVKKKIT
+1654 NYGNYVDHYVT

-1679 GADLTPYSDFVD
+1679 GGDLTTYSDFVD

-1706 KYNGA
+1706 KYNGN
-1711 VTNDIIL
+1711 VTSDIIL

-1740 RAIANELLQC
+1740 RAIANELLQY
-1750 KEGNGNDKWY
+1750 KADEGNDKWY

-1787 YWFYNNDSPSEDN
+1787 YWFYNGGIASEDN
-1800 LQNAVNSGE
+1800 LQNAVNSGA
-1809 IVIEV
+1809 IEV
-1814 DSLDSGITSAKFLR
+1814 KVDDLGSGITFAKFLN
-1828 SAKTDNVDL
+1828 SGA
-1837 GEGLDRF
+1837 GAGADRA
-1844 IAFDYPGDTD
+1844 IAFNYPD
-1854 DGKGIGKAKGDSC
+1854 DDNGKGTGTATAGSC

-1887 LTFEDNFEP
+1887 LIFEDDFEP

-1901 IIGKKDDGSF
+1901 IIGKKDDGTF
-1911 KSERSPEALKKATG
+1911 KSARSPEALLKTTG

-1933 DPEQFDAFVTPP
+1933 DPEQFDAFVSPP
-1945 VGTYTGFLTGDKG
+1945 VGTYTGFSNSGKGDNANQKYS
-1958 PGTKC
+1958 
-1963 GLTYR
+1963 LTYR
-1968 YPFNYDNTSYCF
+1968 YPFNYDNTFYCF
-1980 APIDGDFNSTD
+1980 APIGGDFNSTN
-1991 GKTPE
+1991 GRTSE
-1996 CTWGNYTIAHR
+1996 CTWGNYTVAHR
-2007 FRMGD
+2007 FDMGD
-2012 FGDGSSR
+2012 NR

-2032 YGSEKY
+2032 YGSENY

-2062 SGMPCKAS
+2062 AGMPCKAS

-2077 MSSPSGKDEKPANVV
+2077 MSSPDRDNESPANVM
-2092 FSVQGFKNGKAT
+2092 FSIQGFKNGKAT

-2114 LGEARDSLANKL
+2114 LGEARDSLDKTL
-2126 EPKTNNGIGI
+2126 KPKDNGGKGI

-2154 FRLTIDNACTSTVGG
+2154 FRLTIDNACTNTSGG

-2180 VKPEVQIERTIPVC
+2180 VKPDVQIERTIPVC

-2289 FKTNFD
+2289 FKTKFED
-2295 SLPVFKYRDAVAA
+2295 LPRFTYRDAVAA

-2353 PVTLANAFHSF
+2353 PVTLANAFQSF

-2371 VRCKFRTLSPI
+2371 VRCKFRTQSPI

-2412 VGEDEDGNIGERIV
+2412 VGEDEDGNIGECIV

-2450 WRVLGKNESR
+2450 WRVLEKNESR

-2481 TTVAGAAPKNDEGYT
+2481 TTVAGAAPKDDEGYT

-2502 DVLHQFTLNSAD
+2502 DVLHQFTLNRAD

-2544 VPIDHEDSSGTQ
+2544 VPIDHEDTSGTQ
-2556 YCYDPQQVGIKV
+2556 YCYDPQQVGVKV

-2578 LHGTQYKYPDKLT
+2578 LHGDKYKYPDKLT

-2654 ETKAA
+2654 ETMAA

-2681 DTADREHAYA
+2681 DTADRENAHA

-2765 EDLHFNADTEPG
+2765 ADLHFKADTETG
-2777 YAANADNGTAQGY
+2777 YATNADNGTAQGY

-2812 NGADDQFLNFVGNE
+2812 NDPGADDQFLNFVGNE

-2866 SGGELLHAERLDYK
+2866 SGGELLHAERLSYE

-2911 NNDACQATPYFKN
+2911 NNDACQATPYFKD
-2924 VTYNTTDYHRFAP
+2924 VTYNTAHYHRFAP
-2937 AVYQRSWDKAKS
+2937 AVYQRSWDKANPK
-2949 TLYYLDTYSAENPQ
+2949 LYYLEPYLANKPQ
-2963 TANVKTTTENIYQAA
+2963 EARVDTTTENIYQAA

-2989 AYSQGGFSVK
+2989 PYSQGGFSVK

-3004 IGAQKYN
+3004 IGAQKYA

-3017 PKEDTAYGYYTELNK
+3017 PKEDTAYGYYTELNE
-3032 TDEQTYPVDRTH
+3032 TDRKTYPVDRTYH
-3044 HHKLATDQL
+3044 HNLATDQL
-3053 AKSGTEITVTLT
+3053 KSGSELIVTLR
-3065 NENRNNRF
+3065 NENANNRF

-3084 DLDKFF
+3084 DLNEFF
-3090 TVNAAQLN
+3090 KENADQLS

-3147 EGTNTITLKFT
+3147 EGKNTITLKFT
-3158 ADMQTSLHA
+3158 ADMQTSLHT

-3314 SERPALEDEQDFTQP
+3314 SERPALEDEQNFTQP

>member
-43 RTVLF
+43 RTVLL

-66 DGYQWAL
+66 DGYQWTL

-79 NVRLK
+79 KVRLK
-84 NKEGMYVTPNLTLT
+84 NKEGMYVTADLTLT
-98 NSQDQAATFTKTE
+98 VQQNQAATFTKTE
-111 NTYSKGRK
+111 NTYS
-119 SYGEGVEVPT
+119 STTYGSNT
-129 HGGSRY
+129 KRY
-135 DLVYGGKALGVKNG
+135 DLVYGGKGALGVKNG
-149 QLIWTVE
+149 QLIWAVE

-171 AKVNPF
+171 AKVTPF
-177 VSSEGGKVHWYY
+177 VCSEGGEVHWY
-189 YMELLGNKSAECVMD
+189 YMELLWNGSECVKD
-204 AGAEKKLEKYSTP
+204 AGAGKNLEKYSTP
-217 SAKDLRAYMW
+217 SAKNLRAYMW
-227 CVYEAN
+227 SVYEAN

-238 YFMSADGNFFCQ
+238 YFKSADGNYFYQ
-250 KDDTYQYSTSTKTDR
+250 NGSDQYSASTKPGNSEYT
-265 CKYRI
+265 I
-270 CDVADQTDGKY
+270 CDVSDQSNDN
-281 QEAFVLYNPQ
+281 AFVLRNIG
-291 TTKYVFPYG
+291 TGKYVLPYNN
-300 SGNTDVGNGSSLNP
+300 SNKVGWASAFNMI
-314 AEAMRFILSTGPHIY
+314 EAMRFIPTTPPPTGPHIY

-344 GVTMQP
+344 SVTMQP

-375 DNYLKQAGDAFT
+375 DNYLKQAGDALT
-387 VTTNRDE
+387 VTTSRDE

-404 YDDRHDVLTLAAD
+404 YDDRHDVLALADD

-444 DSTAEVKG
+444 DSTDEVKG
-452 AVAPKFSDISNVYY
+452 AVVPKFSDISNVYY

-481 TLTGTGYDN
+481 TLTGTDYDN
-490 PVTRKEFEPTSAS
+490 PVTRMEFEPTSAS
-503 QNWKLEAARHANS
+503 QNWKLESARHANS
-516 KTGDFYLVN
+516 KPGDFYLVN
-525 QSGEYL
+525 QEGEYL
-531 IYKDGRFNFETLDV
+531 IYKDGRFNFEWLDV

-581 GMTPYTLKACNSTSK
+581 GMTPYTLQACNSTSK

-647 WTFDPI
+647 WTFEPI
-653 MDGAGKVNGNNL
+653 MDGAGIVNGFNL

-693 FDADQNTYYVIP
+693 FDADQNTYYVVP
-705 VHDVQGGTYNINIA
+705 AHVQGGTCNIA
-719 GGLRYNAVLRGVSE
+719 GGLRYNAVLRGVTGT
-733 PYNTLGVKNGK
+733 YNTLGVKNGK

-845 NGKHKVNPT
+845 GYQHKVNT
-854 LNDYSLYKICDVAD
+854 TTNEYSRYKICDVAD
-868 QPDASLEGL
+868 QPDASLDGL
-877 WSLYNCKNLYFVRP
+877 WSLYNCKNHYFVRP
-891 FPSENAIGR
+891 SDSDNFIGR
-900 AEEVGKNTSMTFV
+900 AEKVGKNTSMTFV

-935 MDYDEAKKPRVKARD
+935 MDYDEAKNPRVKARD

-974 GFYLTYD
+974 GFYLTYSE
-981 GKNKQ
+981 KNKQ

-1010 NVRYDLCSTDD
+1010 SVRYDLCSTDD
-1021 QQALSIGEEGALCWA
+1021 QQALSIGEEGVLCWA

-1042 SVVDLRPYIIA
+1042 SAVDLRPYIIA

-1121 NRYFL
+1121 NRHFL

-1176 YSGGGNPKT
+1176 YSKDGNPKT

-1195 GNNFVEIF
+1195 GNNFVDIF

-1217 AFRNLSLNELT
+1217 AFRNINLDELT
-1228 PQLELTADGKALKA
+1228 PKLELTADGKALKA
-1242 KASASEDDANN
+1242 KPSASEDDANN

-1272 YIGADAEGNVFLTT
+1272 YVGADAEGNVFLTP

-1300 GDEDG
+1300 GDKDG

-1332 DVTNGTVAML
+1332 DVANGTVAML
-1342 SFSTY
+1342 PFSTY
-1347 ETDKLHTLCFNFG
+1347 ETNKLHTLCFTFG
-1360 RLTCPELSDAAEGK
+1360 RLTSPELSDAAEGK
-1374 YYYNFICFDK
+1374 YYYNFMCFDLVGNKYVCDGNDTSK
-1384 VASDKFISEGYDTN
+1384 VVIAEG
-1398 KKVKAESQ
+1398 KRLV
-1406 QLINDQ
+1406 NDQ
-1412 MWALVGQSKDDVVL
+1412 MWALVGVSKDGFVL
-1426 MSKDKYY
+1426 MSKDRYY
-1433 MCLNGY
+1433 LYLNGGIFN
-1439 KLCVTHDLKK
+1439 VTHDLAK
-1449 AAHFSVDYISDVD
+1449 ATHFSGTYDVNKQ
-1462 RYVLVL
+1462 RYVLTVL
-1468 VGGEGSEG
+1468 SAVGGDSQYNGWQV
-1476 HLKKCLNLSGDVDEN
+1476 LLSNNYSNVTVGQK
-1491 GVRHKDVIVWNWN
+1491 GTS
-1504 KTDKNEGPRFYLNFI
+1504 TDNRYYLNFI
-1519 SIPVPEDYSDYEILP
+1519 SIPVPEDYSDCEVLP
-1534 KRSWF
+1534 KRFWF
-1539 VKQAHEATTD
+1539 VKQAHEATAD

-1571 MQKTSTYTV
+1571 MQKTSTYT
-1580 IHYLKAEST
+1580 ITHYLKAEST
-1589 RELYVPT
+1589 RVLYVPT
-1596 CMVTNDNCPTLSR
+1596 CMVGSANTRSR

-1622 VSDSVLNLDLPSSRR
+1622 VSDSVLNLDLSSSRR
-1637 YKNGIV
+1637 YRNGIV

-1648 KLNGQV
+1648 NLNGQDR
-1654 NGNYVKKKIT
+1654 GNYVDHYVT

-1679 GADLTPYSDFVD
+1679 GGDLTTYSDFVD
-1691 YFGDNGNPIYNGNVT
+1691 YFGDNGNPLYNGNVT
-1706 KYNGA
+1706 KYNGN
-1711 VTNDIIL
+1711 VTSDIIL

-1740 RAIANELLQC
+1740 RAIANELLQY
-1750 KEGNGNDKWY
+1750 KADEGNDKWY

-1787 YWFYNNDSPSEDN
+1787 YWFYNGGIASEDN
-1800 LQNAVNSGE
+1800 LQNAVNSGK
-1809 IVIEV
+1809 IEV
-1814 DSLDSGITSAKFLR
+1814 KVEDLGSGITFAGFLN
-1828 SAKTDNVDL
+1828 SGAGAGTD
-1837 GEGLDRF
+1837 RA
-1844 IAFDYPGDTD
+1844 IAFNYPGDNN
-1854 DGKGIGKAKGDSC
+1854 GKGRGTAKSGSC

-1887 LTFEDNFEP
+1887 LTFEDDFEP

-1901 IIGKKDDGSF
+1901 IIGKKDDGTF
-1911 KSERSPEALKKATG
+1911 KSARSPEALLKTTG

-1933 DPEQFDAFVTPP
+1933 DPDQFDAFVSPP
-1945 VGTYTGFLTGDKG
+1945 VGTYTGFSNSGKGDNANQKYS
-1958 PGTKC
+1958 
-1963 GLTYR
+1963 LTYR

-1980 APIDGDFNSTD
+1980 APIRGDFNSIN
-1991 GKTPE
+1991 GKTDE
-1996 CTWGNYTIAHR
+1996 CTWGNYTVAHR
-2007 FRMGD
+2007 FDMGD
-2012 FGDGSSR
+2012 NR

-2032 YGSEKY
+2032 YGSENY

-2062 SGMPCKAS
+2062 AGMPCKAS

-2077 MSSPSGKDEKPANVV
+2077 MSSPDRDNESPANVV
-2092 FSVQGFKNGKAT
+2092 FSIQGFKNGKAT

-2114 LGEARDSLANKL
+2114 LGQARDSLD
-2126 EPKTNNGIGI
+2126 KTLKPMDNGGKGI

-2141 FSFVNKNADDFDS
+2141 FSFVNKNADDFDN
-2154 FRLTIDNACTSTVGG
+2154 FRLTIDNACTNTSGG
-2169 DILIDDVEVFS
+2169 DILIDDIEVYS
-2180 VKPEVQIERTIPVC
+2180 IKPEVQIERTIPVC

-2207 DQVRTQLGLNTG
+2207 DQVRAQLGLNTG

-2289 FKTNFD
+2289 FKTKFED
-2295 SLPVFKYRDAVAA
+2295 LPVFKYRDAVAA

-2316 VTSAGVRHFV
+2316 VTSAGVRQFI

-2353 PVTLANAFHSF
+2353 PVTLANAFQSF

-2371 VRCKFRTLSPI
+2371 VRCKFRTQSPI

-2412 VGEDEDGNIGERIV
+2412 VGENLDGVIGERIV

-2481 TTVAGAAPKNDEGYT
+2481 TTVVGAAPKNDEGYT

-2502 DVLHQFTLNSAD
+2502 DVLHQFTLNTAD

-2534 KQGTILKVTV
+2534 KQGKILRVTV

-2556 YCYDPQQVGIKV
+2556 YCYDPEQVGIKV

-2578 LHGTQYKYPDKLT
+2578 LHGDKYKYPDKLT

-2654 ETKAA
+2654 ETMAA

-2703 GYVYTLRFNY
+2703 EYVYTLRFNY

-2812 NGADDQFLNFVGNE
+2812 NDPGADDQFLNFVGNE

-2866 SGGELLHAERLDYK
+2866 SGGELLHAERLSYE

-2911 NNDACQATPYFKN
+2911 NNDACQATPYFKD
-2924 VTYNTTDYHRFAP
+2924 VKYTTAHYHRFAP
-2937 AVYQRSWDKAKS
+2937 AVYQRSWDKANPK
-2949 TLYYLDTYSAENPQ
+2949 LYYLEPYLADKPQ
-2963 TANVKTTTENIYQAA
+2963 EAKVDTTTENIYQAA

-2989 AYSQGGFSVK
+2989 PYSQGGFSVK

-3004 IGAQKYN
+3004 IGAQKY
-3011 TSLFRL
+3011 TKSLFRL
-3017 PKEDTAYGYYTELNK
+3017 PKEDTAYGYYTELNETDGK
-3032 TDEQTYPVDRTH
+3032 TYTVDRTY

-3053 AKSGTEITVTLT
+3053 KSGTELTVTLK
-3065 NENRNNRF
+3065 NENANNRF

-3084 DLDKFF
+3084 DLNEFF
-3090 TVNAAQLN
+3090 KENAAQLN

-3158 ADMQTSLHA
+3158 ADMQTSLHT

-3255 SNSEEPV
+3255 SNSEDPV

-3269 RSFGETLS
+3269 CSFGETLS

-3314 SERPALEDEQDFTQP
+3314 SERPALEDEQNFTQP
-3329 LIQADNGSVTI
+3329 LIQADNGCVTI

-3390 SVGKVSL
+3390 SVAKVSL

>member
-43 RTVLF
+43 RTVLL

-84 NKEGMYVTPNLTLT
+84 NKEGMYVTADLRLT
-98 NSQDQAATFTKTE
+98 NSQNQAARFTKTE
-111 NTYSKGRK
+111 NTYS
-119 SYGEGVEVPT
+119 STTYGSNT
-129 HGGSRY
+129 KRY
-135 DLVYGGKALGVKNG
+135 DLVYDGKALGVKNG
-149 QLIWTVE
+149 HLFWTVE

-171 AKVNPF
+171 AKVTPF
-177 VSSEGGKVHWYY
+177 VSSEGSEVHWY
-189 YMELLGNKSAECVMD
+189 YMELLGNGSECIKD
-204 AGAEKKLEKYSTP
+204 AGAGNKLQKYPTP
-217 SAKDLRAYMW
+217 SAKNLRAYMW

-238 YFMSADGNFFCQ
+238 YIKSADGNFFYQ
-250 KDDTYQYSTSTKTDR
+250 NGNIQYSTSTESSKHL
-265 CKYRI
+265 YRI

-281 QEAFVLYNPQ
+281 QEAFVLYNTQ
-291 TTKYVFPYG
+291 TTKYVYPYG
-300 SGNTDVGNGSSLNP
+300 SGNPDVGMGSSLNP
-314 AEAMRFILSTGPHIY
+314 AEAMRFISTPPPTGPHIY

-375 DNYLKQAGDAFT
+375 DNYLKQAGNAFI

-404 YDDRHDVLTLAAD
+404 YDDKHYVLTLAND

-436 FYSVVRIL
+436 FYGVVRIL

-516 KTGDFYLVN
+516 KSGDFYLVN

-596 FNALSFKESERGS
+596 YNALSFKESERGS

-625 DDGQNIKAV
+625 DDGQNVKAV

-653 MDGAGKVNGNNL
+653 MDGAGIVNGFNL
-665 KNKAGRFLRY
+665 KNKADRFLRY

-693 FDADQNTYYVIP
+693 FDADQNTYYVVP
-705 VHDVQGGTYNINIA
+705 AHVQGGTYNIA

-776 NPHYYALNFFQNGS
+776 NPHYYAFNFFQNGS

-845 NGKHKVNPT
+845 GYQHKVNT
-854 LNDYSLYKICDVAD
+854 TTNEYSLYKICDLAD
-868 QPDASLEGL
+868 QPDASLDGL
-877 WSLYNCKNLYFVRP
+877 WSLYNCTNHYFVRP
-891 FPSENAIGR
+891 SDSDNFIGR
-900 AEEVGKNTSMTFV
+900 AEKVGKNTSMTFV

-935 MDYDEAKKPRVKARD
+935 MDYDEAKNPRVKARD

-974 GFYLTYD
+974 GFYLTYNE
-981 GKNKQ
+981 KNKQ

-1000 YNVNNYENNN
+1000 YNVNNYENNDS
-1010 NVRYDLCSTDD
+1010 VRYDLCSTDD
-1021 QQALSIGEEGALCWA
+1021 QQALSIGEEGVLCWA

-1042 SVVDLRPYIIA
+1042 SAVDLRPYIIA

-1085 ANSISLKPYEEK
+1085 ATNSISLKPYEEK

-1160 IELPDVNDSR
+1160 IELPDVNDNS

-1195 GNNFVEIF
+1195 GNNFLYIF

-1217 AFRNLSLNELT
+1217 AFRNINLDELT
-1228 PQLELTADGKALKA
+1228 PKLELTADGKALKA

-1272 YIGADAEGNVFLTT
+1272 YIGADAKGNVFLTT

-1332 DVTNGTVAML
+1332 DVANGTVAML
-1342 SFSTY
+1342 PFSTY
-1347 ETDKLHTLCFNFG
+1347 ETDKLHTLCFTFG
-1360 RLTCPELSDAAEGK
+1360 RLTSPELSDAAEGK
-1374 YYYNFICFDK
+1374 YYYNFMCFDLVGNKYVCDGNDTSK
-1384 VASDKFISEGYDTN
+1384 VVIAEG
-1398 KKVKAESQ
+1398 KRLV
-1406 QLINDQ
+1406 NDQ
-1412 MWALVGQSKDDVVL
+1412 MWALVGVSKDGFVL
-1426 MSKDKYY
+1426 MSKDRYY
-1433 MCLNGY
+1433 LYLNGGIFN
-1439 KLCVTHDLKK
+1439 VTHDLAK
-1449 AAHFSVDYISDVD
+1449 ATHFSGTYDVNKQ
-1462 RYVLVL
+1462 RYVLTVL
-1468 VGGEGSEG
+1468 SAVGGDSQYNGWQV
-1476 HLKKCLNLSGDVDEN
+1476 LLSNNYSNVTVGQK
-1491 GVRHKDVIVWNWN
+1491 GTS
-1504 KTDKNEGPRFYLNFI
+1504 TDNRYYLNFI
-1519 SIPVPEDYSDYEILP
+1519 PIPVPEDFSDYEVLP

-1539 VKQAHEATTD
+1539 VKQAHEATAD

-1571 MQKTSTYTV
+1571 MQKTSTYT
-1580 IHYLKAEST
+1580 ITHYLKAEST
-1589 RELYVPT
+1589 RKLYVPT
-1596 CMVTNDNCPTLSR
+1596 CMVGSANTRSR

-1637 YKNGIV
+1637 YRNGIV

-1648 KLNGQV
+1648 NLNGQ
-1654 NGNYVKKKIT
+1654 NYGNYVDHYVT

-1679 GADLTPYSDFVD
+1679 GGDLTTYSDFVD

-1706 KYNGA
+1706 KYNGN
-1711 VTNDIIL
+1711 VTSDIIL

-1728 ITGRNLYVIRNA
+1728 ITGRNLYIIRNA
-1740 RAIANELLQC
+1740 RAIANELLQY
-1750 KEGNGNDKWY
+1750 KDDGSNDKWY

-1787 YWFYNNDSPSEDN
+1787 YWFYNGGIASEDN
-1800 LQNAVNSGE
+1800 LQNAVNNGA
-1809 IVIEV
+1809 IEV
-1814 DSLDSGITSAKFLR
+1814 KVDDLGSGITFAGFLN
-1828 SAKTDNVDL
+1828 SGA
-1837 GEGLDRF
+1837 GAGADRA
-1844 IAFDYPGDTD
+1844 IAFNYPGDNN
-1854 DGKGIGKAKGDSC
+1854 GKGRGEANAGSC

-1887 LTFEDNFEP
+1887 LIFEDDFEP

-1911 KSERSPEALKKATG
+1911 KSERSPEALLKTTG

-1933 DPEQFDAFVTPP
+1933 DPDQFDAFVSPP
-1945 VGTYTGFLTGDKG
+1945 VGTYTGFTNSGKGDNANQKYS
-1958 PGTKC
+1958 
-1963 GLTYR
+1963 LTYR

-1980 APIDGDFNSTD
+1980 APIGGDFNSTN
-1991 GKTPE
+1991 GRTSE
-1996 CTWGNYTIAHR
+1996 CTWGNYTVAHR
-2007 FRMGD
+2007 FDMGD
-2012 FGDGSSR
+2012 NR

-2032 YGSEKY
+2032 YGSQNY

-2053 PGQIASIDF
+2053 PGKIASIDF
-2062 SGMPCKAS
+2062 AGMPCKAS

-2077 MSSPSGKDEKPANVV
+2077 MSSPDRGNESPANVV
-2092 FSVQGFKNGKAT
+2092 FSIQGFKNGKAT

-2114 LGEARDSLANKL
+2114 LGEARDSLSKTLN
-2126 EPKTNNGIGI
+2126 PKDNGGKGI

-2154 FRLTIDNACTSTVGG
+2154 FRLTIDNACTNTQGG

-2207 DQVRTQLGLNTG
+2207 DQVRAQLGLNTG

-2254 LYRMSDAEVK
+2254 LYRMSDVEVK

-2412 VGEDEDGNIGERIV
+2412 VGEDVDGNIGERIV

-2534 KQGTILKVTV
+2534 KQGTILKLTV

-2556 YCYDPQQVGIKV
+2556 YCYDPEQVGVKV

-2578 LHGTQYKYPDKLT
+2578 LHGDKYKYPDKLT

-2605 RARADGSAANVLRV
+2605 RAGADGSAANVLRV
-2619 PLRGIKTVTKDAIGL
+2619 PLRGIETVTKDAIGL

-2681 DTADREHAYA
+2681 RKADREHAHA

-2765 EDLHFNADTEPG
+2765 ADLHFKADTETD

-2812 NGADDQFLNFVGNE
+2812 NDPGADDQFLNFVGNE

-2855 TPYQSKDLVVQ
+2855 RPYQSKDLVVQ

-2911 NNDACQATPYFKN
+2911 NNDACQATPYFKD
-2924 VTYNTTDYHRFAP
+2924 VKYNTDHYHRFAP
-2937 AVYQRSWDKAKS
+2937 AVYQRSWDKANPK
-2949 TLYYLDTYSAENPQ
+2949 LYYLEPYSANKPQ
-2963 TANVKTTTENIYQAA
+2963 ETNVDTTTENIYQAA

-3004 IGAQKYN
+3004 IGAQKY
-3011 TSLFRL
+3011 TKSLFRL
-3017 PKEDTAYGYYTELNK
+3017 PKEDTAYGYYTELNETDGK
-3032 TDEQTYPVDRTH
+3032 TYTVDRTY

-3053 AKSGTEITVTLT
+3053 KSGTDLTVTLR
-3065 NENRNNRF
+3065 NENANNRF

-3084 DLDKFF
+3084 NLNEFFKENETQLD
-3090 TVNAAQLN
+3090 

-3158 ADMQTSLHA
+3158 ADMQTSLHT

-3314 SERPALEDEQDFTQP
+3314 SERPALEDEKDFTQP
-3329 LIQADNGSVTI
+3329 LIQADKGCVTVT
-3340 SSSAAHVLTYVRIV
+3340 SSAAHVLTYVRIV

-3390 SVGKVSL
+3390 SVAKVSL

>member
-1 MKIRLNP
+1 MKIRLTP

-20 SLVAGISSVFAQG
+20 SLVAGISSVFAQE

-43 RTVLF
+43 RTVLL

-66 DGYQWAL
+66 DGYQWTL
-73 ETVSGD
+73 ETVEGKD
-79 NVRLK
+79 NTVRLK
-84 NKEGMYVTPNLTLT
+84 NKGNQYVTASLALT
-98 NSQDQAATFTKTE
+98 NEQSQAAEFTKTE
-111 NTYSKGRK
+111 NTYS
-119 SYGEGVEVPT
+119 SATY
-129 HGGSRY
+129 GGSRY
-135 DLVYGGKALGVKNG
+135 DLVYNGKALGVKNG
-149 QLIWTVE
+149 QLFWTVE

-177 VSSEGGKVHWYY
+177 VCSEGGEVRWY
-189 YMELLGNKSAECVMD
+189 YMELSWNGSECVMD
-204 AGAEKKLEKYSTP
+204 AGAGKNLEKSSTP
-217 SAKDLRAYMW
+217 SAKNLRAYMW
-227 CVYEAN
+227 SVYEAN

-238 YFMSADGNFFCQ
+238 YFKSVDGNYFYQ
-250 KDDTYQYSTSTKTDR
+250 NGSDQYSASTKPGNSEYT
-265 CKYRI
+265 I
-270 CDVADQTDGKY
+270 CDVSDKSNDN
-281 QEAFVLYNPQ
+281 AFVLRNIG
-291 TTKYVFPYG
+291 TGKYVLPYKN
-300 SGNTDVGNGSSLNP
+300 SNKVGW
-314 AEAMRFILSTGPHIY
+314 ATAFDMIEAMRFIPTTPPPTGPHIY

-344 GVTMQP
+344 SVTMQA
-350 VGSEVAGYQWT
+350 VGSEVVGYQWT
-361 LEQVGGAYVLKSGR
+361 LEQVSSAYVLKSGHN
-375 DNYLKQAGDAFT
+375 NYLKQAGNALT

-394 ALRLFPCGSA
+394 ALKVFPCGSA
-404 YDDRHDVLTLAAD
+404 YDDRHHVLTLADD
-417 ASKALG
+417 ASKAVG
-423 VKDGQLAIVEANS
+423 VKNGQLAIVEANS

-444 DSTAEVKG
+444 DSTDEVKG
-452 AVAPKFSDISNVYY
+452 AVVPKISDISNVYY
-466 YKLQFKANPKGDARL
+466 YKLQFKANPKGNARL
-481 TLTGTGYDN
+481 TLTSTGYDN
-490 PVTRKEFEPTSAS
+490 PVTRMEFEPTSAS
-503 QNWKLEAARHANS
+503 QNWKLEPARHANS
-516 KTGDFYLVN
+516 KPGDFYLVN
-525 QSGEYL
+525 QLGEYL
-531 IYKDGRFNFETLDV
+531 IYKDGRFNFETFDV

-567 ALSGDDNHRLGLQA
+567 ALAGDDNHRLGLQA
-581 GMTPYTLKACNSTSK
+581 GMTPYTLQACSSTSK
-596 FNALSFKESERGS
+596 YNALSFKESKRGS
-609 DYDYL
+609 DYDYV
-614 QFSGCGRVVLY
+614 QFSGSGRVVLY
-625 DDGQNIKAV
+625 DDGQNVKAV
-634 ATTTEQLEGNGYQ
+634 ATTTNQLEGNGYQ

-653 MDGAGKVNGNNL
+653 MDGAGNVDGYNL
-665 KNKAGRFLRY
+665 KNKADRFLRY
-675 DAADET
+675 DATAKT

-693 FDADQNTYYVIP
+693 FDADPNTYYVVP
-705 VHDVQGGTYNINIA
+705 AHVPGGTYNIA
-719 GGLRYNAVLRGVSE
+719 GGLRYNAVLRGVTGT
-733 PYNTLGVKNGK
+733 YNTLGVKNGQ

-763 EGGLVNPYVSTSA
+763 EGGLVNPYVSTSDK
-776 NPHYYALNFFQNGS
+776 PHYYAFNFFQNGS
-790 EYLQDNTPGN
+790 EYLQDNTPGD

-821 ANDDGDVYIRSTA
+821 ANDDGDVYIKSTA

-868 QPDASLEGL
+868 QPDASLDGL

-913 DVAANTTSYHFVF
+913 DVAANTTSYHLVF

-935 MDYDEAKKPRVKARD
+935 MDYDEAKNPRVKARG

-981 GKNKQ
+981 KKNKQ

-1010 NVRYDLCSTDD
+1010 SVRYDLCSTDD
-1021 QQALSIGEEGALCWA
+1021 QQALSIGAEGVLCWA

-1042 SVVDLRPYIIA
+1042 SVVDLRPYIIG
-1053 PELPIPSLG
+1053 PELPIPSTG
-1062 GADYQLYC
+1062 GVDYHLYC
-1070 IRTAGGDRYAYHMED
+1070 IRTANGDRYAYHMED

-1097 NLCQLWVLIRDGQGK
+1097 NLCQLWVLIRDGEGK

-1121 NRYFL
+1121 NRCFL
-1126 KYDTGSNTFVAVADK
+1126 KYDKGSNTFVAVADK
-1141 KDATRIR
+1141 NDATRIR
-1148 LVETSGNYIHWQ
+1148 LVETSGNYDHWQ
-1160 IELPDVNDSR
+1160 IELPDVADNN

-1176 YSGGGNPKT
+1176 YGGNPKT
-1185 VSLSLQGPNN
+1185 VSLSLEGPNN

-1217 AFRNLSLNELT
+1217 AFRNINLDELT
-1228 PQLELTADGKALKA
+1228 PKLELTADGTVLKA

-1272 YIGADAEGNVFLTT
+1272 YIGADIDGNVFLTT
-1286 DKAQATHFYLWLNH
+1286 DKEQATHFYLWLNH
-1300 GDEDG
+1300 GDKDG
-1305 TVSWCF
+1305 NVSWCF

-1317 GSKPEGKPEKCLGVS
+1317 GSEPEGKPEKCLGVS
-1332 DVTNGTVAML
+1332 DVANGTVAML
-1342 SFSTY
+1342 PFSTY
-1347 ETDKLHTLCFNFG
+1347 ETDKQHTLCFTFG

-1384 VASDKFISEGYDTN
+1384 ALDKN
-1398 KKVKAESQ
+1398 KKNINRYISDGNDTSKLVFAENDKK
-1406 QLINDQ
+1406 LVNDQ
-1412 MWALVGQSKDDVVL
+1412 MWALVGQNKDDVVL

-1433 MCLNGY
+1433 VYLDDDPRNDRFY
-1439 KLCVTHDLKK
+1439 VTHDPKK
-1449 AAHFSVDYISDVD
+1449 AVHFSVKYISSKQ
-1462 RYVLVL
+1462 RYALTI
-1468 VGGEGSEG
+1468 VGGLNAEGKIG
-1476 HLKKCLNLSGDVDEN
+1476 HSMNLSGADANRNTIISWDS
-1491 GVRHKDVIVWNWN
+1491 DIQ
-1504 KTDKNEGPRFYLNFI
+1504 TDDNYCLNFI
-1519 SIPVPEDYSDYEILP
+1519 SIPVPEDYSDYEVLP

-1539 VKQAHEATTD
+1539 VKQAHEATAD

-1566 YTGKM
+1566 YTGKL

-1580 IHYLKAEST
+1580 THYLKAEST
-1589 RELYVPT
+1589 RKLYVPT
-1596 CMVTNDNCPTLSR
+1596 CMVGSAATRSR

-1622 VSDSVLNLDLPSSRR
+1622 VSDSVLNLDISSSRR
-1637 YKNGIV
+1637 YRNGIV
-1643 VGDQL
+1643 VGEQL
-1648 KLNGQV
+1648 NLNGQ
-1654 NGNYVKKKIT
+1654 NSGYYVTHDIT

-1679 GADLTPYSDFVD
+1679 GGDLTTYSDFVD
-1691 YFGDNGNPIYNGNVT
+1691 YFGDNGNPLYNGNVT
-1706 KYNGA
+1706 S
-1711 VTNDIIL
+1711 DIIL

-1750 KEGNGNDKWY
+1750 KKGSGKWY
-1760 EEHTIA
+1760 EEHTIT

-1787 YWFYNNDSPSEDN
+1787 YWFYNNGIASEDN
-1800 LQNAVNSGE
+1800 LQNAVNSGA
-1809 IVIEV
+1809 IEV
-1814 DSLDSGITSAKFLR
+1814 EVEDSLHSSITFAKFLDSGAG
-1828 SAKTDNVDL
+1828 A
-1837 GEGLDRF
+1837 GADRA
-1844 IAFDYPGDTD
+1844 IAFNYPD
-1854 DGKGIGKAKGDSC
+1854 DPDGTGRGEAKAGSC
-1867 TLKVYGV
+1867 TLKVYGR
-1874 ASDGT
+1874 ASNGT

-1887 LTFEDNFEP
+1887 LTFEADFEP

-1901 IIGKKDDGSF
+1901 IIGKKDDGTF
-1911 KSERSPEALKKATG
+1911 KSERSPEALLKATG

-1991 GKTPE
+1991 GETSE
-1996 CTWGNYTIAHR
+1996 CTWGNYSITHYFNPSYGKGKI
-2007 FRMGD
+2007 FP
-2012 FGDGSSR
+2012 
-2019 GNFFA
+2019 
-2024 VKKYYENE
+2024 VKKFYENE
-2032 YGSEKY
+2032 YSSKDY
-2038 DASQSGFLYI
+2038 DASQAAFLFI

-2053 PGQIASIDF
+2053 PGKIASIDF
-2062 SGMPCKAS
+2062 AGMPCKAS

-2077 MSSPSGKDEKPANVV
+2077 ISSPQDENSSPANVI

-2114 LGEARDSLANKL
+2114 VVNARRKDGSILYSR
-2126 EPKTNNGIGI
+2126 NNGGLGV

-2154 FRLTIDNACTSTVGG
+2154 FRLTIDNACTNTKGG

-2207 DQVRTQLGLNTG
+2207 DQVRAQLGLNTG
-2219 EVMKDNPKVWY
+2219 EVLTDNPKVWY

-2295 SLPVFKYRDAVAA
+2295 SLPDFKYRNAVAA

-2316 VTSAGVRHFV
+2316 ITSAGVRRFI

-2353 PVTLANAFHSF
+2353 SVTLANAFQSF
-2364 EINTRCS
+2364 EVNTRCS
-2371 VRCKFRTLSPI
+2371 VRCKFRTQSPI

-2412 VGEDEDGNIGERIV
+2412 VGEDEDGVIGERIV

-2450 WRVLGKNESR
+2450 SRVLGKNESR

-2534 KQGTILKVTV
+2534 TEGEILKVTV
-2544 VPIDHEDSSGTQ
+2544 VPIDHEDTTSGTQ
-2556 YCYDPQQVGIKV
+2556 YCYDPEQVAVKV

-2578 LHGTQYKYPDKLT
+2578 LHGYKYPDKLT

-2600 AVEEV
+2600 AVAEV
-2605 RARADGSAANVLRV
+2605 RAGADGSAANVLRV
-2619 PLRGIKTVTKDAIGL
+2619 PLRGIKTVTDKAIGL

-2673 GQLKTLVA
+2673 GQLKKLVA

-2696 SDFQPRE
+2696 SKFQPRE

-2713 RELFNAGNATQSTVC
+2713 RELFNAGSTTQSTAC

-2765 EDLHFNADTEPG
+2765 TDLQFKADTETD
-2777 YAANADNGTAQGY
+2777 YATNANNGTAQGY

-2795 TSVIVTP
+2795 TSVVVTP
-2802 KKAGP
+2802 DKAGP

-2812 NGADDQFLNFVGNE
+2812 NYAGTDDNFLNFVDHEDGQ
-2826 GKRTA
+2826 RTA

-2841 APEAD
+2841 APKAVE
-2846 KGVNLCGIY
+2846 GVDSCGIY
-2855 TPYQSKDLVVQ
+2855 APYQSKDLVVQ
-2866 SGGELLHAERLDYK
+2866 SGGELLHAERLSYE

-2911 NNDACQATPYFKN
+2911 NNDACQTTPYFKD
-2924 VTYNTTDYHRFAP
+2924 VTYDTALYHRFAP
-2937 AVYQRSWDKAKS
+2937 AVYQRSWDKANPK
-2949 TLYYLDTYSAENPQ
+2949 LYYLEPYLADNPQ
-2963 TANVKTTTENIYQAA
+2963 EAKVNTATENIYQAA
-2978 NWSAVYNDVRE
+2978 NWSAVYNDVLE

-3004 IGAQKYN
+3004 IGAQKKY
-3011 TSLFRL
+3011 TKSLFRL
-3017 PKEDTAYGYYTELNK
+3017 PKEDTAYGYYTETNK
-3032 TDEQTYPVDRTH
+3032 TDGRTYSVDRTY

-3053 AKSGTEITVTLT
+3053 KSGPELTVTLT
-3065 NENRNNRF
+3065 NENANNRF

-3084 DLDKFF
+3084 DLNEFF
-3090 TVNAAQLN
+3090 KENADQLN

-3103 VLTAGGQEGA
+3103 VLTADGQEGA
-3113 MRQPNAGEWISVNG
+3113 MRQPNAGEWISVNS

-3158 ADMQTSLHA
+3158 ANMQTSLHT
-3167 SGTLLRAPAIG
+3167 SGTLLRAPAIR

-3255 SNSEEPV
+3255 SNSEDPV

-3287 PLRGNGNADCVK
+3287 PLRGNGNADSVE

-3314 SERPALEDEQDFTQP
+3314 SERPALEDEKDFTQP

-3362 KLTPYVSRL
+3362 KLTPYISHL

-3390 SVGKVSL
+3390 SVAKVSL

>member
-1 MKIRLNP
+1 
-8 HTLQRAFVLLLF
+8 
-20 SLVAGISSVFAQG
+20 
-33 YTYLQFSGNG
+33 
-43 RTVLF
+43 
-48 AKDGA
+48 
-53 LTVVSTTE
+53 
-61 DAPAG
+61 
-66 DGYQWAL
+66 
-73 ETVSGD
+73 
-79 NVRLK
+79 
-84 NKEGMYVTPNLTLT
+84 
-98 NSQDQAATFTKTE
+98 
-111 NTYSKGRK
+111 
-119 SYGEGVEVPT
+119 
-129 HGGSRY
+129 
-135 DLVYGGKALGVKNG
+135 
-149 QLIWTVE
+149 
-156 DSRYGCIRLANNVKG
+156 
-171 AKVNPF
+171 
-177 VSSEGGKVHWYY
+177 
-189 YMELLGNKSAECVMD
+189 
-204 AGAEKKLEKYSTP
+204 
-217 SAKDLRAYMW
+217 
-227 CVYEAN
+227 
-233 DKGDV
+233 
-238 YFMSADGNFFCQ
+238 
-250 KDDTYQYSTSTKTDR
+250 
-265 CKYRI
+265 
-270 CDVADQTDGKY
+270 
-281 QEAFVLYNPQ
+281 
-291 TTKYVFPYG
+291 
-300 SGNTDVGNGSSLNP
+300 
-314 AEAMRFILSTGPHIY
+314 
-329 QFSANAATA
+329 
-338 IYDNGT
+338 
-344 GVTMQP
+344 
-350 VGSEVAGYQWT
+350 
-361 LEQVGGAYVLKSGR
+361 
-375 DNYLKQAGDAFT
+375 
-387 VTTNRDE
+387 
-394 ALRLFPCGSA
+394 
-404 YDDRHDVLTLAAD
+404 
-417 ASKALG
+417 
-423 VKDGQLAIVEANS
+423 
-436 FYSVVRIL
+436 
-444 DSTAEVKG
+444 
-452 AVAPKFSDISNVYY
+452 
-466 YKLQFKANPKGDARL
+466 
-481 TLTGTGYDN
+481 
-490 PVTRKEFEPTSAS
+490 
-503 QNWKLEAARHANS
+503 
-516 KTGDFYLVN
+516 
-525 QSGEYL
+525 
-531 IYKDGRFNFETLDV
+531 
-545 NETTVFRLKQTD
+545 
-557 EQPEYWTIDM
+557 M

-581 GMTPYTLKACNSTSK
+581 GMTPYTLQACNRTSK
-596 FNALSFKESERGS
+596 YNALSFKESERGS

-614 QFSGCGRVVLY
+614 QFSGSGRVVLY

-653 MDGAGKVNGNNL
+653 MDGAGKVYGFNL
-665 KNKAGRFLRY
+665 KNKADRFLRY

-693 FDADQNTYYVIP
+693 FDADQNTYYVVP
-705 VHDVQGGTYNINIA
+705 AHVQGGTYNIA
-719 GGLRYNAVLRGVSE
+719 GGLRYNAMLRGVSE

-790 EYLQDNTPGN
+790 EYLQDNTPGG

-834 GNYISYNPDTD
+834 GNYISYNPTPGAD
-845 NGKHKVNPT
+845 GYQHKVNPT

-877 WSLYNCKNLYFVRP
+877 WSLYNCKNHYFVRP
-891 FPSENAIGR
+891 APSENFIGR

-935 MDYDEAKKPRVKARD
+935 MDYDEAKNPRVKARD

-981 GKNKQ
+981 EKNKQ

-1010 NVRYDLCSTDD
+1010 SVRYDLCSTDD
-1021 QQALSIGEEGALCWA
+1021 QQALSIGEEGVLCWA
-1036 APGTRN
+1036 APNTRN
-1042 SVVDLRPYIIA
+1042 SAVDLRPYIIA

-1062 GADYQLYC
+1062 GADYHLYC
-1070 IRTAGGDRYAYHMED
+1070 IRTAEGDRYAYHMED
-1085 ANSISLKPYEEK
+1085 ATNSISLKPYEEK

-1121 NRYFL
+1121 NRHFL
-1126 KYDTGSNTFVAVADK
+1126 KYDTVSNTFVAVADK
-1141 KDATRIR
+1141 NDATRIR
-1148 LVETSGNYIHWQ
+1148 LVETSGNYVHWQ
-1160 IELPDVNDSR
+1160 IELPDVNGSR

-1176 YSGGGNPKT
+1176 YSADGNPKT
-1185 VSLSLQGPNN
+1185 VSLSLQEPYNVNN
-1195 GNNFVEIF
+1195 GNNVNNFVDIF

-1217 AFRNLSLNELT
+1217 AFRNINLDELT
-1228 PQLELTADGKALKA
+1228 PKLELTADGEVLKA

-1272 YIGADAEGNVFLTT
+1272 YIGADAKGNVFLTT

-1300 GDEDG
+1300 GDNDG

-1317 GSKPEGKPEKCLGVS
+1317 GNKPEGKPEKCLGVS
-1332 DVTNGTVAML
+1332 DVANGTVAML
-1342 SFSTY
+1342 PFSTY
-1347 ETDKLHTLCFNFG
+1347 ETDKLHTLCFTFG
-1360 RLTCPELSDAAEGK
+1360 RLTSPELSDAAEGK
-1374 YYYNFICFDK
+1374 YYYTFMCFDK
-1384 VASDKFISEGYDTN
+1384 VGDNKYVSDGNDTSKVVIAEG
-1398 KKVKAESQ
+1398 KRLV
-1406 QLINDQ
+1406 NDQ
-1412 MWALVGQSKDDVVL
+1412 MWALVGVSKDGFVL
-1426 MSKDKYY
+1426 MSKDRYY
-1433 MCLNGY
+1433 LYLNGGIFN
-1439 KLCVTHDLKK
+1439 VTHDLAK
-1449 AAHFSVDYISDVD
+1449 ATHFSGTYDVNKQ
-1462 RYVLVL
+1462 RYVLTVL
-1468 VGGEGSEG
+1468 SAVGGDSKYNGWQMLLSNNGSNVTVG
-1476 HLKKCLNLSGDVDEN
+1476 QKGTS
-1491 GVRHKDVIVWNWN
+1491 
-1504 KTDKNEGPRFYLNFI
+1504 TDNRYYLNFI
-1519 SIPVPEDYSDYEILP
+1519 PIPVPEDYSDYEVLP

-1539 VKQAHEATTD
+1539 VKQAYEATAD

-1571 MQKTSTYTV
+1571 MQKTSTYT
-1580 IHYLKAEST
+1580 ITHYLKAEST
-1589 RELYVPT
+1589 RKLYVPT
-1596 CMVTNDNCPTLSR
+1596 CMVGSANTRSR

-1622 VSDSVLNLDLPSSRR
+1622 VSDSVLNLDLSSSRR
-1637 YKNGIV
+1637 YRNGIV

-1648 KLNGQV
+1648 NLNGQ
-1654 NGNYVKKKIT
+1654 NYGNYVDHYVT

-1679 GADLTPYSDFVD
+1679 GGDLTTYSDFVD

-1706 KYNGA
+1706 KYNGN
-1711 VTNDIIL
+1711 VTSDIIL

-1740 RAIANELLQC
+1740 RAIANELLLY
-1750 KEGNGNDKWY
+1750 KDDGSNDKWY

-1787 YWFYNNDSPSEDN
+1787 YWFYNGGIASEDN
-1800 LQNAVNSGE
+1800 LQNAVNSGA
-1809 IVIEV
+1809 IEV
-1814 DSLDSGITSAKFLR
+1814 KVDDLGSGITFAKFLN
-1828 SAKTDNVDL
+1828 SGA
-1837 GEGLDRF
+1837 GAGADRA
-1844 IAFDYPGDTD
+1844 IAFNYPD
-1854 DGKGIGKAKGDSC
+1854 DDNGKGTGTATAGSC

-1887 LTFEDNFEP
+1887 LIFEDDFEP

-1901 IIGKKDDGSF
+1901 IIGKKDDGTF
-1911 KSERSPEALKKATG
+1911 KSARSPEALLKTTG

-1933 DPEQFDAFVTPP
+1933 DPDEFDSFVSPP
-1945 VGTYTGFLTGDKG
+1945 VGTYTGFTNSGKGDNANQKYS
-1958 PGTKC
+1958 
-1963 GLTYR
+1963 LTYR

-1980 APIDGDFNSTD
+1980 APIGGDFNSTN
-1991 GKTPE
+1991 GRTSE
-1996 CTWGNYTIAHR
+1996 CTWGNYTVAHR
-2007 FRMGD
+2007 FDMGD
-2012 FGDGSSR
+2012 NR

-2032 YGSEKY
+2032 YGSQNY

-2053 PGQIASIDF
+2053 PGKIASIDF
-2062 SGMPCKAS
+2062 AGMPCKAS

-2077 MSSPSGKDEKPANVV
+2077 MSSPDRDNESPANVV
-2092 FSVQGFKNGKAT
+2092 FSIQGFKNGKAT

-2114 LGEARDSLANKL
+2114 LGEARDSLD
-2126 EPKTNNGIGI
+2126 KTLKPMDNGGKGI

-2154 FRLTIDNACTSTVGG
+2154 FRLTIDNACTNTSGG

-2180 VKPEVQIERTIPVC
+2180 VKPDVQIERTIPVC

-2207 DQVRTQLGLNTG
+2207 DQVRAQLGLNTG

-2241 LGFDTGTSEGQER
+2241 LGFDTGKPEGQER

-2412 VGEDEDGNIGERIV
+2412 VGEDVNGNIGERIV

-2450 WRVLGKNESR
+2450 WRVLRKNESR

-2502 DVLHQFTLNSAD
+2502 NVLHQFTLNSAD

-2520 LLNNTCNIYVPAAT
+2520 LLNNTCNVYVPAAT
-2534 KQGTILKVTV
+2534 KQGEILKVTV
-2544 VPIDHEDSSGTQ
+2544 VPIDHEDGNGTQ

-2568 SGEAP
+2568 SGQAP

-2578 LHGTQYKYPDKLT
+2578 LHGDKYKYPKKLT

-2605 RARADGSAANVLRV
+2605 RAGADGSAANVLHV
-2619 PLRGIKTVTKDAIGL
+2619 PLRGIETVTDGAIGL
-2634 TSVSPE
+2634 TSVSTD

-2646 NDPNMKAY
+2646 NDPTMKAY

-2659 EERAGLSVQNFRIV
+2659 EERTGLSVQNFRIV
-2673 GQLKTLVA
+2673 GQLKTLEA
-2681 DTADREHAYA
+2681 STTNPENAHA

-2696 SDFQPRE
+2696 SGFQPRE
-2703 GYVYTLRFNY
+2703 GYVYTLRFDY
-2713 RELFNAGNATQSTVC
+2713 RERFNAGSTTQTKAC

-2733 VDLIIVPKYQ
+2733 VDLVIVPKYQ

-2765 EDLHFNADTEPG
+2765 ADLHFNADTETG

-2802 KKAGP
+2802 DKAGP

-2812 NGADDQFLNFVGNE
+2812 NNAGGEDQFLNFVGHE
-2826 GKRTA
+2826 VEQRTA

-2841 APEAD
+2841 APKA
-2846 KGVNLCGIY
+2846 VAGINRCDIY
-2855 TPYQSKDLVVQ
+2855 RPYQSKDLVVQ

-2911 NNDACQATPYFKN
+2911 NNDACQATPYFKD

-2999 VNGIG
+2999 VNGVG
-3004 IGAQKYN
+3004 IGAQKY
-3011 TSLFRL
+3011 TKSLFRL

-3158 ADMQTSLHA
+3158 ADMQTSLHT

-3255 SNSEEPV
+3255 SNSEAPV

-3314 SERPALEDEQDFTQP
+3314 SERPALEDEQNFTQP

-3340 SSSAAHVLTYVRIV
+3340 SSSAAHVLTYVRII

>member
-20 SLVAGISSVFAQG
+20 SLVAGISSVFAQDT

-43 RTVLF
+43 RTVLL

-66 DGYQWAL
+66 DGYQWTL

-79 NVRLK
+79 KVRLK

-111 NTYSKGRK
+111 NTYS
-119 SYGEGVEVPT
+119 SATYGGLK
-129 HGGSRY
+129 RY
-135 DLVYGGKALGVKNG
+135 DLVYDGKALGVKNG
-149 QLIWTVE
+149 QLFWTVE

-171 AKVNPF
+171 AKVTPF
-177 VSSEGGKVHWYY
+177 VCSEGGEVHWY
-189 YMELLGNKSAECVMD
+189 YMELLWNGSECVKD
-204 AGAEKKLEKYSTP
+204 AGAGKNLEKYPTP
-217 SAKDLRAYMW
+217 SAKNLRAFMW
-227 CVYEAN
+227 SVYEAN

-238 YFMSADGNFFCQ
+238 YFKSADGNYFYQ
-250 KDDTYQYSTSTKTDR
+250 NGVDQYSASTKPGNSEYT
-265 CKYRI
+265 I
-270 CDVADQTDGKY
+270 CDVSDQSNDN
-281 QEAFVLYNPQ
+281 AFVLRNIGTGEYVLPYNNSN
-291 TTKYVFPYG
+291 K
-300 SGNTDVGNGSSLNP
+300 VGKAGAFNMI
-314 AEAMRFILSTGPHIY
+314 EAMRFISTPPPTGPHIY

-344 GVTMQP
+344 SVTMQP

-404 YDDRHDVLTLAAD
+404 YDDRHDVLTLADD

-423 VKDGQLAIVEANS
+423 VEDGQLAIVEANS

-444 DSTAEVKG
+444 DSTNEVKG

-567 ALSGDDNHRLGLQA
+567 ALAGDDNHRLGLKA
-581 GMTPYTLKACNSTSK
+581 GMTPYTLKACNNTSK
-596 FNALSFKESERGS
+596 YNALSFKESERGS

-653 MDGAGKVNGNNL
+653 MDGAGIVNGFNL

-675 DAADET
+675 DAADKT

-719 GGLRYNAVLRGVSE
+719 GGLRYNAMLRGISGT
-733 PYNTLGVKNGK
+733 YNTLGVKNGK

-845 NGKHKVNPT
+845 GYQHKVNT
-854 LNDYSLYKICDVAD
+854 TTNEYSLYKICDLAD
-868 QPDASLEGL
+868 QPDASLDGL
-877 WSLYNCKNLYFVRP
+877 WSLYNCTNHYFVRP
-891 FPSENAIGR
+891 SENDKFIGR
-900 AEEVGKNTSMTFV
+900 AEKVGKNTSMTFV

-981 GKNKQ
+981 KKNKQ

-1010 NVRYDLCSTDD
+1010 SVRYDLCSTDD
-1021 QQALSIGEEGALCWA
+1021 QQALSIGEEGVLCWA
-1036 APGTRN
+1036 APNTRN
-1042 SVVDLRPYIIA
+1042 SAVDLRPYIIA

-1085 ANSISLKPYEEK
+1085 ATNSISLKSYDEK
-1097 NLCQLWVLIRDGQGK
+1097 NLCQLWVLIRDGEGK

-1121 NRYFL
+1121 NRHFL

-1141 KDATRIR
+1141 NDATRIR
-1148 LVETSGNYIHWQ
+1148 LVETSGNYVHWQ
-1160 IELPDVNDSR
+1160 IELPDVNGSS

-1176 YSGGGNPKT
+1176 YSGEGNSKT
-1185 VSLSLQGPNN
+1185 VSLSLQDPNN
-1195 GNNFVEIF
+1195 SNNFLYIF

-1217 AFRNLSLNELT
+1217 AFRNINLNELT
-1228 PQLELTADGKALKA
+1228 PKLELTADGEVLKA

-1317 GSKPEGKPEKCLGVS
+1317 GSKPEGKPENCLGVS
-1332 DVTNGTVAML
+1332 DVDNGTVAML
-1342 SFSTY
+1342 SFATY
-1347 ETDKLHTLCFNFG
+1347 ETNKLHTLCFTFG
-1360 RLTCPELSDAAEGK
+1360 RLTCPELSDAVAGK

-1384 VASDKFISEGYDTN
+1384 VGNKFVSDGNDTN
-1398 KKVKAESQ
+1398 KRVFAENGKK
-1406 QLINDQ
+1406 LVNDQ
-1412 MWALVGQSKDDVVL
+1412 MWALVGQNKDDVVL

-1433 MCLNGY
+1433 VYLDGDRFY
-1439 KLCVTHDLKK
+1439 VTHDPEK
-1449 AAHFSVDYISDVD
+1449 AVHFSVKYISSQQRYALTIVKGPNDGGKSGYSMNLHGGDNTTILPWKNSSIQTD
-1462 RYVLVL
+1462 R
-1468 VGGEGSEG
+1468 
-1476 HLKKCLNLSGDVDEN
+1476 NF
-1491 GVRHKDVIVWNWN
+1491 W
-1504 KTDKNEGPRFYLNFI
+1504 LNFI
-1519 SIPVPEDYSDYEILP
+1519 AVPQPEDYSDYEVLP

-1539 VKQAHEATTD
+1539 VKQAHEATAD

-1571 MQKTSTYTV
+1571 MQKTSTYT
-1580 IHYLKAEST
+1580 ITHYLKAEST
-1589 RELYVPT
+1589 RKLYVPT
-1596 CMVTNDNCPTLSR
+1596 CMVGSANTRSR

-1622 VSDSVLNLDLPSSRR
+1622 VSDSVLNLDLSSSRR
-1637 YKNGIV
+1637 YRNGIV
-1643 VGDQL
+1643 VGEQL
-1648 KLNGQV
+1648 NLNGQ
-1654 NGNYVKKKIT
+1654 NYGNYVDHYVT

-1679 GADLTPYSDFVD
+1679 GGDLTTYSDFVD

-1706 KYNGA
+1706 KYNGN
-1711 VTNDIIL
+1711 VTSDIIL

-1740 RAIANELLQC
+1740 RAIANELLLY
-1750 KEGNGNDKWY
+1750 KDDGSNDKWY

-1787 YWFYNNDSPSEDN
+1787 YWFYNGGIASEDN
-1800 LQNAVNSGE
+1800 LQNAVNSGA
-1809 IVIEV
+1809 IEV
-1814 DSLDSGITSAKFLR
+1814 KVDDLGSGITFAKFLN
-1828 SAKTDNVDL
+1828 SGA
-1837 GEGLDRF
+1837 GAGADRA
-1844 IAFDYPGDTD
+1844 IAFNYPD
-1854 DGKGIGKAKGDSC
+1854 DDNGKGTGTATAGSC

-1887 LTFEDNFEP
+1887 LIFEDDFEP

-1901 IIGKKDDGSF
+1901 IIGKKDDGTF
-1911 KSERSPEALKKATG
+1911 KSARSPEALLKTTG

-1933 DPEQFDAFVTPP
+1933 DPDEFDSFVSPP
-1945 VGTYTGFLTGDKG
+1945 VGTYTGFTNSGKGDNANQKYS
-1958 PGTKC
+1958 
-1963 GLTYR
+1963 LTYR

-1980 APIDGDFNSTD
+1980 APIGGDFNSTN
-1991 GKTPE
+1991 GRTSE
-1996 CTWGNYTIAHR
+1996 CTWGNYTVAHR
-2007 FRMGD
+2007 FDMGD
-2012 FGDGSSR
+2012 NR

-2032 YGSEKY
+2032 YGSQNY

-2053 PGQIASIDF
+2053 PGKIASIDF
-2062 SGMPCKAS
+2062 AGMPCKAS

-2077 MSSPSGKDEKPANVV
+2077 MSSPDRDNESPANVV
-2092 FSVQGFKNGKAT
+2092 FSIQGFKNGKAT

-2114 LGEARDSLANKL
+2114 LGQARDSLSKTLN
-2126 EPKTNNGIGI
+2126 PKDNGGKGI

-2141 FSFVNKNADDFDS
+2141 FSFVNKNADDFDN
-2154 FRLTIDNACTSTVGG
+2154 FRLTIDNACTNTSGG

-2207 DQVRTQLGLNTG
+2207 DQVRAQLGLNTG

-2289 FKTNFD
+2289 FKTKFED
-2295 SLPVFKYRDAVAA
+2295 LPLFKYRDAVAA

-2412 VGEDEDGNIGERIV
+2412 VGEDAEGNIGERIV

-2450 WRVLGKNESR
+2450 WRVLKKNESR

-2481 TTVAGAAPKNDEGYT
+2481 TTVVGAAPKNDEGYT

-2578 LHGTQYKYPDKLT
+2578 LHGDKYKYPKKLT

-2619 PLRGIKTVTKDAIGL
+2619 PLRGIETVTKDAIGL

-2646 NDPNMKAY
+2646 NDPKMKAY

-2673 GQLKTLVA
+2673 GQLKTLEA
-2681 DTADREHAYA
+2681 RTADPEHAHA

-2765 EDLHFNADTEPG
+2765 ADLHFKADTETG
-2777 YAANADNGTAQGY
+2777 YATNADNGTAQGY

-2802 KKAGP
+2802 DKAGP

-2812 NGADDQFLNFVGNE
+2812 NYAGADDQFLNFVGHE
-2826 GKRTA
+2826 DEQRTA

-2866 SGGELLHAERLDYK
+2866 SGGELLHAERLSYE

-2911 NNDACQATPYFKN
+2911 NNDACQATPYFKD
-2924 VTYNTTDYHRFAP
+2924 VKYNTAHYHRFAP
-2937 AVYQRSWDKAKS
+2937 AVYQRSWDKANPK
-2949 TLYYLDTYSAENPQ
+2949 LYYLEPYLADKPQ
-2963 TANVKTTTENIYQAA
+2963 EAKVDTTTENIYQAA

-3004 IGAQKYN
+3004 IGAQKY
-3011 TSLFRL
+3011 TKSLFRL

-3084 DLDKFF
+3084 DLNEFF
-3090 TVNAAQLN
+3090 TKNAAQLN

-3127 TTEAAL
+3127 TTDAAL

-3158 ADMQTSLHA
+3158 ADMQTSLHT
-3167 SGTLLRAPAIG
+3167 SGTLLRSPAIG
-3178 RAEAPMLRI
+3178 RAEVPMLRI

-3314 SERPALEDEQDFTQP
+3314 SERPALEDEQNFTQP
-3329 LIQADNGSVTI
+3329 LIQADNGSVTVT
-3340 SSSAAHVLTYVRIV
+3340 SSAAHVLTYVRIV

-3362 KLTPYVSRL
+3362 KLTPFTSRL
-3371 SLKLPTG
+3371 SLKLPSG

>member
-20 SLVAGISSVFAQG
+20 SLVAGISSVFAQENT

-43 RTVLF
+43 RTVLL

-66 DGYQWAL
+66 DGYQWTL

-84 NKEGMYVTPNLTLT
+84 NKEGMYVTAELTLT
-98 NSQDQAATFTKTE
+98 NRQDQAATFTKTE
-111 NTYSKGRK
+111 NTYS
-119 SYGEGVEVPT
+119 SATY
-129 HGGSRY
+129 GGSRY
-135 DLVYGGKALGVKNG
+135 DLVYGGKGALGVKNG

-156 DSRYGCIRLANNVKG
+156 DSRYGCIRLTNNVKG
-171 AKVNPF
+171 AKVTPF
-177 VSSEGGKVHWYY
+177 VCSEGGEVHWY
-189 YMELLGNKSAECVMD
+189 YMELLGNGSECVKD
-204 AGAEKKLEKYSTP
+204 AGAGNKLQKYPTP
-217 SAKDLRAYMW
+217 SAKNLRAYKW
-227 CVYEAN
+227 SVYEAN
-233 DKGDV
+233 EQGDIYIKSV
-238 YFMSADGNFFCQ
+238 DGNYM
-250 KDDTYQYSTSTKTDR
+250 YQSGDRQYATSNKSDV

-281 QEAFVLYNPQ
+281 QDAFVLYNTQ

-300 SGNTDVGNGSSLNP
+300 SGNPDVGMGSTLNQ
-314 AEAMRFILSTGPHIY
+314 AEAMRFISTPPPTGPHIY

-344 GVTMQP
+344 SVTMQP

-375 DNYLKQAGDAFT
+375 DNYLKKAGDALT

-394 ALRLFPCGSA
+394 ALKLFPCGSA
-404 YDDRHDVLTLAAD
+404 YDDRHDVLTLAGD

-444 DSTAEVKG
+444 DSTNEVKG

-516 KTGDFYLVN
+516 KPGDFYLVN

-596 FNALSFKESERGS
+596 YNALSFKESERGS

-647 WTFDPI
+647 WTFEPI
-653 MDGAGKVNGNNL
+653 MDGAGIVNGFNL
-665 KNKAGRFLRY
+665 KNKADRFLRY

-693 FDADQNTYYVIP
+693 FDADQNTYYVVP
-705 VHDVQGGTYNINIA
+705 AHVQGGTYNIA

-790 EYLQDNTPGN
+790 EYLQDNTPGG

-845 NGKHKVNPT
+845 GYQHKVNT
-854 LNDYSLYKICDVAD
+854 TTNEYSRYKICDLAD
-868 QPDASLEGL
+868 QPDASLDGL
-877 WSLYNCKNLYFVRP
+877 WSLYNCKNHYFVRP
-891 FPSENAIGR
+891 SDSDNFIGR
-900 AEEVGKNTSMTFV
+900 AEKVGKNTSMTFV
-913 DVAANTTSYHFVF
+913 DVAADTISYHFVF

-974 GFYLTYD
+974 GFYLTYSE
-981 GKNKQ
+981 KNKQ

-1021 QQALSIGEEGALCWA
+1021 QQALSIGEEGVLCWA
-1036 APGTRN
+1036 APNTRN
-1042 SVVDLRPYIIA
+1042 SAVDLRPYIIA

-1062 GADYQLYC
+1062 GADYHLYC
-1070 IRTAGGDRYAYHMED
+1070 IRTDRGDRYAYHMEE

-1097 NLCQLWVLIRDGQGK
+1097 NLCQLWVLIRDGEGK

-1160 IELPDVNDSR
+1160 IELPDVNGNS

-1176 YSGGGNPKT
+1176 YSGNGNPKT

-1195 GNNFVEIF
+1195 SNNFVDIF
-1203 PVDITPDFYEEAGG
+1203 PVDITPVFYEEAGG
-1217 AFRNLSLNELT
+1217 AFRNINLDELT
-1228 PQLELTADGKALKA
+1228 PKLELTADGTALKA

-1305 TVSWCF
+1305 SVSWCF

-1332 DVTNGTVAML
+1332 DVANGTVAML

-1347 ETDKLHTLCFNFG
+1347 ETDKLHTLCFTFG

-1374 YYYNFICFDK
+1374 YYYNFICFDLVGKKYVSDGNNTSK
-1384 VASDKFISEGYDTN
+1384 VVIAEDK
-1398 KKVKAESQ
+1398 KLV
-1406 QLINDQ
+1406 NDQ
-1412 MWALVGQSKDDVVL
+1412 MWALVGGSKDGFVL
-1426 MSKDKYY
+1426 MSKDRYY
-1433 MCLNGY
+1433 LYLNGGIFN
-1439 KLCVTHDLKK
+1439 VTHDLAK
-1449 AAHFSVDYISDVD
+1449 ATHFSSTYDVNKQ
-1462 RYVLVL
+1462 RYVLTVVSA
-1468 VGGEGSEG
+1468 VGGDSKYNGWQV
-1476 HLKKCLNLSGDVDEN
+1476 LLSNNYSNVTVGQK
-1491 GVRHKDVIVWNWN
+1491 GTS
-1504 KTDKNEGPRFYLNFI
+1504 TDNRYYLNFI
-1519 SIPVPEDYSDYEILP
+1519 SIPVPEDYSDYEVLP

-1539 VKQAHEATTD
+1539 VKQAHEATAD

-1571 MQKTSTYTV
+1571 MQKTSTYT
-1580 IHYLKAEST
+1580 ITHYLKAEST
-1589 RELYVPT
+1589 RVLYVPT
-1596 CMVTNDNCPTLSR
+1596 CMVGSANTRSR

-1637 YKNGIV
+1637 YRNGIV

-1648 KLNGQV
+1648 NLNGQ
-1654 NGNYVKKKIT
+1654 NYGNYVDHYVT

-1679 GADLTPYSDFVD
+1679 GGDLTTFSDFVD
-1691 YFGDNGNPIYNGNVT
+1691 YFGDNGNPLYNGNVT
-1706 KYNGA
+1706 S
-1711 VTNDIIL
+1711 DIIL

-1740 RAIANELLQC
+1740 RAIANELLLY
-1750 KEGNGNDKWY
+1750 KDDGSNDKWY

-1787 YWFYNNDSPSEDN
+1787 YWFYNNGIASEDN
-1800 LQNAVNSGE
+1800 LQNAVNNGA
-1809 IVIEV
+1809 IEV
-1814 DSLDSGITSAKFLR
+1814 KVDDLGSGITFAKFL
-1828 SAKTDNVDL
+1828 SSGAGGAATD
-1837 GEGLDRF
+1837 RA
-1844 IAFDYPGDTD
+1844 IAFNYPGDD
-1854 DGKGIGKAKGDSC
+1854 NGKGTGTATAGSC
-1867 TLKVYGV
+1867 ILKVYGV

-1887 LTFEDNFEP
+1887 LTFEADFEP

-1901 IIGKKDDGSF
+1901 IIGKNADGSF
-1911 KSERSPEALKKATG
+1911 KSERSPEALQKTTG

-1933 DPEQFDAFVTPP
+1933 DPDEFDSFVSPP
-1945 VGTYTGFLTGDKG
+1945 VGTYTGFSGSGKGDNANQKYS
-1958 PGTKC
+1958 
-1963 GLTYR
+1963 LTYR

-1980 APIDGDFNSTD
+1980 APIGGDFNSTN
-1991 GKTPE
+1991 GKTSE
-1996 CTWGNYTIAHR
+1996 CTWGNYTVAHR
-2007 FRMGD
+2007 FDMGD
-2012 FGDGSSR
+2012 NR

-2032 YGSEKY
+2032 YDSQNY

-2062 SGMPCKAS
+2062 AGMPCKAS

-2077 MSSPSGKDEKPANVV
+2077 MSSPDRDNESPANVV
-2092 FSVQGFKNGKAT
+2092 FSIQGFKNGKAT

-2114 LGEARDSLANKL
+2114 LGEARDANDNKL
-2126 EPKTNNGIGI
+2126 TPNTNKGKGI

-2154 FRLTIDNACTSTVGG
+2154 FRLTIDNACTNTQGG

-2207 DQVRTQLGLNTG
+2207 DQVRAQLGLNTG
-2219 EVMKDNPKVWY
+2219 EVLTDDPKVWY

-2241 LGFDTGTSEGQER
+2241 LGFDTGTPEGQER
-2254 LYRMSDAEVK
+2254 LYRMSDVEVK

-2278 VSGEGIFRSVE
+2278 ASGEGIFRSVE
-2289 FKTNFD
+2289 FKTKFED
-2295 SLPVFKYRDAVAA
+2295 LPLFKYRDAVAA

-2371 VRCKFRTLSPI
+2371 VRCKFRTQSPI

-2412 VGEDEDGNIGERIV
+2412 VGENVDGVIGERIV

-2514 KVASLV
+2514 KVAPLV

-2544 VPIDHEDSSGTQ
+2544 VPIDHEDGNGTQ
-2556 YCYDPQQVGIKV
+2556 YCYDPEQVGIKV
-2568 SGEAP
+2568 SGQAP

-2578 LHGTQYKYPDKLT
+2578 LRGDKYKYPDKLT

-2600 AVEEV
+2600 AVAEV
-2605 RARADGSAANVLRV
+2605 TAGADGSAANVLRV
-2619 PLRGIKTVTKDAIGL
+2619 PLRGITTVTKDAIGL

-2654 ETKAA
+2654 ETRAA
-2659 EERAGLSVQNFRIV
+2659 EERTGLSVQNFRIV

-2681 DTADREHAYA
+2681 DTADSVNAHA

-2696 SDFQPRE
+2696 SDFHPRE

-2713 RELFNAGNATQSTVC
+2713 RERFNAGSTAQTTVC

-2777 YAANADNGTAQGY
+2777 YAANAANGTAQGY

-2802 KKAGP
+2802 DKAGP

-2812 NGADDQFLNFVGNE
+2812 NDPGADDQFLNFVGNE

-2841 APEAD
+2841 APKAEA
-2846 KGVNLCGIY
+2846 GVNHCDIY
-2855 TPYQSKDLVVQ
+2855 APYQSKDLVVQ
-2866 SGGELLHAERLDYK
+2866 SGGELLHAERLSYE

-2937 AVYQRSWDKAKS
+2937 AVYQRSWDKAQPK
-2949 TLYYLDTYSAENPQ
+2949 LYYLEPYSANKPQ
-2963 TANVKTTTENIYQAA
+2963 EARVDTTTENIYQAA

-3004 IGAQKYN
+3004 IGAQKY
-3011 TSLFRL
+3011 TKSLFRL
-3017 PKEDTAYGYYTELNK
+3017 PKEDTDYGYYTEMNVTDGK
-3032 TDEQTYPVDRTH
+3032 TYTVDRTH

-3053 AKSGTEITVTLT
+3053 KTGSELTVTLT
-3065 NENRNNRF
+3065 NENRNNRY

-3084 DLDKFF
+3084 DLNQFF
-3090 TVNAAQLN
+3090 TKNADQLD

-3158 ADMQTSLHA
+3158 ADMQTSLHT

-3187 RASRSGQGSEALV
+3187 HASRSGQGSEALV

-3314 SERPALEDEQDFTQP
+3314 SERPALEDEKDFTQP

>member
-20 SLVAGISSVFAQG
+20 SLVAGISSVFAQE

-43 RTVLF
+43 RTVLL

-66 DGYQWAL
+66 DGYQWTL
-73 ETVSGD
+73 ETVSGY

-84 NKEGMYVTPNLTLT
+84 NKEGMYVTPELTLT
-98 NSQDQAATFTKTE
+98 SHQNAAATFTKTE
-111 NTYSKGRK
+111 NTYSKDT
-119 SYGEGVEVPT
+119 Y
-129 HGGSRY
+129 GGSRY

-149 QLIWTVE
+149 QFFWAVRN
-156 DSRYGCIRLANNVKG
+156 SRYGCIRLANNVKG
-171 AKVNPF
+171 AKVTPF
-177 VSSEGGKVHWYY
+177 VSSEGGEVHWY
-189 YMELLGNKSAECVMD
+189 YMELLGNGSECVKD
-204 AGAEKKLEKYSTP
+204 AGAGNKLQKYPTP
-217 SAKDLRAYMW
+217 SAKNLRAYKW
-227 CVYEAN
+227 SVYEAN
-233 DKGDV
+233 EQGDV
-238 YFMSADGNFFCQ
+238 YIKSVDGNYM
-250 KDDTYQYSTSTKTDR
+250 YQSGDRQYATSNKSDV

-270 CDVADQTDGKY
+270 CDVADQTDGKC
-281 QEAFVLYNPQ
+281 QDAFFLKNTQ

-300 SGNTDVGNGSSLNP
+300 SGNSDVGMGSYLDSR
-314 AEAMRFILSTGPHIY
+314 EAMRVISTPPPTGPHIY

-350 VGSEVAGYQWT
+350 VGSEVVGYQWT

-375 DNYLKQAGDAFT
+375 DNYLKQAGEALT
-387 VTTNRDE
+387 VTTSRDE
-394 ALRLFPCGSA
+394 ALKLFPSGSE
-404 YDDRHDVLTLAAD
+404 YDDKHDVLTLAAD

-423 VKDGQLAIVEANS
+423 VKDGQLAIVETNS

-444 DSTAEVKG
+444 DSTDEVKG
-452 AVAPKFSDISNVYY
+452 AVAPKFSDISNAYY
-466 YKLQFKANPKGDARL
+466 YKLQFKANPEGDNRL
-481 TLTGTGYDN
+481 TLTGTDYDN
-490 PVTRKEFEPTSAS
+490 PVTRMEFQPTSAR
-503 QNWKLEAARHANS
+503 QNWELRPAKHPNS
-516 KTGDFYLVN
+516 KPGDFYLVN
-525 QSGEYL
+525 QEGEYL
-531 IYKDGRFNFETLDV
+531 IYKDGRFNFKPLDV
-545 NETTVFRLKQTD
+545 NETTVFRLKQID
-557 EQPEYWTIDM
+557 EQPEYWAIDM
-567 ALSGDDNHRLGLQA
+567 VISGNDNHRLGLQD
-581 GMTPYTLKACNSTSK
+581 GMTPYTLKACNSASK
-596 FNALSFKESERGS
+596 YNALSFKESERGS

-625 DDGQNIKAV
+625 DDGQNVKAV
-634 ATTTEQLEGNGYQ
+634 ATTTEQLEGDGYR

-653 MDGAGKVNGNNL
+653 MDGAGKVNGYNL
-665 KNKAGRFLRY
+665 KNKAGRYFHY
-675 DAADET
+675 DTAAKT

-693 FDADQNTYYVIP
+693 FDADQNTYYVVP
-705 VHDVQGGTYNINIA
+705 AHVTGGTCNIA
-719 GGLRYNAVLRGVSE
+719 GGLRYNAVLRGVTE
-733 PYNTLGVKNGK
+733 PYNTLGVKNGQ

-763 EGGLVNPYVSTSA
+763 EGGLVNPYVSTSD
-776 NPHYYALNFFQNGS
+776 NPRYYAFNFFQNGS
-790 EYLQDNTPGN
+790 GEYMQDNTPGD

-812 RRYCWILEE
+812 RRFCWILEE
-821 ANDDGDVYIRSTA
+821 ANDDGDVFIKSTA
-834 GNYISYNPDTD
+834 GNYISYNPASD
-845 NGKHKVNPT
+845 GYQHKVNTTP
-854 LNDYSLYKICDVAD
+854 NAYSRYKICDVAD
-868 QPDASLEGL
+868 QPDASLDGL
-877 WSLYNCKNLYFVRP
+877 WSLYNCENHYFVRP
-891 FPSENAIGR
+891 SDSDNSIGR

-913 DVAANTTSYHFVF
+913 DIAADTTSYHLVF

-935 MDYDEAKKPRVKARD
+935 MDYDEAKNPRVKARG

-981 GKNKQ
+981 KKNEQ
-986 FGVSNQKADAYTFV
+986 FGVSNQKAEAYTFV
-1000 YNVNNYENNN
+1000 YDKNTYQNNN
-1010 NVRYDLCSTDD
+1010 NVRYDFLSSDGK
-1021 QQALSIGEEGALCWA
+1021 QALSIGEEGTLCWA

-1042 SVVDLRPYIIA
+1042 SVVDLRSYIIA
-1053 PELPIPSLG
+1053 PELPIPSSG
-1062 GADYQLYC
+1062 GVDYHLYC
-1070 IRTAGGDRYAYHMED
+1070 IRTAEGDRYAYHMEE
-1085 ANSISLKPYEEK
+1085 ANAISLKPYVEK
-1097 NLCQLWVLIRDGQGK
+1097 NLCQLWILIRDGQGK

-1121 NRYFL
+1121 NRCFL
-1126 KYDTGSNTFVAVADK
+1126 KYDTGSNTFVAVADRN
-1141 KDATRIR
+1141 DATRIR
-1148 LVETSGNYIHWQ
+1148 LVETSGNYDHWQ
-1160 IELPDVNDSR
+1160 IELPDVADNN
-1170 NLISHS
+1170 NLISHI
-1176 YSGGGNPKT
+1176 YGGNPKT
-1185 VSLSLQGPNN
+1185 VTLSLQGPNN
-1195 GNNFVEIF
+1195 ADNYVDLI

-1217 AFRNLSLNELT
+1217 AFRNISLNELT
-1228 PQLELTADGKALKA
+1228 PELELTADGTALKA

-1272 YIGADAEGNVFLTT
+1272 YIGADAGGNVFLTT

-1300 GDEDG
+1300 GEKDG
-1305 TVSWCF
+1305 NVSCCF

-1317 GSKPEGKPEKCLGVS
+1317 GSKPEGKPDKCLGVS

-1347 ETDKLHTLCFNFG
+1347 ETDKQHTLCFTFG
-1360 RLTCPELSDAAEGK
+1360 RLTCPELSDAVAGK

-1384 VASDKFISEGYDTN
+1384 VGNKFVSDGNDTN
-1398 KKVKAESQ
+1398 KVVFAENGKK
-1406 QLINDQ
+1406 LVNDQ
-1412 MWALVGQSKDDVVL
+1412 MWALVGQNKDDVVL

-1433 MCLNGY
+1433 VYLDGDRFY
-1439 KLCVTHDLKK
+1439 VTHDPER
-1449 AAHFSVDYISDVD
+1449 AVHFSVKYISSQQ
-1462 RYVLVL
+1462 RYALT
-1468 VGGEGSEG
+1468 
-1476 HLKKCLNLSGDVDEN
+1476 
-1491 GVRHKDVIVWNWN
+1491 IV
-1504 KTDKNEGPRFYLNFI
+1504 EGPNDGGKSGYSMNLHGGDNTTILPWKNSSIQTDRNFWLNFI
-1519 SIPVPEDYSDYEILP
+1519 AVPQPEDYSDYEVLP

-1539 VKQAHEATTD
+1539 VKQAQEATAD

-1580 IHYLKAEST
+1580 THYLKAEST

-1596 CMVTNDNCPTLSR
+1596 CMVGSAATRSR

-1622 VSDSVLNLDLPSSRR
+1622 VSDSVLNLDISSSRR

-1648 KLNGQV
+1648 KLNGQ
-1654 NGNYVKKKIT
+1654 NSGYYVTHNVT

-1691 YFGDNGNPIYNGNVT
+1691 YFGDNGNPLYNGTVT
-1706 KYNGA
+1706 S
-1711 VTNDIIL
+1711 DIIL

-1750 KEGNGNDKWY
+1750 KEDKGKGNDKWY

-1787 YWFYNNDSPSEDN
+1787 YWFYNNGSASEDN
-1800 LQNAVNSGE
+1800 LQNAVNGGAF
-1809 IVIEV
+1809 EV
-1814 DSLDSGITSAKFLR
+1814 KVEDPLHSGITFAKFL
-1828 SAKTDNVDL
+1828 SSGAGGDATD
-1837 GEGLDRF
+1837 RA
-1844 IAFDYPGDTD
+1844 IAFNYPGDDD
-1854 DGKGIGKAKGDSC
+1854 DGKGTGTATAGSC

-1887 LTFEDNFEP
+1887 LTFEDDFEP

-1901 IIGKKDDGSF
+1901 IIGKKDGSF
-1911 KSERSPEALKKATG
+1911 KSERSPEALLKTTG

-1933 DPEQFDAFVTPP
+1933 DPDQFDAFVSPP
-1945 VGTYTGFLTGDKG
+1945 VGTYTGFDKVAG
-1958 PGTKC
+1958 ASTKC

-1968 YPFNYDNTSYCF
+1968 YSFNYDNTSYCF
-1980 APIDGDFNSTD
+1980 APIGGDFNSPD
-1991 GKTPE
+1991 GKTAE
-1996 CTWGNYTIAHR
+1996 CTWGNYTVAHR
-2007 FRMGD
+2007 FNMGD
-2012 FGDGSSR
+2012 NR

-2032 YGSEKY
+2032 YGSQNY

-2062 SGMPCKAS
+2062 AGMPCKAS

-2077 MSSPSGKDEKPANVV
+2077 MSSPDRGNESPANVV
-2092 FSVQGFKNGKAT
+2092 FSIQGFKNGKAT

-2114 LGEARDSLANKL
+2114 LGEARDANDNKL
-2126 EPKTNNGIGI
+2126 TPNTNKGKGI

-2141 FSFVNKNADDFDS
+2141 FSFVNKNADDIDS
-2154 FRLTIDNACTSTVGG
+2154 FRLTIDNACTNTQGG

-2207 DQVRTQLGLNTG
+2207 DLVRAQLGLNTG
-2219 EVMKDNPKVWY
+2219 EVLTDDPKVWY

-2241 LGFDTGTSEGQER
+2241 LGFDTGKPEGQER

-2278 VSGEGIFRSVE
+2278 APGEGIFRSVE
-2289 FKTNFD
+2289 FKTKFD
-2295 SLPVFKYRDAVAA
+2295 DLPVFKYRAAVEA

-2412 VGEDEDGNIGERIV
+2412 VGEDAEGNIGERIV

-2450 WRVLGKNESR
+2450 WRVLRKNESR

-2520 LLNNTCNIYVPAAT
+2520 LLNNTCNVYVPAAT
-2534 KQGTILKVTV
+2534 KQGEILKVTV
-2544 VPIDHEDSSGTQ
+2544 VPIDHEDGNGTQ

-2568 SGEAP
+2568 SGQAP

-2578 LHGTQYKYPDKLT
+2578 LHGNQYKYPKKLT

-2619 PLRGIKTVTKDAIGL
+2619 PLRGIETVTDGAIGL
-2634 TSVSPE
+2634 TSVSPD

-2646 NDPNMKAY
+2646 NDPTMKAY

-2659 EERAGLSVQNFRIV
+2659 EERTGLSVQNFRIV
-2673 GQLKTLVA
+2673 GQLKTLEA
-2681 DTADREHAYA
+2681 STTNPENAHA

-2696 SDFQPRE
+2696 SGFQPRE
-2703 GYVYTLRFNY
+2703 GYVYTLRFDY
-2713 RELFNAGNATQSTVC
+2713 RECFDAGSTTQTKAC

-2733 VDLIIVPKYQ
+2733 VDLVIVPKYQ

-2765 EDLHFNADTEPG
+2765 ADLHFKADTETG
-2777 YAANADNGTAQGY
+2777 YATNADNGTPQGY

-2802 KKAGP
+2802 DKAGP

-2812 NGADDQFLNFVGNE
+2812 NYAGADDLFLNFVDHE
-2826 GKRTA
+2826 DELRTA

-2841 APEAD
+2841 APKA
-2846 KGVNLCGIY
+2846 VAGINRCDIY
-2855 TPYQSKDLVVQ
+2855 RPYQSKDLVVQ

-2911 NNDACQATPYFKN
+2911 NNDACQATPYFKD

-2999 VNGIG
+2999 VNGVG
-3004 IGAQKYN
+3004 IGAQKY
-3011 TSLFRL
+3011 TKSLFRL

-3065 NENRNNRF
+3065 NENANNRF

-3147 EGTNTITLKFT
+3147 EGTNTINLKFT
-3158 ADMQTSLHA
+3158 ADMQTSLHT

-3187 RASRSGQGSEALV
+3187 HASRSGQGSEALV

-3255 SNSEEPV
+3255 SNSEAPV

-3314 SERPALEDEQDFTQP
+3314 SERPTLEDEQNFTQP

>member
-20 SLVAGISSVFAQG
+20 SLVAGVSSLFAQE

-43 RTVLF
+43 RTVLL

-66 DGYQWAL
+66 DGYQWTL

-84 NKEGMYVTPNLTLT
+84 NKEGMYVTAELTLT
-98 NSQDQAATFTKTE
+98 NRQDQAATFTKTE
-111 NTYSKGRK
+111 NTYS
-119 SYGEGVEVPT
+119 SATY
-129 HGGSRY
+129 GGSRY
-135 DLVYGGKALGVKNG
+135 DLVYGGKGALGVKNG

-171 AKVNPF
+171 AKVTPF
-177 VSSEGGKVHWYY
+177 VCSEGGEVHWY
-189 YMELLGNKSAECVMD
+189 YMELLWNGSECVKD
-204 AGAEKKLEKYSTP
+204 AGAEKNLEKYSTP
-217 SAKDLRAYMW
+217 SAKNLRAFMW
-227 CVYEAN
+227 SVYEAN

-238 YFMSADGNFFCQ
+238 YFKSADGNYFYQ
-250 KDDTYQYSTSTKTDR
+250 NGVDQYSASTKPGNSEYT
-265 CKYRI
+265 I
-270 CDVADQTDGKY
+270 CDVSDQSNDN
-281 QEAFVLYNPQ
+281 AFVLRNSGTGEYVLPYNNSN
-291 TTKYVFPYG
+291 K
-300 SGNTDVGNGSSLNP
+300 VGKAGKFKMI
-314 AEAMRFILSTGPHIY
+314 EAMRFISTPPPTGPHIY

-375 DNYLKQAGDAFT
+375 DNYLKQAGAALT

-394 ALRLFPCGSA
+394 ALRLFLCGSA

-444 DSTAEVKG
+444 DSINEVKG

-531 IYKDGRFNFETLDV
+531 IYKEGRFKFETLDV

-596 FNALSFKESERGS
+596 YNALSFKESERGS

-625 DDGQNIKAV
+625 DDGQNVKAV

-653 MDGAGKVNGNNL
+653 MDGAGIVNGFNL
-665 KNKAGRFLRY
+665 KNKADRFLRY
-675 DAADET
+675 DAADKT

-693 FDADQNTYYVIP
+693 FDADQNTYYVVP
-705 VHDVQGGTYNINIA
+705 AHVQGGTYNIA
-719 GGLRYNAVLRGVSE
+719 GGLRYNAVLRGVSGT
-733 PYNTLGVKNGK
+733 YNTLGVKNGQ

-845 NGKHKVNPT
+845 GNQHKVNT
-854 LNDYSLYKICDVAD
+854 TTNEYSRYKICDLAD
-868 QPDASLEGL
+868 QPDASLDGL
-877 WSLYNCKNLYFVRP
+877 WSLYNCKNHYFVRP
-891 FPSENAIGR
+891 SDSDNFIGR
-900 AEEVGKNTSMTFV
+900 AEKVGKNTRVTFV
-913 DVAANTTSYHFVF
+913 DVAADTTSYHFVF

-935 MDYDEAKKPRVKARD
+935 MDYDEAKNPRVKARD

-981 GKNKQ
+981 EKNKQ

-1010 NVRYDLCSTDD
+1010 SVRYELCSTDD
-1021 QQALSIGEEGALCWA
+1021 QQALSIGEEGVLCWA
-1036 APGTRN
+1036 APNTRN
-1042 SVVDLRPYIIA
+1042 SAVDLRPYIIA

-1062 GADYQLYC
+1062 GADYHLYC
-1070 IRTAGGDRYAYHMED
+1070 IRTAGGDRYAYHMEE

-1097 NLCQLWVLIRDGQGK
+1097 NLCQLWVLIRDGEGK

-1141 KDATRIR
+1141 NDATRIR
-1148 LVETSGNYIHWQ
+1148 LVETSGNYDHWQ
-1160 IELPDVNDSR
+1160 IELPDVADNN

-1176 YSGGGNPKT
+1176 YGGNPKT
-1185 VSLSLQGPNN
+1185 VTLSLQGPNN

-1217 AFRNLSLNELT
+1217 AFRNINLDELT
-1228 PQLELTADGKALKA
+1228 PKLELTADGTALKA

-1272 YIGADAEGNVFLTT
+1272 YIGTDAEGNVCLTT
-1286 DKAQATHFYLWLNH
+1286 DKEQATHFYLWLNH

-1317 GSKPEGKPEKCLGVS
+1317 GSEPKGKPENCLGVS
-1332 DVTNGTVAML
+1332 DVANGTVAML
-1342 SFSTY
+1342 PFSTY
-1347 ETDKLHTLCFNFG
+1347 ETDKQHTLCFTFG
-1360 RLTCPELSDAAEGK
+1360 RLTCPELSDAAKGK
-1374 YYYNFICFDK
+1374 YYYYFICFDK
-1384 VASDKFISEGYDTN
+1384 AGNKYVSDGNDTN
-1398 KKVKAESQ
+1398 KVVFAEGQ
-1406 QLINDQ
+1406 KLVNDQ
-1412 MWALVGQSKDDVVL
+1412 MWALMGQNKDDVVL

-1433 MCLNGY
+1433 MYLDGDRFY
-1439 KLCVTHDLKK
+1439 VTHDPEK
-1449 AAHFSVDYISDVD
+1449 AVHFSVKYISSQQ
-1462 RYVLVL
+1462 RYALT
-1468 VGGEGSEG
+1468 
-1476 HLKKCLNLSGDVDEN
+1476 
-1491 GVRHKDVIVWNWN
+1491 IV
-1504 KTDKNEGPRFYLNFI
+1504 EGPNDGGKKDYSMNLHGGDNTTILPWKNSSIQTDRNFWLNFI
-1519 SIPVPEDYSDYEILP
+1519 AVPQPEDYSDYEVLP

-1539 VKQAHEATTD
+1539 VKQAHEATAD

-1571 MQKTSTYTV
+1571 MQKTSTYT
-1580 IHYLKAEST
+1580 ITHYLKAEST

-1596 CMVTNDNCPTLSR
+1596 CMVGSAKTRSR

-1637 YKNGIV
+1637 YRNGIV

-1648 KLNGQV
+1648 NLNGQ
-1654 NGNYVKKKIT
+1654 NKGDYVDHYVT

-1679 GADLTPYSDFVD
+1679 GGDLTTYSDFVD

-1706 KYNGA
+1706 KYNGN
-1711 VTNDIIL
+1711 VTSDIIL

-1740 RAIANELLQC
+1740 RAIANELLLY
-1750 KEGNGNDKWY
+1750 KDDGSNDKWY

-1787 YWFYNNDSPSEDN
+1787 YWFYNGGIASEDN
-1800 LQNAVNSGE
+1800 LQNAVNSGA
-1809 IVIEV
+1809 IEV
-1814 DSLDSGITSAKFLR
+1814 KVDDLGSGITFAGFLN
-1828 SAKTDNVDL
+1828 SGA
-1837 GEGLDRF
+1837 GAGADRA
-1844 IAFDYPGDTD
+1844 IAFNYPGDNN
-1854 DGKGIGKAKGDSC
+1854 GKGIGTATAGSC

-1887 LTFEDNFEP
+1887 LIFEDDFEP

-1911 KSERSPEALKKATG
+1911 KSARSPEALLKTTG

-1933 DPEQFDAFVTPP
+1933 DPDQFDAFVSPP
-1945 VGTYTGFLTGDKG
+1945 VGTYTGFTNSGKGDNANQKYS
-1958 PGTKC
+1958 
-1963 GLTYR
+1963 LTYR

-1980 APIDGDFNSTD
+1980 APIGGDFNSTN
-1991 GKTPE
+1991 GRTSE
-1996 CTWGNYTIAHR
+1996 CTWGNYTVAHR
-2007 FRMGD
+2007 FDMGD
-2012 FGDGSSR
+2012 NR

-2032 YGSEKY
+2032 YGSENY

-2053 PGQIASIDF
+2053 PGKIASIDF
-2062 SGMPCKAS
+2062 AGMPCKAS

-2077 MSSPSGKDEKPANVV
+2077 MSSPDRDNESPANVV
-2092 FSVQGFKNGKAT
+2092 FSIQGFKNGKAT

-2114 LGEARDSLANKL
+2114 LGEARDSLD
-2126 EPKTNNGIGI
+2126 KTLKPMDNGGKGI

-2141 FSFVNKNADDFDS
+2141 FSFVNKNADDFDN
-2154 FRLTIDNACTSTVGG
+2154 FRLTIDNACTNTSGG

-2207 DQVRTQLGLNTG
+2207 DQVCAQLGLNTG
-2219 EVMKDNPKVWY
+2219 EVLTDDPKVWY

-2241 LGFDTGTSEGQER
+2241 LGFDTGKPEGQER

-2412 VGEDEDGNIGERIV
+2412 VGEDVDGNIGERIV

-2450 WRVLGKNESR
+2450 WRVLKKDENR

-2496 LEQSVI
+2496 LEQNVI

-2534 KQGTILKVTV
+2534 KQGKILRVTV

-2556 YCYDPQQVGIKV
+2556 YCYDPEQVGIKV

-2578 LHGTQYKYPDKLT
+2578 KPGDKYKYPDKLT

-2600 AVEEV
+2600 AVAEV

-2619 PLRGIKTVTKDAIGL
+2619 PLRGIETVTDGAIGL

-2659 EERAGLSVQNFRIV
+2659 EERSGLSVQNFRIV
-2673 GQLKTLVA
+2673 GQLKTLYA
-2681 DTADREHAYA
+2681 STADSVNAHA

-2765 EDLHFNADTEPG
+2765 EDLHFKADTEPG

-2812 NGADDQFLNFVGNE
+2812 NDPGADDQFLNFVGNE

-2841 APEAD
+2841 KPKAVA
-2846 KGVNLCGIY
+2846 GVNLCGIY

-2866 SGGELLHAERLDYK
+2866 SGGELLHAERLSYE

-2911 NNDACQATPYFKN
+2911 NNDACQATPYFKD

-2999 VNGIG
+2999 VNGVG
-3004 IGAQKYN
+3004 IGAQKY
-3011 TSLFRL
+3011 TKSLFRL
-3017 PKEDTAYGYYTELNK
+3017 PKEDTAYGYYTELNE
-3032 TDEQTYPVDRTH
+3032 TDRRTYPVDRTY

-3053 AKSGTEITVTLT
+3053 KSGTELTVTLK
-3065 NENRNNRF
+3065 NENANNRF

-3084 DLDKFF
+3084 DLNEFF
-3090 TVNAAQLN
+3090 KENETQLN

-3158 ADMQTSLHA
+3158 ADMQTSLHT

-3178 RAEAPMLRI
+3178 RAEVPMLRI
-3187 RASRSGQGSEALV
+3187 RASRSGQASEALV
-3200 VKDTTAVNGYEAAED
+3200 VKDTTAVNGYEAAEY

-3230 YTLAGNRTSTINRRR
+3230 YTLAGNRASTINRRR

-3255 SNSEEPV
+3255 SNSEDPV

-3314 SERPALEDEQDFTQP
+3314 SERPTLEDEKDFTQP

>member
-43 RTVLF
+43 RTVLL
-48 AKDGA
+48 AKDGV

-66 DGYQWAL
+66 DGYQWTL

-111 NTYSKGRK
+111 NTYSNKET
-119 SYGEGVEVPT
+119 Y
-129 HGGSRY
+129 GGSRY
-135 DLVYGGKALGVKNG
+135 DLVYGGKGALGVKNG
-149 QLIWTVE
+149 QLFWTVE

-171 AKVNPF
+171 AKVTPF
-177 VSSEGGKVHWYY
+177 VCSEGGEVHWY
-189 YMELLGNKSAECVMD
+189 YMELLWNGSECVKD
-204 AGAEKKLEKYSTP
+204 AGAGKNLEKYSTP
-217 SAKDLRAYMW
+217 SAKNLRAYMW
-227 CVYEAN
+227 SVYEAN

-238 YFMSADGNFFCQ
+238 YFKSADGNYFYQ
-250 KDDTYQYSTSTKTDR
+250 NGSDQYSASTKPGNSEYT
-265 CKYRI
+265 I
-270 CDVADQTDGKY
+270 CDVSDQSNDN
-281 QEAFVLYNPQ
+281 AFVLRNSGTGEYVLPYNNSN
-291 TTKYVFPYG
+291 K
-300 SGNTDVGNGSSLNP
+300 VGKAYKFNMI
-314 AEAMRFILSTGPHIY
+314 EAMRFIPTTPPPTGPHIY

-344 GVTMQP
+344 SVTMQP

-375 DNYLKQAGDAFT
+375 DNYLKQAGAALT

-417 ASKALG
+417 ASKAVG
-423 VKDGQLAIVEANS
+423 VKDGQLVIVEANS
-436 FYSVVRIL
+436 FYGVVRIL

-490 PVTRKEFEPTSAS
+490 PVTKMEFQPTSAR
-503 QNWKLEAARHANS
+503 QNWELRPAKHPNS
-516 KTGDFYLVN
+516 KPGDFYLVN

-596 FNALSFKESERGS
+596 YNALSFKESERGS

-653 MDGAGKVNGNNL
+653 MDGAGIVNGFNL
-665 KNKAGRFLRY
+665 KNKEGRFLRY

-693 FDADQNTYYVIP
+693 FDADQNTYYVVP
-705 VHDVQGGTYNINIA
+705 AHVQGGTYNIA
-719 GGLRYNAVLRGVSE
+719 GGLRYNAMLRGVTGT
-733 PYNTLGVKNGK
+733 YNTLGVKNGK

-790 EYLQDNTPGN
+790 EYLQNNTPGS

-845 NGKHKVNPT
+845 GYQHKVNT
-854 LNDYSLYKICDVAD
+854 TTNEYSRYKICDVAD
-868 QPDASLEGL
+868 QPDASLDGL
-877 WSLYNCKNLYFVRP
+877 WSLYNCTNHYFVRP
-891 FPSENAIGR
+891 SDSDNFIGR
-900 AEEVGKNTSMTFV
+900 AEKVGKNTSMTFV
-913 DVAANTTSYHFVF
+913 DVAADTTSYHFVF

-935 MDYDEAKKPRVKARD
+935 MDYDEAKNPRVKARD

-963 VVEGQHIRNRA
+963 GVEGQHIRNRA

-981 GKNKQ
+981 EKNKQ

-1010 NVRYDLCSTDD
+1010 SVRYDLCSTDD
-1021 QQALSIGEEGALCWA
+1021 QQALSIGEEGVLCWV

-1062 GADYQLYC
+1062 GADYHLYC

-1085 ANSISLKPYEEK
+1085 ATNSISLKPYEEK

-1185 VSLSLQGPNN
+1185 VSLSLQDPNN
-1195 GNNFVEIF
+1195 GNNFLYIF

-1217 AFRNLSLNELT
+1217 AFRNINLDELT
-1228 PQLELTADGKALKA
+1228 PKLELTADGEVLKA

-1272 YIGADAEGNVFLTT
+1272 YIGADAEGNVFLTP

-1332 DVTNGTVAML
+1332 DVANGTVAML
-1342 SFSTY
+1342 PFSTY
-1347 ETDKLHTLCFNFG
+1347 ETDKLHTLCFTFG
-1360 RLTCPELSDAAEGK
+1360 RLTSPELSDAAEGK
-1374 YYYNFICFDK
+1374 YYYNFMCFDLVGNKYVCDGNDTSK
-1384 VASDKFISEGYDTN
+1384 VVIAEG
-1398 KKVKAESQ
+1398 KRLV
-1406 QLINDQ
+1406 NDQ
-1412 MWALVGQSKDDVVL
+1412 MWALVGVSKDGFVL
-1426 MSKDKYY
+1426 MSKDRYY
-1433 MCLNGY
+1433 LYLNGGIFN
-1439 KLCVTHDLKK
+1439 VTHDLAK
-1449 AAHFSVDYISDVD
+1449 ATHFSGTYDVNKQ
-1462 RYVLVL
+1462 RYVLTVL
-1468 VGGEGSEG
+1468 SAVGGDSRFNGWQVLLSNNGSNVTVG
-1476 HLKKCLNLSGDVDEN
+1476 QKGTN
-1491 GVRHKDVIVWNWN
+1491 
-1504 KTDKNEGPRFYLNFI
+1504 TDNRYYLNFI
-1519 SIPVPEDYSDYEILP
+1519 PIPVPEDFSDYEVLP

-1539 VKQAHEATTD
+1539 VKQAHEATAD

-1571 MQKTSTYTV
+1571 MQKTSTYT
-1580 IHYLKAEST
+1580 ITHYLKAEST
-1589 RELYVPT
+1589 RVLYVPT
-1596 CMVTNDNCPTLSR
+1596 CMVGSANTRSR
-1609 AFQRWYNYKTDEA
+1609 AFQRWYNYKTNEA
-1622 VSDSVLNLDLPSSRR
+1622 VSDSVLNLDLSSSRR
-1637 YKNGIV
+1637 YRNGIV

-1648 KLNGQV
+1648 KLNGQDR
-1654 NGNYVKKKIT
+1654 GNYVDHYVT

-1679 GADLTPYSDFVD
+1679 GGDLTTYSDFVD

-1706 KYNGA
+1706 KYNGN
-1711 VTNDIIL
+1711 VTSDIIL

-1740 RAIANELLQC
+1740 RAIANELLQY
-1750 KEGNGNDKWY
+1750 KADEGNDKWY

-1787 YWFYNNDSPSEDN
+1787 YWFYNGGIASEDN
-1800 LQNAVNSGE
+1800 LQNAVNSGA
-1809 IVIEV
+1809 IEV
-1814 DSLDSGITSAKFLR
+1814 KVDDLGSGITFAKFLN
-1828 SAKTDNVDL
+1828 SGA
-1837 GEGLDRF
+1837 GAGADRA
-1844 IAFDYPGDTD
+1844 IAFNYPD
-1854 DGKGIGKAKGDSC
+1854 DDNGKGRGTAKSGSC

-1887 LTFEDNFEP
+1887 LTFEDDFEP

-1901 IIGKKDDGSF
+1901 IIGKKDDGTF
-1911 KSERSPEALKKATG
+1911 KSARSPEALLKTTG

-1933 DPEQFDAFVTPP
+1933 DPDQFDAFVSPP
-1945 VGTYTGFLTGDKG
+1945 VGTYTGFSDSGKGDNANQKYS
-1958 PGTKC
+1958 
-1963 GLTYR
+1963 LTYR

-1980 APIDGDFNSTD
+1980 APIGGDFNSTN
-1991 GKTPE
+1991 GRTSE
-1996 CTWGNYTIAHR
+1996 CTWGNYTVAHR
-2007 FRMGD
+2007 FDMGD
-2012 FGDGSSR
+2012 NR

-2032 YGSEKY
+2032 YGSENY

-2053 PGQIASIDF
+2053 PGKIASIDF
-2062 SGMPCKAS
+2062 AGMPCKAS

-2077 MSSPSGKDEKPANVV
+2077 MSSPDRDNESPANVV
-2092 FSVQGFKNGKAT
+2092 FSIQGFKNGKAT

-2114 LGEARDSLANKL
+2114 LGQARDSLD
-2126 EPKTNNGIGI
+2126 KTLKPMDNGGKGI

-2141 FSFVNKNADDFDS
+2141 FSFVNKNADDFDN
-2154 FRLTIDNACTSTVGG
+2154 FRLTIDNACTNTSGG

-2180 VKPEVQIERTIPVC
+2180 VKPDVQIERTIPVC

-2207 DQVRTQLGLNTG
+2207 DQVRAQLGLNTG

-2241 LGFDTGTSEGQER
+2241 LGFDTGTPEGQER

-2556 YCYDPQQVGIKV
+2556 YCYDPEQVGVKV

-2600 AVEEV
+2600 AVAEV

-2619 PLRGIKTVTKDAIGL
+2619 PLRGIETVTDGAIGL

-2659 EERAGLSVQNFRIV
+2659 EERAGISVQNFRIV

-2765 EDLHFNADTEPG
+2765 ADLHFKADTETG
-2777 YAANADNGTAQGY
+2777 YATNADNGTVQGY

-2802 KKAGP
+2802 DKAGP

-2812 NGADDQFLNFVGNE
+2812 NYAGTDDQFLNFVGHE
-2826 GKRTA
+2826 GEQRTA

-2841 APEAD
+2841 APKAE
-2846 KGVNLCGIY
+2846 KGVNRCDIY

-2866 SGGELLHAERLDYK
+2866 SGGELLHAERLSYE

-2911 NNDACQATPYFKN
+2911 NNDACQATPYFKD
-2924 VTYNTTDYHRFAP
+2924 VKYNTDHYHRFAP
-2937 AVYQRSWDKAKS
+2937 AVYQRSWDKANPK
-2949 TLYYLDTYSAENPQ
+2949 LYYLEPYLANNPQ
-2963 TANVKTTTENIYQAA
+2963 EAKVDTTTENIYQAA

-3004 IGAQKYN
+3004 IGAQKY
-3011 TSLFRL
+3011 TKSLFRL
-3017 PKEDTAYGYYTELNK
+3017 PKEDTAYGYYTELNETDGK
-3032 TDEQTYPVDRTH
+3032 TYTVDRTY

-3053 AKSGTEITVTLT
+3053 KSGTELTVTLR
-3065 NENRNNRF
+3065 NENANNRF

-3084 DLDKFF
+3084 DLNEFF
-3090 TVNAAQLN
+3090 KENEPQLN

-3147 EGTNTITLKFT
+3147 EGTNTINLKFT
-3158 ADMQTSLHA
+3158 ADMQTSLHT

-3187 RASRSGQGSEALV
+3187 RASRSGQASEALV

-3314 SERPALEDEQDFTQP
+3314 SERPALEDEQNFTQP

-3340 SSSAAHVLTYVRIV
+3340 SSSAAHVLTYVHII